1 MAFKKAGLISKFI
14 SKGSFKLNKISKKI
28 FKLNPILKR
37 EKPLKRHKKTKSIKK
52 PFNKNKSFLK
62 ASVLLIGAL
71 GGLPHLRA
79 SECRYWSWWSGY
91 HDKIESGSNSP
102 THNSYCLFSSTQGSG
117 TYYLNTL
124 TTYSAGGAS
133 FTQKFNNG
141 TLNVGGNIRFGGTGV
156 NGVNVGYITGTYDA
170 QTINF
175 NSSRITTGNSLSD
188 GGGATLNFN
197 ATNRITINQASF
209 DNSDAGAQHS
219 YMNFKG
225 SNINVSGSS
234 FTDDTN
240 GGFSFSGN
248 NNNSAISFNKTKFN
262 QGTYNFTNSAN
273 LSFNNSNFN
282 QSTYNFNSL
291 QSTFNNSTFNQGT
304 YNFTDNTSFNNDTF
318 NQGTYNFNTS
328 KVSFSGAN
336 TLNSSSPFASL
347 KGSVSFGSGAVFNL
361 NQTLNANQTYD
372 ILTTNGT
379 IQYGVY
385 QSYLWDLINYKGD
398 KAISHVEVGNN
409 TYDVTFDINGQD
421 ETLQETFSNKSIT
434 TQFLGDDL
442 QAKAKATYQQ
452 DLNNSQSA
460 LSNATNDN
468 KIASADTGYTNNQ
481 NTTIKQDAQNLE
493 HTSQQIAK
501 DEQALQ
507 GDLNKLKQLANSSF
521 NEQAFNQAQSKE
533 QQDEQTLQ
541 NEENTF
547 SSEQEGLEKALANAK
562 EQQEQQQAQATYQQ
576 DLNNSQSALSN
587 ATNDN
592 KIASADTDYT
602 KNQNTAIKQDAQNL
616 ENTSQQITQDQKD
629 LEQDLDKLQQ
639 LANSKT
645 GFNEQAFNQAQST
658 EQQDEQTLQNEEETF
673 SSEQEGL
680 EKALAN
686 AKHTSPTPTKH
697 TAQNNP
703 PNKVSPPT
711 QNLPTTNV
719 WNGVYNFQNQ
729 TYSKKGIYYIDPN
742 LSGQSGQS
750 GNTLS
755 TYGYLDWFT
764 LKNKFSVNANNGTLI
779 IGNNT
784 ESANTKG
791 LIWIGDD
798 KGLVYYN
805 TGTFNAAN
813 IYLTSNL
820 KTGNGFSG
828 EGATLN
834 FNATNRITINQASFD
849 NSDAG
854 AQHSYMNFKGSNINV
869 SGSSFT
875 DDTNGGF
882 SFSGNNNNSA
892 ISFNKTKFNQG
903 TYNFTNSA
911 NLSFNNSNFNQSTY
925 NFNSLQSTFNN
936 STFNQG
942 TYNFTDNTSF
952 NNDTFNQGTYNF
964 NTSKVSFSGAN
975 TLNSSSPFASLKGS
989 VSFGSGAV
997 FNLNQTLNANQTY
1010 DILTT
1015 NGTIQYGVY
1024 QSYLWDLIN
1033 YKGDKA
1039 ISHVEVGNNT
1049 YDVTFDINGQDETLQ
1064 ETFSN
1069 KSITTQFLG
1078 DDLQAKAK
1086 ATYQQDLNNSQSA
1099 LSNATND
1106 NKIASADTGY
1116 TNNQNTTIKQDAQ
1129 NLEHTSQQI
1138 AKDEQALQG
1147 DLNKLKQLANS
1158 SFNEQAFNQAQS
1170 KEQQD
1175 EQTLQNEEET
1185 FSSEQEGL
1193 EKALANAKPAS
1204 PTPTPT
1210 PTPTPSPTPN
1220 PTPTKHTAPNKV
1232 PPTPPTQNLPTTNV
1246 WNGVYWLQ
1254 NQTYS
1259 QKGVYYIDPNLS
1271 GQSGQSA
1278 NTLSTYTANLLGRS
1292 FGVNIQNGTLIIGNN
1307 TESVNDNGLIWI
1319 GHGGFG
1325 YIIGTFNAANIY
1337 LTNNFKTG
1345 EGVSGSDGGGA
1356 NITFKA
1362 SDNITMDGLN
1372 YNDAETVT
1380 KMIQTGASQ
1389 HSYATFDATNN
1400 ISVTNSSFSDMTWGK
1415 FSFNAKNISFSNASF
1430 SGFTNPGGSSVI
1442 SANAANSLSF
1452 NNSRLNGGAV
1462 YNLWANSLIFN
1473 NTQAVFNVLYSRG
1486 TSNFN
1491 ATTQLLGN
1499 TSFTLSSQS
1508 LLNFNGDTTL
1518 QNNANITLGNKSQ
1531 TAFKNSLTLDNNS
1544 NLSLDNQSVLNASG
1558 ASAFNNQASL
1568 NIYNGSQATFNSL
1581 FFNGATLSLNANS
1594 KLNASSASFS
1604 NNTTINLDD
1613 SVLSVSNASSLNA
1626 NINFQGASQATF
1638 GGNTTIDAA
1647 SFNFDS
1653 ASSLSFNNLTAN
1665 GALNFNG
1672 YAPSLSKA
1680 LMSVSGQFVLGNNGD
1695 INLSDINIFD
1705 NITKSVTYNI
1715 LNAQKGITGISGANG
1730 YEKILFY
1737 GMKIQNATYSDNN
1750 NIQTWSF
1757 INPLN
1762 SSQIIQE
1769 SIKNGDLTIEVLN
1782 NPNSASNTIFNIAPE
1797 LYNYQASK
1805 QNPTG
1810 YSYDYSDN
1818 QAGTYYLTSNIKGL
1832 FTPKGSQTPQTPGTY
1847 SPFNQPLNSLNI
1859 YNKGFS
1865 SGNLK
1870 TLLGILSQN
1879 SATLKEMIETNQ
1891 LDNIT
1896 SINEVLQL
1904 LDRIKITPAQKQ
1916 ALLETINHLTDNINQ
1931 TFSNGNLVIGATQDH
1946 VTNSTSSIWFG
1957 GNGYSSP
1964 CALDSATCSSF
1975 RNTYLGQL
1983 LGSTSPY
1990 LGYINADFKA
2000 KSIYITGT
2008 LGSGNAFESGGSA
2021 DITFQSANNL
2031 VLNKANIEAQATD
2044 NIFNL
2049 LGQEGIDKIFNQGN
2063 LANVLSQMAMEKIKQ
2078 AGGLGNFVENA
2089 LIPLSK
2095 ELPSSLQNETLGQ
2108 LIGQNNL
2115 DNLLNNSGVM
2125 NAIQNIISKKLSIF
2139 GNFVTPSIIENYLA
2153 KQSLKS
2159 MLDDKGLLNF
2169 IGGYMDASELSS
2181 ILSVIL
2187 KDITNPPTSLQKDI
2201 GVVANDLLDEFLGQ
2215 DVVKKLESQGLV
2227 SNIINNIISQGG
2239 LSGIYNQGLGSV
2251 LPPSLQNA
2259 LKENDLGAL
2268 LSPRGLHDFWQ
2279 KGYFNFL
2286 SNGYVFVNNSS
2297 FSNATGG
2304 SLNFVANKSIIF
2316 NGDNTIDFSKYQGA
2330 LIFASNGVSNI
2341 NITTLNATNGLSLNA
2356 GLNNVSVQKGEIC
2369 INLANCPTTK
2379 NSSSTNSSVTPTN
2392 ESLSVRA
2399 NNFTFLGVIASNG
2412 AIDLSQ
2418 VKNNSVIGTLN
2429 LNENATLQANNLT
2442 IANAFNNASN
2452 STANINGD
2460 FTLNQQAT
2468 LSTNAS
2474 GLNVMGNFNSY
2485 GDLVFNLSH
2494 SVSHAIINA
2503 QGIATIMTNYNNP
2516 LIQFNTSSKETGAY
2530 TLIDS
2535 AKAIYYGYN
2544 DQITGG
2550 SSLDNYL
2557 KLYTLIN
2564 INGKHMVMTDNGLTY
2579 NGQAV
2584 SIKDGGLIVGFK
2596 DSQNQYIYTSI
2607 LYNKVKIAVSNAP
2620 INNLQAP
2627 TLKQYIAQIQGI
2639 QGVDSIEQAGGT
2651 QAINWLN
2658 KIFETKGSP
2667 LFAPYYLESHSTK
2680 DLTTIAGD
2688 IANTLEVI
2696 ANPNFKNDATNI
2708 LQINTYT
2715 QQMSRLA
2722 KLSDTSTFASADFH
2736 ERLEALKNKRFADA
2750 IPNAMDVILK
2760 YSQRNRVKNNVWA
2773 TGVGGASF
2781 INGGTGTLYGI
2792 NVGYDRF
2799 IKGVIVGG
2807 YAAYGYSGFHANITQ
2822 SGSSNVNMGVYSR
2835 AFIKRSELTMS
2846 LNETWGY
2853 NKTFINSYDPL
2864 LSIINQSY
2872 RYNTW
2877 TTDAKIN
2884 YGYDFMFKD
2893 KSVIFKPQIGLAYYY
2908 IGMSGL
2914 RGIMDDPI
2922 YNQFRANAD
2931 PNKKSVLTI
2940 NFALESRHYFNK
2952 NSYYF
2957 VIADV
2962 GRDLFINS
2970 MGDKMVRFI
2979 GNNTLSYRDG
2989 GRYNT
2994 FASIITGG
3002 EIRLFKTFYVN
3013 AGIGA
3018 RFGLDYKDIN
3028 ITGNIGMRYAF

>member
-14 SKGSFKLNKISKKI
+14 LKGSFKLNKISKKI
-28 FKLNPILKR
+28 FKLNQILKR
-37 EKPLKRHKKTKSIKK
+37 EKPLSHKKTKSVKK

-71 GGLPHLRA
+71 GGLSHLRA
-79 SECRYWSWWSGY
+79 SECRYWSWSSWGY
-91 HDKIESGSNSP
+91 HDNIESGSNSP
-102 THNSYCLFSSTQGSG
+102 THNSYCLFNSTQGSG

-156 NGVNVGYITGTYDA
+156 NGGDVGYITGTYDA

-175 NSSRITTGNSLSD
+175 NSSRITTGNSFST

-197 ATNRITINQASF
+197 ATNHITINQASF
-209 DNSDAGAQHS
+209 DNSDAGTQHS
-219 YMNFKG
+219 YMNFSG

-248 NNNSAISFNKTKFN
+248 GTNSNLSFNKTNFN
-262 QGTYNFTNSAN
+262 QGTYKFTNSAN
-273 LSFNNSNFN
+273 LN
-282 QSTYNFNSL
+282 
-291 QSTFNNSTFNQGT
+291 FNNSTFNQGT
-304 YNFTDNTSFNNDTF
+304 YNFTDNTGLNFNNDTF

-347 KGSVSFGSGAVFNL
+347 KGSVSFGSDAIFNL
-361 NQTLNANQTYD
+361 NQTLNTNQTYD
-372 ILTTNGT
+372 ILTTNKT

-385 QSYLWDLINYKGD
+385 QNYLWNLINYKGD
-398 KAISHVEVGNN
+398 KAISHVEVGSN

-421 ETLQETFSNKSIT
+421 ETLQETFNNQSIT

-442 QAKAKATYQQ
+442 QAKAQKTYQQ
-452 DLNNSQSA
+452 DLSNSQTA
-460 LSNATNDN
+460 LNNATSDN
-468 KIASADTGYTNNQ
+468 KIASSDTGYTNNQ
-481 NTTIKQDAQNLE
+481 NTTIKKDAQ
-493 HTSQQIAK
+493 S
-501 DEQALQ
+501 
-507 GDLNKLKQLANSSF
+507 
-521 NEQAFNQAQSKE
+521 
-533 QQDEQTLQ
+533 
-541 NEENTF
+541 
-547 SSEQEGLEKALANAK
+547 
-562 EQQEQQQAQATYQQ
+562 
-576 DLNNSQSALSN
+576 
-587 ATNDN
+587 
-592 KIASADTDYT
+592 
-602 KNQNTAIKQDAQNL
+602 L
-616 ENTSQQITQDQKD
+616 ENTSQQIAQDKQALKG
-629 LEQDLDKLQQ
+629 DLDKLKQ
-639 LANSKT
+639 LANAST
-645 GFNEQAFNQAQST
+645 GFNQQAFNQAQST
-658 EQQDEQTLQNEEETF
+658 EQQDLQTLQENENTF
-673 SSEQEGL
+673 NSEQESL
-680 EKALAN
+680 EKAIAN
-686 AKHTSPTPTKH
+686 AKPASPTPAPTKH
-697 TAQNNP
+697 TAPNTP
-703 PNKVSPPT
+703 PNKIPPTPPT

-719 WNGVYNFQNQ
+719 WNGVYNLQNQ
-729 TYSKKGIYYIDPN
+729 TYSQKGIYYIDPN

-755 TYGYLDWFT
+755 TY
-764 LKNKFSVNANNGTLI
+764 
-779 IGNNT
+779 
-784 ESANTKG
+784 
-791 LIWIGDD
+791 
-798 KGLVYYN
+798 
-805 TGTFNAAN
+805 
-813 IYLTSNL
+813 
-820 KTGNGFSG
+820 
-828 EGATLN
+828 
-834 FNATNRITINQASFD
+834 
-849 NSDAG
+849 
-854 AQHSYMNFKGSNINV
+854 
-869 SGSSFT
+869 
-875 DDTNGGF
+875 
-882 SFSGNNNNSA
+882 
-892 ISFNKTKFNQG
+892 
-903 TYNFTNSA
+903 
-911 NLSFNNSNFNQSTY
+911 
-925 NFNSLQSTFNN
+925 
-936 STFNQG
+936 
-942 TYNFTDNTSF
+942 
-952 NNDTFNQGTYNF
+952 
-964 NTSKVSFSGAN
+964 
-975 TLNSSSPFASLKGS
+975 
-989 VSFGSGAV
+989 
-997 FNLNQTLNANQTY
+997 
-1010 DILTT
+1010 
-1015 NGTIQYGVY
+1015 
-1024 QSYLWDLIN
+1024 
-1033 YKGDKA
+1033 
-1039 ISHVEVGNNT
+1039 
-1049 YDVTFDINGQDETLQ
+1049 
-1064 ETFSN
+1064 
-1069 KSITTQFLG
+1069 
-1078 DDLQAKAK
+1078 
-1086 ATYQQDLNNSQSA
+1086 
-1099 LSNATND
+1099 
-1106 NKIASADTGY
+1106 
-1116 TNNQNTTIKQDAQ
+1116 
-1129 NLEHTSQQI
+1129 
-1138 AKDEQALQG
+1138 
-1147 DLNKLKQLANS
+1147 
-1158 SFNEQAFNQAQS
+1158 
-1170 KEQQD
+1170 
-1175 EQTLQNEEET
+1175 
-1185 FSSEQEGL
+1185 
-1193 EKALANAKPAS
+1193 
-1204 PTPTPT
+1204 
-1210 PTPTPSPTPN
+1210 
-1220 PTPTKHTAPNKV
+1220 
-1232 PPTPPTQNLPTTNV
+1232 
-1246 WNGVYWLQ
+1246 
-1254 NQTYS
+1254 
-1259 QKGVYYIDPNLS
+1259 
-1271 GQSGQSA
+1271 
-1278 NTLSTYTANLLGRS
+1278 TANLFGRS

-1325 YIIGTFNAANIY
+1325 YITGTFNAANIY

-1389 HSYATFDATNN
+1389 HSYAAFDATNN

-1415 FSFNAKNISFSNASF
+1415 FSFSAKNISFSNASF

-1518 QNNANITLGNKSQ
+1518 QDNANITLGNKSQ
-1531 TAFKNSLTLDNNS
+1531 ATFKNSLTLDNNS
-1544 NLSLDNQSVLNASG
+1544 NLSLDNQSVLNANG

-1568 NIYNGSQATFNSL
+1568 NIYNGSQATFNNL
-1581 FFNGATLSLNANS
+1581 FFNGGIISLNANS

-1613 SVLSVSNASSLNA
+1613 SVLSASNTSSLNA
-1626 NINFQGASQATF
+1626 NINFQGASQANF
-1638 GGNTTIDAA
+1638 GGNTTIDTA

-1653 ASSLSFNNLTAN
+1653 TSSLSFNNLTAN

-1680 LMSVSGQFVLGNNGD
+1680 LMSVSGQFILGNNGD

-1737 GMKIQNATYSDNN
+1737 GMKIQNATYSGNN

-1797 LYNYQASK
+1797 LYNYQASE
-1805 QNPTG
+1805 QNPTS

-1879 SATLKEMIETNQ
+1879 SATLKEMIESNQ

-1904 LDRIKITPAQKQ
+1904 LDKIKITPAQKQ

-1931 TFSNGNLVIGATQDH
+1931 TFSNGNLVIGATQDN

-2008 LGSGNAFESGGSA
+2008 LGSANAFESGGSA
-2021 DITFQSANNL
+2021 DVTFQSANNL

-2063 LANVLSQMAMEKIKQ
+2063 LANVLSQVAMEKIKQ

-2089 LIPLSK
+2089 LSPLSK
-2095 ELPSSLQNETLGQ
+2095 ELPTSLQNETLGQ

-2125 NAIQNIISKKLSIF
+2125 NEIQNIISKKLSIF

-2169 IGGYMDASELSS
+2169 IGGYIDASELSS
-2181 ILSVIL
+2181 VLSVIL

-2201 GVVANDLLDEFLGQ
+2201 GVVANDLLNEFLGQ

-2239 LSGIYNQGLGSV
+2239 LSGVYNQGLGSV

-2429 LNENATLQANNLT
+2429 LNENAALQANNLT
-2442 IANAFNNASN
+2442 ITNAFNNASN
-2452 STANINGD
+2452 STANINGN

-2494 SVSHAIINA
+2494 SASHAIINA
-2503 QGIATIMTNYNNP
+2503 QGTATIMANNNNP
-2516 LIQFNTSSKETGAY
+2516 LIQFNTSSKETTTY

-2550 SSLDNYL
+2550 NSLADYL
-2557 KLYTLIN
+2557 KLYTLID
-2564 INGKHMVMTDNGLTY
+2564 INGKHMVMSNNGLTY

-2584 SIKDGGLIVGFK
+2584 NIKDGGLIVGFK

-2607 LYNKVKIAVSNAP
+2607 LYNKVKIAVSNDP

-2627 TLKQYIAQIQGI
+2627 TLKQYIAQIQGT
-2639 QGVDSIEQAGGT
+2639 QGVDSIDQAGGT

-2696 ANPNFKNDATNI
+2696 ANPDFKNDATNI

-2792 NVGYDRF
+2792 NIGYDRF

-2853 NKTFINSYDPL
+2853 NKTFINSYDSL

-2872 RYNTW
+2872 KYDTW

-2908 IGMSGL
+2908 IGLSGL
-2914 RGIMDDPI
+2914 RGIMDNPI

-3013 AGIGA
+3013 ASIGA

>member
-1 MAFKKAGLISKFI
+1 MAFKKVRLISKFI

-28 FKLNPILKR
+28 FKLNQILKR
-37 EKPLKRHKKTKSIKK
+37 EKPLKCHKKTKSIKK
-52 PFNKNKSFLK
+52 PFSKNKSFLK

-71 GGLPHLRA
+71 GGLSHLRA
-79 SECRYWSWWSGY
+79 NECRYWSWSSWGY
-91 HDKIESGSNSP
+91 QDNIESGPNSP
-102 THNSYCLFSSTQGSG
+102 THNSYCLFSSAQGSG

-141 TLNVGGNIRFGGTGV
+141 TLDIGGNIRFGGTGI
-156 NGVNVGYITGTYDA
+156 NGGDVGYITGTYDA
-170 QTINF
+170 QTIDF
-175 NSSRITTGNSLSD
+175 NSSHLITGNSYAD

-197 ATNRITINQASF
+197 ATNNITINQASF
-209 DNSDAGAQHS
+209 DNSGAGTQHS

-234 FTDDTN
+234 FKDNTN
-240 GGFSFSGN
+240 GGFSFSGSG
-248 NNNSAISFNKTKFN
+248 NNSTISFNQTNFN
-262 QGTYNFTNSAN
+262 QGTYNFS
-273 LSFNNSNFN
+273 NNA
-282 QSTYNFNSL
+282 
-291 QSTFNNSTFNQGT
+291 
-304 YNFTDNTSFNNDTF
+304 SFNNDTF
-318 NQGTYNFNTS
+318 NQGTYNFSNNASFNNDTFNQGTYHFNSAQSAFQNSAFNQGTYDFNNNASFNNDTFNQGTYSFNTS
-328 KVSFSGAN
+328 QVSFSGAN

-347 KGSVSFGSGAVFNL
+347 KGSVSFGSDAVFNL
-361 NQTLNANQTYD
+361 NQTLNNNQTYD

-398 KAISHVEVGNN
+398 KAISHVGVGHN

-421 ETLQETFSNKSIT
+421 ETLQETFNKQSII

-442 QAKAKATYQQ
+442 QEKAQKTYQE
-452 DLNNSQSA
+452 DITNSKSA
-460 LSNATNDN
+460 LNNATNDN
-468 KIASADTGYTNNQ
+468 EIANSDTDYTKSSNP
-481 NTTIKQDAQNLE
+481 TINKDAQSLE
-493 HTSQQIAK
+493 NTNQQIAK
-501 DEQALQ
+501 D
-507 GDLNKLKQLANSSF
+507 
-521 NEQAFNQAQSKE
+521 
-533 QQDEQTLQ
+533 
-541 NEENTF
+541 
-547 SSEQEGLEKALANAK
+547 
-562 EQQEQQQAQATYQQ
+562 QQA
-576 DLNNSQSALSN
+576 
-587 ATNDN
+587 
-592 KIASADTDYT
+592 
-602 KNQNTAIKQDAQNL
+602 
-616 ENTSQQITQDQKD
+616 

-639 LANSKT
+639 LANST
-645 GFNEQAFNQAQST
+645 TDFNEQAFNQAQST
-658 EQQDEQTLQNEEETF
+658 EQQDEQTLQNEEKTF

-680 EKALAN
+680 KQAI
-686 AKHTSPTPTKH
+686 AKHTSPTPTPTKH
-697 TAQNNP
+697 IAQNTP
-703 PNKVSPPT
+703 PNKVSPT
-711 QNLPTTNV
+711 
-719 WNGVYNFQNQ
+719 
-729 TYSKKGIYYIDPN
+729 
-742 LSGQSGQS
+742 
-750 GNTLS
+750 
-755 TYGYLDWFT
+755 
-764 LKNKFSVNANNGTLI
+764 
-779 IGNNT
+779 
-784 ESANTKG
+784 
-791 LIWIGDD
+791 
-798 KGLVYYN
+798 
-805 TGTFNAAN
+805 
-813 IYLTSNL
+813 
-820 KTGNGFSG
+820 
-828 EGATLN
+828 
-834 FNATNRITINQASFD
+834 
-849 NSDAG
+849 
-854 AQHSYMNFKGSNINV
+854 
-869 SGSSFT
+869 
-875 DDTNGGF
+875 
-882 SFSGNNNNSA
+882 
-892 ISFNKTKFNQG
+892 
-903 TYNFTNSA
+903 
-911 NLSFNNSNFNQSTY
+911 
-925 NFNSLQSTFNN
+925 
-936 STFNQG
+936 
-942 TYNFTDNTSF
+942 
-952 NNDTFNQGTYNF
+952 
-964 NTSKVSFSGAN
+964 
-975 TLNSSSPFASLKGS
+975 
-989 VSFGSGAV
+989 
-997 FNLNQTLNANQTY
+997 
-1010 DILTT
+1010 
-1015 NGTIQYGVY
+1015 
-1024 QSYLWDLIN
+1024 
-1033 YKGDKA
+1033 
-1039 ISHVEVGNNT
+1039 
-1049 YDVTFDINGQDETLQ
+1049 
-1064 ETFSN
+1064 
-1069 KSITTQFLG
+1069 
-1078 DDLQAKAK
+1078 
-1086 ATYQQDLNNSQSA
+1086 
-1099 LSNATND
+1099 
-1106 NKIASADTGY
+1106 
-1116 TNNQNTTIKQDAQ
+1116 
-1129 NLEHTSQQI
+1129 
-1138 AKDEQALQG
+1138 
-1147 DLNKLKQLANS
+1147 
-1158 SFNEQAFNQAQS
+1158 
-1170 KEQQD
+1170 
-1175 EQTLQNEEET
+1175 
-1185 FSSEQEGL
+1185 
-1193 EKALANAKPAS
+1193 
-1204 PTPTPT
+1204 
-1210 PTPTPSPTPN
+1210 
-1220 PTPTKHTAPNKV
+1220 
-1232 PPTPPTQNLPTTNV
+1232 PTPPTQNLPATNV
-1246 WNGVYWLQ
+1246 WDGVYNLQ

-1259 QKGVYYIDPNLS
+1259 KQGVYYIDPNLS

-1278 NTLSTYTANLLGRS
+1278 NTLSTYTANLFGRS

-1325 YIIGTFNAANIY
+1325 YITGTFNAANIY

-1389 HSYATFDATNN
+1389 HSYAAFDAVNN
-1400 ISVTNSSFSDMTWGK
+1400 ISVTDSSFSDMTWGK
-1415 FSFNAKNISFSNASF
+1415 FSFSAKNISFSNASF

-1452 NNSRLNGGAV
+1452 SNSRLNGGAI
-1462 YNLWANSLIFN
+1462 YNLQANSLIFN

-1531 TAFKNSLTLDNNS
+1531 ATFKNSLTLDNNS
-1544 NLSLDNQSVLNASG
+1544 NLSLDNQSVLNANG

-1581 FFNGATLSLNANS
+1581 FFNGGTLSLNANS
-1594 KLNASSASFS
+1594 KLNASNTSFS

-1613 SVLSVSNASSLNA
+1613 SVLSASNTSSLNA
-1626 NINFQGASQATF
+1626 NINFQGASQADF
-1638 GGNTTIDAA
+1638 GGNTTIDTA

-1653 ASSLSFNNLTAN
+1653 ASSLNFNNLTAN

-1672 YAPSLSKA
+1672 YAPSLTKA

-1769 SIKNGDLTIEVLN
+1769 SVKNGDLTIEVLS

-1805 QNPTG
+1805 QNLTG
-1810 YSYDYSDN
+1810 YGYDYSDN

-1879 SATLKEMIETNQ
+1879 SATLKEMIESNQ

-1896 SINEVLQL
+1896 NINEVLQL
-1904 LDRIKITPAQKQ
+1904 LDKIKITPAQKQ

-1931 TFSNGNLVIGATQDH
+1931 TFNNGNLIIGATQDN

-2000 KSIYITGT
+2000 KSVYITGT

-2021 DITFQSANNL
+2021 DVTFQSTNNL

-2063 LANVLSQMAMEKIKQ
+2063 LANVLSQVAMEKIKQ

-2089 LIPLSK
+2089 LSPLSK
-2095 ELPSSLQNETLGQ
+2095 ELPASLQNETLGQ

-2115 DNLLNNSGVM
+2115 DNLLDNSWVM

-2153 KQSLKS
+2153 EQSLKS

-2169 IGGYMDASELSS
+2169 IGGYIDASELSS
-2181 ILSVIL
+2181 ILSVVL

-2201 GVVANDLLDEFLGQ
+2201 GVVANDLLNEFLGQ

-2239 LSGIYNQGLGSV
+2239 LSGVYNQGLGSV

-2304 SLNFVANKSIIF
+2304 SLNFAANKSIIF

-2330 LIFASNGVSNI
+2330 LIFASNDVSNI

-2369 INLANCPTTK
+2369 VNLANCPTIK
-2379 NSSSTNSSVTPTN
+2379 NSSSANSSITPTN

-2399 NNFTFLGVIASNG
+2399 NNLTFLGVIASNG
-2412 AIDLSQ
+2412 AVDLSQ

-2442 IANAFNNASN
+2442 ITNAFNNASN
-2452 STANINGD
+2452 STANINGN

-2468 LSTNAS
+2468 LSTNSS

-2485 GDLVFNLSH
+2485 GGLVFNLIH
-2494 SVSHAIINA
+2494 SASHAIINA
-2503 QGIATIMTNYNNP
+2503 QGSATIMANNNNP
-2516 LIQFNTSSKETGAY
+2516 LIQFNTSSKETTTY

-2557 KLYTLIN
+2557 KLYTLID
-2564 INGKHMVMTDNGLTY
+2564 INGKHMVMAGNGLTY
-2579 NGQAV
+2579 NG
-2584 SIKDGGLIVGFK
+2584 
-2596 DSQNQYIYTSI
+2596 
-2607 LYNKVKIAVSNAP
+2607 
-2620 INNLQAP
+2620 
-2627 TLKQYIAQIQGI
+2627 
-2639 QGVDSIEQAGGT
+2639 
-2651 QAINWLN
+2651 
-2658 KIFETKGSP
+2658 
-2667 LFAPYYLESHSTK
+2667 
-2680 DLTTIAGD
+2680 
-2688 IANTLEVI
+2688 
-2696 ANPNFKNDATNI
+2696 
-2708 LQINTYT
+2708 
-2715 QQMSRLA
+2715 
-2722 KLSDTSTFASADFH
+2722 
-2736 ERLEALKNKRFADA
+2736 
-2750 IPNAMDVILK
+2750 
-2760 YSQRNRVKNNVWA
+2760 
-2773 TGVGGASF
+2773 
-2781 INGGTGTLYGI
+2781 
-2792 NVGYDRF
+2792 
-2799 IKGVIVGG
+2799 
-2807 YAAYGYSGFHANITQ
+2807 
-2822 SGSSNVNMGVYSR
+2822 
-2835 AFIKRSELTMS
+2835 
-2846 LNETWGY
+2846 
-2853 NKTFINSYDPL
+2853 
-2864 LSIINQSY
+2864 
-2872 RYNTW
+2872 
-2877 TTDAKIN
+2877 
-2884 YGYDFMFKD
+2884 
-2893 KSVIFKPQIGLAYYY
+2893 
-2908 IGMSGL
+2908 
-2914 RGIMDDPI
+2914 
-2922 YNQFRANAD
+2922 
-2931 PNKKSVLTI
+2931 
-2940 NFALESRHYFNK
+2940 
-2952 NSYYF
+2952 
-2957 VIADV
+2957 
-2962 GRDLFINS
+2962 
-2970 MGDKMVRFI
+2970 
-2979 GNNTLSYRDG
+2979 
-2989 GRYNT
+2989 
-2994 FASIITGG
+2994 
-3002 EIRLFKTFYVN
+3002 
-3013 AGIGA
+3013 
-3018 RFGLDYKDIN
+3018 
-3028 ITGNIGMRYAF
+3028 

>member
-1 MAFKKAGLISKFI
+1 MAFKKARLISKFI
-14 SKGSFKLNKISKKI
+14 SKGSFKLNRISKKI
-28 FKLNPILKR
+28 FKLNQILKC
-37 EKPLKRHKKTKSIKK
+37 EKPLKRHKRTKSIKK
-52 PFNKNKSFLK
+52 PFSKNKSFLK
-62 ASVLLIGAL
+62 ASILLIGAL
-71 GGLPHLRA
+71 GGLSHLRA
-79 SECRYWSWWSGY
+79 NECRYWSWSSWGY
-91 HDKIESGSNSP
+91 HDNIESGPNSP
-102 THNSYCLFSSTQGSG
+102 THNSYCLFSSAQGSG

-133 FTQKFNNG
+133 FTQKFNGG
-141 TLNVGGNIRFGGTGV
+141 TLNVGGNIRFGGTGI
-156 NGVNVGYITGTYDA
+156 NGGDVGYITGTYDA

-175 NSSRITTGNSLSD
+175 NSSHLTTGNSYAD

-197 ATNRITINQASF
+197 ATNHITINQASF
-209 DNSDAGAQHS
+209 DNSDAGAQKS

-225 SNINVSGSS
+225 SSIKVSGSS
-234 FTDDTN
+234 FTDDTD

-248 NNNSAISFNKTKFN
+248 NNNSTISFNQTSFN
-262 QGTYNFTNSAN
+262 QGTYNFSNSAT
-273 LSFNNSNFN
+273 LSFDNSSFN
-282 QSTYNFNSL
+282 QGTYHFNST
-291 QSTFNNSTFNQGT
+291 QSTFENSNFNQGT
-304 YNFTDNTSFNNDTF
+304 YNFNDNTSFNNNTF

-328 KVSFSGAN
+328 KVSFLGIN

-347 KGSVSFGSGAVFNL
+347 KGSVSFGSDAVFNL
-361 NQTLNANQTYD
+361 NQTLNSNQTYD

-398 KAISHVEVGNN
+398 KAISHVGVGNN

-421 ETLQETFSNKSIT
+421 ETLQETFNNQSII

-442 QAKAKATYQQ
+442 QAKAQKTYQEDVAHSQ
-452 DLNNSQSA
+452 NALNDVTSDNTIASNDTSYTQSK
-460 LSNATNDN
+460 NAT
-468 KIASADTGYTNNQ
+468 IA
-481 NTTIKQDAQNLE
+481 KDAQNLE
-493 HTSQQIAK
+493 NTNQQIAQ
-501 DEQALQ
+501 DEQALEK
-507 GDLNKLKQLANSSF
+507 DLAQIKQLANSTTGF
-521 NEQAFNQAQSKE
+521 NEQAFNTVQKQE

-541 NEENTF
+541 NEEKTF
-547 SSEQEGLEKALANAK
+547 SSEQEGLK
-562 EQQEQQQAQATYQQ
+562 QA
-576 DLNNSQSALSN
+576 
-587 ATNDN
+587 
-592 KIASADTDYT
+592 I
-602 KNQNTAIKQDAQNL
+602 
-616 ENTSQQITQDQKD
+616 
-629 LEQDLDKLQQ
+629 
-639 LANSKT
+639 
-645 GFNEQAFNQAQST
+645 
-658 EQQDEQTLQNEEETF
+658 
-673 SSEQEGL
+673 
-680 EKALAN
+680 AN
-686 AKHTSPTPTKH
+686 AKHANPTPSHAPTPTKH
-697 TAQNNP
+697 T
-703 PNKVSPPT
+703 V
-711 QNLPTTNV
+711 
-719 WNGVYNFQNQ
+719 
-729 TYSKKGIYYIDPN
+729 
-742 LSGQSGQS
+742 
-750 GNTLS
+750 
-755 TYGYLDWFT
+755 
-764 LKNKFSVNANNGTLI
+764 
-779 IGNNT
+779 
-784 ESANTKG
+784 
-791 LIWIGDD
+791 
-798 KGLVYYN
+798 
-805 TGTFNAAN
+805 
-813 IYLTSNL
+813 
-820 KTGNGFSG
+820 
-828 EGATLN
+828 
-834 FNATNRITINQASFD
+834 
-849 NSDAG
+849 
-854 AQHSYMNFKGSNINV
+854 
-869 SGSSFT
+869 
-875 DDTNGGF
+875 
-882 SFSGNNNNSA
+882 
-892 ISFNKTKFNQG
+892 
-903 TYNFTNSA
+903 
-911 NLSFNNSNFNQSTY
+911 
-925 NFNSLQSTFNN
+925 
-936 STFNQG
+936 
-942 TYNFTDNTSF
+942 
-952 NNDTFNQGTYNF
+952 
-964 NTSKVSFSGAN
+964 
-975 TLNSSSPFASLKGS
+975 
-989 VSFGSGAV
+989 
-997 FNLNQTLNANQTY
+997 
-1010 DILTT
+1010 
-1015 NGTIQYGVY
+1015 
-1024 QSYLWDLIN
+1024 
-1033 YKGDKA
+1033 
-1039 ISHVEVGNNT
+1039 
-1049 YDVTFDINGQDETLQ
+1049 
-1064 ETFSN
+1064 
-1069 KSITTQFLG
+1069 
-1078 DDLQAKAK
+1078 
-1086 ATYQQDLNNSQSA
+1086 
-1099 LSNATND
+1099 
-1106 NKIASADTGY
+1106 
-1116 TNNQNTTIKQDAQ
+1116 QNTPP
-1129 NLEHTSQQI
+1129 SQ
-1138 AKDEQALQG
+1138 
-1147 DLNKLKQLANS
+1147 
-1158 SFNEQAFNQAQS
+1158 
-1170 KEQQD
+1170 
-1175 EQTLQNEEET
+1175 
-1185 FSSEQEGL
+1185 
-1193 EKALANAKPAS
+1193 
-1204 PTPTPT
+1204 
-1210 PTPTPSPTPN
+1210 
-1220 PTPTKHTAPNKV
+1220 V
-1232 PPTPPTQNLPTTNV
+1232 PPTPTQNPPAESV
-1246 WNGVYWLQ
+1246 WSGVYWLQ
-1254 NQTYS
+1254 NKTYS
-1259 QKGVYYIDPNLS
+1259 NKGVYYIDPNLS

-1278 NTLSTYTANLLGRS
+1278 NTLSTYTANLFGRS

-1325 YIIGTFNAANIY
+1325 YITGTFNAANIY

-1345 EGVSGSDGGGA
+1345 EGVSNSDGGGA

-1400 ISVTNSSFSDMTWGK
+1400 ISVTDSSFSDMTWGK
-1415 FSFNAKNISFSNASF
+1415 FSFSAKNISFSNASF

-1452 NNSRLNGGAV
+1452 VNSRLNGGAI
-1462 YNLWANSLIFN
+1462 YNLQANSLIFN

-1499 TSFTLSSQS
+1499 TNFTLSSQS

-1531 TAFKNSLTLDNNS
+1531 AAFKNSLTLDNDS
-1544 NLSLDNQSVLNASG
+1544 NLSLDNQSVLNVNG
-1558 ASAFNNQASL
+1558 TSAFNNQASL

-1581 FFNGATLSLNANS
+1581 FFNGGTLSLNASS

-1613 SVLSVSNASSLNA
+1613 SVLSASNTSSLNA
-1626 NINFQGASQATF
+1626 NINFQGASQADF
-1638 GGNTTIDAA
+1638 GGNTTIDTA

-1672 YAPSLSKA
+1672 YAPSLTKA

-1737 GMKIQNATYSDNN
+1737 GMKIQNATYSGNN

-1818 QAGTYYLTSNIKGL
+1818 QVGTYYLTSSIKGL
-1832 FTPKGSQTPQTPGTY
+1832 FTPKGSQTPQAPGTY

-1865 SGNLK
+1865 SENLK

-1879 SATLKEMIETNQ
+1879 SATLKEMIESNQ

-1896 SINEVLQL
+1896 NINEVLQL
-1904 LDRIKITPAQKQ
+1904 LDKIKITQTQKQ

-1931 TFSNGNLVIGATQDH
+1931 TFNNGNLIIGATQDN

-2008 LGSGNAFESGGSA
+2008 IGSGNAFESGGSA
-2021 DITFQSANNL
+2021 DVTFQSANNL

-2049 LGQEGIDKIFNQGN
+2049 LGQKGIDEIFNQGN
-2063 LANVLSQMAMEKIKQ
+2063 LANVLSQVAMEKIKQ
-2078 AGGLGNFVENA
+2078 AGGLGNFIENA
-2089 LIPLSK
+2089 LSPLSK
-2095 ELPSSLQNETLGQ
+2095 ELPASLQDETLGQ

-2115 DNLLNNSGVM
+2115 DDLLNNSGVM
-2125 NAIQNIISKKLSIF
+2125 NEIQNIISKKLSIF

-2169 IGGYMDASELSS
+2169 IGGYIDASEISS

-2187 KDITNPPTSLQKDI
+2187 KDITNPPASLQKDI
-2201 GVVANDLLDEFLGQ
+2201 GVVANDLLNEFLGQ

-2227 SNIINNIISQGG
+2227 NNIINNIISQGG
-2239 LSGIYNQGLGSV
+2239 LSGVYNQGLGSV

-2369 INLANCPTTK
+2369 VNLASCPTTK
-2379 NSSSTNSSVTPTN
+2379 NNSSTNSSVTPTN

-2399 NNFTFLGVIASNG
+2399 NNFTFLGAIISNG

-2418 VKNNSVIGTLN
+2418 VTNNSVIGTLN

-2442 IANAFNNASN
+2442 ITNAFNNASN

-2503 QGIATIMTNYNNP
+2503 QGNATIMANNNNP
-2516 LIQFNTSSKETGAY
+2516 LIQFNTSSKEVGTY

-2557 KLYTLIN
+2557 KLYTLID
-2564 INGKHMVMTDNGLTY
+2564 INGKHMVMTGNGLTY

-2584 SIKDGGLIVGFK
+2584 NIKDGGLVVGFK

-2607 LYNKVKIAVSNAP
+2607 LYNKVKIAVSNDP

-2627 TLKQYIAQIQGI
+2627 TLKQYIAQIQGV
-2639 QGVDSIEQAGGT
+2639 QSVDSIDQAGGN

-2667 LFAPYYLESHSTK
+2667 LFAPYYLESHSAK

-2696 ANPNFKNDATNI
+2696 ANPDFKNDATNI

-2722 KLSDTSTFASADFH
+2722 KLSDTSTFARSDFH

-2807 YAAYGYSGFHANITQ
+2807 YAAYGYSGFHGNITQ

-2872 RYNTW
+2872 KYDTW

-2908 IGMSGL
+2908 IGLSSL

>member
-1 MAFKKAGLISKFI
+1 MWDSIKTIGVLMAFKKARLISKFI
-14 SKGSFKLNKISKKI
+14 SKGSFKLNKISKKF
-28 FKLNPILKR
+28 FKLNQILKC
-37 EKPLKRHKKTKSIKK
+37 EKPLKCHKKTKSIKK

-62 ASVLLIGAL
+62 ASILLIGAL
-71 GGLPHLRA
+71 GGLSHLRA
-79 SECRYWSWWSGY
+79 SECRYWSWSSWNY
-91 HDKIESGSNSP
+91 QDNIESGPNSP
-102 THNSYCLFSSTQGSG
+102 THNSYCLFSSAQGSG

-133 FTQKFNNG
+133 FTQKFNGG
-141 TLNVGGNIRFGGTGV
+141 TLNVGGNIRFGGTGI
-156 NGVNVGYITGTYDA
+156 NGGDVGYITGTYDA

-175 NSSRITTGNSLSD
+175 NSSHLTTGNSYAD

-197 ATNRITINQASF
+197 AANNITINQASL
-209 DNSDAGAQHS
+209 DNSDAGTQKS

-225 SNINVSGSS
+225 SNIKVSGSS

-248 NNNSAISFNKTKFN
+248 NNNSAISFNQTSFNQGAYNFSNSTTLSFDNSNFN
-262 QGTYNFTNSAN
+262 QGTYNFN
-273 LSFNNSNFN
+273 
-282 QSTYNFNSL
+282 
-291 QSTFNNSTFNQGT
+291 
-304 YNFTDNTSFNNDTF
+304 DNASFNNDTF

-328 KVSFSGAN
+328 KVSFLGTN

-347 KGSVSFGSGAVFNL
+347 KGSVSFGSDAVFNL
-361 NQTLNANQTYD
+361 NQTLNSNQTYG

-398 KAISHVEVGNN
+398 KAISHVEVGSN

-421 ETLQETFSNKSIT
+421 ETLQETFNNQSII

-442 QAKAKATYQQ
+442 QAKAQKTYQQ
-452 DLNNSQSA
+452 DLSNSQSA
-460 LSNATNDN
+460 LKNAANDN
-468 KIASADTGYTNNQ
+468 KIANSDTDYTKSSNP
-481 NTTIKQDAQNLE
+481 TINKDAQNLE
-493 HTSQQIAK
+493 HTNQQIAQ

-507 GDLNKLKQLANSSF
+507 GDLDKLKQLANSTTGFS
-521 NEQAFNQAQSKE
+521 EQAFNTAQKQE

-541 NEENTF
+541 NEEKTF
-547 SSEQEGLEKALANAK
+547 NSEQDSLNKAIANAK
-562 EQQEQQQAQATYQQ
+562 P
-576 DLNNSQSALSN
+576 
-587 ATNDN
+587 
-592 KIASADTDYT
+592 
-602 KNQNTAIKQDAQNL
+602 
-616 ENTSQQITQDQKD
+616 TSPTP
-629 LEQDLDKLQQ
+629 
-639 LANSKT
+639 SPT
-645 GFNEQAFNQAQST
+645 
-658 EQQDEQTLQNEEETF
+658 
-673 SSEQEGL
+673 
-680 EKALAN
+680 
-686 AKHTSPTPTKH
+686 PTPTKH
-697 TAQNNP
+697 TV
-703 PNKVSPPT
+703 PN
-711 QNLPTTNV
+711 
-719 WNGVYNFQNQ
+719 
-729 TYSKKGIYYIDPN
+729 
-742 LSGQSGQS
+742 
-750 GNTLS
+750 
-755 TYGYLDWFT
+755 
-764 LKNKFSVNANNGTLI
+764 
-779 IGNNT
+779 
-784 ESANTKG
+784 
-791 LIWIGDD
+791 
-798 KGLVYYN
+798 
-805 TGTFNAAN
+805 
-813 IYLTSNL
+813 
-820 KTGNGFSG
+820 
-828 EGATLN
+828 
-834 FNATNRITINQASFD
+834 
-849 NSDAG
+849 
-854 AQHSYMNFKGSNINV
+854 
-869 SGSSFT
+869 
-875 DDTNGGF
+875 
-882 SFSGNNNNSA
+882 
-892 ISFNKTKFNQG
+892 
-903 TYNFTNSA
+903 
-911 NLSFNNSNFNQSTY
+911 
-925 NFNSLQSTFNN
+925 
-936 STFNQG
+936 
-942 TYNFTDNTSF
+942 
-952 NNDTFNQGTYNF
+952 
-964 NTSKVSFSGAN
+964 
-975 TLNSSSPFASLKGS
+975 
-989 VSFGSGAV
+989 
-997 FNLNQTLNANQTY
+997 
-1010 DILTT
+1010 
-1015 NGTIQYGVY
+1015 
-1024 QSYLWDLIN
+1024 
-1033 YKGDKA
+1033 
-1039 ISHVEVGNNT
+1039 
-1049 YDVTFDINGQDETLQ
+1049 
-1064 ETFSN
+1064 
-1069 KSITTQFLG
+1069 
-1078 DDLQAKAK
+1078 
-1086 ATYQQDLNNSQSA
+1086 
-1099 LSNATND
+1099 
-1106 NKIASADTGY
+1106 
-1116 TNNQNTTIKQDAQ
+1116 
-1129 NLEHTSQQI
+1129 
-1138 AKDEQALQG
+1138 
-1147 DLNKLKQLANS
+1147 
-1158 SFNEQAFNQAQS
+1158 
-1170 KEQQD
+1170 
-1175 EQTLQNEEET
+1175 
-1185 FSSEQEGL
+1185 
-1193 EKALANAKPAS
+1193 
-1204 PTPTPT
+1204 
-1210 PTPTPSPTPN
+1210 
-1220 PTPTKHTAPNKV
+1220 
-1232 PPTPPTQNLPTTNV
+1232 TPPTQNLPTTNV

-1259 QKGVYYIDPNLS
+1259 NKGVYYIDPNLS
-1271 GQSGQSA
+1271 GQSGQSG

-1292 FGVNIQNGTLIIGNN
+1292 FSVNIQNGTLIIGNN

-1325 YIIGTFNAANIY
+1325 YITGTFSAANIY

-1345 EGVSGSDGGGA
+1345 EGVSNSDGGGA

-1389 HSYATFDATNN
+1389 HSYAAFDALNN

-1415 FSFNAKNISFSNASF
+1415 FSFSAKNISFSNASF

-1442 SANAANSLSF
+1442 SANASNSLSF
-1452 NNSRLNGGAV
+1452 INSRLNGGAV

-1499 TSFTLSSQS
+1499 TNFTLSSQS

-1531 TAFKNSLTLDNNS
+1531 AAFKNSLTLDNNS
-1544 NLSLDNQSVLNASG
+1544 NLSLDNQSVLNANG

-1568 NIYNGSQATFNSL
+1568 NIYNGSQAAFNSL
-1581 FFNGATLSLNANS
+1581 FFNGGTLSLNASS
-1594 KLNASSASFS
+1594 KLNASNASFS

-1613 SVLSVSNASSLNA
+1613 SVLSANNASSLNA
-1626 NINFQGASQATF
+1626 NINFQGASQADF
-1638 GGNTTIDAA
+1638 GGNTTVDTA

-1672 YAPSLSKA
+1672 YAPSLTKA
-1680 LMSVSGQFVLGNNGD
+1680 LMNVSGQFVLGNNGD

-1865 SGNLK
+1865 SENLK

-1879 SATLKEMIETNQ
+1879 SAALKEMIESNQ

-1896 SINEVLQL
+1896 NINEVLQL
-1904 LDRIKITPAQKQ
+1904 LDKIKITQAQKQ

-1931 TFSNGNLVIGATQDH
+1931 TFNNGNLIIGATQDN

-1964 CALDSATCSSF
+1964 CALDSAICSSF

-2021 DITFQSANNL
+2021 DVTFQSTNNL

-2049 LGQEGIDKIFNQGN
+2049 LGQKGIDKIFNQGN
-2063 LANVLSQMAMEKIKQ
+2063 LANVLSQVAMEKIKQ

-2089 LIPLSK
+2089 LSPLSK
-2095 ELPSSLQNETLGQ
+2095 ELPASLQNETLGQ

-2115 DNLLNNSGVM
+2115 DDLLNNSGVM

-2181 ILSVIL
+2181 ILSVVL

-2201 GVVANDLLDEFLGQ
+2201 GVVANDLLNEFLGQ

-2239 LSGIYNQGLGSV
+2239 LSGVYNQGLGSV

-2330 LIFASNGVSNI
+2330 LIFASNDVSNI

-2392 ESLSVRA
+2392 ESLSVHA

-2429 LNENATLQANNLT
+2429 LNENAALQANNLT
-2442 IANAFNNASN
+2442 ITNAFNNVSN
-2452 STANINGD
+2452 STANINGN

-2503 QGIATIMTNYNNP
+2503 QGSATIMANNNNP
-2516 LIQFNTSSKETGAY
+2516 LIQFNTSSKEAGTY

-2544 DQITGG
+2544 NQITGG

-2557 KLYTLIN
+2557 KLYTLID
-2564 INGKHMVMTDNGLTY
+2564 INGKHMVMAGNGLTY

-2584 SIKDGGLIVGFK
+2584 NIKDGGLVVGFK

-2607 LYNKVKIAVSNAP
+2607 LYNKVKIAVSNDP

-2627 TLKQYIAQIQGI
+2627 TLKQYIAQIQGT
-2639 QGVDSIEQAGGT
+2639 QSVDSIDQAGGN

-2696 ANPNFKNDATNI
+2696 ANPDFKNDATNI

-2722 KLSDTSTFASADFH
+2722 KLSDTSTFARSDFL

-2872 RYNTW
+2872 RYDTW

-2908 IGMSGL
+2908 IGLSSL

>member
-1 MAFKKAGLISKFI
+1 MAFKKARLISRFI
-14 SKGSFKLNKISKKI
+14 SKGSFKLSKISKKI
-28 FKLNPILKR
+28 FKLNQILKR

-71 GGLPHLRA
+71 GGLSHLRA
-79 SECRYWSWWSGY
+79 SECRYWSWSSWSY
-91 HDKIESGSNSP
+91 HDNIESGSNSP

-133 FTQKFNNG
+133 FTQKFNDG

-156 NGVNVGYITGTYDA
+156 NGGDVGYITGTYDA

-175 NSSRITTGNSLSD
+175 NSSHLTTGNSFST

-197 ATNRITINQASF
+197 ATNHITINQANF
-209 DNSDAGAQHS
+209 DNSDAGTQHS
-219 YMNFKG
+219 YMNFSG

-248 NNNSAISFNKTKFN
+248 GTNSNLSFNKTSFN
-262 QGTYNFTNSAN
+262 QGTYNFSNSAN
-273 LSFNNSNFN
+273 LSFNNSA
-282 QSTYNFNSL
+282 
-291 QSTFNNSTFNQGT
+291 FNQGT
-304 YNFTDNTSFNNDTF
+304 YNFNSAQSVFENSNFNQGTYHFTDNASFNNDTF
-318 NQGTYNFNTS
+318 NQGAYSFNTS

-347 KGSVSFGSGAVFNL
+347 KGSVSFGSGAIFNL
-361 NQTLNANQTYD
+361 NQTLNANQTYN

-385 QSYLWDLINYKGD
+385 QSYLWDLINYQGD
-398 KAISHVEVGNN
+398 KAISHVEVGSN
-409 TYDVTFDINGQD
+409 TYDVTFEINGQD
-421 ETLQETFSNKSIT
+421 ETLQETFSNQSIT

-442 QAKAKATYQQ
+442 QAKAQKTYQQ
-452 DLNNSQSA
+452 DLSNSQTA
-460 LSNATNDN
+460 LSNATSDNKIANSDTGYTNNQNATIKKDAQNLENTSQQIAQDEQTLKGDLDNLKQLANATTGFNQQAFNQAQSAEQQDLQTLQNEEKTFNSEQESLEKAITQAQAQQQQEQQQAQKTYQQDLSNSQTALKNATSDN
-468 KIASADTGYTNNQ
+468 KIASSDTGYTNNQ
-481 NTTIKQDAQNLE
+481 NTTI
-493 HTSQQIAK
+493 AK
-501 DEQALQ
+501 
-507 GDLNKLKQLANSSF
+507 
-521 NEQAFNQAQSKE
+521 
-533 QQDEQTLQ
+533 
-541 NEENTF
+541 
-547 SSEQEGLEKALANAK
+547 
-562 EQQEQQQAQATYQQ
+562 
-576 DLNNSQSALSN
+576 
-587 ATNDN
+587 
-592 KIASADTDYT
+592 
-602 KNQNTAIKQDAQNL
+602 DAQNL
-616 ENTSQQITQDQKD
+616 ENTSQQIAQD
-629 LEQDLDKLQQ
+629 EQTLQGDLDKLQQ
-639 LANSKT
+639 LANATT
-645 GFNEQAFNQAQST
+645 GFNQQAFNQAQNT
-658 EQQDEQTLQNEEETF
+658 EQQDLQTLQNEEKTF
-673 SSEQEGL
+673 NSEQEGL
-680 EKALAN
+680 EKAIAN
-686 AKHTSPTPTKH
+686 AKAPTPSPTPSPTPTPTKH
-697 TAQNNP
+697 TAQNTP
-703 PNKVSPPT
+703 PNKVS
-711 QNLPTTNV
+711 
-719 WNGVYNFQNQ
+719 
-729 TYSKKGIYYIDPN
+729 
-742 LSGQSGQS
+742 
-750 GNTLS
+750 
-755 TYGYLDWFT
+755 
-764 LKNKFSVNANNGTLI
+764 
-779 IGNNT
+779 
-784 ESANTKG
+784 
-791 LIWIGDD
+791 
-798 KGLVYYN
+798 
-805 TGTFNAAN
+805 
-813 IYLTSNL
+813 
-820 KTGNGFSG
+820 
-828 EGATLN
+828 
-834 FNATNRITINQASFD
+834 
-849 NSDAG
+849 
-854 AQHSYMNFKGSNINV
+854 
-869 SGSSFT
+869 
-875 DDTNGGF
+875 
-882 SFSGNNNNSA
+882 
-892 ISFNKTKFNQG
+892 
-903 TYNFTNSA
+903 
-911 NLSFNNSNFNQSTY
+911 
-925 NFNSLQSTFNN
+925 
-936 STFNQG
+936 
-942 TYNFTDNTSF
+942 
-952 NNDTFNQGTYNF
+952 
-964 NTSKVSFSGAN
+964 
-975 TLNSSSPFASLKGS
+975 
-989 VSFGSGAV
+989 
-997 FNLNQTLNANQTY
+997 
-1010 DILTT
+1010 
-1015 NGTIQYGVY
+1015 
-1024 QSYLWDLIN
+1024 
-1033 YKGDKA
+1033 
-1039 ISHVEVGNNT
+1039 
-1049 YDVTFDINGQDETLQ
+1049 
-1064 ETFSN
+1064 
-1069 KSITTQFLG
+1069 
-1078 DDLQAKAK
+1078 
-1086 ATYQQDLNNSQSA
+1086 
-1099 LSNATND
+1099 
-1106 NKIASADTGY
+1106 
-1116 TNNQNTTIKQDAQ
+1116 
-1129 NLEHTSQQI
+1129 
-1138 AKDEQALQG
+1138 
-1147 DLNKLKQLANS
+1147 
-1158 SFNEQAFNQAQS
+1158 
-1170 KEQQD
+1170 
-1175 EQTLQNEEET
+1175 
-1185 FSSEQEGL
+1185 
-1193 EKALANAKPAS
+1193 
-1204 PTPTPT
+1204 
-1210 PTPTPSPTPN
+1210 
-1220 PTPTKHTAPNKV
+1220 
-1232 PPTPPTQNLPTTNV
+1232 PPTQNLPTTNV

-1259 QKGVYYIDPNLS
+1259 NKGVYYIDPNLS
-1271 GQSGQSA
+1271 GQSGQSG

-1307 TESVNDNGLIWI
+1307 TEGVNDNGLIWI

-1372 YNDAETVT
+1372 YNNAETVT

-1389 HSYATFDATNN
+1389 HSYTTFDALNN

-1452 NNSRLNGGAV
+1452 NDSRLNGGAV

-1531 TAFKNSLTLDNNS
+1531 AAFKNSLTLDNNS
-1544 NLSLDNQSVLNASG
+1544 NLSLDNQSVLNANNT
-1558 ASAFNNQASL
+1558 SAFNNQASL
-1568 NIYNGSQATFNSL
+1568 NIYNGSQAAFSSL
-1581 FFNGATLSLNANS
+1581 FFNGGILSLNANS
-1594 KLNASSASFS
+1594 KLNASNASFS

-1613 SVLSVSNASSLNA
+1613 SVLSASNTSSLNA
-1626 NINFQGASQATF
+1626 NINFQGTSQADF
-1638 GGNTTIDAA
+1638 GGNTTIDTA

-1672 YAPSLSKA
+1672 YAPSLTKA
-1680 LMSVSGQFVLGNNGD
+1680 LMNVSGQFVLGSNGD

-1810 YSYDYSDN
+1810 YSYDYSDD

-1832 FTPKGSQTPQTPGTY
+1832 FTPKDSQTPQAPGTY

-1865 SGNLK
+1865 SENLK

-1879 SATLKEMIETNQ
+1879 SATLKEMIESNQ

-1896 SINEVLQL
+1896 NINEVLQL
-1904 LDRIKITPAQKQ
+1904 LDKIKITQTQKQ

-1931 TFSNGNLVIGATQDH
+1931 TFNNGNLIIGATQDNI
-1946 VTNSTSSIWFG
+1946 TNSTSSIWFG

-2008 LGSGNAFESGGSA
+2008 IGSGNAFESGGSA
-2021 DITFQSANNL
+2021 DVTFQSANNL

-2049 LGQEGIDKIFNQGN
+2049 LGQKGIDKIFNQGN
-2063 LANVLSQMAMEKIKQ
+2063 LANVLSQVAMEKIKQ
-2078 AGGLGNFVENA
+2078 AGGLGNFIENA
-2089 LIPLSK
+2089 LSPLSK
-2095 ELPSSLQNETLGQ
+2095 ELPASLQDETLGQ

-2115 DNLLNNSGVM
+2115 DDLLNNSGVM
-2125 NAIQNIISKKLSIF
+2125 NEIQNIISKKLSIF

-2169 IGGYMDASELSS
+2169 IGGYIDASELSS

-2201 GVVANDLLDEFLGQ
+2201 GVVANDLLNEFLGQ

-2227 SNIINNIISQGG
+2227 NNIINNIISQGG
-2239 LSGIYNQGLGSV
+2239 LSGVYNQGLGSV

-2369 INLANCPTTK
+2369 VNLASCPTTK

-2418 VKNNSVIGTLN
+2418 VTNNSVIGTLN

-2442 IANAFNNASN
+2442 ITNAFNNASN
-2452 STANINGD
+2452 STANVNGN

-2494 SVSHAIINA
+2494 SASHAIINA
-2503 QGIATIMTNYNNP
+2503 QGSATIMANNNNP
-2516 LIQFNTSSKETGAY
+2516 LIQFNTSSKEVGTY

-2557 KLYTLIN
+2557 KLYALID

-2584 SIKDGGLIVGFK
+2584 SVKDGGLVVGFK

-2607 LYNKVKIAVSNAP
+2607 LYNKVKIAVSNDP

-2627 TLKQYIAQIQGI
+2627 TLKQYIAQIQGT
-2639 QGVDSIEQAGGT
+2639 QGVDSIDQAGGS

-2667 LFAPYYLESHSTK
+2667 LFAPYYLESHSAK

-2696 ANPNFKNDATNI
+2696 ANPDFKNDATNI

-2722 KLSDTSTFASADFH
+2722 KLSDTSTFARSDFL

-2807 YAAYGYSGFHANITQ
+2807 YAAYGYSGFHGNITQ

-2872 RYNTW
+2872 KYDTW

-2893 KSVIFKPQIGLAYYY
+2893 KSVIFKPQVGLAYYY
-2908 IGMSGL
+2908 IGLSSL

>member
-1 MAFKKAGLISKFI
+1 MAFKKARLISKFI

-28 FKLNPILKR
+28 FKLNQILKR
-37 EKPLKRHKKTKSIKK
+37 EKPLKCHKKALKPIK
-52 PFNKNKSFLK
+52 NLSNRNKSFLK

-71 GGLPHLRA
+71 GGLSHLRA
-79 SECRYWSWWSGY
+79 SECRYWSWLSWGY
-91 HDKIESGSNSP
+91 QDNIESGPNSP

-141 TLNVGGNIRFGGTGV
+141 TLDIGGNIRFGGTGI
-156 NGVNVGYITGTYDA
+156 NGGDIGYITGTYDA

-175 NSSRITTGNSLSD
+175 NSSHLTTGNSYAD

-197 ATNRITINQASF
+197 AANNITINQASL
-209 DNSDAGAQHS
+209 DNSDAGTQKS

-225 SNINVSGSS
+225 SNIKVSGSS
-234 FTDDTN
+234 FKDDTN

-248 NNNSAISFNKTKFN
+248 NNNSAISFNQTNFNQGTYHFNSAQSAFNNSAFNQGTYHFNSAQSTFENSNFN
-262 QGTYNFTNSAN
+262 QGTYNF
-273 LSFNNSNFN
+273 NSNA
-282 QSTYNFNSL
+282 
-291 QSTFNNSTFNQGT
+291 
-304 YNFTDNTSFNNDTF
+304 SFDNDTF
-318 NQGTYNFNTS
+318 NQGFYSFNTS
-328 KVSFSGAN
+328 KVSFSGTN

-347 KGSVSFGSGAVFNL
+347 KGSVSFNSGAIFNL
-361 NQTLNANQTYD
+361 NQTLNNNQTYD
-372 ILTTNGT
+372 ILTTNGA

-409 TYDVTFDINGQD
+409 TYDVTFDIDGQD
-421 ETLQETFSNKSIT
+421 ETLQETFNKQSII

-442 QAKAKATYQQ
+442 QQQAQQTYQE
-452 DLNNSQSA
+452 DLTNSQST
-460 LSNATNDN
+460 LNNAASDS
-468 KIASADTGYTNNQ
+468 KIA
-481 NTTIKQDAQNLE
+481 
-493 HTSQQIAK
+493 
-501 DEQALQ
+501 
-507 GDLNKLKQLANSSF
+507 NS
-521 NEQAFNQAQSKE
+521 
-533 QQDEQTLQ
+533 
-541 NEENTF
+541 
-547 SSEQEGLEKALANAK
+547 
-562 EQQEQQQAQATYQQ
+562 
-576 DLNNSQSALSN
+576 
-587 ATNDN
+587 
-592 KIASADTDYT
+592 DTDYT
-602 KNQNTAIKQDAQNL
+602 KNKNTAIAKDAQGL
-616 ENTSQQITQDQKD
+616 ENTNQKIAQDEQALEKD
-629 LEQDLDKLQQ
+629 LAQIKQ
-639 LANSKT
+639 LANSTT
-645 GFNEQAFNQAQST
+645 GFNEQAFNQAQKQ
-658 EQQDEQTLQNEEETF
+658 EQQDEQTLQNDEKTF
-673 SSEQEGL
+673 SSEQDSL
-680 EKALAN
+680 NKAIQQ
-686 AKHTSPTPTKH
+686 
-697 TAQNNP
+697 AQAQQQ
-703 PNKVSPPT
+703 K
-711 QNLPTTNV
+711 QE
-719 WNGVYNFQNQ
+719 QQQAQQ
-729 TYSKKGIYYIDPN
+729 TYQED
-742 LSGQSGQS
+742 
-750 GNTLS
+750 
-755 TYGYLDWFT
+755 
-764 LKNKFSVNANNGTLI
+764 
-779 IGNNT
+779 
-784 ESANTKG
+784 
-791 LIWIGDD
+791 
-798 KGLVYYN
+798 
-805 TGTFNAAN
+805 
-813 IYLTSNL
+813 LT
-820 KTGNGFSG
+820 
-828 EGATLN
+828 
-834 FNATNRITINQASFD
+834 
-849 NSDAG
+849 
-854 AQHSYMNFKGSNINV
+854 
-869 SGSSFT
+869 
-875 DDTNGGF
+875 
-882 SFSGNNNNSA
+882 
-892 ISFNKTKFNQG
+892 
-903 TYNFTNSA
+903 
-911 NLSFNNSNFNQSTY
+911 
-925 NFNSLQSTFNN
+925 
-936 STFNQG
+936 
-942 TYNFTDNTSF
+942 
-952 NNDTFNQGTYNF
+952 
-964 NTSKVSFSGAN
+964 
-975 TLNSSSPFASLKGS
+975 
-989 VSFGSGAV
+989 
-997 FNLNQTLNANQTY
+997 
-1010 DILTT
+1010 
-1015 NGTIQYGVY
+1015 
-1024 QSYLWDLIN
+1024 
-1033 YKGDKA
+1033 
-1039 ISHVEVGNNT
+1039 
-1049 YDVTFDINGQDETLQ
+1049 
-1064 ETFSN
+1064 
-1069 KSITTQFLG
+1069 
-1078 DDLQAKAK
+1078 
-1086 ATYQQDLNNSQSA
+1086 NSQST
-1099 LSNATND
+1099 LNNAASD
-1106 NKIASADTGY
+1106 SKIANSDTDY
-1116 TNNQNTTIKQDAQ
+1116 TKNKNTAIAKDAQ
-1129 NLEHTSQQI
+1129 GLENTNQKI
-1138 AKDEQALQG
+1138 AQDEQALEK
-1147 DLNKLKQLANS
+1147 DLAQIKQLANS
-1158 SFNEQAFNQAQS
+1158 TTGFNEQAFNQAQ
-1170 KEQQD
+1170 KQEQQD
-1175 EQTLQNEEET
+1175 EQTLQNDEKT
-1185 FSSEQEGL
+1185 FSSEQDSLNKAIQQAQAQQQKQEQQQAQQTYQEDLTNSQSTLNNAASDSKIANSDTDYTKNKNTAIAKDAQGL
-1193 EKALANAKPAS
+1193 ENTNQKIQQDEQALEKDLAQIKQLANSTTGFNEQAFNTAQKQEQQDEQTLQNDEKTFNAEQERLKQAIANAKPTS
-1204 PTPTPT
+1204 
-1210 PTPTPSPTPN
+1210 PTPSPT
-1220 PTPTKHTAPNKV
+1220 PTPTKHTAPNTPPNKV
-1232 PPTPPTQNLPTTNV
+1232 SPTPPTQNLPTTNV

-1259 QKGVYYIDPNLS
+1259 NKGVYYIDPNLS
-1271 GQSGQSA
+1271 GQSGQSG
-1278 NTLSTYTANLLGRS
+1278 NTLSTYTANLFGRS

-1325 YIIGTFNAANIY
+1325 YITGTFSAANIY

-1345 EGVSGSDGGGA
+1345 EGVSNSDGGGA

-1389 HSYATFDATNN
+1389 HSYAAFDATNN
-1400 ISVTNSSFSDMTWGK
+1400 ISVTDSSFSDMTWGK
-1415 FSFNAKNISFSNASF
+1415 FSFTAKNISFSNASF
-1430 SGFTNPGGSSVI
+1430 SGFTNPGGSSTI
-1442 SANAANSLSF
+1442 SANASNSLSF
-1452 NNSRLNGGAV
+1452 INSRLNGGAI
-1462 YNLWANSLIFN
+1462 YNLQASSLIFN

-1499 TSFTLSSQS
+1499 TNFTLSSQS

-1531 TAFKNSLTLDNNS
+1531 AAFKNSLTLDNNS
-1544 NLSLDNQSVLNASG
+1544 NLSLDNQSVLNANGS
-1558 ASAFNNQASL
+1558 SAFNNQASL
-1568 NIYNGSQATFNSL
+1568 NIYNGSQATFSSL
-1581 FFNGATLSLNANS
+1581 FFNGGTLSLNASS

-1613 SVLSVSNASSLNA
+1613 SVLSANNTSSLNA
-1626 NINFQGASQATF
+1626 NINFQGASQANF
-1638 GGNTTIDAA
+1638 GGNTTIDTA

-1672 YAPSLSKA
+1672 YAPSLTKA

-1705 NITKSVTYNI
+1705 NITKSITYNI

-1797 LYNYQASK
+1797 LYNYQISK

-1818 QAGTYYLTSNIKGL
+1818 QAGTYYLTSSIKGL
-1832 FTPKGSQTPQTPGTY
+1832 FTPKGSQTPQAPGTY

-1865 SGNLK
+1865 SENLK

-1879 SATLKEMIETNQ
+1879 SATLKEIIESNQ

-1896 SINEVLQL
+1896 NINEVLQL
-1904 LDRIKITPAQKQ
+1904 LDKIKITQTQKQ

-1931 TFSNGNLVIGATQDH
+1931 TFSNGNLVIGATQDN

-1990 LGYINADFKA
+1990 LGYINANFKA

-2008 LGSGNAFESGGSA
+2008 IGSGNAFESGGSA
-2021 DITFQSANNL
+2021 DVTFQSANNL

-2049 LGQEGIDKIFNQGN
+2049 LGQKGINEIFNQGN
-2063 LANVLSQMAMEKIKQ
+2063 LANVLSQVAMEKIKQ
-2078 AGGLGNFVENA
+2078 AGGLGNFIENA
-2089 LIPLSK
+2089 LSPLSK
-2095 ELPSSLQNETLGQ
+2095 ELPASLQDETLGQ

-2115 DNLLNNSGVM
+2115 DDLLNNSGVM
-2125 NAIQNIISKKLSIF
+2125 NEIQNIISKKLSIF

-2159 MLDDKGLLNF
+2159 MLDDKRLLNF
-2169 IGGYMDASELSS
+2169 IGGYIDASELSS

-2201 GVVANDLLDEFLGQ
+2201 GVVANDLLNEFLGQ

-2239 LSGIYNQGLGSV
+2239 LSGVYNQGLGSV

-2330 LIFASNGVSNI
+2330 LIFASNDVSNI

-2369 INLANCPTTK
+2369 VNLANCPTTK
-2379 NSSSTNSSVTPTN
+2379 NSSTSSNVTPTN

-2399 NNFTFLGVIASNG
+2399 NNFTFLGAITSNG

-2442 IANAFNNASN
+2442 ITNAFNNISN
-2452 STANINGD
+2452 STANINGN

-2494 SVSHAIINA
+2494 SASHAIINA
-2503 QGIATIMTNYNNP
+2503 QGAATIMANNNNP
-2516 LIQFNTSSKETGAY
+2516 LIQFNTSSREAGTY

-2557 KLYTLIN
+2557 KLYALID

-2584 SIKDGGLIVGFK
+2584 NIKDGGLVVGFK

-2607 LYNKVKIAVSNAP
+2607 LYNKVKIAVSNDP

-2627 TLKQYIAQIQGI
+2627 TLKQYIAQIQGV
-2639 QGVDSIEQAGGT
+2639 QSVDSIDQAGGN

-2667 LFAPYYLESHSTK
+2667 LFAPYYLESHSAK

-2696 ANPNFKNDATNI
+2696 ANPDFKNDATNI

-2807 YAAYGYSGFHANITQ
+2807 YAAYGYSGFHGNITQ

-2872 RYNTW
+2872 RYDTW

-2893 KSVIFKPQIGLAYYY
+2893 KSVIFKPQVGLAYYY
-2908 IGMSGL
+2908 IGLSGL

>member
-1 MAFKKAGLISKFI
+1 MAFKKARLISRFI

-28 FKLNPILKR
+28 FTLNQILKR
-37 EKPLKRHKKTKSIKK
+37 EKPLKRHKKALKPIKK
-52 PFNKNKSFLK
+52 LSNRNKSFLK

-71 GGLPHLRA
+71 GGLSHLRA
-79 SECRYWSWWSGY
+79 NECRYWSWSSFSY
-91 HDKIESGSNSP
+91 QDNIESGPNSP
-102 THNSYCLFSSTQGSG
+102 THNSYCLFSSVQGSG

-133 FTQKFNNG
+133 FTQKFNGG
-141 TLNVGGNIRFGGTGV
+141 TLNVGGNIRFGGTGI
-156 NGVNVGYITGTYDA
+156 NGGDVGYITGTYDA

-175 NSSRITTGNSLSD
+175 NSSHLTTGNSYAD

-197 ATNRITINQASF
+197 ATNNITINQASF
-209 DNSDAGAQHS
+209 DNSDAGTQHS

-248 NNNSAISFNKTKFN
+248 NNHSAISFNQTNFN
-262 QGTYNFTNSAN
+262 QGTYNFSNSAT
-273 LSFNNSNFN
+273 LSFNHSA
-282 QSTYNFNSL
+282 
-291 QSTFNNSTFNQGT
+291 FNQGT
-304 YNFTDNTSFNNDTF
+304 YHFNDNASFNNDTF
-318 NQGTYNFNTS
+318 NQGSYSFNTS
-328 KVSFSGAN
+328 KVSFSGTN

-361 NQTLNANQTYD
+361 NQTLNSNQTYD

-398 KAISHVEVGNN
+398 KAISHVGVGSN

-421 ETLQETFSNKSIT
+421 ETLQETFNNQSII

-442 QAKAKATYQQ
+442 QAKAQKTYQE
-452 DLNNSQSA
+452 DVANSQSA
-460 LSNATNDN
+460 LKNAASDN
-468 KIASADTGYTNNQ
+468 KIANSDTDYTKSSNP
-481 NTTIKQDAQNLE
+481 TIKKDAQSLE
-493 HTSQQIAK
+493 HTSQQIQQ
-501 DEQALQ
+501 DEQALEQ
-507 GDLNKLKQLANSSF
+507 DLDKLKQLANS
-521 NEQAFNQAQSKE
+521 
-533 QQDEQTLQ
+533 T
-541 NEENTF
+541 
-547 SSEQEGLEKALANAK
+547 
-562 EQQEQQQAQATYQQ
+562 
-576 DLNNSQSALSN
+576 
-587 ATNDN
+587 
-592 KIASADTDYT
+592 
-602 KNQNTAIKQDAQNL
+602 
-616 ENTSQQITQDQKD
+616 
-629 LEQDLDKLQQ
+629 
-639 LANSKT
+639 T

-658 EQQDEQTLQNEEETF
+658 EQQDEQTLQNEEKTF
-673 SSEQEGL
+673 NAEQERL
-680 EKALAN
+680 KQAIAN
-686 AKHTSPTPTKH
+686 AKPTSPTPSPTPTPTKH
-697 TAQNNP
+697 T
-703 PNKVSPPT
+703 V
-711 QNLPTTNV
+711 
-719 WNGVYNFQNQ
+719 
-729 TYSKKGIYYIDPN
+729 
-742 LSGQSGQS
+742 
-750 GNTLS
+750 
-755 TYGYLDWFT
+755 
-764 LKNKFSVNANNGTLI
+764 
-779 IGNNT
+779 
-784 ESANTKG
+784 
-791 LIWIGDD
+791 
-798 KGLVYYN
+798 
-805 TGTFNAAN
+805 
-813 IYLTSNL
+813 
-820 KTGNGFSG
+820 
-828 EGATLN
+828 
-834 FNATNRITINQASFD
+834 
-849 NSDAG
+849 
-854 AQHSYMNFKGSNINV
+854 
-869 SGSSFT
+869 
-875 DDTNGGF
+875 
-882 SFSGNNNNSA
+882 
-892 ISFNKTKFNQG
+892 
-903 TYNFTNSA
+903 
-911 NLSFNNSNFNQSTY
+911 
-925 NFNSLQSTFNN
+925 
-936 STFNQG
+936 
-942 TYNFTDNTSF
+942 
-952 NNDTFNQGTYNF
+952 
-964 NTSKVSFSGAN
+964 
-975 TLNSSSPFASLKGS
+975 
-989 VSFGSGAV
+989 
-997 FNLNQTLNANQTY
+997 
-1010 DILTT
+1010 
-1015 NGTIQYGVY
+1015 
-1024 QSYLWDLIN
+1024 
-1033 YKGDKA
+1033 
-1039 ISHVEVGNNT
+1039 
-1049 YDVTFDINGQDETLQ
+1049 
-1064 ETFSN
+1064 
-1069 KSITTQFLG
+1069 
-1078 DDLQAKAK
+1078 
-1086 ATYQQDLNNSQSA
+1086 
-1099 LSNATND
+1099 
-1106 NKIASADTGY
+1106 
-1116 TNNQNTTIKQDAQ
+1116 QNT
-1129 NLEHTSQQI
+1129 
-1138 AKDEQALQG
+1138 
-1147 DLNKLKQLANS
+1147 
-1158 SFNEQAFNQAQS
+1158 
-1170 KEQQD
+1170 
-1175 EQTLQNEEET
+1175 
-1185 FSSEQEGL
+1185 
-1193 EKALANAKPAS
+1193 P
-1204 PTPTPT
+1204 
-1210 PTPTPSPTPN
+1210 
-1220 PTPTKHTAPNKV
+1220 PNKV

-1246 WNGVYWLQ
+1246 WNGVYNLQ

-1259 QKGVYYIDPNLS
+1259 KQGVYYIDPNLS
-1271 GQSGQSA
+1271 GQSGQSG
-1278 NTLSTYTANLLGRS
+1278 NTLSTYTANLFGRS

-1325 YIIGTFNAANIY
+1325 YITGTFNAANIY

-1345 EGVSGSDGGGA
+1345 EGVSNSDGGGA
-1356 NITFKA
+1356 NIIFKA

-1389 HSYATFDATNN
+1389 HSYAAFDALNN

-1415 FSFNAKNISFSNASF
+1415 FSFSAKNISFSNASF

-1452 NNSRLNGGAV
+1452 INSRLNGGAV

-1499 TSFTLSSQS
+1499 TNFTLSSQS

-1531 TAFKNSLTLDNNS
+1531 ATFKNSLTLDNNS
-1544 NLSLDNQSVLNASG
+1544 NLSLDNQSVLNANNT
-1558 ASAFNNQASL
+1558 SAFNNQASL
-1568 NIYNGSQATFNSL
+1568 NIYNGSQAAFNSL
-1581 FFNGATLSLNANS
+1581 FFNGGTLSLNASS
-1594 KLNASSASFS
+1594 KLNASNASFS

-1613 SVLSVSNASSLNA
+1613 SVLSASNTSSLNA
-1626 NINFQGASQATF
+1626 NINFQGASQADF
-1638 GGNTTIDAA
+1638 GGNTTIDTA

-1672 YAPSLSKA
+1672 YTPSLAKA

-1769 SIKNGDLTIEVLN
+1769 SVKNGDLTIEVLN

-1810 YSYDYSDN
+1810 YSYDYSDD

-1879 SATLKEMIETNQ
+1879 SATLKEMIESNQ

-1896 SINEVLQL
+1896 NINEVLQL
-1904 LDRIKITPAQKQ
+1904 LDEIKITQTQKQ

-1931 TFSNGNLVIGATQDH
+1931 TFNNGNLIIGATQDN

-2008 LGSGNAFESGGSA
+2008 IGSGNAFESGGSA
-2021 DITFQSANNL
+2021 DVTFQSANNL

-2049 LGQEGIDKIFNQGN
+2049 LGQKGIDKIFNQGN
-2063 LANVLSQMAMEKIKQ
+2063 LANVLSQVAMEKIKQ
-2078 AGGLGNFVENA
+2078 AGGLGNFIENA
-2089 LIPLSK
+2089 LSPLSK
-2095 ELPSSLQNETLGQ
+2095 ELPTSLQNETLGQ

-2115 DNLLNNSGVM
+2115 DDLLNNSGVM

-2181 ILSVIL
+2181 ILSVVL

-2201 GVVANDLLDEFLGQ
+2201 GVVANDLLNEFLGQ
-2215 DVVKKLESQGLV
+2215 DVIKKLESQGLV

-2239 LSGIYNQGLGSV
+2239 LSGVYNQGLGSV

-2297 FSNATGG
+2297 FSNDTGG
-2304 SLNFVANKSIIF
+2304 SLNFIANKSIIF

-2369 INLANCPTTK
+2369 VNLANCPTTK

-2392 ESLSVRA
+2392 ESLSVHA
-2399 NNFTFLGVIASNG
+2399 NNFTFLGTIASNG

-2452 STANINGD
+2452 STADINGN

-2503 QGIATIMTNYNNP
+2503 QGSATIMANDNNP
-2516 LIQFNTSSKETGAY
+2516 LIQFNTSSKEVGTY

-2557 KLYTLIN
+2557 KLYTLID

-2584 SIKDGGLIVGFK
+2584 NIKDGGLVVGFK

-2607 LYNKVKIAVSNAP
+2607 LYNKVKIAVSNDP

-2627 TLKQYIAQIQGI
+2627 TLKQYIAQIQGV
-2639 QGVDSIEQAGGT
+2639 QSVDSIDQAGGN

-2696 ANPNFKNDATNI
+2696 ANPDFKNDATNI

-2722 KLSDTSTFASADFH
+2722 KLSDTSTFARSDFL

-2807 YAAYGYSGFHANITQ
+2807 YATYGYSGFHGNITQ

-2872 RYNTW
+2872 RYDTW
-2877 TTDAKIN
+2877 TTNAKIN

-2893 KSVIFKPQIGLAYYY
+2893 KSVIFKPQVGLAYYY
-2908 IGMSGL
+2908 IGLSGL

-2979 GNNTLSYRDG
+2979 GNNTAIEMVADTTLLPALSQA
-2989 GRYNT
+2989 GR
-2994 FASIITGG
+2994 
-3002 EIRLFKTFYVN
+3002 
-3013 AGIGA
+3013 
-3018 RFGLDYKDIN
+3018 
-3028 ITGNIGMRYAF
+3028 

>member
-1 MAFKKAGLISKFI
+1 MAFKKVGLISKFI
-14 SKGSFKLNKISKKI
+14 LKGSFKLNKISKKI
-28 FKLNPILKR
+28 FKLNQILKR
-37 EKPLKRHKKTKSIKK
+37 EKPLKRHKKTKSVKK

-71 GGLPHLRA
+71 GGLSHLRA
-79 SECRYWSWWSGY
+79 SECRYWSWSSWGY
-91 HDKIESGSNSP
+91 HDNIESGSNSP
-102 THNSYCLFSSTQGSG
+102 THNSYCLFNSAQGSG

-141 TLNVGGNIRFGGTGV
+141 TLNVGENIRFGGMGV
-156 NGVNVGYITGTYDA
+156 NGGDVGYITGTYDA

-175 NSSRITTGNSLSD
+175 NSSRITTGNSYST

-197 ATNRITINQASF
+197 ATNHITINQASF
-209 DNSDAGAQHS
+209 DNGDAGAQHS
-219 YMNFKG
+219 YMNFSG
-225 SNINVSGSS
+225 SNINVSASS
-234 FTDDTN
+234 FTDDTD

-248 NNNSAISFNKTKFN
+248 GANSNLSFNKTNFN
-262 QGTYNFTNSAN
+262 QGTYKFTNSAN
-273 LSFNNSNFN
+273 LNFNNSAFN
-282 QSTYNFNSL
+282 QGTYNFNSL
-291 QSTFNNSTFNQGT
+291 QSTFNNDTFSQGT
-304 YNFTDNTSFNNDTF
+304 YSFTDNTGLNFNNDTF
-318 NQGTYNFNTS
+318 NQGAYSFNAS
-328 KVSFSGAN
+328 KVNFSGAN
-336 TLNSSSPFASL
+336 TLNSNSPFASL
-347 KGSVSFGSGAVFNL
+347 KGSVSFGSGAIFNL

-398 KAISHVEVGNN
+398 KAISHVEVGSN

-421 ETLQETFSNKSIT
+421 ETLQETFSNQAIT

-452 DLNNSQSA
+452 DLSNSQTA
-460 LSNATNDN
+460 LNNATSDN
-468 KIASADTGYTNNQ
+468 KIASSDTDYTNNQ
-481 NTTIKQDAQNLE
+481 NTTI
-493 HTSQQIAK
+493 AK
-501 DEQALQ
+501 
-507 GDLNKLKQLANSSF
+507 
-521 NEQAFNQAQSKE
+521 
-533 QQDEQTLQ
+533 
-541 NEENTF
+541 
-547 SSEQEGLEKALANAK
+547 
-562 EQQEQQQAQATYQQ
+562 
-576 DLNNSQSALSN
+576 
-587 ATNDN
+587 
-592 KIASADTDYT
+592 
-602 KNQNTAIKQDAQNL
+602 DAQNL
-616 ENTSQQITQDQKD
+616 ENTSQQIAQDKQALKG
-629 LEQDLDKLQQ
+629 DLDKLQQ
-639 LANSKT
+639 LANSTT
-645 GFNEQAFNQAQST
+645 GFNQQAFNQAQST
-658 EQQDEQTLQNEEETF
+658 EQQDLQTLQNEEKTF
-673 SSEQEGL
+673 DSEQEGL
-680 EKALAN
+680 KQAIAN
-686 AKHTSPTPTKH
+686 AKPAGPTPAPTKR
-697 TAQNNP
+697 TAPNTP
-703 PNKVSPPT
+703 PNKVPPT
-711 QNLPTTNV
+711 PPNQNLPATNV
-719 WNGVYNFQNQ
+719 WNGVYN
-729 TYSKKGIYYIDPN
+729 
-742 LSGQSGQS
+742 
-750 GNTLS
+750 
-755 TYGYLDWFT
+755 
-764 LKNKFSVNANNGTLI
+764 
-779 IGNNT
+779 
-784 ESANTKG
+784 
-791 LIWIGDD
+791 
-798 KGLVYYN
+798 
-805 TGTFNAAN
+805 
-813 IYLTSNL
+813 
-820 KTGNGFSG
+820 
-828 EGATLN
+828 
-834 FNATNRITINQASFD
+834 
-849 NSDAG
+849 
-854 AQHSYMNFKGSNINV
+854 
-869 SGSSFT
+869 
-875 DDTNGGF
+875 
-882 SFSGNNNNSA
+882 
-892 ISFNKTKFNQG
+892 
-903 TYNFTNSA
+903 
-911 NLSFNNSNFNQSTY
+911 
-925 NFNSLQSTFNN
+925 
-936 STFNQG
+936 
-942 TYNFTDNTSF
+942 
-952 NNDTFNQGTYNF
+952 
-964 NTSKVSFSGAN
+964 
-975 TLNSSSPFASLKGS
+975 
-989 VSFGSGAV
+989 
-997 FNLNQTLNANQTY
+997 
-1010 DILTT
+1010 
-1015 NGTIQYGVY
+1015 
-1024 QSYLWDLIN
+1024 
-1033 YKGDKA
+1033 
-1039 ISHVEVGNNT
+1039 
-1049 YDVTFDINGQDETLQ
+1049 
-1064 ETFSN
+1064 
-1069 KSITTQFLG
+1069 
-1078 DDLQAKAK
+1078 
-1086 ATYQQDLNNSQSA
+1086 
-1099 LSNATND
+1099 
-1106 NKIASADTGY
+1106 
-1116 TNNQNTTIKQDAQ
+1116 
-1129 NLEHTSQQI
+1129 
-1138 AKDEQALQG
+1138 
-1147 DLNKLKQLANS
+1147 
-1158 SFNEQAFNQAQS
+1158 
-1170 KEQQD
+1170 
-1175 EQTLQNEEET
+1175 
-1185 FSSEQEGL
+1185 
-1193 EKALANAKPAS
+1193 
-1204 PTPTPT
+1204 
-1210 PTPTPSPTPN
+1210 
-1220 PTPTKHTAPNKV
+1220 
-1232 PPTPPTQNLPTTNV
+1232 
-1246 WNGVYWLQ
+1246 LQ

-1259 QKGVYYIDPNLS
+1259 QKGIYYIDPNLS

-1307 TESVNDNGLIWI
+1307 TESANDNGLIWI

-1325 YIIGTFNAANIY
+1325 YITGTFNAANIY

-1389 HSYATFDATNN
+1389 HSYAAFDATNN

-1491 ATTQLLGN
+1491 ATAQLLGN

-1531 TAFKNSLTLDNNS
+1531 ATFKNSLTLDNNS
-1544 NLSLDNQSVLNASG
+1544 NLSLDNQSVLNANGS
-1558 ASAFNNQASL
+1558 SAFNNQASL

-1581 FFNGATLSLNANS
+1581 FFNGGILSLNANS

-1613 SVLSVSNASSLNA
+1613 SVLSASNTSSLNA
-1626 NINFQGASQATF
+1626 NINFQGASQANF
-1638 GGNTTIDAA
+1638 GGNTTIDTA

-1672 YAPSLSKA
+1672 YAPSLTKA

-1737 GMKIQNATYSDNN
+1737 GMKIQNATYSGNN

-1879 SATLKEMIETNQ
+1879 SATLKEMIESNQ

-1896 SINEVLQL
+1896 NINEVLQL
-1904 LDRIKITPAQKQ
+1904 LDEIKITPVQKQ

-1931 TFSNGNLVIGATQDH
+1931 TFSNGNLVIGATQDN

-2021 DITFQSANNL
+2021 DVTFQSANNL
-2031 VLNKANIEAQATD
+2031 VLNNANIEAQATD

-2063 LANVLSQMAMEKIKQ
+2063 LANVLSQVAMEKIKQ

-2089 LIPLSK
+2089 LSPLSK
-2095 ELPSSLQNETLGQ
+2095 ELPAGLQNETLGQ

-2125 NAIQNIISKKLSIF
+2125 NEIQNIISKKLSIF

-2169 IGGYMDASELSS
+2169 IGGYIDASELSS

-2201 GVVANDLLDEFLGQ
+2201 GVVANDLLNEFLGQ
-2215 DVVKKLESQGLV
+2215 DIVKKLESQGLV

-2239 LSGIYNQGLGSV
+2239 LSGVYNQGLGSV

-2379 NSSSTNSSVTPTN
+2379 DSSSTNSSVTPTN

-2399 NNFTFLGVIASNG
+2399 NNFTFLGTIASNG

-2429 LNENATLQANNLT
+2429 LNENAALQANNLT
-2442 IANAFNNASN
+2442 ITNAFNNASN
-2452 STANINGD
+2452 STANINGN

-2474 GLNVMGNFNSY
+2474 GLDVMGNFNSY

-2503 QGIATIMTNYNNP
+2503 QGTAMIMANNNNP
-2516 LIQFNTSSKETGAY
+2516 LIQFNTSSKETGTY

-2550 SSLDNYL
+2550 NSLADYL
-2557 KLYTLIN
+2557 KLYTLID

-2584 SIKDGGLIVGFK
+2584 NIKDGGLIVGFK

-2607 LYNKVKIAVSNAP
+2607 LYNKVKIAVSNDP

-2627 TLKQYIAQIQGI
+2627 TLKQYIAQIQGT

-2696 ANPNFKNDATNI
+2696 ANPDFKNDATNI

-2792 NVGYDRF
+2792 NIGYDRF

-2872 RYNTW
+2872 KYNTW

-2908 IGMSGL
+2908 IGLSGL
-2914 RGIMDDPI
+2914 RGIMDDSI

>member
-1 MAFKKAGLISKFI
+1 MAFEKAGLISKFI

-28 FKLNPILKR
+28 FKLNQILKR
-37 EKPLKRHKKTKSIKK
+37 EKPLSHKKTKSIKK
-52 PFNKNKSFLK
+52 PFNKSKSFLK

-71 GGLPHLRA
+71 GGLSHLRA
-79 SECRYWSWWSGY
+79 SECRYWSWSSWSY
-91 HDKIESGSNSP
+91 HDNIESGSNSP
-102 THNSYCLFSSTQGSG
+102 THNSYCLFSSAQGSG

-124 TTYSAGGAS
+124 TTYSIGGAS

-141 TLNVGGNIRFGGTGV
+141 TLDVGGNIRFGGTGV
-156 NGVNVGYITGTYDA
+156 NGGNLGYITGTYDA

-175 NSSRITTGNSLSD
+175 DSSRITTGNSFST

-197 ATNRITINQASF
+197 ATNHITINQASF
-209 DNSDAGAQHS
+209 DNSDAGTQHS
-219 YMNFKG
+219 YMNFSG
-225 SNINVSGSS
+225 SNINVSASS

-248 NNNSAISFNKTKFN
+248 GTNSNLSFDKTNFNQGTYKFTNSANLNFNNSAFN
-262 QGTYNFTNSAN
+262 QGTYNFNSA
-273 LSFNNSNFN
+273 
-282 QSTYNFNSL
+282 
-291 QSTFNNSTFNQGT
+291 QSTFNNDTFNQGT
-304 YNFTDNTSFNNDTF
+304 YNFTDNASFNNDTF
-318 NQGTYNFNTS
+318 NQGTYSFNTS

-347 KGSVSFGSGAVFNL
+347 KGSVSFGSGAIFNL
-361 NQTLNANQTYD
+361 NQTLNTNQTYD

-398 KAISHVEVGNN
+398 KAISHVGVGSN

-421 ETLQETFSNKSIT
+421 ETLQETFNNQSII

-442 QAKAKATYQQ
+442 QAKAQKTYQQ
-452 DLNNSQSA
+452 DLSNSQSA
-460 LSNATNDN
+460 LNNATSDN
-468 KIASADTGYTNNQ
+468 KIASNDTSYTNNQ
-481 NTTIKQDAQNLE
+481 NTTIAKDAQSLE
-493 HTSQQIAK
+493 NTNQQIVK

-507 GDLNKLKQLANSSF
+507 GDLDKLQQLANATTGF
-521 NEQAFNQAQSKE
+521 NEQAFNTAQKQE

-541 NEENTF
+541 NEEKTF
-547 SSEQEGLEKALANAK
+547 SSEQEGLK
-562 EQQEQQQAQATYQQ
+562 QA
-576 DLNNSQSALSN
+576 
-587 ATNDN
+587 
-592 KIASADTDYT
+592 I
-602 KNQNTAIKQDAQNL
+602 
-616 ENTSQQITQDQKD
+616 
-629 LEQDLDKLQQ
+629 
-639 LANSKT
+639 
-645 GFNEQAFNQAQST
+645 
-658 EQQDEQTLQNEEETF
+658 
-673 SSEQEGL
+673 
-680 EKALAN
+680 
-686 AKHTSPTPTKH
+686 
-697 TAQNNP
+697 
-703 PNKVSPPT
+703 
-711 QNLPTTNV
+711 
-719 WNGVYNFQNQ
+719 
-729 TYSKKGIYYIDPN
+729 
-742 LSGQSGQS
+742 
-750 GNTLS
+750 
-755 TYGYLDWFT
+755 
-764 LKNKFSVNANNGTLI
+764 
-779 IGNNT
+779 
-784 ESANTKG
+784 
-791 LIWIGDD
+791 
-798 KGLVYYN
+798 
-805 TGTFNAAN
+805 
-813 IYLTSNL
+813 
-820 KTGNGFSG
+820 
-828 EGATLN
+828 
-834 FNATNRITINQASFD
+834 
-849 NSDAG
+849 
-854 AQHSYMNFKGSNINV
+854 
-869 SGSSFT
+869 
-875 DDTNGGF
+875 
-882 SFSGNNNNSA
+882 
-892 ISFNKTKFNQG
+892 
-903 TYNFTNSA
+903 
-911 NLSFNNSNFNQSTY
+911 
-925 NFNSLQSTFNN
+925 
-936 STFNQG
+936 
-942 TYNFTDNTSF
+942 
-952 NNDTFNQGTYNF
+952 
-964 NTSKVSFSGAN
+964 
-975 TLNSSSPFASLKGS
+975 
-989 VSFGSGAV
+989 
-997 FNLNQTLNANQTY
+997 
-1010 DILTT
+1010 
-1015 NGTIQYGVY
+1015 
-1024 QSYLWDLIN
+1024 
-1033 YKGDKA
+1033 
-1039 ISHVEVGNNT
+1039 
-1049 YDVTFDINGQDETLQ
+1049 
-1064 ETFSN
+1064 
-1069 KSITTQFLG
+1069 
-1078 DDLQAKAK
+1078 
-1086 ATYQQDLNNSQSA
+1086 
-1099 LSNATND
+1099 
-1106 NKIASADTGY
+1106 
-1116 TNNQNTTIKQDAQ
+1116 
-1129 NLEHTSQQI
+1129 
-1138 AKDEQALQG
+1138 
-1147 DLNKLKQLANS
+1147 
-1158 SFNEQAFNQAQS
+1158 
-1170 KEQQD
+1170 
-1175 EQTLQNEEET
+1175 
-1185 FSSEQEGL
+1185 
-1193 EKALANAKPAS
+1193 ANAKPAS
-1204 PTPTPT
+1204 PTP
-1210 PTPTPSPTPN
+1210 SPT
-1220 PTPTKHTAPNKV
+1220 PTPTKHTAPNTPPNKV
-1232 PPTPPTQNLPTTNV
+1232 SPTPTPPTQNLPTTNV
-1246 WNGVYWLQ
+1246 WNGVYNLQ

-1259 QKGVYYIDPNLS
+1259 KQGVYYIDPNLS

-1278 NTLSTYTANLLGRS
+1278 NTLSTYTANLFGRS

-1319 GHGGFG
+1319 GYGGFG
-1325 YIIGTFNAANIY
+1325 YITGTFNASNIY

-1345 EGVSGSDGGGA
+1345 EGVSNSDGGGA

-1389 HSYATFDATNN
+1389 HSYAAFDATNN
-1400 ISVTNSSFSDMTWGK
+1400 ISVTDSSFSDMTWGK
-1415 FSFNAKNISFSNASF
+1415 FSFSAKNISFSNASF

-1452 NNSRLNGGAV
+1452 VNSRLNGGAV

-1531 TAFKNSLTLDNNS
+1531 VAFKNSLTLDNNS
-1544 NLSLDNQSVLNASG
+1544 NLSLDNQSVLNANG

-1581 FFNGATLSLNANS
+1581 FFNGGIISLNANS

-1613 SVLSVSNASSLNA
+1613 SVLSASNTSSLNA
-1626 NINFQGASQATF
+1626 NINFQGASQANF
-1638 GGNTTIDAA
+1638 GGNTTIDTA

-1672 YAPSLSKA
+1672 YAPSLTKA

-1797 LYNYQASK
+1797 LYNYQVSK

-1832 FTPKGSQTPQTPGTY
+1832 FTPKGSQTSQTPGTY

-1879 SATLKEMIETNQ
+1879 SATLKEMIESNQ

-1896 SINEVLQL
+1896 NINEVLQL
-1904 LDRIKITPAQKQ
+1904 LDEIKITPAQKQ

-1931 TFSNGNLVIGATQDH
+1931 TFSNGNLIIGATQDN

-2021 DITFQSANNL
+2021 DVTFQSANNL
-2031 VLNKANIEAQATD
+2031 VLDKANIEAQATD

-2063 LANVLSQMAMEKIKQ
+2063 LANVLSQVAMEKIKQ

-2089 LIPLSK
+2089 LSPLSK
-2095 ELPSSLQNETLGQ
+2095 ELPASLQNETLGQ

-2125 NAIQNIISKKLSIF
+2125 NEIQNIISKKLSIF

-2169 IGGYMDASELSS
+2169 IGGYIDASELSS

-2201 GVVANDLLDEFLGQ
+2201 GVVANDLLNEFLGQ
-2215 DVVKKLESQGLV
+2215 DIVKKLEAQGLV

-2239 LSGIYNQGLGSV
+2239 LSGVYNQGLGSV
-2251 LPPSLQNA
+2251 LPLSLQNA

-2379 NSSSTNSSVTPTN
+2379 NSSSINSSVTPTN
-2392 ESLSVRA
+2392 ESLNVRA
-2399 NNFTFLGVIASNG
+2399 NNFTFLGTIASNG

-2442 IANAFNNASN
+2442 ITNAFNNASN
-2452 STANINGD
+2452 STANINGN

-2494 SVSHAIINA
+2494 SASHAIINA
-2503 QGIATIMTNYNNP
+2503 QGTATIMANNNNP
-2516 LIQFNTSSKETGAY
+2516 LIQFNTSSKETGTY

-2550 SSLDNYL
+2550 SSLADYL
-2557 KLYTLIN
+2557 KLYTLID
-2564 INGKHMVMTDNGLTY
+2564 INGKRMVMAGNGLTY

-2607 LYNKVKIAVSNAP
+2607 LYNKVKIAVSNDP

-2627 TLKQYIAQIQGI
+2627 TLKQYIAQIQGV

-2696 ANPNFKNDATNI
+2696 ANPDFKNDATNI

-2722 KLSDTSTFASADFH
+2722 KLSDTSTFASTDFH

-2760 YSQRNRVKNNVWA
+2760 YYQRNRVKNNVWA

-2792 NVGYDRF
+2792 NIGYDRF

-2872 RYNTW
+2872 KYNTW

-2908 IGMSGL
+2908 IGLSGL

>member
-1 MAFKKAGLISKFI
+1 MAFKKVRLISRFI
-14 SKGSFKLNKISKKI
+14 SKGSFKLNKISKKF
-28 FKLNPILKR
+28 FKLNQILKR
-37 EKPLKRHKKTKSIKK
+37 EKPLKCHKKTKSIKK

-62 ASVLLIGAL
+62 ASILLIGAL
-71 GGLPHLRA
+71 GGLSHLRA
-79 SECRYWSWWSGY
+79 NECRYWSWSSWNY
-91 HDKIESGSNSP
+91 QDNIESGPNSP

-133 FTQKFNNG
+133 FTQKFNGG
-141 TLNVGGNIRFGGTGV
+141 TLNVGGNIRFGGTGI
-156 NGVNVGYITGTYDA
+156 NGGDVGYITGTYDA

-175 NSSRITTGNSLSD
+175 NSSHLTTGNSYAD

-197 ATNRITINQASF
+197 ATNNLTINQASL
-209 DNSDAGAQHS
+209 DNSDAGTQKS

-225 SNINVSGSS
+225 SNIKVSGSS
-234 FTDDTN
+234 FKDDTD

-248 NNNSAISFNKTKFN
+248 NNNSAISFNQTNFNQGAYNFSNSATLSFGNSSFN
-262 QGTYNFTNSAN
+262 QGTYHFNSA
-273 LSFNNSNFN
+273 
-282 QSTYNFNSL
+282 
-291 QSTFNNSTFNQGT
+291 QSTFENSN
-304 YNFTDNTSFNNDTF
+304 F
-318 NQGTYNFNTS
+318 NQGTYNFNNNASFNNNTFNQGTYS
-328 KVSFSGAN
+328 FNTNKVSFSGIN

-347 KGSVSFGSGAVFNL
+347 KGSVSFGSDAVFNL
-361 NQTLNANQTYD
+361 NQTLNSNQTYD
-372 ILTTNGT
+372 ILTTNGA

-421 ETLQETFSNKSIT
+421 ETLQETFNKQSII

-442 QAKAKATYQQ
+442 QQQAQQTYQEDVAHSQNALNNVTSDNTIASNDTSYTQSKNATILKDAQNLENTNQQIQQ
-452 DLNNSQSA
+452 DEQALEKDLAQIKQLANSTTGFNEQAFTQAQKQEQQDEQTLQNDENAFNNEQEGLKQAIQQAQAQQQKQEQQQAQQTYQEDLTNSQSA
-460 LSNATNDN
+460 LNNATSDN
-468 KIASADTGYTNNQ
+468 KIASNDTSYTQSKNA
-481 NTTIKQDAQNLE
+481 TIAKDAQNLE
-493 HTSQQIAK
+493 NTNQKIQQ
-501 DEQALQ
+501 DEQALEK
-507 GDLNKLKQLANSSF
+507 DLAQIKQLANSTIGF
-521 NEQAFNQAQSKE
+521 NEQAFNQAQKQE

-541 NEENTF
+541 NEEKTF
-547 SSEQEGLEKALANAK
+547 NAKQEGLK
-562 EQQEQQQAQATYQQ
+562 QA
-576 DLNNSQSALSN
+576 
-587 ATNDN
+587 
-592 KIASADTDYT
+592 I
-602 KNQNTAIKQDAQNL
+602 
-616 ENTSQQITQDQKD
+616 
-629 LEQDLDKLQQ
+629 
-639 LANSKT
+639 
-645 GFNEQAFNQAQST
+645 
-658 EQQDEQTLQNEEETF
+658 
-673 SSEQEGL
+673 
-680 EKALAN
+680 
-686 AKHTSPTPTKH
+686 
-697 TAQNNP
+697 
-703 PNKVSPPT
+703 
-711 QNLPTTNV
+711 
-719 WNGVYNFQNQ
+719 
-729 TYSKKGIYYIDPN
+729 
-742 LSGQSGQS
+742 
-750 GNTLS
+750 
-755 TYGYLDWFT
+755 
-764 LKNKFSVNANNGTLI
+764 
-779 IGNNT
+779 
-784 ESANTKG
+784 
-791 LIWIGDD
+791 
-798 KGLVYYN
+798 
-805 TGTFNAAN
+805 
-813 IYLTSNL
+813 
-820 KTGNGFSG
+820 
-828 EGATLN
+828 
-834 FNATNRITINQASFD
+834 
-849 NSDAG
+849 
-854 AQHSYMNFKGSNINV
+854 
-869 SGSSFT
+869 
-875 DDTNGGF
+875 
-882 SFSGNNNNSA
+882 
-892 ISFNKTKFNQG
+892 
-903 TYNFTNSA
+903 
-911 NLSFNNSNFNQSTY
+911 
-925 NFNSLQSTFNN
+925 
-936 STFNQG
+936 
-942 TYNFTDNTSF
+942 
-952 NNDTFNQGTYNF
+952 
-964 NTSKVSFSGAN
+964 
-975 TLNSSSPFASLKGS
+975 
-989 VSFGSGAV
+989 
-997 FNLNQTLNANQTY
+997 
-1010 DILTT
+1010 
-1015 NGTIQYGVY
+1015 
-1024 QSYLWDLIN
+1024 
-1033 YKGDKA
+1033 
-1039 ISHVEVGNNT
+1039 
-1049 YDVTFDINGQDETLQ
+1049 
-1064 ETFSN
+1064 
-1069 KSITTQFLG
+1069 
-1078 DDLQAKAK
+1078 
-1086 ATYQQDLNNSQSA
+1086 
-1099 LSNATND
+1099 
-1106 NKIASADTGY
+1106 
-1116 TNNQNTTIKQDAQ
+1116 
-1129 NLEHTSQQI
+1129 
-1138 AKDEQALQG
+1138 
-1147 DLNKLKQLANS
+1147 
-1158 SFNEQAFNQAQS
+1158 
-1170 KEQQD
+1170 
-1175 EQTLQNEEET
+1175 
-1185 FSSEQEGL
+1185 
-1193 EKALANAKPAS
+1193 ANAKPAS
-1204 PTPTPT
+1204 PTP
-1210 PTPTPSPTPN
+1210 SPT
-1220 PTPTKHTAPNKV
+1220 PTPTKHTAPNTPPNKV
-1232 PPTPPTQNLPTTNV
+1232 SPTPPTQNLPTTNV
-1246 WNGVYWLQ
+1246 WNGVYNLQ

-1259 QKGVYYIDPNLS
+1259 NKGVYYIDPNLS

-1278 NTLSTYTANLLGRS
+1278 NTLSTYTANLFGRS

-1325 YIIGTFNAANIY
+1325 YITGTFNAANIY

-1345 EGVSGSDGGGA
+1345 EGVSNSDGGGA

-1389 HSYATFDATNN
+1389 HSYAAFDALNN

-1415 FSFNAKNISFSNASF
+1415 FSFTAKNISFSNASF

-1442 SANAANSLSF
+1442 SANATNSLSF
-1452 NNSRLNGGAV
+1452 VNSRLNGGAV
-1462 YNLWANSLIFN
+1462 YNLQANSLIFN

-1499 TSFTLSSQS
+1499 TNFTLSSQS

-1531 TAFKNSLTLDNNS
+1531 AAFKNSLTLDNNS

-1558 ASAFNNQASL
+1558 ASTFNNQASL
-1568 NIYNGSQATFNSL
+1568 NIYNGSQAAFNSL
-1581 FFNGATLSLNANS
+1581 FFNGGTLSLNANS

-1613 SVLSVSNASSLNA
+1613 SVLSASNTSSLNA
-1626 NINFQGASQATF
+1626 NINFQGASQADF
-1638 GGNTTIDAA
+1638 GGNTTIDTA
-1647 SFNFDS
+1647 SFNFNS

-1672 YAPSLSKA
+1672 YAPSLTKA

-1805 QNPTG
+1805 QNPNG

-1818 QAGTYYLTSNIKGL
+1818 QVGTYYLTSSIKGL
-1832 FTPKGSQTPQTPGTY
+1832 FTPKGSQTPQAPGTY
-1847 SPFNQPLNSLNI
+1847 SPFNQPLSSLNI

-1865 SGNLK
+1865 SENLK

-1879 SATLKEMIETNQ
+1879 SATLKEMIESNQ

-1896 SINEVLQL
+1896 NINEVLQL
-1904 LDRIKITPAQKQ
+1904 LDKIKITQAQKQ

-1931 TFSNGNLVIGATQDH
+1931 TFSNGNLVIGATQDN

-2021 DITFQSANNL
+2021 DVTFQSANNL

-2049 LGQEGIDKIFNQGN
+2049 LGQKGIDEIFNQGN

-2078 AGGLGNFVENA
+2078 AGGLGNFIENA
-2089 LIPLSK
+2089 LSPLSK
-2095 ELPSSLQNETLGQ
+2095 ELPASLQDETLGQ

-2115 DNLLNNSGVM
+2115 DDLLNNSGVM
-2125 NAIQNIISKKLSIF
+2125 NEIQNIISKKLSIF

-2169 IGGYMDASELSS
+2169 IGGYIDASELSS
-2181 ILSVIL
+2181 ILSVVL

-2201 GVVANDLLDEFLGQ
+2201 GVVANDLLNEFLGQ

-2239 LSGIYNQGLGSV
+2239 LSGVYNQGLGSV

-2379 NSSSTNSSVTPTN
+2379 NSSSANSSVTPTN

-2399 NNFTFLGVIASNG
+2399 NNFTFLGAITSNG

-2418 VKNNSVIGTLN
+2418 VTNNSVIGTLN

-2442 IANAFNNASN
+2442 ITNAFNNASN
-2452 STANINGD
+2452 STANINGN

-2503 QGIATIMTNYNNP
+2503 QGAATIMANNNNP
-2516 LIQFNTSSKETGAY
+2516 LIQFNTSSKEAGTY

-2544 DQITGG
+2544 NQITGG

-2557 KLYTLIN
+2557 KLYALID

-2584 SIKDGGLIVGFK
+2584 SVKDGGLVVGFK

-2607 LYNKVKIAVSNAP
+2607 LYNKVKIAISNDP

-2627 TLKQYIAQIQGI
+2627 TLKQYIAQIQGT
-2639 QGVDSIEQAGGT
+2639 QGVDSIDQAGGS

-2696 ANPNFKNDATNI
+2696 ANPDFKNDATNI

-2872 RYNTW
+2872 RYDTW

-2893 KSVIFKPQIGLAYYY
+2893 KSVIFKPQVGLAYYY
-2908 IGMSGL
+2908 IGLSGL

>member
-1 MAFKKAGLISKFI
+1 MAFKKARLISKFI
-14 SKGSFKLNKISKKI
+14 SKGSFKLNKISKK
-28 FKLNPILKR
+28 FSTLNQILKR
-37 EKPLKRHKKTKSIKK
+37 EKPLKCHKKTKSIKK
-52 PFNKNKSFLK
+52 LSNRNKSFLK

-71 GGLPHLRA
+71 GGLSHLRA
-79 SECRYWSWWSGY
+79 NECRYWSWSSWSY
-91 HDKIESGSNSP
+91 QDNIESGPNSP

-124 TTYSAGGAS
+124 TTYSVGGAS

-141 TLNVGGNIRFGGTGV
+141 TLDIGGNIRFGGTGI
-156 NGVNVGYITGTYDA
+156 NGGDVGYITGTYDA
-170 QTINF
+170 QVINF
-175 NSSRITTGNSLSD
+175 NSSHITTGNSYAD

-197 ATNRITINQASF
+197 ATNNITINQASF
-209 DNSDAGAQHS
+209 DNSDAGTQKS

-225 SNINVSGSS
+225 SNIKVSGSS
-234 FTDDTN
+234 FTDDTD
-240 GGFSFSGN
+240 GGFSFSGS
-248 NNNSAISFNKTKFN
+248 NNNSAISFNQTSFN
-262 QGTYNFTNSAN
+262 QGTYNFSNSAT
-273 LSFNNSNFN
+273 LSFGNSNFN
-282 QSTYNFNSL
+282 QGTYHFNSA
-291 QSTFNNSTFNQGT
+291 QSTFENSSFNQGT
-304 YNFTDNTSFNNDTF
+304 YNFNDSVSFNNNTF
-318 NQGTYNFNTS
+318 NQGAYNFNTS
-328 KVSFSGAN
+328 KVSFSGIN

-347 KGSVSFGSGAVFNL
+347 KGSVSFGSNAIFNL
-361 NQTLNANQTYD
+361 NQTLNNNQTYD
-372 ILTTNGT
+372 ILTTNGA

-409 TYDVTFDINGQD
+409 TYDVTFDIDGQD
-421 ETLQETFSNKSIT
+421 ETLQETFNNQSII

-442 QAKAKATYQQ
+442 QQQAQQTYQE
-452 DLNNSQSA
+452 DVAHSQNA
-460 LSNATNDN
+460 LRGATSDN
-468 KIASADTGYTNNQ
+468 TIASNDTGYTQSKNA
-481 NTTIKQDAQNLE
+481 TILKDAQNLE
-493 HTSQQIAK
+493 NTNQQITK
-501 DEQALQ
+501 DKQALEK
-507 GDLNKLKQLANSSF
+507 DLAQIKQLANSTTGF
-521 NEQAFNQAQSKE
+521 NEQAFTQAQKQE
-533 QQDEQTLQ
+533 QQEEQTLQ
-541 NEENTF
+541 NEENAFNT
-547 SSEQEGLEKALANAK
+547 EQEGLEQAI
-562 EQQEQQQAQATYQQ
+562 QQAQAQQQKQEQAQAQQTYQE
-576 DLNNSQSALSN
+576 DVANSQNALNKVAS
-587 ATNDN
+587 DN
-592 KIASADTDYT
+592 TIASNDTSYT
-602 KNQNTAIKQDAQNL
+602 NNKNTTIATDAQSL
-616 ENTSQQITQDQKD
+616 ENTNQKIQQDEQALEKD
-629 LEQDLDKLQQ
+629 LAQIKQ
-639 LANSKT
+639 LANSTT
-645 GFNEQAFNQAQST
+645 GFNEQAFTQAQKQ
-658 EQQDEQTLQNEEETF
+658 EQQEEQTLQNEENAFNT
-673 SSEQEGL
+673 EQEGL
-680 EKALAN
+680 EQAIAN
-686 AKHTSPTPTKH
+686 AKHANPTPSPTKH
-697 TAQNNP
+697 TAPNTP
-703 PNKVSPPT
+703 PSQVPPTPT
-711 QNLPTTNV
+711 QNPPAENV
-719 WNGVYNFQNQ
+719 WNGVYWLQNK
-729 TYSKKGIYYIDPN
+729 TYSNKGIYYIDPN

-755 TYGYLDWFT
+755 TY
-764 LKNKFSVNANNGTLI
+764 
-779 IGNNT
+779 
-784 ESANTKG
+784 
-791 LIWIGDD
+791 
-798 KGLVYYN
+798 
-805 TGTFNAAN
+805 
-813 IYLTSNL
+813 
-820 KTGNGFSG
+820 
-828 EGATLN
+828 
-834 FNATNRITINQASFD
+834 
-849 NSDAG
+849 
-854 AQHSYMNFKGSNINV
+854 
-869 SGSSFT
+869 
-875 DDTNGGF
+875 
-882 SFSGNNNNSA
+882 
-892 ISFNKTKFNQG
+892 
-903 TYNFTNSA
+903 
-911 NLSFNNSNFNQSTY
+911 
-925 NFNSLQSTFNN
+925 
-936 STFNQG
+936 
-942 TYNFTDNTSF
+942 
-952 NNDTFNQGTYNF
+952 
-964 NTSKVSFSGAN
+964 
-975 TLNSSSPFASLKGS
+975 
-989 VSFGSGAV
+989 
-997 FNLNQTLNANQTY
+997 
-1010 DILTT
+1010 
-1015 NGTIQYGVY
+1015 
-1024 QSYLWDLIN
+1024 
-1033 YKGDKA
+1033 
-1039 ISHVEVGNNT
+1039 
-1049 YDVTFDINGQDETLQ
+1049 
-1064 ETFSN
+1064 
-1069 KSITTQFLG
+1069 
-1078 DDLQAKAK
+1078 
-1086 ATYQQDLNNSQSA
+1086 
-1099 LSNATND
+1099 
-1106 NKIASADTGY
+1106 
-1116 TNNQNTTIKQDAQ
+1116 
-1129 NLEHTSQQI
+1129 
-1138 AKDEQALQG
+1138 
-1147 DLNKLKQLANS
+1147 
-1158 SFNEQAFNQAQS
+1158 
-1170 KEQQD
+1170 
-1175 EQTLQNEEET
+1175 
-1185 FSSEQEGL
+1185 
-1193 EKALANAKPAS
+1193 
-1204 PTPTPT
+1204 
-1210 PTPTPSPTPN
+1210 
-1220 PTPTKHTAPNKV
+1220 
-1232 PPTPPTQNLPTTNV
+1232 
-1246 WNGVYWLQ
+1246 
-1254 NQTYS
+1254 
-1259 QKGVYYIDPNLS
+1259 
-1271 GQSGQSA
+1271 
-1278 NTLSTYTANLLGRS
+1278 TANLLGRS
-1292 FGVNIQNGTLIIGNN
+1292 FGVNANNGTLIIGNN

-1325 YIIGTFNAANIY
+1325 YITGTFSAANIY

-1345 EGVSGSDGGGA
+1345 EGVSNSDGGGA

-1372 YNDAETVT
+1372 YNNAETVT

-1389 HSYATFDATNN
+1389 HSYTTFDATNN

-1415 FSFNAKNISFSNASF
+1415 FSFSAENISFSNASF
-1430 SGFTNPGGSSVI
+1430 SGFTNPGGSSTI
-1442 SANAANSLSF
+1442 STNASNSLSF
-1452 NNSRLNGGAV
+1452 IDSRLNGGAV
-1462 YNLWANSLIFN
+1462 YNLQANSLIFN

-1508 LLNFNGDTTL
+1508 FLNFNGDTTL

-1531 TAFKNSLTLDNNS
+1531 AAFKNSLTLDNNS

-1558 ASAFNNQASL
+1558 TSAFNNQASL

-1581 FFNGATLSLNANS
+1581 FFNGGTLSLNANS

-1613 SVLSVSNASSLNA
+1613 SVLSANNTSSLNA
-1626 NINFQGASQATF
+1626 NINFQGASQADF
-1638 GGNTTIDAA
+1638 GGNTTIDTA

-1653 ASSLSFNNLTAN
+1653 ASSLNFNNLTAN

-1672 YAPSLSKA
+1672 YAPSLTKA

-1832 FTPKGSQTPQTPGTY
+1832 FIPKGSQTPQTPGTY

-1865 SGNLK
+1865 SENLK

-1879 SATLKEMIETNQ
+1879 SATLKEMIESNQ

-1896 SINEVLQL
+1896 NINEVLQL
-1904 LDRIKITPAQKQ
+1904 LDKIKITQAQKQ
-1916 ALLETINHLTDNINQ
+1916 ALLDIINHLTDNINQ
-1931 TFSNGNLVIGATQDH
+1931 TFNNGNLVIGATQDN

-1964 CALDSATCSSF
+1964 CTLDSATCSSF

-2008 LGSGNAFESGGSA
+2008 IGSGNAFESGGSA
-2021 DITFQSANNL
+2021 DVTFQSANNL

-2078 AGGLGNFVENA
+2078 AGGLGNFIENA
-2089 LIPLSK
+2089 LSPLSK
-2095 ELPSSLQNETLGQ
+2095 ELPASLQDETLGQ

-2115 DNLLNNSGVM
+2115 DDLLNNSGVM
-2125 NAIQNIISKKLSIF
+2125 NEIQNIISQKLSIF

-2169 IGGYMDASELSS
+2169 IGGYIDASELSS

-2201 GVVANDLLDEFLGQ
+2201 GVVANDLLNEFLGQ

-2227 SNIINNIISQGG
+2227 SNIINNVISQGG
-2239 LSGIYNQGLGSV
+2239 LSGVYNQGLGSV

-2379 NSSSTNSSVTPTN
+2379 NSSSANSSVTPTN
-2392 ESLSVRA
+2392 ETLSVRA
-2399 NNFTFLGVIASNG
+2399 NNFTFLGAIASNG

-2418 VKNNSVIGTLN
+2418 VTNNSVIGTLN

-2442 IANAFNNASN
+2442 ITNAFNNASN
-2452 STANINGD
+2452 STANINGN

-2494 SVSHAIINA
+2494 SVSHAIINT
-2503 QGIATIMTNYNNP
+2503 QGTATIMANDNNP
-2516 LIQFNTSSKETGAY
+2516 LIQFNTSSKETGTY

-2544 DQITGG
+2544 NQITGG

-2557 KLYTLIN
+2557 KLYALID

-2584 SIKDGGLIVGFK
+2584 SVKDGGLVVGFK

-2607 LYNKVKIAVSNAP
+2607 LYNKVKIAVSNDP

-2627 TLKQYIAQIQGI
+2627 TLKQYIAQIQGV
-2639 QGVDSIEQAGGT
+2639 QSVDSIDQAGGN

-2722 KLSDTSTFASADFH
+2722 KLSDTSTFARSDFL
-2736 ERLEALKNKRFADA
+2736 ERLESLKNKRFADA

-2792 NVGYDRF
+2792 NIGYDRF

-2807 YAAYGYSGFHANITQ
+2807 YAAYGYSGFHGNITQ
-2822 SGSSNVNMGVYSR
+2822 SGSSNVNVGVYSR

-2872 RYNTW
+2872 RYDTW

-2893 KSVIFKPQIGLAYYY
+2893 KSVIFKPQVGLSYYY
-2908 IGMSGL
+2908 IGLSGL

>member
-28 FKLNPILKR
+28 FKLNQILKR
-37 EKPLKRHKKTKSIKK
+37 EKPLSHKKTKSVKK
-52 PFNKNKSFLK
+52 PFNKSKSFLK

-71 GGLPHLRA
+71 GGLSHLRA
-79 SECRYWSWWSGY
+79 SECRYWSWSSWSY
-91 HDKIESGSNSP
+91 HDNIESGSNSP
-102 THNSYCLFSSTQGSG
+102 THNSYCLFNSTQGSG

-156 NGVNVGYITGTYDA
+156 NGGNLGYITGTYDA

-175 NSSRITTGNSLSD
+175 NSSRITTGNSFST

-197 ATNRITINQASF
+197 AANHITIDQASF
-209 DNSDAGAQHS
+209 DNGDTGTQRS
-219 YMNFKG
+219 YINFSG
-225 SNINVSGSS
+225 SNINVISSS

-248 NNNSAISFNKTKFN
+248 NSNSAISFNQTNFN
-262 QGTYNFTNSAN
+262 QGTYNF
-273 LSFNNSNFN
+273 FNI
-282 QSTYNFNSL
+282 
-291 QSTFNNSTFNQGT
+291 
-304 YNFTDNTSFNNDTF
+304 
-318 NQGTYNFNTS
+318 S
-328 KVSFSGAN
+328 KVSFSGTN

-347 KGSVSFGSGAVFNL
+347 KSSVSFGSGAIFNL
-361 NQTLNANQTYD
+361 NQTLNNNQTYD
-372 ILTTNGT
+372 ILTTNKT

-398 KAISHVEVGNN
+398 KAISHVEVSSN

-421 ETLQETFSNKSIT
+421 ETLQETFNNQSIT

-442 QAKAKATYQQ
+442 QAKAQKTYQQ
-452 DLNNSQSA
+452 DLSNSQTA
-460 LSNATNDN
+460 LNNAASDN
-468 KIASADTGYTNNQ
+468 KIASSDTGYTNNQ
-481 NTTIKQDAQNLE
+481 NTTIK
-493 HTSQQIAK
+493 K
-501 DEQALQ
+501 
-507 GDLNKLKQLANSSF
+507 
-521 NEQAFNQAQSKE
+521 
-533 QQDEQTLQ
+533 
-541 NEENTF
+541 
-547 SSEQEGLEKALANAK
+547 
-562 EQQEQQQAQATYQQ
+562 
-576 DLNNSQSALSN
+576 
-587 ATNDN
+587 
-592 KIASADTDYT
+592 
-602 KNQNTAIKQDAQNL
+602 DAQNL
-616 ENTSQQITQDQKD
+616 ENTSQQITQDKQA
-629 LEQDLDKLQQ
+629 LQGDLDKLQQ
-639 LANSKT
+639 LANSPT
-645 GFNEQAFNQAQST
+645 GFNEQAFNQAQNK
-658 EQQDEQTLQNEEETF
+658 EQQDLQTLQNEENTF
-673 SSEQEGL
+673 NTEQESL
-680 EKALAN
+680 DKAIAN
-686 AKHTSPTPTKH
+686 AKPASPTP
-697 TAQNNP
+697 
-703 PNKVSPPT
+703 SPTPSPT

-719 WNGVYNFQNQ
+719 W
-729 TYSKKGIYYIDPN
+729 S
-742 LSGQSGQS
+742 
-750 GNTLS
+750 
-755 TYGYLDWFT
+755 
-764 LKNKFSVNANNGTLI
+764 
-779 IGNNT
+779 
-784 ESANTKG
+784 
-791 LIWIGDD
+791 
-798 KGLVYYN
+798 
-805 TGTFNAAN
+805 
-813 IYLTSNL
+813 
-820 KTGNGFSG
+820 
-828 EGATLN
+828 
-834 FNATNRITINQASFD
+834 
-849 NSDAG
+849 
-854 AQHSYMNFKGSNINV
+854 
-869 SGSSFT
+869 
-875 DDTNGGF
+875 
-882 SFSGNNNNSA
+882 
-892 ISFNKTKFNQG
+892 
-903 TYNFTNSA
+903 
-911 NLSFNNSNFNQSTY
+911 
-925 NFNSLQSTFNN
+925 
-936 STFNQG
+936 
-942 TYNFTDNTSF
+942 
-952 NNDTFNQGTYNF
+952 
-964 NTSKVSFSGAN
+964 
-975 TLNSSSPFASLKGS
+975 
-989 VSFGSGAV
+989 
-997 FNLNQTLNANQTY
+997 
-1010 DILTT
+1010 
-1015 NGTIQYGVY
+1015 
-1024 QSYLWDLIN
+1024 
-1033 YKGDKA
+1033 
-1039 ISHVEVGNNT
+1039 
-1049 YDVTFDINGQDETLQ
+1049 
-1064 ETFSN
+1064 
-1069 KSITTQFLG
+1069 
-1078 DDLQAKAK
+1078 
-1086 ATYQQDLNNSQSA
+1086 
-1099 LSNATND
+1099 
-1106 NKIASADTGY
+1106 
-1116 TNNQNTTIKQDAQ
+1116 
-1129 NLEHTSQQI
+1129 
-1138 AKDEQALQG
+1138 
-1147 DLNKLKQLANS
+1147 
-1158 SFNEQAFNQAQS
+1158 
-1170 KEQQD
+1170 
-1175 EQTLQNEEET
+1175 
-1185 FSSEQEGL
+1185 
-1193 EKALANAKPAS
+1193 
-1204 PTPTPT
+1204 
-1210 PTPTPSPTPN
+1210 
-1220 PTPTKHTAPNKV
+1220 
-1232 PPTPPTQNLPTTNV
+1232 
-1246 WNGVYWLQ
+1246 GVYWLQ

-1259 QKGVYYIDPNLS
+1259 KQGVYYIDPNLS

-1292 FGVNIQNGTLIIGNN
+1292 FSVNANNGTLIIGNN

-1389 HSYATFDATNN
+1389 HSYAAFDATNN

-1442 SANAANSLSF
+1442 SANATNSLSF

-1499 TSFTLSSQS
+1499 TSFALSSQS

-1531 TAFKNSLTLDNNS
+1531 AAFKNSLTLDNNS
-1544 NLSLDNQSVLNASG
+1544 NLSLDNQSVLNANGS
-1558 ASAFNNQASL
+1558 SAFNNQASL

-1581 FFNGATLSLNANS
+1581 FFNGGILSLNANS

-1613 SVLSVSNASSLNA
+1613 SVLSASNTSSLNA
-1626 NINFQGASQATF
+1626 NINFQGASQANF
-1638 GGNTTIDAA
+1638 GGNTTIDTA

-1672 YAPSLSKA
+1672 YAPSLTKA

-1705 NITKSVTYNI
+1705 NITRSVTYNI

-1818 QAGTYYLTSNIKGL
+1818 QAGTYYLTSNVKGL

-1879 SATLKEMIETNQ
+1879 SAALKEMIESNQ

-1904 LDRIKITPAQKQ
+1904 LDKIKITPAQKQ

-1931 TFSNGNLVIGATQDH
+1931 TFNNGNLVIGATQDN

-1964 CALDSATCSSF
+1964 CALDSTTCSSF

-2000 KSIYITGT
+2000 KSMYITGT

-2021 DITFQSANNL
+2021 DVTFQSANNL
-2031 VLNKANIEAQATD
+2031 VLDKANIEAQATD

-2063 LANVLSQMAMEKIKQ
+2063 LANVLSQVAMEKIKQ

-2089 LIPLSK
+2089 LSPLSK
-2095 ELPSSLQNETLGQ
+2095 ELPASLQNETLGQ

-2159 MLDDKGLLNF
+2159 MLDDKRLLNF
-2169 IGGYMDASELSS
+2169 IGGYIDASELSS

-2201 GVVANDLLDEFLGQ
+2201 GVVANDLLNEFLGQ
-2215 DVVKKLESQGLV
+2215 DVVKKLEGQGLV

-2239 LSGIYNQGLGSV
+2239 LSGVYNQGLGSV

-2399 NNFTFLGVIASNG
+2399 NNFTFLGTIASNG

-2442 IANAFNNASN
+2442 ITNAFNNASN
-2452 STANINGD
+2452 STANINGN

-2494 SVSHAIINA
+2494 SASHAIINA
-2503 QGIATIMTNYNNP
+2503 QGTATIMANNNNP
-2516 LIQFNTSSKETGAY
+2516 LIQFNTSSKEAGTY

-2550 SSLDNYL
+2550 NSLADYL
-2557 KLYTLIN
+2557 KLYTLID

-2584 SIKDGGLIVGFK
+2584 NIKDGGLIVGFK

-2607 LYNKVKIAVSNAP
+2607 LYNKVKIAVSNDP

-2627 TLKQYIAQIQGI
+2627 TLKQYIAQIQGT
-2639 QGVDSIEQAGGT
+2639 QGVDSIDQAGGT

-2667 LFAPYYLESHSTK
+2667 LFAPYYLENHSTK

-2696 ANPNFKNDATNI
+2696 ANPDFKNDATNI

-2736 ERLEALKNKRFADA
+2736 ERLEALKHKRFADA

-2760 YSQRNRVKNNVWA
+2760 YSQRNRVKNNMWA

-2792 NVGYDRF
+2792 NIGYDRF

-2872 RYNTW
+2872 KYNTW

-2908 IGMSGL
+2908 IGLSGL

-2979 GNNTLSYRDG
+2979 GNNTLSYRDS

>member
-1 MAFKKAGLISKFI
+1 MAFKKARLISRFI
-14 SKGSFKLNKISKKI
+14 SKGSFKLSKISKKI
-28 FKLNPILKR
+28 FTLNQILKR
-37 EKPLKRHKKTKSIKK
+37 EKPLKCHKKALKPIKK
-52 PFNKNKSFLK
+52 LSNRNKSFLK

-71 GGLPHLRA
+71 GGLSHLRA
-79 SECRYWSWWSGY
+79 SECRYWSWSTWNY
-91 HDKIESGSNSP
+91 QDNIESGPNSP
-102 THNSYCLFSSTQGSG
+102 THNSYCLFSSAQGSG

-133 FTQKFNNG
+133 FTQKFNGG
-141 TLNVGGNIRFGGTGV
+141 TLDIGGNIRFGGTGI
-156 NGVNVGYITGTYDA
+156 NGGDVGYITGTYDA
-170 QTINF
+170 QTMNF
-175 NSSRITTGNSLSD
+175 NSSHIITGNSYAD
-188 GGGATLNFN
+188 GGGTTLNFN
-197 ATNRITINQASF
+197 ATNNITINQASF
-209 DNSDAGAQHS
+209 DNSDAGTQKS

-225 SNINVSGSS
+225 SNIKVSGSS
-234 FTDDTN
+234 FKDDTD

-248 NNNSAISFNKTKFN
+248 NNNSAISFNQTSFN
-262 QGTYNFTNSAN
+262 QGTYNFSNNAT

-282 QSTYNFNSL
+282 QGTYHFNST
-291 QSTFNNSTFNQGT
+291 QSTFDNSNFNQGA
-304 YNFTDNTSFNNDTF
+304 YDFSNNTSFNNDTF

-328 KVSFSGAN
+328 KVSFSGIN

-347 KGSVSFGSGAVFNL
+347 KGSVSFNSGAIFNL
-361 NQTLNANQTYD
+361 NQTLSGNQTYD
-372 ILTTNGT
+372 ILTTNGA

-409 TYDVTFDINGQD
+409 TYDVTFDIDGQD
-421 ETLQETFSNKSIT
+421 ETLQETFNNQSII

-442 QAKAKATYQQ
+442 QQQAQQTYQE
-452 DLNNSQSA
+452 DLTHSQNA
-460 LSNATNDN
+460 LNDVTSDNTIASNDTSYTQSKNAT
-468 KIASADTGYTNNQ
+468 
-481 NTTIKQDAQNLE
+481 
-493 HTSQQIAK
+493 IAK
-501 DEQALQ
+501 DAQGLENTNQQIQQDKQALQ
-507 GDLNKLKQLANSSF
+507 GDLNKLKQLANS
-521 NEQAFNQAQSKE
+521 
-533 QQDEQTLQ
+533 T
-541 NEENTF
+541 
-547 SSEQEGLEKALANAK
+547 
-562 EQQEQQQAQATYQQ
+562 
-576 DLNNSQSALSN
+576 
-587 ATNDN
+587 
-592 KIASADTDYT
+592 
-602 KNQNTAIKQDAQNL
+602 
-616 ENTSQQITQDQKD
+616 
-629 LEQDLDKLQQ
+629 
-639 LANSKT
+639 T
-645 GFNEQAFNQAQST
+645 GFNEQAFNQAQKQ
-658 EQQDEQTLQNEEETF
+658 EQQDEQTLQNDENTF
-673 SSEQEGL
+673 NAEQDSL
-680 EKALAN
+680 NKAIAN
-686 AKHTSPTPTKH
+686 AKHANPTPNPTPSPTKH
-697 TAQNNP
+697 TAPNTP
-703 PNKVSPPT
+703 PSQVPPTPT
-711 QNLPTTNV
+711 QNPPAESV
-719 WNGVYNFQNQ
+719 WNGVYWLQNK
-729 TYSKKGIYYIDPN
+729 TYSNKGVYYIDPN

-755 TYGYLDWFT
+755 TY
-764 LKNKFSVNANNGTLI
+764 
-779 IGNNT
+779 
-784 ESANTKG
+784 
-791 LIWIGDD
+791 
-798 KGLVYYN
+798 
-805 TGTFNAAN
+805 
-813 IYLTSNL
+813 
-820 KTGNGFSG
+820 
-828 EGATLN
+828 
-834 FNATNRITINQASFD
+834 
-849 NSDAG
+849 
-854 AQHSYMNFKGSNINV
+854 
-869 SGSSFT
+869 
-875 DDTNGGF
+875 
-882 SFSGNNNNSA
+882 
-892 ISFNKTKFNQG
+892 
-903 TYNFTNSA
+903 
-911 NLSFNNSNFNQSTY
+911 
-925 NFNSLQSTFNN
+925 
-936 STFNQG
+936 
-942 TYNFTDNTSF
+942 
-952 NNDTFNQGTYNF
+952 
-964 NTSKVSFSGAN
+964 
-975 TLNSSSPFASLKGS
+975 
-989 VSFGSGAV
+989 
-997 FNLNQTLNANQTY
+997 
-1010 DILTT
+1010 
-1015 NGTIQYGVY
+1015 
-1024 QSYLWDLIN
+1024 
-1033 YKGDKA
+1033 
-1039 ISHVEVGNNT
+1039 
-1049 YDVTFDINGQDETLQ
+1049 
-1064 ETFSN
+1064 
-1069 KSITTQFLG
+1069 
-1078 DDLQAKAK
+1078 
-1086 ATYQQDLNNSQSA
+1086 
-1099 LSNATND
+1099 
-1106 NKIASADTGY
+1106 
-1116 TNNQNTTIKQDAQ
+1116 
-1129 NLEHTSQQI
+1129 
-1138 AKDEQALQG
+1138 
-1147 DLNKLKQLANS
+1147 
-1158 SFNEQAFNQAQS
+1158 
-1170 KEQQD
+1170 
-1175 EQTLQNEEET
+1175 
-1185 FSSEQEGL
+1185 
-1193 EKALANAKPAS
+1193 
-1204 PTPTPT
+1204 
-1210 PTPTPSPTPN
+1210 
-1220 PTPTKHTAPNKV
+1220 
-1232 PPTPPTQNLPTTNV
+1232 
-1246 WNGVYWLQ
+1246 
-1254 NQTYS
+1254 
-1259 QKGVYYIDPNLS
+1259 
-1271 GQSGQSA
+1271 
-1278 NTLSTYTANLLGRS
+1278 TANLLGRS
-1292 FGVNIQNGTLIIGNN
+1292 FSVNIQNGTLIIGNN

-1325 YIIGTFNAANIY
+1325 YITGTFNAANIY

-1345 EGVSGSDGGGA
+1345 EGVSNSDGGGA

-1389 HSYATFDATNN
+1389 HSYAAFDALNN

-1415 FSFNAKNISFSNASF
+1415 FSFTAKNISFSNASF
-1430 SGFTNPGGSSVI
+1430 SGFTNPGGSSTI
-1442 SANAANSLSF
+1442 SANASNSLSF
-1452 NNSRLNGGAV
+1452 VNSRLNGGAV
-1462 YNLWANSLIFN
+1462 YNLQANSLIFN

-1499 TSFTLSSQS
+1499 TNFTLSSQS

-1531 TAFKNSLTLDNNS
+1531 AAFKNSLTLDNNS
-1544 NLSLDNQSVLNASG
+1544 NLSLDNQSVLNANNT
-1558 ASAFNNQASL
+1558 SAFNNQASL
-1568 NIYNGSQATFNSL
+1568 NIYNGSQATFSSL
-1581 FFNGATLSLNANS
+1581 FFNGGTLSLNANS
-1594 KLNASSASFS
+1594 KLNASNASFS

-1613 SVLSVSNASSLNA
+1613 SVLSANSTSSLNA
-1626 NINFQGASQATF
+1626 NINFQGTSQADF
-1638 GGNTTIDAA
+1638 GGNTTIDTAN
-1647 SFNFDS
+1647 FNFDS

-1672 YAPSLSKA
+1672 YAPSLTKA

-1715 LNAQKGITGISGANG
+1715 LSAQKGITGISGANG

-1832 FTPKGSQTPQTPGTY
+1832 FTPKGSQTPQAPGTY

-1865 SGNLK
+1865 SENLK

-1879 SATLKEMIETNQ
+1879 SAALKEMIESNQ

-1896 SINEVLQL
+1896 NINEVLQL
-1904 LDRIKITPAQKQ
+1904 LDKIKITQAQKQ

-1931 TFSNGNLVIGATQDH
+1931 TFSNGNLIIGATQDN

-2008 LGSGNAFESGGSA
+2008 IGSGNAFESGGSA
-2021 DITFQSANNL
+2021 DVTFQSANNL

-2063 LANVLSQMAMEKIKQ
+2063 LANVLSQVAMEKIKQ
-2078 AGGLGNFVENA
+2078 AGGLGNFIENA
-2089 LIPLSK
+2089 LSPLSK
-2095 ELPSSLQNETLGQ
+2095 ELPASLQSETLGQ

-2115 DNLLNNSGVM
+2115 DDLLNNSGVM
-2125 NAIQNIISKKLSIF
+2125 NEIQNIISKKLSIF

-2169 IGGYMDASELSS
+2169 IGGYIDASELSS
-2181 ILSVIL
+2181 ILSVVL

-2201 GVVANDLLDEFLGQ
+2201 GVVANDLLNEFLGQ
-2215 DVVKKLESQGLV
+2215 NVVKKLENQGLV
-2227 SNIINNIISQGG
+2227 NNIINNIISQGG
-2239 LSGIYNQGLGSV
+2239 LSGVYNQGLGSV

-2259 LKENDLGAL
+2259 LKENDLGTL

-2330 LIFASNGVSNI
+2330 LIFASNNVSNI

-2369 INLANCPTTK
+2369 VNLANCPTTK
-2379 NSSSTNSSVTPTN
+2379 NSSSTSSSVTPTN

-2399 NNFTFLGVIASNG
+2399 NNFTFLGTIASNG

-2442 IANAFNNASN
+2442 ITNAFNNASN
-2452 STANINGD
+2452 STANINGN

-2503 QGIATIMTNYNNP
+2503 QGNATIMANNNNP
-2516 LIQFNTSSKETGAY
+2516 LIQFNTSSKETGTY

-2557 KLYTLIN
+2557 KLYALID

-2584 SIKDGGLIVGFK
+2584 SIKDGGLVVGFK

-2607 LYNKVKIAVSNAP
+2607 LYNKVKIAVSNDP

-2639 QGVDSIEQAGGT
+2639 QSVNSIDQAGGS

-2667 LFAPYYLESHSTK
+2667 LFAPYYLESHSAK

-2696 ANPNFKNDATNI
+2696 ANPDFKNDATNI

-2807 YAAYGYSGFHANITQ
+2807 YAAYGYSGFHGNITQ

-2893 KSVIFKPQIGLAYYY
+2893 KSVIFKPQVGLAYYY
-2908 IGMSGL
+2908 IGLSGL

>member
-14 SKGSFKLNKISKKI
+14 LKGSFKLNKISKKI
-28 FKLNPILKR
+28 FKLNLILKR
-37 EKPLKRHKKTKSIKK
+37 EKPLSHKKTKSIKK
-52 PFNKNKSFLK
+52 PFNKSKSFLK

-71 GGLPHLRA
+71 GGLSHLRA
-79 SECRYWSWWSGY
+79 SECRYWSWSSWSY
-91 HDKIESGSNSP
+91 HDNIESGSNSP

-124 TTYSAGGAS
+124 TTYSPGGAS

-156 NGVNVGYITGTYDA
+156 NGGNLGYITGTYDA

-175 NSSRITTGNSLSD
+175 DSSRITTGNSFST

-197 ATNRITINQASF
+197 AANRITINQASF
-209 DNSDAGAQHS
+209 DNGDAGTQHS
-219 YMNFKG
+219 YMNFSG
-225 SNINVSGSS
+225 SNINVSDSS

-240 GGFSFSGN
+240 GGFSFSANGA
-248 NNNSAISFNKTKFN
+248 NSNLSFNKTSFN
-262 QGTYNFTNSAN
+262 QGTYKFTNSAN
-273 LSFNNSNFN
+273 LSFNNSAFN
-282 QSTYNFNSL
+282 QGTYNFNSA
-291 QSTFNNSTFNQGT
+291 QSVFENSNFNQGT
-304 YNFTDNTSFNNDTF
+304 YNFTDNASFNNDTF
-318 NQGTYNFNTS
+318 NQGAYSFNTS
-328 KVSFSGAN
+328 NVSFSGAN
-336 TLNSSSPFASL
+336 TLNSSSPFANL
-347 KGSVSFGSGAVFNL
+347 KGSVSFGSDAIFNL
-361 NQTLNANQTYD
+361 NQTLNTNQTYD

-398 KAISHVEVGNN
+398 KAISHVEVGSN

-421 ETLQETFSNKSIT
+421 EILQETFNNQSIT

-442 QAKAKATYQQ
+442 QAKAQKTYQQ
-452 DLNNSQSA
+452 DLSNSQSA
-460 LSNATNDN
+460 LNNATSDN
-468 KIASADTGYTNNQ
+468 KIASSDTNYTNNQ
-481 NTTIKQDAQNLE
+481 NTTIK
-493 HTSQQIAK
+493 K
-501 DEQALQ
+501 
-507 GDLNKLKQLANSSF
+507 
-521 NEQAFNQAQSKE
+521 
-533 QQDEQTLQ
+533 
-541 NEENTF
+541 
-547 SSEQEGLEKALANAK
+547 
-562 EQQEQQQAQATYQQ
+562 
-576 DLNNSQSALSN
+576 
-587 ATNDN
+587 
-592 KIASADTDYT
+592 
-602 KNQNTAIKQDAQNL
+602 DAQNL
-616 ENTSQQITQDQKD
+616 ENTDQTIQQDKQALKG
-629 LEQDLDKLQQ
+629 DLDKLQQ
-639 LANSKT
+639 LASST
-645 GFNEQAFNQAQST
+645 TDFNEQAFNQAQST
-658 EQQDEQTLQNEEETF
+658 EQQDLQTLQENENTF
-673 SSEQEGL
+673 NSEQEGL
-680 EKALAN
+680 KQAIAN
-686 AKHTSPTPTKH
+686 AKPTSPTPTPTKH
-697 TAQNNP
+697 TA
-703 PNKVSPPT
+703 PN
-711 QNLPTTNV
+711 
-719 WNGVYNFQNQ
+719 
-729 TYSKKGIYYIDPN
+729 
-742 LSGQSGQS
+742 
-750 GNTLS
+750 
-755 TYGYLDWFT
+755 
-764 LKNKFSVNANNGTLI
+764 
-779 IGNNT
+779 
-784 ESANTKG
+784 
-791 LIWIGDD
+791 
-798 KGLVYYN
+798 
-805 TGTFNAAN
+805 
-813 IYLTSNL
+813 
-820 KTGNGFSG
+820 
-828 EGATLN
+828 
-834 FNATNRITINQASFD
+834 
-849 NSDAG
+849 
-854 AQHSYMNFKGSNINV
+854 
-869 SGSSFT
+869 
-875 DDTNGGF
+875 
-882 SFSGNNNNSA
+882 
-892 ISFNKTKFNQG
+892 
-903 TYNFTNSA
+903 
-911 NLSFNNSNFNQSTY
+911 
-925 NFNSLQSTFNN
+925 
-936 STFNQG
+936 
-942 TYNFTDNTSF
+942 
-952 NNDTFNQGTYNF
+952 
-964 NTSKVSFSGAN
+964 
-975 TLNSSSPFASLKGS
+975 
-989 VSFGSGAV
+989 
-997 FNLNQTLNANQTY
+997 
-1010 DILTT
+1010 
-1015 NGTIQYGVY
+1015 
-1024 QSYLWDLIN
+1024 
-1033 YKGDKA
+1033 
-1039 ISHVEVGNNT
+1039 
-1049 YDVTFDINGQDETLQ
+1049 
-1064 ETFSN
+1064 
-1069 KSITTQFLG
+1069 
-1078 DDLQAKAK
+1078 
-1086 ATYQQDLNNSQSA
+1086 
-1099 LSNATND
+1099 
-1106 NKIASADTGY
+1106 
-1116 TNNQNTTIKQDAQ
+1116 
-1129 NLEHTSQQI
+1129 
-1138 AKDEQALQG
+1138 
-1147 DLNKLKQLANS
+1147 
-1158 SFNEQAFNQAQS
+1158 
-1170 KEQQD
+1170 
-1175 EQTLQNEEET
+1175 
-1185 FSSEQEGL
+1185 
-1193 EKALANAKPAS
+1193 
-1204 PTPTPT
+1204 TP
-1210 PTPTPSPTPN
+1210 
-1220 PTPTKHTAPNKV
+1220 PNKV

-1246 WNGVYWLQ
+1246 WNGVYNLQ

-1259 QKGVYYIDPNLS
+1259 QKGIYYIDPNLS
-1271 GQSGQSA
+1271 GQSGQSG

-1325 YIIGTFNAANIY
+1325 YITGTFNAANIY

-1389 HSYATFDATNN
+1389 HSYAAFDATNN

-1415 FSFNAKNISFSNASF
+1415 FSFSAKNISFSNASF

-1531 TAFKNSLTLDNNS
+1531 AAFKNSLTLDNNS
-1544 NLSLDNQSVLNASG
+1544 NLSLDNQSVLNANGS
-1558 ASAFNNQASL
+1558 SAFNNQASL

-1581 FFNGATLSLNANS
+1581 FFNGGILSLNANS
-1594 KLNASSASFS
+1594 KLNASSTSFS

-1613 SVLSVSNASSLNA
+1613 SVLSASNTSSLNA
-1626 NINFQGASQATF
+1626 NINFQGASQANF
-1638 GGNTTIDAA
+1638 GGNTTIDTA

-1737 GMKIQNATYSDNN
+1737 GMKIQNATYSGNN

-1818 QAGTYYLTSNIKGL
+1818 QVGTYYLTSNIKGL
-1832 FTPKGSQTPQTPGTY
+1832 FTPKGSQTPQIPGTY

-1879 SATLKEMIETNQ
+1879 SATLKEMIESNQ

-1904 LDRIKITPAQKQ
+1904 LDKIKITPAQKQ

-1931 TFSNGNLVIGATQDH
+1931 TFSNGNLVIGATQDN

-2021 DITFQSANNL
+2021 DVTFQSANNL

-2063 LANVLSQMAMEKIKQ
+2063 LANVLSQVAMEKIKQ

-2089 LIPLSK
+2089 LSPLSK

-2139 GNFVTPSIIENYLA
+2139 GNFVTPSIIENYLD

-2169 IGGYMDASELSS
+2169 IGGYIDASELSS

-2201 GVVANDLLDEFLGQ
+2201 GVVANDLLNEFLGQ
-2215 DVVKKLESQGLV
+2215 DVVKKLEGQGLV

-2239 LSGIYNQGLGSV
+2239 LSGVYNQGLGSV

-2399 NNFTFLGVIASNG
+2399 NNFTFLGTIASNG

-2442 IANAFNNASN
+2442 ITNAFNNASN
-2452 STANINGD
+2452 STANINGN

-2503 QGIATIMTNYNNP
+2503 QGIATIMANNNNP
-2516 LIQFNTSSKETGAY
+2516 LIQFNTSSKETGTY

-2550 SSLDNYL
+2550 NSLDNYL
-2557 KLYTLIN
+2557 KLYTLID

-2579 NGQAV
+2579 NDQAV
-2584 SIKDGGLIVGFK
+2584 NIKDGGLIVGFK

-2607 LYNKVKIAVSNAP
+2607 LYNKVKIAVSNDP
-2620 INNLQAP
+2620 INNLQTP
-2627 TLKQYIAQIQGI
+2627 TLKQYIAQIQGV
-2639 QGVDSIEQAGGT
+2639 QSVDSIDQAGGT

-2696 ANPNFKNDATNI
+2696 ANPDFKNDATNI

-2792 NVGYDRF
+2792 NIGYDRF

-2872 RYNTW
+2872 KYNTW

-2908 IGMSGL
+2908 IGLSGL

>member
-1 MAFKKAGLISKFI
+1 MWDLIKTIGVLMAFKKARLISKFI

-28 FKLNPILKR
+28 FKLNQILKC
-37 EKPLKRHKKTKSIKK
+37 EKPLKCHKKTKSIKK
-52 PFNKNKSFLK
+52 PFNKNKSLLK
-62 ASVLLIGAL
+62 ASILLIGAL
-71 GGLPHLRA
+71 GGLSHLRA
-79 SECRYWSWWSGY
+79 SECRYWSWSYWSY
-91 HDKIESGSNSP
+91 QDNIESGPNSP
-102 THNSYCLFSSTQGSG
+102 THNSYCLFSSAQGSG

-133 FTQKFNNG
+133 FTQKFNGG
-141 TLNVGGNIRFGGTGV
+141 TLNVGGNIRFGGTGI
-156 NGVNVGYITGTYDA
+156 NGGDVGYITGTYDA
-170 QTINF
+170 ANIYLT
-175 NSSRITTGNSLSD
+175 SHLKTGNSYAD

-197 ATNRITINQASF
+197 ATNNITINQASL
-209 DNSDAGAQHS
+209 DNSHAGTQKS

-240 GGFSFSGN
+240 GGFSFSGSS
-248 NNNSAISFNKTKFN
+248 NNSAISFNKTNFN
-262 QGTYNFTNSAN
+262 QGTYNFSNSAT
-273 LSFNNSNFN
+273 LSFNNSA
-282 QSTYNFNSL
+282 
-291 QSTFNNSTFNQGT
+291 FNQGT
-304 YNFTDNTSFNNDTF
+304 YHFNSAQSAFENSNFNQGTYHFTDNASFDNDTF
-318 NQGTYNFNTS
+318 NQGTYSFNTS
-328 KVSFSGAN
+328 KVSFSGVN

-347 KGSVSFGSGAVFNL
+347 KGSVSFNSNAIFNL
-361 NQTLNANQTYD
+361 NQTLNSNQTYD

-398 KAISHVEVGNN
+398 KAISHVGVGNN

-421 ETLQETFSNKSIT
+421 ETLQETFNNQSII

-442 QAKAKATYQQ
+442 QAKAQKTYQQ
-452 DLNNSQSA
+452 DLSDSQSA
-460 LSNATNDN
+460 LNNAASDN
-468 KIASADTGYTNNQ
+468 KIANSDTDYTKSSNP
-481 NTTIKQDAQNLE
+481 TIKKDAQGLE
-493 HTSQQIAK
+493 NTNQKIQQ
-501 DEQALQ
+501 DEQALEK
-507 GDLNKLKQLANSSF
+507 DLAQIKQLANSTTGFS
-521 NEQAFNQAQSKE
+521 EQAFNQAQKQE

-541 NEENTF
+541 NDENAFNT
-547 SSEQEGLEKALANAK
+547 EQDSLNKAIQQAQAQQQK
-562 EQQEQQQAQATYQQ
+562 QEQQQAQKTYQQ
-576 DLNNSQSALSN
+576 DWSNSQTAVSDASK
-587 ATNDN
+587 DN
-592 KIASADTDYT
+592 QIASNDASDTT
-602 KNQNTAIKQDAQNL
+602 SKNTTIAADAQNL
-616 ENTSQQITQDQKD
+616 EHTNQQIAQD
-629 LEQDLDKLQQ
+629 EQALQGDLDKLKQ
-639 LANSKT
+639 LANSTT
-645 GFNEQAFNQAQST
+645 GFNEQAFNQAQKQ
-658 EQQDEQTLQNEEETF
+658 EQQDEQTLQNDENAF
-673 SSEQEGL
+673 NAEQEGL
-680 EKALAN
+680 KQAIAN
-686 AKHTSPTPTKH
+686 AKHANPTPTPTKH
-697 TAQNNP
+697 TAQN
-703 PNKVSPPT
+703 
-711 QNLPTTNV
+711 
-719 WNGVYNFQNQ
+719 
-729 TYSKKGIYYIDPN
+729 
-742 LSGQSGQS
+742 
-750 GNTLS
+750 
-755 TYGYLDWFT
+755 
-764 LKNKFSVNANNGTLI
+764 
-779 IGNNT
+779 
-784 ESANTKG
+784 
-791 LIWIGDD
+791 
-798 KGLVYYN
+798 
-805 TGTFNAAN
+805 
-813 IYLTSNL
+813 
-820 KTGNGFSG
+820 
-828 EGATLN
+828 
-834 FNATNRITINQASFD
+834 
-849 NSDAG
+849 
-854 AQHSYMNFKGSNINV
+854 
-869 SGSSFT
+869 
-875 DDTNGGF
+875 
-882 SFSGNNNNSA
+882 
-892 ISFNKTKFNQG
+892 
-903 TYNFTNSA
+903 
-911 NLSFNNSNFNQSTY
+911 
-925 NFNSLQSTFNN
+925 
-936 STFNQG
+936 
-942 TYNFTDNTSF
+942 
-952 NNDTFNQGTYNF
+952 
-964 NTSKVSFSGAN
+964 
-975 TLNSSSPFASLKGS
+975 
-989 VSFGSGAV
+989 
-997 FNLNQTLNANQTY
+997 
-1010 DILTT
+1010 
-1015 NGTIQYGVY
+1015 
-1024 QSYLWDLIN
+1024 
-1033 YKGDKA
+1033 
-1039 ISHVEVGNNT
+1039 
-1049 YDVTFDINGQDETLQ
+1049 
-1064 ETFSN
+1064 
-1069 KSITTQFLG
+1069 
-1078 DDLQAKAK
+1078 
-1086 ATYQQDLNNSQSA
+1086 
-1099 LSNATND
+1099 
-1106 NKIASADTGY
+1106 
-1116 TNNQNTTIKQDAQ
+1116 
-1129 NLEHTSQQI
+1129 
-1138 AKDEQALQG
+1138 
-1147 DLNKLKQLANS
+1147 
-1158 SFNEQAFNQAQS
+1158 
-1170 KEQQD
+1170 
-1175 EQTLQNEEET
+1175 
-1185 FSSEQEGL
+1185 
-1193 EKALANAKPAS
+1193 
-1204 PTPTPT
+1204 TP
-1210 PTPTPSPTPN
+1210 
-1220 PTPTKHTAPNKV
+1220 PNKV

-1246 WNGVYWLQ
+1246 WNGVYNLQ

-1259 QKGVYYIDPNLS
+1259 NKGVYYIDPNLS

-1278 NTLSTYTANLLGRS
+1278 NTLSTYTANLFGRS

-1325 YIIGTFNAANIY
+1325 YITGTFNAANIY

-1345 EGVSGSDGGGA
+1345 EGVSNSDGGGA

-1389 HSYATFDATNN
+1389 HSYAAFDATNN
-1400 ISVTNSSFSDMTWGK
+1400 ISVTDSSFSDMTWGK
-1415 FSFNAKNISFSNASF
+1415 FSFSAKNISFSNASF

-1442 SANAANSLSF
+1442 SANASNSLSF
-1452 NNSRLNGGAV
+1452 INSRLNGGAI
-1462 YNLWANSLIFN
+1462 YNLQANSLIFN

-1499 TSFTLSSQS
+1499 TNFTLSSQS

-1531 TAFKNSLTLDNNS
+1531 AAFKNSLTLDNNS
-1544 NLSLDNQSVLNASG
+1544 NLSLDNQSVLNANG

-1568 NIYNGSQATFNSL
+1568 NIYNGSQAAFSSL
-1581 FFNGATLSLNANS
+1581 FFNGGTLSLNANS
-1594 KLNASSASFS
+1594 KLNASSTSFS

-1613 SVLSVSNASSLNA
+1613 SVLSASNTSSLNA
-1626 NINFQGASQATF
+1626 NINFQGTSQADF
-1638 GGNTTIDAA
+1638 GGNTTIDTA

-1672 YAPSLSKA
+1672 YVPSLTKA

-1737 GMKIQNATYSDNN
+1737 GMKIQDATYSDNN

-1810 YSYDYSDN
+1810 YSYDYSSN

-1832 FTPKGSQTPQTPGTY
+1832 FTPKGSQTPQAPGTY

-1865 SGNLK
+1865 SENLK

-1879 SATLKEMIETNQ
+1879 SATLKEMIESNQ

-1896 SINEVLQL
+1896 NINEVLQL
-1904 LDRIKITPAQKQ
+1904 LDKIKITQTQKQ

-1931 TFSNGNLVIGATQDH
+1931 TFNNGNLIIGATQDN

-1964 CALDSATCSSF
+1964 CTLDSATCSSF

-2008 LGSGNAFESGGSA
+2008 MGSGNAFESGGSA
-2021 DITFQSANNL
+2021 DVTFQSTNNL

-2049 LGQEGIDKIFNQGN
+2049 LGQKGIEKIFNQGN
-2063 LANVLSQMAMEKIKQ
+2063 LANVLSQVAMEKIKQ
-2078 AGGLGNFVENA
+2078 AGGLGNFIENA

-2095 ELPSSLQNETLGQ
+2095 ELPASLQDETLGQ

-2115 DNLLNNSGVM
+2115 DDLLNNSGVM

-2169 IGGYMDASELSS
+2169 IGGYIDASELSS
-2181 ILSVIL
+2181 ILGVIL

-2201 GVVANDLLDEFLGQ
+2201 GVVANDLLNEFLGQ
-2215 DVVKKLESQGLV
+2215 DVIKKLESQGLV

-2239 LSGIYNQGLGSV
+2239 LSGVYNQGLGSV

-2316 NGDNTIDFSKYQGA
+2316 NGDNTIDFSKYQGT

-2369 INLANCPTTK
+2369 VNLANCPTTK
-2379 NSSSTNSSVTPTN
+2379 NSSTSSSVTPTN

-2399 NNFTFLGVIASNG
+2399 NNFTFLGAIASNG

-2442 IANAFNNASN
+2442 ITNAFNNASN
-2452 STANINGD
+2452 STANINGN

-2468 LSTNAS
+2468 LSTNTS

-2503 QGIATIMTNYNNP
+2503 QGSATIMANNNNP
-2516 LIQFNTSSKETGAY
+2516 LIQFNTSSKEAGVY

-2557 KLYTLIN
+2557 KLYTLID
-2564 INGKHMVMTDNGLTY
+2564 INGKHMVMSGNGLTY

-2584 SIKDGGLIVGFK
+2584 NIKDGGLVVGFK

-2607 LYNKVKIAVSNAP
+2607 LYNKVKIAVSNDS

-2627 TLKQYIAQIQGI
+2627 TLKQYIAQIQGV
-2639 QGVDSIEQAGGT
+2639 QSVDSIDQAGGN

-2667 LFAPYYLESHSTK
+2667 LFAPYYLESHSAK

-2696 ANPNFKNDATNI
+2696 ANPDFKNDATNI

-2872 RYNTW
+2872 KYDTW

-2893 KSVIFKPQIGLAYYY
+2893 KSVIFKPQVGLAYYY
-2908 IGMSGL
+2908 IGLSGL

>member
-1 MAFKKAGLISKFI
+1 MAFKKTRLISKFI

-28 FKLNPILKR
+28 FKLNQILKC

-62 ASVLLIGAL
+62 ASILLIGAL
-71 GGLPHLRA
+71 GGLSHLRA
-79 SECRYWSWWSGY
+79 SECRYWSWSSWSY
-91 HDKIESGSNSP
+91 QDNIESGPNSP
-102 THNSYCLFSSTQGSG
+102 THNSYCLFSSAQGSG

-133 FTQKFNNG
+133 FTQKFNGG
-141 TLNVGGNIRFGGTGV
+141 TLNVGGNIRFGGTGI
-156 NGVNVGYITGTYDA
+156 NGGDVGYITGTYDA

-175 NSSRITTGNSLSD
+175 NSSHLTTGNSYAD

-197 ATNRITINQASF
+197 ATNNLTINQASF
-209 DNSDAGAQHS
+209 DNSDAGTQKS

-225 SNINVSGSS
+225 SNIKVSGSS
-234 FTDDTN
+234 FKDDTD

-248 NNNSAISFNKTKFN
+248 SNNSTISFNQTNFN
-262 QGTYNFTNSAN
+262 QGTYNFSNSAT
-273 LSFNNSNFN
+273 LSFDNSSFNQGTYHFNSAQSVFENSN
-282 QSTYNFNSL
+282 
-291 QSTFNNSTFNQGT
+291 FNQGT
-304 YNFTDNTSFNNDTF
+304 YNFNDNTSFNNDTF

-347 KGSVSFGSGAVFNL
+347 KGSVSFGSGAIFNL
-361 NQTLNANQTYD
+361 NQTLNSNQTYD
-372 ILTTNGT
+372 ILTTNGA

-398 KAISHVEVGNN
+398 KAISHVEVGSN

-421 ETLQETFSNKSIT
+421 ETLQETFNKQSII

-442 QAKAKATYQQ
+442 QQQAQKTYQE
-452 DLNNSQSA
+452 DVANSQSA
-460 LSNATNDN
+460 LNNVTSDN
-468 KIASADTGYTNNQ
+468 TIASNDTNYTQ
-481 NTTIKQDAQNLE
+481 SKNTAIATDAQNLE
-493 HTSQQIAK
+493 NTNQKIQQ
-501 DEQALQ
+501 DEKALQ
-507 GDLNKLKQLANSSF
+507 GDLNNLKQLANSTTGF
-521 NEQAFNQAQSKE
+521 NEQAFNQAQKQEQQDEQTLQNDENAFNTEQDSLNKAIQQVQAQQQKQEQQQAQKTYQQDLSDSQSALNNAASDNKIASNDTSYTQSKNTTVAKDAQNLENTNQQIAQDEQALEKDLAQIKQLANSTTGFNEQAFNQAQKQE

-541 NEENTF
+541 NEEKTF
-547 SSEQEGLEKALANAK
+547 NAEQEGLKQAIANAK
-562 EQQEQQQAQATYQQ
+562 P
-576 DLNNSQSALSN
+576 
-587 ATNDN
+587 
-592 KIASADTDYT
+592 ASPTPSPT
-602 KNQNTAIKQDAQNL
+602 
-616 ENTSQQITQDQKD
+616 
-629 LEQDLDKLQQ
+629 
-639 LANSKT
+639 
-645 GFNEQAFNQAQST
+645 
-658 EQQDEQTLQNEEETF
+658 
-673 SSEQEGL
+673 
-680 EKALAN
+680 
-686 AKHTSPTPTKH
+686 PTPTKH
-697 TAQNNP
+697 TAQNTP
-703 PNKVSPPT
+703 PSQVPPTPPT

-719 WNGVYNFQNQ
+719 WNGVYNLQNQ
-729 TYSKKGIYYIDPN
+729 TYSKQGVYYIDPN

-755 TYGYLDWFT
+755 TY
-764 LKNKFSVNANNGTLI
+764 
-779 IGNNT
+779 
-784 ESANTKG
+784 
-791 LIWIGDD
+791 
-798 KGLVYYN
+798 
-805 TGTFNAAN
+805 
-813 IYLTSNL
+813 
-820 KTGNGFSG
+820 
-828 EGATLN
+828 
-834 FNATNRITINQASFD
+834 
-849 NSDAG
+849 
-854 AQHSYMNFKGSNINV
+854 
-869 SGSSFT
+869 
-875 DDTNGGF
+875 
-882 SFSGNNNNSA
+882 
-892 ISFNKTKFNQG
+892 
-903 TYNFTNSA
+903 
-911 NLSFNNSNFNQSTY
+911 
-925 NFNSLQSTFNN
+925 
-936 STFNQG
+936 
-942 TYNFTDNTSF
+942 
-952 NNDTFNQGTYNF
+952 
-964 NTSKVSFSGAN
+964 
-975 TLNSSSPFASLKGS
+975 
-989 VSFGSGAV
+989 
-997 FNLNQTLNANQTY
+997 
-1010 DILTT
+1010 
-1015 NGTIQYGVY
+1015 
-1024 QSYLWDLIN
+1024 
-1033 YKGDKA
+1033 
-1039 ISHVEVGNNT
+1039 
-1049 YDVTFDINGQDETLQ
+1049 
-1064 ETFSN
+1064 
-1069 KSITTQFLG
+1069 
-1078 DDLQAKAK
+1078 
-1086 ATYQQDLNNSQSA
+1086 
-1099 LSNATND
+1099 
-1106 NKIASADTGY
+1106 
-1116 TNNQNTTIKQDAQ
+1116 
-1129 NLEHTSQQI
+1129 
-1138 AKDEQALQG
+1138 
-1147 DLNKLKQLANS
+1147 
-1158 SFNEQAFNQAQS
+1158 
-1170 KEQQD
+1170 
-1175 EQTLQNEEET
+1175 
-1185 FSSEQEGL
+1185 
-1193 EKALANAKPAS
+1193 
-1204 PTPTPT
+1204 
-1210 PTPTPSPTPN
+1210 
-1220 PTPTKHTAPNKV
+1220 
-1232 PPTPPTQNLPTTNV
+1232 
-1246 WNGVYWLQ
+1246 
-1254 NQTYS
+1254 
-1259 QKGVYYIDPNLS
+1259 
-1271 GQSGQSA
+1271 
-1278 NTLSTYTANLLGRS
+1278 TANLFGRS
-1292 FGVNIQNGTLIIGNN
+1292 FGVNIQNGTLIIGND
-1307 TESVNDNGLIWI
+1307 TESVNNNGLIWI

-1325 YIIGTFNAANIY
+1325 YITGTFNAANIY

-1345 EGVSGSDGGGA
+1345 EGVSNSDGGGA

-1389 HSYATFDATNN
+1389 HSYAAFDALNN

-1415 FSFNAKNISFSNASF
+1415 FSFSAKNISFSNASF

-1442 SANAANSLSF
+1442 SANASNSLSF
-1452 NNSRLNGGAV
+1452 VNSRLNGGAI
-1462 YNLWANSLIFN
+1462 YNLQADSLIFN

-1499 TSFTLSSQS
+1499 TNFTLSSQS

-1531 TAFKNSLTLDNNS
+1531 AAFKNSLTLDNNS
-1544 NLSLDNQSVLNASG
+1544 NLSLDNQSVLNANNT
-1558 ASAFNNQASL
+1558 SAFNNQASL
-1568 NIYNGSQATFNSL
+1568 NIYNGSQATFSSL
-1581 FFNGATLSLNANS
+1581 FFNGGTLSLNANS
-1594 KLNASSASFS
+1594 KLNASSTSFS

-1613 SVLSVSNASSLNA
+1613 SVLSANNTSSLNA
-1626 NINFQGASQATF
+1626 NINFQGASQADF
-1638 GGNTTIDAA
+1638 GGNTTIDTA

-1653 ASSLSFNNLTAN
+1653 ASSLNFNNLTAN

-1672 YAPSLSKA
+1672 YAPSLTKA

-1832 FTPKGSQTPQTPGTY
+1832 FTPKGSQTPQAPGTY

-1865 SGNLK
+1865 SENLK

-1879 SATLKEMIETNQ
+1879 SAALKEMIESNQ

-1896 SINEVLQL
+1896 NINEVLQL
-1904 LDRIKITPAQKQ
+1904 LDKIKITQVQKQ

-1931 TFSNGNLVIGATQDH
+1931 TFSNGNLIIGATQDN

-1964 CALDSATCSSF
+1964 CTLDSATCSSF

-2021 DITFQSANNL
+2021 DVTFQSANNL

-2063 LANVLSQMAMEKIKQ
+2063 LANVLSQVAMEKIKQ
-2078 AGGLGNFVENA
+2078 AGGLGNFIENA
-2089 LIPLSK
+2089 LSPLSK
-2095 ELPSSLQNETLGQ
+2095 ELPASLQDETLGQ

-2115 DNLLNNSGVM
+2115 DDLLNNSGVM
-2125 NAIQNIISKKLSIF
+2125 NEIQNIISKKLSIF

-2169 IGGYMDASELSS
+2169 IGGYIDASELSS
-2181 ILSVIL
+2181 ILSVVL
-2187 KDITNPPTSLQKDI
+2187 KDITNPPASLQKDI
-2201 GVVANDLLDEFLGQ
+2201 GVVANDLLNEFLGQ
-2215 DVVKKLESQGLV
+2215 NVVKKLESQGLV

-2239 LSGIYNQGLGSV
+2239 LSGVYNQGLGSV

-2330 LIFASNGVSNI
+2330 LIFASNDVSNI

-2369 INLANCPTTK
+2369 VNLANCPATK

-2399 NNFTFLGVIASNG
+2399 NNFTFLGAIASNG

-2418 VKNNSVIGTLN
+2418 VTNNSVIGTLN

-2442 IANAFNNASN
+2442 ITNAFNNASN
-2452 STANINGD
+2452 STANINGN

-2503 QGIATIMTNYNNP
+2503 QGNATIMANNNNP
-2516 LIQFNTSSKETGAY
+2516 LIQFNTSSKEAGTY

-2557 KLYTLIN
+2557 KLYTLID

-2584 SIKDGGLIVGFK
+2584 SVKDGGLVVGFK

-2607 LYNKVKIAVSNAP
+2607 LYNKVKIAVSNDP

-2627 TLKQYIAQIQGI
+2627 TLKQYIAQIQGT
-2639 QGVDSIEQAGGT
+2639 QGVNSIDQAGGN

-2696 ANPNFKNDATNI
+2696 ANPDFKNDATNI

-2822 SGSSNVNMGVYSR
+2822 SGSSNVNVGVYSR

-2872 RYNTW
+2872 RYDTW

-2893 KSVIFKPQIGLAYYY
+2893 KSVIFKPQVGLAYYY
-2908 IGMSGL
+2908 IGLSGL

>member
-1 MAFKKAGLISKFI
+1 MAFKKARLISKFI
-14 SKGSFKLNKISKKI
+14 SKGSFKLSKISKKI
-28 FKLNPILKR
+28 FTLNQILKR
-37 EKPLKRHKKTKSIKK
+37 EKPLKRHKKTKSIEK

-71 GGLPHLRA
+71 GGLSHLRA
-79 SECRYWSWWSGY
+79 NECRYWSWSSWSY
-91 HDKIESGSNSP
+91 QDNIESGPNSP

-141 TLNVGGNIRFGGTGV
+141 TLDIGGNIRFGGTGI
-156 NGVNVGYITGTYDA
+156 NGGDVGYITGTYDA
-170 QTINF
+170 QTMNF
-175 NSSRITTGNSLSD
+175 NSSHITTGNSYAD
-188 GGGATLNFN
+188 GGGTTLNFN
-197 ATNRITINQASF
+197 ATNNITINQASF
-209 DNSDAGAQHS
+209 DNSDAGTQKS

-225 SNINVSGSS
+225 SNIKVSGSS
-234 FTDDTN
+234 FTDDTD
-240 GGFSFSGN
+240 GGFSFSGS
-248 NNNSAISFNKTKFN
+248 NNNSAISFNQTSFN
-262 QGTYNFTNSAN
+262 QGTYNFSNSAT
-273 LSFNNSNFN
+273 LSFGNSNFN
-282 QSTYNFNSL
+282 QGTYHFNSA
-291 QSTFNNSTFNQGT
+291 QSTFENSSFNQGT
-304 YNFTDNTSFNNDTF
+304 YNFNDSVSFNNNTF
-318 NQGTYNFNTS
+318 NQGAYNFNTS
-328 KVSFSGAN
+328 KVSFSGIN

-347 KGSVSFGSGAVFNL
+347 KGSVSFGSNAIFNL
-361 NQTLNANQTYD
+361 NQTLNNNQTYD
-372 ILTTNGT
+372 ILTTNGA

-409 TYDVTFDINGQD
+409 TYDVTFDIDGQD
-421 ETLQETFSNKSIT
+421 ETLQETFNNQSII
-434 TQFLGDDL
+434 TQFLGD
-442 QAKAKATYQQ
+442 
-452 DLNNSQSA
+452 
-460 LSNATNDN
+460 
-468 KIASADTGYTNNQ
+468 
-481 NTTIKQDAQNLE
+481 NL
-493 HTSQQIAK
+493 
-501 DEQALQ
+501 
-507 GDLNKLKQLANSSF
+507 
-521 NEQAFNQAQSKE
+521 
-533 QQDEQTLQ
+533 
-541 NEENTF
+541 
-547 SSEQEGLEKALANAK
+547 
-562 EQQEQQQAQATYQQ
+562 QQQAQQTYQE
-576 DLNNSQSALSN
+576 DLTNSKNALSGATSDNTIANNDTSYTQSKN
-587 ATNDN
+587 ATIL
-592 KIASADTDYT
+592 K
-602 KNQNTAIKQDAQNL
+602 DAQNL
-616 ENTSQQITQDQKD
+616 ENTNQKIQQDEQDLEKD
-629 LEQDLDKLQQ
+629 LENVKQ
-639 LANSKT
+639 LANSTT
-645 GFNEQAFNQAQST
+645 GFNEQAFNQAQKQ
-658 EQQDEQTLQNEEETF
+658 EQQDEQTLQNDENAFNTKQDSLNKAIQQAQAQQQKQEQAQAQKTYQEDVNNSQNALRGATSDNTIASNDTGYTQSKNATILKDAQNLENTNQQITKDKQALEKDLAQMKQLANPTTGFNEQAFNQAQKQEQQEEQTLQNDENAFNT
-673 SSEQEGL
+673 EQEGL
-680 EKALAN
+680 EQAIAN
-686 AKHTSPTPTKH
+686 AKHVSPTPNPTPSPTPTPTKH
-697 TAQNNP
+697 TTPNTP
-703 PNKVSPPT
+703 PSQVPPTPPT
-711 QNLPTTNV
+711 QNPPAENV
-719 WNGVYNFQNQ
+719 WNGVYWLQNK
-729 TYSKKGIYYIDPN
+729 TYSNKGIYYIDPN

-755 TYGYLDWFT
+755 TY
-764 LKNKFSVNANNGTLI
+764 
-779 IGNNT
+779 
-784 ESANTKG
+784 
-791 LIWIGDD
+791 
-798 KGLVYYN
+798 
-805 TGTFNAAN
+805 
-813 IYLTSNL
+813 
-820 KTGNGFSG
+820 
-828 EGATLN
+828 
-834 FNATNRITINQASFD
+834 
-849 NSDAG
+849 
-854 AQHSYMNFKGSNINV
+854 
-869 SGSSFT
+869 
-875 DDTNGGF
+875 
-882 SFSGNNNNSA
+882 
-892 ISFNKTKFNQG
+892 
-903 TYNFTNSA
+903 
-911 NLSFNNSNFNQSTY
+911 
-925 NFNSLQSTFNN
+925 
-936 STFNQG
+936 
-942 TYNFTDNTSF
+942 
-952 NNDTFNQGTYNF
+952 
-964 NTSKVSFSGAN
+964 
-975 TLNSSSPFASLKGS
+975 
-989 VSFGSGAV
+989 
-997 FNLNQTLNANQTY
+997 
-1010 DILTT
+1010 
-1015 NGTIQYGVY
+1015 
-1024 QSYLWDLIN
+1024 
-1033 YKGDKA
+1033 
-1039 ISHVEVGNNT
+1039 
-1049 YDVTFDINGQDETLQ
+1049 
-1064 ETFSN
+1064 
-1069 KSITTQFLG
+1069 
-1078 DDLQAKAK
+1078 
-1086 ATYQQDLNNSQSA
+1086 
-1099 LSNATND
+1099 
-1106 NKIASADTGY
+1106 
-1116 TNNQNTTIKQDAQ
+1116 
-1129 NLEHTSQQI
+1129 
-1138 AKDEQALQG
+1138 
-1147 DLNKLKQLANS
+1147 
-1158 SFNEQAFNQAQS
+1158 
-1170 KEQQD
+1170 
-1175 EQTLQNEEET
+1175 
-1185 FSSEQEGL
+1185 
-1193 EKALANAKPAS
+1193 
-1204 PTPTPT
+1204 
-1210 PTPTPSPTPN
+1210 
-1220 PTPTKHTAPNKV
+1220 
-1232 PPTPPTQNLPTTNV
+1232 
-1246 WNGVYWLQ
+1246 
-1254 NQTYS
+1254 
-1259 QKGVYYIDPNLS
+1259 
-1271 GQSGQSA
+1271 
-1278 NTLSTYTANLLGRS
+1278 TANLLGRS
-1292 FGVNIQNGTLIIGNN
+1292 FGVNANNGTLIIGNN

-1325 YIIGTFNAANIY
+1325 YITGTFSAANIY

-1345 EGVSGSDGGGA
+1345 EGVSNSDGGGA

-1372 YNDAETVT
+1372 YNNAETVT

-1389 HSYATFDATNN
+1389 HSYAAFDALNN

-1415 FSFNAKNISFSNASF
+1415 FSFSAENISFSNASF
-1430 SGFTNPGGSSVI
+1430 SGFTNPGGSSAI
-1442 SANAANSLSF
+1442 STNASNSLSF
-1452 NNSRLNGGAV
+1452 INSRLNGGAV
-1462 YNLWANSLIFN
+1462 YNLQANSLIFN

-1499 TSFTLSSQS
+1499 TNFTLSSQS

-1531 TAFKNSLTLDNNS
+1531 AAFKNSLTLDNNS

-1558 ASAFNNQASL
+1558 ASTFNNQASL

-1581 FFNGATLSLNANS
+1581 FFNGGTLSLNASS
-1594 KLNASSASFS
+1594 KLNASNASFS

-1613 SVLSVSNASSLNA
+1613 SVLNANNTSSLNA
-1626 NINFQGASQATF
+1626 NINFQGASQADF

-1653 ASSLSFNNLTAN
+1653 ASSLNFNNLTAN

-1672 YAPSLSKA
+1672 YAPSLTKA
-1680 LMSVSGQFVLGNNGD
+1680 LMNVSGQFVLGNNGD

-1818 QAGTYYLTSNIKGL
+1818 QAGTYYLTSNVKGL
-1832 FTPKGSQTPQTPGTY
+1832 FTPKGSQTPQAPGTY

-1865 SGNLK
+1865 SENLK

-1879 SATLKEMIETNQ
+1879 SATLKEMIESNQ

-1896 SINEVLQL
+1896 NINEVLQL
-1904 LDRIKITPAQKQ
+1904 LDKIKITQAQKQ

-1931 TFSNGNLVIGATQDH
+1931 TFNNGNLVIGTTQDN

-2008 LGSGNAFESGGSA
+2008 IGSGNAFESGGSA
-2021 DITFQSANNL
+2021 DVTFQGANNL

-2078 AGGLGNFVENA
+2078 AGGLGNFIENA
-2089 LIPLSK
+2089 LSPLSK
-2095 ELPSSLQNETLGQ
+2095 ELPASLQDETLGQ

-2115 DNLLNNSGVM
+2115 DDLLNNSGVM
-2125 NAIQNIISKKLSIF
+2125 NEIQNIISQKLSIF

-2169 IGGYMDASELSS
+2169 IGGYIDASELSS
-2181 ILSVIL
+2181 ILGVIL

-2201 GVVANDLLDEFLGQ
+2201 GVVANDLLNEFLGQ

-2227 SNIINNIISQGG
+2227 SNIINNVISQGG
-2239 LSGIYNQGLGSV
+2239 LSGVYNQGLGSV

-2369 INLANCPTTK
+2369 INSANCPTTK
-2379 NSSSTNSSVTPTN
+2379 NGSTSSANSSVTPTN
-2392 ESLSVRA
+2392 ETLSVHA
-2399 NNFTFLGVIASNG
+2399 NNFTFLGTIASNG

-2418 VKNNSVIGTLN
+2418 VTNNSVIGTLN

-2442 IANAFNNASN
+2442 ITNAFNNASN
-2452 STANINGD
+2452 STANINGN

-2503 QGIATIMTNYNNP
+2503 QGAATIMANNNP
-2516 LIQFNTSSKETGAY
+2516 LIQFNASSKEVGTY

-2544 DQITGG
+2544 NQITGG

-2557 KLYTLIN
+2557 KLYTLID

-2584 SIKDGGLIVGFK
+2584 SVKDGGLVVGFK

-2607 LYNKVKIAVSNAP
+2607 LYNKVKIAVSNDP

-2627 TLKQYIAQIQGI
+2627 TLKQYIAQIQGV
-2639 QGVDSIEQAGGT
+2639 QSVDSIDQAGGN

-2807 YAAYGYSGFHANITQ
+2807 YAAYGYSGFHGNITQ

-2872 RYNTW
+2872 KYDTW

-2893 KSVIFKPQIGLAYYY
+2893 KSVIFKPQVGLAYYY
-2908 IGMSGL
+2908 IGLSGL

>member
-1 MAFKKAGLISKFI
+1 MAFKKARLISKFI

-28 FKLNPILKR
+28 FKLNQILKR
-37 EKPLKRHKKTKSIKK
+37 EKPLKGHKKTKSIKK
-52 PFNKNKSFLK
+52 LSNRNKSFLK
-62 ASVLLIGAL
+62 ASILLIGAL
-71 GGLPHLRA
+71 GGLSHLRA

-91 HDKIESGSNSP
+91 HDNIESGPNSP
-102 THNSYCLFSSTQGSG
+102 THNSYCLFSSAQGSG

-133 FTQKFNNG
+133 FTQKFNGG
-141 TLNVGGNIRFGGTGV
+141 TLNVGGNIRFGGTGI
-156 NGVNVGYITGTYDA
+156 NGGDVGYITGTYDA

-175 NSSRITTGNSLSD
+175 NSSHLTTGNSYAD

-197 ATNRITINQASF
+197 AANNITINQASF
-209 DNSDAGAQHS
+209 DNNDAGTQHS

-225 SNINVSGSS
+225 SNIKVSGSS
-234 FTDDTN
+234 FKDDTD
-240 GGFSFSGN
+240 GGFNFSGN
-248 NNNSAISFNKTKFN
+248 SNNSTISFNQTSFN
-262 QGTYNFTNSAN
+262 QGTYHFSNSASSSFDN
-273 LSFNNSNFN
+273 SSFNQGTYHFNSAQSTFENSNFN
-282 QSTYNFNSL
+282 Q
-291 QSTFNNSTFNQGT
+291 GT
-304 YNFTDNTSFNNDTF
+304 YSFNTN
-318 NQGTYNFNTS
+318 
-328 KVSFSGAN
+328 KVSFSGTN
-336 TLNSSSPFASL
+336 TLNSNSPFASL
-347 KGSVSFGSGAVFNL
+347 KGSVSFNSNAIFNL
-361 NQTLNANQTYD
+361 NQTLNNNQTYD
-372 ILTTNGT
+372 ILTTNGA

-421 ETLQETFSNKSIT
+421 ETLQETFSNQSII

-442 QAKAKATYQQ
+442 QQQAQKTYQEDLTNSQNALSGATSDNTIANNDTSYTQSKNATVAKDAQSLENTNQQIQKGEQALEKDLAQIKQLANSTTGFNEQAFNQAQKQEQQ
-452 DLNNSQSA
+452 DEQTLQNDENAFNTEQDSLSKAIQQAQAQQQKQEQQQAQQTYQEDVTNSQTALNN
-460 LSNATNDN
+460 ATSDN
-468 KIASADTGYTNNQ
+468 KIANSDTDYTNNK
-481 NTTIKQDAQNLE
+481 NTTIKEDAKNLE
-493 HTSQQIAK
+493 HTNQQIAQ

-507 GDLNKLKQLANSSF
+507 GDLDKLKQLANSTTGF

-541 NEENTF
+541 NDENAF
-547 SSEQEGLEKALANAK
+547 NA
-562 EQQEQQQAQATYQQ
+562 
-576 DLNNSQSALSN
+576 
-587 ATNDN
+587 
-592 KIASADTDYT
+592 
-602 KNQNTAIKQDAQNL
+602 
-616 ENTSQQITQDQKD
+616 
-629 LEQDLDKLQQ
+629 EQDSL
-639 LANSKT
+639 SK
-645 GFNEQAFNQAQST
+645 AI
-658 EQQDEQTLQNEEETF
+658 
-673 SSEQEGL
+673 
-680 EKALAN
+680 AN
-686 AKHTSPTPTKH
+686 AKHANPTPNPTPSPTPNPTPSPTPNPTPSPTPTPTKH
-697 TAQNNP
+697 TVQNTP
-703 PNKVSPPT
+703 PNKVPPPT

-719 WNGVYNFQNQ
+719 WNGVYNLQNQ
-729 TYSKKGIYYIDPN
+729 TYSNKGVYYIDPN

-750 GNTLS
+750 GNTL
-755 TYGYLDWFT
+755 
-764 LKNKFSVNANNGTLI
+764 N
-779 IGNNT
+779 
-784 ESANTKG
+784 
-791 LIWIGDD
+791 
-798 KGLVYYN
+798 
-805 TGTFNAAN
+805 
-813 IYLTSNL
+813 
-820 KTGNGFSG
+820 
-828 EGATLN
+828 
-834 FNATNRITINQASFD
+834 
-849 NSDAG
+849 
-854 AQHSYMNFKGSNINV
+854 
-869 SGSSFT
+869 
-875 DDTNGGF
+875 
-882 SFSGNNNNSA
+882 
-892 ISFNKTKFNQG
+892 
-903 TYNFTNSA
+903 
-911 NLSFNNSNFNQSTY
+911 
-925 NFNSLQSTFNN
+925 
-936 STFNQG
+936 
-942 TYNFTDNTSF
+942 
-952 NNDTFNQGTYNF
+952 
-964 NTSKVSFSGAN
+964 
-975 TLNSSSPFASLKGS
+975 
-989 VSFGSGAV
+989 
-997 FNLNQTLNANQTY
+997 
-1010 DILTT
+1010 
-1015 NGTIQYGVY
+1015 
-1024 QSYLWDLIN
+1024 
-1033 YKGDKA
+1033 
-1039 ISHVEVGNNT
+1039 
-1049 YDVTFDINGQDETLQ
+1049 
-1064 ETFSN
+1064 
-1069 KSITTQFLG
+1069 
-1078 DDLQAKAK
+1078 
-1086 ATYQQDLNNSQSA
+1086 
-1099 LSNATND
+1099 
-1106 NKIASADTGY
+1106 
-1116 TNNQNTTIKQDAQ
+1116 
-1129 NLEHTSQQI
+1129 
-1138 AKDEQALQG
+1138 
-1147 DLNKLKQLANS
+1147 
-1158 SFNEQAFNQAQS
+1158 
-1170 KEQQD
+1170 
-1175 EQTLQNEEET
+1175 
-1185 FSSEQEGL
+1185 
-1193 EKALANAKPAS
+1193 
-1204 PTPTPT
+1204 
-1210 PTPTPSPTPN
+1210 
-1220 PTPTKHTAPNKV
+1220 
-1232 PPTPPTQNLPTTNV
+1232 
-1246 WNGVYWLQ
+1246 
-1254 NQTYS
+1254 
-1259 QKGVYYIDPNLS
+1259 
-1271 GQSGQSA
+1271 
-1278 NTLSTYTANLLGRS
+1278 TYTANLFGRS

-1307 TESVNDNGLIWI
+1307 TESVNDDGLIWI

-1325 YIIGTFNAANIY
+1325 YITGTFNAANIY

-1345 EGVSGSDGGGA
+1345 EGVSNSDGGGA

-1389 HSYATFDATNN
+1389 HSYATFDALNN
-1400 ISVTNSSFSDMTWGK
+1400 ISVTDSSFSDMTWGK

-1499 TSFTLSSQS
+1499 TNFTLSSQS

-1531 TAFKNSLTLDNNS
+1531 ATFKNSLTLSNNS
-1544 NLSLDNQSVLNASG
+1544 NLSLDNQSVLNANG

-1581 FFNGATLSLNANS
+1581 FFNGGILSLNANS

-1613 SVLSVSNASSLNA
+1613 SVLNANNTSSLNA
-1626 NINFQGASQATF
+1626 NINFQGASQADF
-1638 GGNTTIDAA
+1638 GGNTTIDTA

-1672 YAPSLSKA
+1672 YTPSLAKA

-1737 GMKIQNATYSDNN
+1737 GMKIQNATYSGNN

-1865 SGNLK
+1865 SENLK

-1879 SATLKEMIETNQ
+1879 SATLKEMIESNQ

-1896 SINEVLQL
+1896 NINEVLQL
-1904 LDRIKITPAQKQ
+1904 LDKIKITQTQKQ

-1931 TFSNGNLVIGATQDH
+1931 TFNNGNLIIGATQDN

-2008 LGSGNAFESGGSA
+2008 MGSGNAFESGGSA
-2021 DITFQSANNL
+2021 DVTFQSANNL

-2049 LGQEGIDKIFNQGN
+2049 LGQKGINEIFNQGN
-2063 LANVLSQMAMEKIKQ
+2063 LANVLSQVAMEKIKQ
-2078 AGGLGNFVENA
+2078 AGGLGNFIENA
-2089 LIPLSK
+2089 LSPLSK
-2095 ELPSSLQNETLGQ
+2095 ELPASLQNETLGQ

-2115 DNLLNNSGVM
+2115 DDLLNNSGVM
-2125 NAIQNIISKKLSIF
+2125 NEIQNIISKKLSIF

-2169 IGGYMDASELSS
+2169 IGGYIDASELSS

-2187 KDITNPPTSLQKDI
+2187 KDITSPPTSLQKDI
-2201 GVVANDLLDEFLGQ
+2201 GVVANDLLNEFLGQ
-2215 DVVKKLESQGLV
+2215 DVIKNLESQGLV
-2227 SNIINNIISQGG
+2227 NNIINNVISQGG
-2239 LSGIYNQGLGSV
+2239 LSGVYNQGLGSV

-2330 LIFASNGVSNI
+2330 LIFASNDVSNI

-2369 INLANCPTTK
+2369 VNLASCPTTK
-2379 NSSSTNSSVTPTN
+2379 NSSPANSSVTPTN
-2392 ESLSVRA
+2392 ESLSVHA
-2399 NNFTFLGVIASNG
+2399 NNFTFLGTITSNG

-2418 VKNNSVIGTLN
+2418 VTNNSVIGTLN

-2442 IANAFNNASN
+2442 ITNAFNNASN
-2452 STANINGD
+2452 STANINGN

-2503 QGIATIMTNYNNP
+2503 QGTATIMANNNP
-2516 LIQFNTSSKETGAY
+2516 LIQFNASSKEVGTY

-2544 DQITGG
+2544 NQITGG

-2557 KLYTLIN
+2557 KLYALID

-2584 SIKDGGLIVGFK
+2584 SVKDGGLVVGFK

-2607 LYNKVKIAVSNAP
+2607 LYNKVKIAVSNDP

-2627 TLKQYIAQIQGI
+2627 TLKQYIAQIQGV
-2639 QGVDSIEQAGGT
+2639 QSVDSIDQAGGN

-2807 YAAYGYSGFHANITQ
+2807 YAAYGYSGFHGNITQ

-2872 RYNTW
+2872 KYDTW

-2893 KSVIFKPQIGLAYYY
+2893 KSVIFKPQVGLAYYY
-2908 IGMSGL
+2908 IGLSGL

>member
-1 MAFKKAGLISKFI
+1 MAFKKTRLISRFI
-14 SKGSFKLNKISKKI
+14 SKGSFKLNKISKK
-28 FKLNPILKR
+28 FFTLNQILKC
-37 EKPLKRHKKTKSIKK
+37 EKPLKCHKKALKPIKK
-52 PFNKNKSFLK
+52 LSNRNKSFLK

-71 GGLPHLRA
+71 GGLSHLRA
-79 SECRYWSWWSGY
+79 NECRYWSWSSWSY
-91 HDKIESGSNSP
+91 QDNIESGSNSP

-133 FTQKFNNG
+133 FTQKFNGG
-141 TLNVGGNIRFGGTGV
+141 TLNVGGNIRFGGTGI
-156 NGVNVGYITGTYDA
+156 NGGDVGYITGTYDA

-175 NSSRITTGNSLSD
+175 NSSHLTTGNSYAD

-197 ATNRITINQASF
+197 AANNITINQASF
-209 DNSDAGAQHS
+209 DNSDAGTQKS

-225 SNINVSGSS
+225 SQINVSGSS
-234 FTDDTN
+234 FTDDTD

-248 NNNSAISFNKTKFN
+248 SNNSTISFNQTNFN
-262 QGTYNFTNSAN
+262 QGTYNFSNSTSSSFDNSSFNQGTYHFNSAQ
-273 LSFNNSNFN
+273 SAFNNSA
-282 QSTYNFNSL
+282 
-291 QSTFNNSTFNQGT
+291 FNQGT
-304 YNFTDNTSFNNDTF
+304 YNFNGNASFDNDTF
-318 NQGTYNFNTS
+318 NQGIYSFNTS

-347 KGSVSFGSGAVFNL
+347 KGSVSFNSGAIFNL
-361 NQTLNANQTYD
+361 NQTLNNNQTYD
-372 ILTTNGT
+372 ILTTNGA

-421 ETLQETFSNKSIT
+421 ETLQETFNKQSII

-442 QAKAKATYQQ
+442 QQQAQKTYQQ
-452 DLNNSQSA
+452 DLSDSQSA
-460 LSNATNDN
+460 LNNVASDN
-468 KIASADTGYTNNQ
+468 KIANSDTDYTKNK
-481 NTTIKQDAQNLE
+481 NTAIATDAQNLE
-493 HTSQQIAK
+493 NTNQQIAQ

-507 GDLNKLKQLANSSF
+507 GDLDKLKQLANSTTGF
-521 NEQAFNQAQSKE
+521 NEQAFKNAQKQE

-541 NEENTF
+541 NDENAFNT
-547 SSEQEGLEKALANAK
+547 EQDSLNKAIQQVQAQQQK
-562 EQQEQQQAQATYQQ
+562 QEQQQAQQTYQQ
-576 DLNNSQSALSN
+576 DLSDSQSALNNVAS
-587 ATNDN
+587 DN
-592 KIASADTDYT
+592 KIANSDTDYT
-602 KNQNTAIKQDAQNL
+602 KNKNTAIATDAQNL
-616 ENTSQQITQDQKD
+616 ENTNQQIAQD
-629 LEQDLDKLQQ
+629 EQALQGDLDKLKQ
-639 LANSKT
+639 LANSTT
-645 GFNEQAFNQAQST
+645 GFNEQAFKNAQKQ
-658 EQQDEQTLQNEEETF
+658 EQQDEQTLQNDE
-673 SSEQEGL
+673 
-680 EKALAN
+680 N
-686 AKHTSPTPTKH
+686 A
-697 TAQNNP
+697 
-703 PNKVSPPT
+703 
-711 QNLPTTNV
+711 
-719 WNGVYNFQNQ
+719 F
-729 TYSKKGIYYIDPN
+729 
-742 LSGQSGQS
+742 
-750 GNTLS
+750 
-755 TYGYLDWFT
+755 
-764 LKNKFSVNANNGTLI
+764 
-779 IGNNT
+779 NT
-784 ESANTKG
+784 EQDS
-791 LIWIGDD
+791 
-798 KGLVYYN
+798 
-805 TGTFNAAN
+805 
-813 IYLTSNL
+813 
-820 KTGNGFSG
+820 
-828 EGATLN
+828 LN
-834 FNATNRITINQASFD
+834 
-849 NSDAG
+849 
-854 AQHSYMNFKGSNINV
+854 
-869 SGSSFT
+869 
-875 DDTNGGF
+875 
-882 SFSGNNNNSA
+882 
-892 ISFNKTKFNQG
+892 
-903 TYNFTNSA
+903 
-911 NLSFNNSNFNQSTY
+911 
-925 NFNSLQSTFNN
+925 
-936 STFNQG
+936 
-942 TYNFTDNTSF
+942 
-952 NNDTFNQGTYNF
+952 
-964 NTSKVSFSGAN
+964 
-975 TLNSSSPFASLKGS
+975 
-989 VSFGSGAV
+989 
-997 FNLNQTLNANQTY
+997 
-1010 DILTT
+1010 
-1015 NGTIQYGVY
+1015 
-1024 QSYLWDLIN
+1024 
-1033 YKGDKA
+1033 KA
-1039 ISHVEVGNNT
+1039 IQQV
-1049 YDVTFDINGQDETLQ
+1049 QAQQQKQ
-1064 ETFSN
+1064 E
-1069 KSITTQFLG
+1069 QQ
-1078 DDLQAKAK
+1078 QAQQ
-1086 ATYQQDLNNSQSA
+1086 TYQQDLSDSQSA
-1099 LSNATND
+1099 LNNVASD
-1106 NKIASADTGY
+1106 NKIANSDTDY
-1116 TNNQNTTIKQDAQ
+1116 TKNKNTAIATDAQ
-1129 NLEHTSQQI
+1129 NLENTNQQI
-1138 AKDEQALQG
+1138 AQDEQALQG
-1147 DLNKLKQLANS
+1147 DLDKLKQLANS
-1158 SFNEQAFNQAQS
+1158 TTGFNEQAFKNAQ
-1170 KEQQD
+1170 KQEQQD
-1175 EQTLQNEEET
+1175 EQTLQNDENAFNT
-1185 FSSEQEGL
+1185 EQEGL
-1193 EKALANAKPAS
+1193 EQAIANAKPTS
-1204 PTPTPT
+1204 
-1210 PTPTPSPTPN
+1210 PTPSPT
-1220 PTPTKHTAPNKV
+1220 PTPTKHTAPNTPPNQV
-1232 PPTPPTQNLPTTNV
+1232 PPTPPTQNSPAESV
-1246 WNGVYWLQ
+1246 WSGVYWLQ
-1254 NQTYS
+1254 NKTYS
-1259 QKGVYYIDPNLS
+1259 NKGIYYIDPNLS

-1278 NTLSTYTANLLGRS
+1278 NTLNTYTANLFGRS
-1292 FGVNIQNGTLIIGNN
+1292 FGVNIQNGTLIIGND

-1325 YIIGTFNAANIY
+1325 YITGTFNAANIY

-1345 EGVSGSDGGGA
+1345 EGVSNSDGGGA

-1389 HSYATFDATNN
+1389 HSYAAFDAVNN

-1415 FSFNAKNISFSNASF
+1415 FSFSAKNISFSNASF
-1430 SGFTNPGGSSVI
+1430 SGFTNPGGSSAI
-1442 SANAANSLSF
+1442 SANASNSLSF
-1452 NNSRLNGGAV
+1452 INSRLNGGAV
-1462 YNLWANSLIFN
+1462 YNLQANSLIFN

-1499 TSFTLSSQS
+1499 TNFTLSSQS

-1531 TAFKNSLTLDNNS
+1531 ATFKNSLTLDNNS

-1568 NIYNGSQATFNSL
+1568 NIYNGSQAAFNSL
-1581 FFNGATLSLNANS
+1581 FFNGGTLSLNASS
-1594 KLNASSASFS
+1594 KLNASNASFS

-1613 SVLSVSNASSLNA
+1613 SVLNANNTSSLNA
-1626 NINFQGASQATF
+1626 NINFQGASQADF
-1638 GGNTTIDAA
+1638 GGNTTIDTA

-1672 YAPSLSKA
+1672 YAPSLTKA

-1810 YSYDYSDN
+1810 YSYDYSDD

-1832 FTPKGSQTPQTPGTY
+1832 FTPKGSQTPQAPGTY

-1865 SGNLK
+1865 SENLK

-1879 SATLKEMIETNQ
+1879 SATLKEMIESNQ

-1896 SINEVLQL
+1896 NINEVLQL
-1904 LDRIKITPAQKQ
+1904 LDKIKITQTQKQ

-1931 TFSNGNLVIGATQDH
+1931 TFNNGNLIIGATQDN

-2021 DITFQSANNL
+2021 DVTFQSTNNL

-2063 LANVLSQMAMEKIKQ
+2063 LANVLSQVAMEKIKQ

-2089 LIPLSK
+2089 LSPLSK
-2095 ELPSSLQNETLGQ
+2095 ELPASLQDETLGQ

-2115 DNLLNNSGVM
+2115 DDLLNNSGVM
-2125 NAIQNIISKKLSIF
+2125 NEIQNIISKKLSIF

-2169 IGGYMDASELSS
+2169 IGGYIDASELSS

-2201 GVVANDLLDEFLGQ
+2201 GVVANDLLNEFLGQ
-2215 DVVKKLESQGLV
+2215 DVIKKLESQGLV
-2227 SNIINNIISQGG
+2227 NNIINNIISQGG
-2239 LSGIYNQGLGSV
+2239 LSGVYNQGLGSV

-2304 SLNFVANKSIIF
+2304 SLNFVANKSIVF

-2369 INLANCPTTK
+2369 VNLANCPTTK
-2379 NSSSTNSSVTPTN
+2379 NNSSTNSSVTPTN

-2399 NNFTFLGVIASNG
+2399 NNFTFLGAITSNG

-2418 VKNNSVIGTLN
+2418 VKNNSIIGTLN

-2442 IANAFNNASN
+2442 ITNAFNNASN
-2452 STANINGD
+2452 STANINGN

-2494 SVSHAIINA
+2494 SASHAIINA
-2503 QGIATIMTNYNNP
+2503 QGAATIMANNNNP
-2516 LIQFNTSSKETGAY
+2516 LIQFNTSSKEVGTY

-2544 DQITGG
+2544 NQITGG

-2557 KLYTLIN
+2557 KLYTLVD
-2564 INGKHMVMTDNGLTY
+2564 INGKHMVMSDNGLTY

-2584 SIKDGGLIVGFK
+2584 NVKDGGLVVGFK

-2607 LYNKVKIAVSNAP
+2607 LYNKVKIAVSNDP

-2627 TLKQYIAQIQGI
+2627 TLKQYIAQIQGV
-2639 QGVDSIEQAGGT
+2639 QSVDSIDQVGGN

-2667 LFAPYYLESHSTK
+2667 LFAPYYLESHSAK

-2696 ANPNFKNDATNI
+2696 ANPDFKNDATNI

-2722 KLSDTSTFASADFH
+2722 KLSDTSTFARSDFL

-2807 YAAYGYSGFHANITQ
+2807 YAAYGYSGFHGNITQ
-2822 SGSSNVNMGVYSR
+2822 SGSSNVNIGVYSR

-2872 RYNTW
+2872 RYDTW

-2893 KSVIFKPQIGLAYYY
+2893 KSVIFKPQVGLAYYY
-2908 IGMSGL
+2908 IGLSGL

>member
-1 MAFKKAGLISKFI
+1 MAFEKAGLISKFI

-28 FKLNPILKR
+28 FKLNLILKR

-71 GGLPHLRA
+71 GGLSHLRA
-79 SECRYWSWWSGY
+79 SECRYWSWSSWSY
-91 HDKIESGSNSP
+91 HDNIESGSNSP
-102 THNSYCLFSSTQGSG
+102 THNSYCLFSSAQGSG

-124 TTYSAGGAS
+124 TTYSPGGAS

-156 NGVNVGYITGTYDA
+156 NGGDVGYITGTYDA

-175 NSSRITTGNSLSD
+175 NSSRITTGNSFST

-197 ATNRITINQASF
+197 ATNHITINQASF
-209 DNSDAGAQHS
+209 DNSDAGTQHS
-219 YMNFKG
+219 YMNFSG
-225 SNINVSGSS
+225 SNINVSSSS

-248 NNNSAISFNKTKFN
+248 GTNSNLSFNQTNFNQGTYKFTNSANLNFNNSAFN
-262 QGTYNFTNSAN
+262 QGTYNFNSA
-273 LSFNNSNFN
+273 
-282 QSTYNFNSL
+282 QSVFE
-291 QSTFNNSTFNQGT
+291 NSTFNQGT
-304 YNFTDNTSFNNDTF
+304 YNFNSAQSVFENSNFNQGTYSFTENTGLNFNNDTF

-347 KGSVSFGSGAVFNL
+347 KGSVSFGFGAIFNL
-361 NQTLNANQTYD
+361 NQTLNTNQTYD

-398 KAISHVEVGNN
+398 KAISHVEVGSN

-421 ETLQETFSNKSIT
+421 ETLQETFNNQSIT

-442 QAKAKATYQQ
+442 QAKAQATYQQ
-452 DLNNSQSA
+452 DLSNSQTA
-460 LSNATNDN
+460 LNNATSDN
-468 KIASADTGYTNNQ
+468 KIASSDTGYTNNQ
-481 NTTIKQDAQNLE
+481 NTTIKKDAQSLE
-493 HTSQQIAK
+493 NTDQTIQQDK
-501 DEQALQ
+501 QALEK
-507 GDLNKLKQLANSSF
+507 DLANVKQLANAPTGF
-521 NEQAFNQAQSKE
+521 NEQAFNQAQNKE
-533 QQDEQTLQ
+533 QQDLQTLQ
-541 NEENTF
+541 GEEKTF
-547 SSEQEGLEKALANAK
+547 SSEQEGLEKAIANAK
-562 EQQEQQQAQATYQQ
+562 P
-576 DLNNSQSALSN
+576 
-587 ATNDN
+587 
-592 KIASADTDYT
+592 
-602 KNQNTAIKQDAQNL
+602 
-616 ENTSQQITQDQKD
+616 TSPIPSPT
-629 LEQDLDKLQQ
+629 
-639 LANSKT
+639 
-645 GFNEQAFNQAQST
+645 
-658 EQQDEQTLQNEEETF
+658 
-673 SSEQEGL
+673 
-680 EKALAN
+680 
-686 AKHTSPTPTKH
+686 PTPTKH
-697 TAQNNP
+697 TA
-703 PNKVSPPT
+703 PN
-711 QNLPTTNV
+711 
-719 WNGVYNFQNQ
+719 
-729 TYSKKGIYYIDPN
+729 
-742 LSGQSGQS
+742 
-750 GNTLS
+750 
-755 TYGYLDWFT
+755 
-764 LKNKFSVNANNGTLI
+764 
-779 IGNNT
+779 
-784 ESANTKG
+784 
-791 LIWIGDD
+791 
-798 KGLVYYN
+798 
-805 TGTFNAAN
+805 
-813 IYLTSNL
+813 
-820 KTGNGFSG
+820 
-828 EGATLN
+828 
-834 FNATNRITINQASFD
+834 
-849 NSDAG
+849 
-854 AQHSYMNFKGSNINV
+854 
-869 SGSSFT
+869 
-875 DDTNGGF
+875 
-882 SFSGNNNNSA
+882 
-892 ISFNKTKFNQG
+892 
-903 TYNFTNSA
+903 
-911 NLSFNNSNFNQSTY
+911 
-925 NFNSLQSTFNN
+925 
-936 STFNQG
+936 
-942 TYNFTDNTSF
+942 
-952 NNDTFNQGTYNF
+952 
-964 NTSKVSFSGAN
+964 
-975 TLNSSSPFASLKGS
+975 
-989 VSFGSGAV
+989 
-997 FNLNQTLNANQTY
+997 
-1010 DILTT
+1010 
-1015 NGTIQYGVY
+1015 
-1024 QSYLWDLIN
+1024 
-1033 YKGDKA
+1033 
-1039 ISHVEVGNNT
+1039 
-1049 YDVTFDINGQDETLQ
+1049 
-1064 ETFSN
+1064 
-1069 KSITTQFLG
+1069 
-1078 DDLQAKAK
+1078 
-1086 ATYQQDLNNSQSA
+1086 
-1099 LSNATND
+1099 
-1106 NKIASADTGY
+1106 
-1116 TNNQNTTIKQDAQ
+1116 
-1129 NLEHTSQQI
+1129 
-1138 AKDEQALQG
+1138 
-1147 DLNKLKQLANS
+1147 
-1158 SFNEQAFNQAQS
+1158 
-1170 KEQQD
+1170 
-1175 EQTLQNEEET
+1175 
-1185 FSSEQEGL
+1185 
-1193 EKALANAKPAS
+1193 
-1204 PTPTPT
+1204 TP
-1210 PTPTPSPTPN
+1210 
-1220 PTPTKHTAPNKV
+1220 PNKV

-1246 WNGVYWLQ
+1246 WSGVYWLQ

-1259 QKGVYYIDPNLS
+1259 KQGVYYIDPNLS

-1278 NTLSTYTANLLGRS
+1278 NTLSTYTANLFGRS
-1292 FGVNIQNGTLIIGNN
+1292 FSVNIQNGTLIIGNN
-1307 TESVNDNGLIWI
+1307 NKESVNDNGLIWI

-1325 YIIGTFNAANIY
+1325 YITGTFNATNIY

-1345 EGVSGSDGGGA
+1345 EGVSNSDGGGA

-1389 HSYATFDATNN
+1389 HSYAAFDAVNN

-1415 FSFNAKNISFSNASF
+1415 FSFSAKNISFSNASF

-1452 NNSRLNGGAV
+1452 INSRLNGGAV

-1531 TAFKNSLTLDNNS
+1531 ATFKNSLTLDNNS
-1544 NLSLDNQSVLNASG
+1544 NLSLDNQSVLNANG
-1558 ASAFNNQASL
+1558 TSAFNNQASL

-1581 FFNGATLSLNANS
+1581 FFNGGIISLNANS
-1594 KLNASSASFS
+1594 KLDASSASFS

-1613 SVLSVSNASSLNA
+1613 SVLSASNTSSLNA
-1626 NINFQGASQATF
+1626 NINFQGASQANF
-1638 GGNTTIDAA
+1638 GGNTTINAA

-1653 ASSLSFNNLTAN
+1653 ASSLGFNNLTAN

-1672 YAPSLSKA
+1672 YAPSLTKA

-1879 SATLKEMIETNQ
+1879 SAALKKMIESNQ

-1896 SINEVLQL
+1896 NINEVLQL
-1904 LDRIKITPAQKQ
+1904 LDEIKITPAQKQ

-1931 TFSNGNLVIGATQDH
+1931 TFSNGNLVIGATQDN

-2021 DITFQSANNL
+2021 DVTFQSANNL

-2063 LANVLSQMAMEKIKQ
+2063 LANVLSQVAMEKIKQ

-2089 LIPLSK
+2089 LSPLSK
-2095 ELPSSLQNETLGQ
+2095 ELPTSLQNETLGQ

-2125 NAIQNIISKKLSIF
+2125 NEIQNIISKKLSIF

-2169 IGGYMDASELSS
+2169 IGGYIDASELSS

-2201 GVVANDLLDEFLGQ
+2201 GVVANDLLNEFLGQ

-2239 LSGIYNQGLGSV
+2239 LSGVYNQGLGSV

-2330 LIFASNGVSNI
+2330 LIFASNDVSNI

-2369 INLANCPTTK
+2369 VNLANCPATK

-2399 NNFTFLGVIASNG
+2399 NNFTFLGTIASNG

-2442 IANAFNNASN
+2442 ITNAFNNASN
-2452 STANINGD
+2452 STANINGN

-2503 QGIATIMTNYNNP
+2503 QGTATIMANNNNP
-2516 LIQFNTSSKETGAY
+2516 LIQFNTSSKETGTY

-2557 KLYTLIN
+2557 KLYTLID
-2564 INGKHMVMTDNGLTY
+2564 INGKRMVMTDNGLTY

-2584 SIKDGGLIVGFK
+2584 NIKDGGLVVGFK

-2607 LYNKVKIAVSNAP
+2607 LYNKVKIAVSNDP

-2627 TLKQYIAQIQGI
+2627 TLKQYIAQIQGV
-2639 QGVDSIEQAGGT
+2639 QSVDSIEQAGGT

-2696 ANPNFKNDATNI
+2696 ANPDFKNDATNI

-2722 KLSDTSTFASADFH
+2722 KLSDTSTFASTDFH

-2792 NVGYDRF
+2792 NIGYDRF

-2872 RYNTW
+2872 KYNTW

-2908 IGMSGL
+2908 IGLSGL

>member
-1 MAFKKAGLISKFI
+1 MAFKKARLISKFI

-28 FKLNPILKR
+28 FKLNQILKR
-37 EKPLKRHKKTKSIKK
+37 EKPLKRHKKALKPIKK
-52 PFNKNKSFLK
+52 LSNRNKSFLK

-71 GGLPHLRA
+71 GGLSHLRA
-79 SECRYWSWWSGY
+79 NECRYWSWSSWSY
-91 HDKIESGSNSP
+91 QDNIESGPNSP
-102 THNSYCLFSSTQGSG
+102 THNSYCLFSSAQGSG

-141 TLNVGGNIRFGGTGV
+141 TLNVGGNIRFGGTGI
-156 NGVNVGYITGTYDA
+156 NGGDVGYITGTYDA

-175 NSSRITTGNSLSD
+175 NSSHLTTGNSYAD

-197 ATNRITINQASF
+197 ATNNLTINQASL
-209 DNSDAGAQHS
+209 DNSDAGTQHS

-225 SNINVSGSS
+225 SNINVSRSS
-234 FTDDTN
+234 FTDDTD
-240 GGFSFSGN
+240 GGFNFSGN
-248 NNNSAISFNKTKFN
+248 SNNSTISFNRTNFNQGTYHFNSVQSTFENSNFN
-262 QGTYNFTNSAN
+262 QGTYNFN
-273 LSFNNSNFN
+273 
-282 QSTYNFNSL
+282 
-291 QSTFNNSTFNQGT
+291 
-304 YNFTDNTSFNNDTF
+304 DNTSFNNDTF
-318 NQGTYNFNTS
+318 NQGTYSFNTS

-347 KGSVSFGSGAVFNL
+347 KGSVSFNSGAIFNL
-361 NQTLNANQTYD
+361 NQTLNSNQTYD
-372 ILTTNGT
+372 ILTTNGA

-398 KAISHVEVGNN
+398 KAISHVGVGNN

-421 ETLQETFSNKSIT
+421 ETLQETFNNQSII

-442 QAKAKATYQQ
+442 QQQAQKTYQQ
-452 DLNNSQSA
+452 DLSNSQSA
-460 LSNATNDN
+460 LNNAASDS
-468 KIASADTGYTNNQ
+468 KIANSDTDYTNNK
-481 NTTIKQDAQNLE
+481 NTTIKEDAKNLE
-493 HTSQQIAK
+493 HTNQQIAQ

-507 GDLNKLKQLANSSF
+507 GDLDKLKQLANS
-521 NEQAFNQAQSKE
+521 
-533 QQDEQTLQ
+533 T
-541 NEENTF
+541 
-547 SSEQEGLEKALANAK
+547 
-562 EQQEQQQAQATYQQ
+562 
-576 DLNNSQSALSN
+576 
-587 ATNDN
+587 
-592 KIASADTDYT
+592 
-602 KNQNTAIKQDAQNL
+602 
-616 ENTSQQITQDQKD
+616 
-629 LEQDLDKLQQ
+629 
-639 LANSKT
+639 T
-645 GFNEQAFNQAQST
+645 GFNEQAFNQAQKQ
-658 EQQDEQTLQNEEETF
+658 EQQDEQTLQNDENAFNTEQDSLNKAIQQAQAQQQKQEQQQAQQTYQEDVAHSRNALNNVTSDNTIASNDTSYTQSKNTTVAKDAQGLENTNQKIQQDEQALEKDLAQIKQLANSTTGFNEQAFNQAQKQEQQDEQTLQNDEKTF
-673 SSEQEGL
+673 NAEQEGL
-680 EKALAN
+680 KQALAN
-686 AKHTSPTPTKH
+686 AKPASPTPSPTPTPTKH
-697 TAQNNP
+697 TVPNTP
-703 PNKVSPPT
+703 PNKVSPTPPT

-719 WNGVYNFQNQ
+719 WNGVYNLQNQ
-729 TYSKKGIYYIDPN
+729 TYSNKGIYYIDPN

-755 TYGYLDWFT
+755 TY
-764 LKNKFSVNANNGTLI
+764 
-779 IGNNT
+779 
-784 ESANTKG
+784 
-791 LIWIGDD
+791 
-798 KGLVYYN
+798 
-805 TGTFNAAN
+805 
-813 IYLTSNL
+813 
-820 KTGNGFSG
+820 
-828 EGATLN
+828 
-834 FNATNRITINQASFD
+834 
-849 NSDAG
+849 
-854 AQHSYMNFKGSNINV
+854 
-869 SGSSFT
+869 
-875 DDTNGGF
+875 
-882 SFSGNNNNSA
+882 
-892 ISFNKTKFNQG
+892 
-903 TYNFTNSA
+903 
-911 NLSFNNSNFNQSTY
+911 
-925 NFNSLQSTFNN
+925 
-936 STFNQG
+936 
-942 TYNFTDNTSF
+942 
-952 NNDTFNQGTYNF
+952 
-964 NTSKVSFSGAN
+964 
-975 TLNSSSPFASLKGS
+975 
-989 VSFGSGAV
+989 
-997 FNLNQTLNANQTY
+997 
-1010 DILTT
+1010 
-1015 NGTIQYGVY
+1015 
-1024 QSYLWDLIN
+1024 
-1033 YKGDKA
+1033 
-1039 ISHVEVGNNT
+1039 
-1049 YDVTFDINGQDETLQ
+1049 
-1064 ETFSN
+1064 
-1069 KSITTQFLG
+1069 
-1078 DDLQAKAK
+1078 
-1086 ATYQQDLNNSQSA
+1086 
-1099 LSNATND
+1099 
-1106 NKIASADTGY
+1106 
-1116 TNNQNTTIKQDAQ
+1116 
-1129 NLEHTSQQI
+1129 
-1138 AKDEQALQG
+1138 
-1147 DLNKLKQLANS
+1147 
-1158 SFNEQAFNQAQS
+1158 
-1170 KEQQD
+1170 
-1175 EQTLQNEEET
+1175 
-1185 FSSEQEGL
+1185 
-1193 EKALANAKPAS
+1193 
-1204 PTPTPT
+1204 
-1210 PTPTPSPTPN
+1210 
-1220 PTPTKHTAPNKV
+1220 
-1232 PPTPPTQNLPTTNV
+1232 
-1246 WNGVYWLQ
+1246 
-1254 NQTYS
+1254 
-1259 QKGVYYIDPNLS
+1259 
-1271 GQSGQSA
+1271 
-1278 NTLSTYTANLLGRS
+1278 TANLFGRS
-1292 FGVNIQNGTLIIGNN
+1292 FGVNIQNGTLIIGND

-1325 YIIGTFNAANIY
+1325 YITGTFNAANIY

-1345 EGVSGSDGGGA
+1345 EGVSNSDGGGA

-1389 HSYATFDATNN
+1389 HSYAAFDALNN

-1415 FSFNAKNISFSNASF
+1415 FSFSAKNISFSNASF

-1442 SANAANSLSF
+1442 SANASNSLSF
-1452 NNSRLNGGAV
+1452 INSRLNGGAV
-1462 YNLWANSLIFN
+1462 YNLQANSLIFN

-1499 TSFTLSSQS
+1499 TNFTLSSQS

-1531 TAFKNSLTLDNNS
+1531 AAFKNSLTLDNNS

-1558 ASAFNNQASL
+1558 TSAFNNQASL

-1581 FFNGATLSLNANS
+1581 FFNGGTLSLNASS
-1594 KLNASSASFS
+1594 KLNASNASFS

-1613 SVLSVSNASSLNA
+1613 SVLSANNTSSLNA
-1626 NINFQGASQATF
+1626 NINFQGASQADF
-1638 GGNTTIDAA
+1638 GGNTTIDTA

-1653 ASSLSFNNLTAN
+1653 TSSLSFNNLTAN

-1672 YAPSLSKA
+1672 YAPSLTKA

-1769 SIKNGDLTIEVLN
+1769 SVKNGDLTIEILN

-1865 SGNLK
+1865 SEDLK

-1879 SATLKEMIETNQ
+1879 SAALKEMIESNQ

-1896 SINEVLQL
+1896 NINEVLQL
-1904 LDRIKITPAQKQ
+1904 LDKIKITQAQKQ
-1916 ALLETINHLTDNINQ
+1916 ALLDTINHLTNDINQ
-1931 TFSNGNLVIGATQDH
+1931 TFSNGNLVIGATQDN

-2008 LGSGNAFESGGSA
+2008 IGSANAFESGGSA
-2021 DITFQSANNL
+2021 DVTFQSANNL

-2049 LGQEGIDKIFNQGN
+2049 LGQKGINKIFNQGN
-2063 LANVLSQMAMEKIKQ
+2063 LANVLSQVAMEKIKQ
-2078 AGGLGNFVENA
+2078 AGGLGNFIENA
-2089 LIPLSK
+2089 LSPLSK
-2095 ELPSSLQNETLGQ
+2095 ELPASLQDETLGQ

-2115 DNLLNNSGVM
+2115 DDLLNNSGVM

-2169 IGGYMDASELSS
+2169 IGGYIDASELSS
-2181 ILSVIL
+2181 ILSVVL
-2187 KDITNPPTSLQKDI
+2187 KDITNPPISLQKDI
-2201 GVVANDLLDEFLGQ
+2201 GVVANDLLNEFLGQ

-2227 SNIINNIISQGG
+2227 NNIINNIISQGG
-2239 LSGIYNQGLGSV
+2239 LSGVYNQGLGSV

-2369 INLANCPTTK
+2369 VNLANCPTTK

-2399 NNFTFLGVIASNG
+2399 NNFTFLGTIASNG

-2442 IANAFNNASN
+2442 ITNAFNNASN
-2452 STANINGD
+2452 STANINGN

-2503 QGIATIMTNYNNP
+2503 QGVATIMANNNNP
-2516 LIQFNTSSKETGAY
+2516 LIQFNTSSKETGTY

-2550 SSLDNYL
+2550 SNLDNYL
-2557 KLYTLIN
+2557 KLYTLID
-2564 INGKHMVMTDNGLTY
+2564 INGKHMVMTGNGLTY

-2584 SIKDGGLIVGFK
+2584 NIKDGGLVVGFK

-2607 LYNKVKIAVSNAP
+2607 LYNKVKIAVSNDP

-2627 TLKQYIAQIQGI
+2627 TLKQYIAQIQGV
-2639 QGVDSIEQAGGT
+2639 QSVDSIDQAGGN

-2696 ANPNFKNDATNI
+2696 ANPDFKNDATNI

-2722 KLSDTSTFASADFH
+2722 KLSDTSTFARSDFL

-2872 RYNTW
+2872 RYDTW

-2893 KSVIFKPQIGLAYYY
+2893 KSVIFKPQVGLAYYY
-2908 IGMSGL
+2908 IGLSGL

>member
-1 MAFKKAGLISKFI
+1 MAFKKARLISKFI

-28 FKLNPILKR
+28 FKLNQILKC
-37 EKPLKRHKKTKSIKK
+37 EKPLKCHKKTKSIKK
-52 PFNKNKSFLK
+52 LSNRNKSFLK

-71 GGLPHLRA
+71 GGLSHLRA
-79 SECRYWSWWSGY
+79 NECRYWSWFHTY
-91 HDKIESGSNSP
+91 DNIESGPNSP
-102 THNSYCLFSSTQGSG
+102 THNSYCLFSSAQGSG

-133 FTQKFNNG
+133 FTQKFNGG
-141 TLNVGGNIRFGGTGV
+141 TLNVGGNIRFGGTGI
-156 NGVNVGYITGTYDA
+156 NGGDVGYITGTYDA
-170 QTINF
+170 ANIYLT
-175 NSSRITTGNSLSD
+175 SHLTTGNSYAD

-197 ATNRITINQASF
+197 ATNNITINQASF
-209 DNSDAGAQHS
+209 DNSDAGTQKS

-225 SNINVSGSS
+225 SNIKVSGSS
-234 FTDDTN
+234 FKDDTD
-240 GGFSFSGN
+240 GGFSFSGS
-248 NNNSAISFNKTKFN
+248 NNNSVISFNQTNFN
-262 QGTYNFTNSAN
+262 QGTYNFSNSASSSFDN
-273 LSFNNSNFN
+273 SSFN
-282 QSTYNFNSL
+282 QGTYHFNSA
-291 QSTFNNSTFNQGT
+291 QSTFENSNFNQGT
-304 YNFTDNTSFNNDTF
+304 YNFNDNTSFNNDTF

-328 KVSFSGAN
+328 KVSFSGTN

-347 KGSVSFGSGAVFNL
+347 KGSVSFNSNAIFNL
-361 NQTLNANQTYD
+361 NQTLNNNQTYD
-372 ILTTNGT
+372 ILTTNGA

-421 ETLQETFSNKSIT
+421 ETLQETFSNQSII
-434 TQFLGDDL
+434 TQFLGDNL
-442 QAKAKATYQQ
+442 QQQAQKTYQQ
-452 DLNNSQSA
+452 DWSNSQSA
-460 LSNATNDN
+460 LNNAASDN
-468 KIASADTGYTNNQ
+468 KIASSDTDYTTNKNA
-481 NTTIKQDAQNLE
+481 TVAKDAQNLE
-493 HTSQQIAK
+493 NTNQQIQQDEQALEKDLAQIKQLANSTTGFNEQAFTQAQKQEQQDEQALQNDENAFNTKQEGLEQAIQQAQAQQQKQEQAQAQKTYQEDVTNFQTALNNAASDNKIASNDTSYTQSKNTTVAKDAQGLENTNQQIAQ

-507 GDLNKLKQLANSSF
+507 GDLDKLKQLANSTGF
-521 NEQAFNQAQSKE
+521 NEQAFNQAQKQE

-541 NEENTF
+541 NEEKTF
-547 SSEQEGLEKALANAK
+547 NSEQEGLKQAIANAK
-562 EQQEQQQAQATYQQ
+562 P
-576 DLNNSQSALSN
+576 
-587 ATNDN
+587 
-592 KIASADTDYT
+592 
-602 KNQNTAIKQDAQNL
+602 
-616 ENTSQQITQDQKD
+616 TSPTPSH
-629 LEQDLDKLQQ
+629 
-639 LANSKT
+639 A
-645 GFNEQAFNQAQST
+645 
-658 EQQDEQTLQNEEETF
+658 
-673 SSEQEGL
+673 
-680 EKALAN
+680 
-686 AKHTSPTPTKH
+686 PTPTKH
-697 TAQNNP
+697 TVQNTP
-703 PNKVSPPT
+703 PNKVP
-711 QNLPTTNV
+711 
-719 WNGVYNFQNQ
+719 
-729 TYSKKGIYYIDPN
+729 
-742 LSGQSGQS
+742 
-750 GNTLS
+750 
-755 TYGYLDWFT
+755 
-764 LKNKFSVNANNGTLI
+764 
-779 IGNNT
+779 
-784 ESANTKG
+784 
-791 LIWIGDD
+791 
-798 KGLVYYN
+798 
-805 TGTFNAAN
+805 
-813 IYLTSNL
+813 
-820 KTGNGFSG
+820 
-828 EGATLN
+828 
-834 FNATNRITINQASFD
+834 
-849 NSDAG
+849 
-854 AQHSYMNFKGSNINV
+854 
-869 SGSSFT
+869 
-875 DDTNGGF
+875 
-882 SFSGNNNNSA
+882 
-892 ISFNKTKFNQG
+892 
-903 TYNFTNSA
+903 
-911 NLSFNNSNFNQSTY
+911 
-925 NFNSLQSTFNN
+925 
-936 STFNQG
+936 
-942 TYNFTDNTSF
+942 
-952 NNDTFNQGTYNF
+952 
-964 NTSKVSFSGAN
+964 
-975 TLNSSSPFASLKGS
+975 
-989 VSFGSGAV
+989 
-997 FNLNQTLNANQTY
+997 
-1010 DILTT
+1010 
-1015 NGTIQYGVY
+1015 
-1024 QSYLWDLIN
+1024 
-1033 YKGDKA
+1033 
-1039 ISHVEVGNNT
+1039 
-1049 YDVTFDINGQDETLQ
+1049 
-1064 ETFSN
+1064 
-1069 KSITTQFLG
+1069 
-1078 DDLQAKAK
+1078 
-1086 ATYQQDLNNSQSA
+1086 
-1099 LSNATND
+1099 
-1106 NKIASADTGY
+1106 
-1116 TNNQNTTIKQDAQ
+1116 
-1129 NLEHTSQQI
+1129 
-1138 AKDEQALQG
+1138 
-1147 DLNKLKQLANS
+1147 
-1158 SFNEQAFNQAQS
+1158 
-1170 KEQQD
+1170 
-1175 EQTLQNEEET
+1175 
-1185 FSSEQEGL
+1185 
-1193 EKALANAKPAS
+1193 
-1204 PTPTPT
+1204 
-1210 PTPTPSPTPN
+1210 
-1220 PTPTKHTAPNKV
+1220 
-1232 PPTPPTQNLPTTNV
+1232 PPTQNLPTTNV

-1259 QKGVYYIDPNLS
+1259 KQGVYYIDPNLS

-1278 NTLSTYTANLLGRS
+1278 NTLSTYTANLFGRS

-1325 YIIGTFNAANIY
+1325 YITGTFNATNIY

-1345 EGVSGSDGGGA
+1345 EGVSNSDGGGA

-1389 HSYATFDATNN
+1389 HSYAAFDALNN

-1415 FSFNAKNISFSNASF
+1415 FSFTAKNISFSNASF
-1430 SGFTNPGGSSVI
+1430 SGFTNPGGSSTI
-1442 SANAANSLSF
+1442 SANASNSLSF
-1452 NNSRLNGGAV
+1452 VNSRLNGGAV
-1462 YNLWANSLIFN
+1462 YNLQANSLIFN

-1499 TSFTLSSQS
+1499 TNFTLSSQS

-1531 TAFKNSLTLDNNS
+1531 AAFKNSLTLDNNS
-1544 NLSLDNQSVLNASG
+1544 NLSLDNQSVLNANG
-1558 ASAFNNQASL
+1558 TSAFNNQASL
-1568 NIYNGSQATFNSL
+1568 NIYNGSQAAFNSL
-1581 FFNGATLSLNANS
+1581 FFNGGTLSLNASS

-1613 SVLSVSNASSLNA
+1613 SVLSANNTSSLNA
-1626 NINFQGASQATF
+1626 NINFQGTSQADF
-1638 GGNTTIDAA
+1638 GGNTTIDTA

-1653 ASSLSFNNLTAN
+1653 ASSLNFNNLTAN

-1672 YAPSLSKA
+1672 YAPSLAKA

-1782 NPNSASNTIFNIAPE
+1782 NPNSDSNTIFNIAPE

-1832 FTPKGSQTPQTPGTY
+1832 FTPKGSQTPQAPGTY

-1865 SGNLK
+1865 SENLK

-1879 SATLKEMIETNQ
+1879 SAALKEMIESNQ

-1896 SINEVLQL
+1896 NINEVLQL
-1904 LDRIKITPAQKQ
+1904 LDKIKITQTQKQ

-1931 TFSNGNLVIGATQDH
+1931 TFSNGNLIIGATQDN

-1964 CALDSATCSSF
+1964 CTLDSATCSSF

-2021 DITFQSANNL
+2021 DVTFQSANNL

-2049 LGQEGIDKIFNQGN
+2049 LGQKGIDKIFNQGN
-2063 LANVLSQMAMEKIKQ
+2063 LANVLSQVAMEKIKQ
-2078 AGGLGNFVENA
+2078 AGGLGNFIENA
-2089 LIPLSK
+2089 LSPLSK
-2095 ELPSSLQNETLGQ
+2095 ELPASLQDETLGQ

-2115 DNLLNNSGVM
+2115 DDLLNNSGVM
-2125 NAIQNIISKKLSIF
+2125 NEIQNIISKKLSIF

-2169 IGGYMDASELSS
+2169 IGGYIDASELSS
-2181 ILSVIL
+2181 ILSVVL
-2187 KDITNPPTSLQKDI
+2187 KDITNPPASLQKDI
-2201 GVVANDLLDEFLGQ
+2201 GVVANDLLNEFLGQ

-2227 SNIINNIISQGG
+2227 NNIINNIISQGG
-2239 LSGIYNQGLGSV
+2239 LSSVYNQGLGSV

-2330 LIFASNGVSNI
+2330 LIFASNDVSNI

-2369 INLANCPTTK
+2369 VNLANCPTTK
-2379 NSSSTNSSVTPTN
+2379 NSSTSSSVTPTN

-2399 NNFTFLGVIASNG
+2399 NNFTFLGAIASNG

-2418 VKNNSVIGTLN
+2418 VTNNSVIGTIN

-2442 IANAFNNASN
+2442 ITNAFNNTSN
-2452 STANINGD
+2452 STANINGN

-2503 QGIATIMTNYNNP
+2503 QGNATIMANNNNP
-2516 LIQFNTSSKETGAY
+2516 LIQFNASSKETGTY

-2550 SSLDNYL
+2550 SSLYNYL
-2557 KLYTLIN
+2557 KLYALID

-2584 SIKDGGLIVGFK
+2584 SVKDGGLVVGFK

-2607 LYNKVKIAVSNAP
+2607 LYNKVKIAVSNDP

-2627 TLKQYIAQIQGI
+2627 TLKQYIAQIQGT
-2639 QGVDSIEQAGGT
+2639 QGVDSIDQAGGN

-2667 LFAPYYLESHSTK
+2667 LFAPYYLESHSVK

-2696 ANPNFKNDATNI
+2696 ANPDFKNDATNI

-2807 YAAYGYSGFHANITQ
+2807 YAAYGYSGFHGNITQ

-2872 RYNTW
+2872 RYDTW

-2893 KSVIFKPQIGLAYYY
+2893 KSVIFKPQVGLAYYY
-2908 IGMSGL
+2908 IGLSGL

>member
-1 MAFKKAGLISKFI
+1 MAFKKARLISKFI

-28 FKLNPILKR
+28 FKLNQILKC
-37 EKPLKRHKKTKSIKK
+37 ENPLKRHKKTKSIKK

-71 GGLPHLRA
+71 GGLSHLRA
-79 SECRYWSWWSGY
+79 SECRYWSWSSWSY
-91 HDKIESGSNSP
+91 QDNIESGPNSP
-102 THNSYCLFSSTQGSG
+102 THNSYCLFSSAQGSG

-133 FTQKFNNG
+133 FTQKFNGG
-141 TLNVGGNIRFGGTGV
+141 TLNVGGNIRFGGTGI
-156 NGVNVGYITGTYDA
+156 NGGDVGYITGT
-170 QTINF
+170 F
-175 NSSRITTGNSLSD
+175 NAANIYLTSHLTTGNSYAD

-197 ATNRITINQASF
+197 ATNHITINQASF
-209 DNSDAGAQHS
+209 DNSDAGTQKS

-225 SNINVSGSS
+225 SNIKVSGSS
-234 FTDDTN
+234 FTDDTD

-248 NNNSAISFNKTKFN
+248 NNNSTISFNQTNFN
-262 QGTYNFTNSAN
+262 QGTYNFSNSASSSFDN
-273 LSFNNSNFN
+273 SSFN
-282 QSTYNFNSL
+282 QGTYHFNST
-291 QSTFNNSTFNQGT
+291 QSTFENSNFNQGT
-304 YNFTDNTSFNNDTF
+304 YNFNGNASFDNDTF

-328 KVSFSGAN
+328 KVSFSGTN
-336 TLNSSSPFASL
+336 TLNSSSPFANL
-347 KGSVSFGSGAVFNL
+347 KGSVSFNSGAIFNL
-361 NQTLNANQTYD
+361 NQTLSGNQTYD
-372 ILTTNGT
+372 ILTTNGA

-398 KAISHVEVGNN
+398 KAISHVGVGNN

-421 ETLQETFSNKSIT
+421 ETLQETFNNQSII

-442 QAKAKATYQQ
+442 QQQAQQTYQQ
-452 DLNNSQSA
+452 DLSNSQSA
-460 LSNATNDN
+460 LNNAASDS
-468 KIASADTGYTNNQ
+468 KIASNDTSYTQSKNP
-481 NTTIKQDAQNLE
+481 TIAKDAQNLE
-493 HTSQQIAK
+493 HTNQQIAQ
-501 DEQALQ
+501 DEQALEK
-507 GDLNKLKQLANSSF
+507 DLAQIKQLANS
-521 NEQAFNQAQSKE
+521 
-533 QQDEQTLQ
+533 T
-541 NEENTF
+541 
-547 SSEQEGLEKALANAK
+547 
-562 EQQEQQQAQATYQQ
+562 
-576 DLNNSQSALSN
+576 
-587 ATNDN
+587 
-592 KIASADTDYT
+592 
-602 KNQNTAIKQDAQNL
+602 
-616 ENTSQQITQDQKD
+616 
-629 LEQDLDKLQQ
+629 
-639 LANSKT
+639 T
-645 GFNEQAFNQAQST
+645 GFNEQAFNQAQKQ
-658 EQQDEQTLQNEEETF
+658 EQQDEQTLQNDEKTF
-673 SSEQEGL
+673 NAEQEGL
-680 EKALAN
+680 KQAIQQ
-686 AKHTSPTPTKH
+686 
-697 TAQNNP
+697 AQAQQQ
-703 PNKVSPPT
+703 K
-711 QNLPTTNV
+711 QK
-719 WNGVYNFQNQ
+719 QQQKQEQQQAQQ
-729 TYSKKGIYYIDPN
+729 TYQEDVTNS
-742 LSGQSGQS
+742 Q
-750 GNTLS
+750 T
-755 TYGYLDWFT
+755 
-764 LKNKFSVNANNGTLI
+764 A
-779 IGNNT
+779 
-784 ESANTKG
+784 
-791 LIWIGDD
+791 
-798 KGLVYYN
+798 
-805 TGTFNAAN
+805 
-813 IYLTSNL
+813 
-820 KTGNGFSG
+820 
-828 EGATLN
+828 LN
-834 FNATNRITINQASFD
+834 NATS
-849 NSDAG
+849 
-854 AQHSYMNFKGSNINV
+854 
-869 SGSSFT
+869 
-875 DDTNGGF
+875 
-882 SFSGNNNNSA
+882 
-892 ISFNKTKFNQG
+892 
-903 TYNFTNSA
+903 
-911 NLSFNNSNFNQSTY
+911 
-925 NFNSLQSTFNN
+925 
-936 STFNQG
+936 
-942 TYNFTDNTSF
+942 
-952 NNDTFNQGTYNF
+952 
-964 NTSKVSFSGAN
+964 
-975 TLNSSSPFASLKGS
+975 
-989 VSFGSGAV
+989 
-997 FNLNQTLNANQTY
+997 
-1010 DILTT
+1010 
-1015 NGTIQYGVY
+1015 
-1024 QSYLWDLIN
+1024 
-1033 YKGDKA
+1033 
-1039 ISHVEVGNNT
+1039 
-1049 YDVTFDINGQDETLQ
+1049 
-1064 ETFSN
+1064 
-1069 KSITTQFLG
+1069 
-1078 DDLQAKAK
+1078 
-1086 ATYQQDLNNSQSA
+1086 
-1099 LSNATND
+1099 D
-1106 NKIASADTGY
+1106 NKIASNDTSY
-1116 TNNQNTTIKQDAQ
+1116 TQSKNTTVAKDAQ
-1129 NLEHTSQQI
+1129 GLENTNQKIQQ
-1138 AKDEQALQG
+1138 DEQALEK
-1147 DLNKLKQLANS
+1147 DLAQIKQLANS
-1158 SFNEQAFNQAQS
+1158 TTGFNEQAFNQAQ
-1170 KEQQD
+1170 KQEQQD
-1175 EQTLQNEEET
+1175 EQTLQNDEKT
-1185 FSSEQEGL
+1185 FNAEQEGL
-1193 EKALANAKPAS
+1193 KQAIANAKHVS
-1204 PTPTPT
+1204 PTP
-1210 PTPTPSPTPN
+1210 SHA
-1220 PTPTKHTAPNKV
+1220 PTPTKHTAPNTPPSQV

-1259 QKGVYYIDPNLS
+1259 NKGVYYIDPNLS

-1278 NTLSTYTANLLGRS
+1278 NTLSTYTANLFGRS

-1325 YIIGTFNAANIY
+1325 YITGTFSAANIY

-1345 EGVSGSDGGGA
+1345 EGVSNSDGGGA

-1389 HSYATFDATNN
+1389 HSYAAFDALNN

-1415 FSFNAKNISFSNASF
+1415 FSFSAKNISFSNASF
-1430 SGFTNPGGSSVI
+1430 SGFTNPGGSSTI
-1442 SANAANSLSF
+1442 SANASNSLSF
-1452 NNSRLNGGAV
+1452 VNSRLNGGAV
-1462 YNLWANSLIFN
+1462 YNLQANSLIFN

-1499 TSFTLSSQS
+1499 TNFTLSSQS

-1518 QNNANITLGNKSQ
+1518 QNNSNITLGNKSQ
-1531 TAFKNSLTLDNNS
+1531 AAFKNSLTLDNNS
-1544 NLSLDNQSVLNASG
+1544 NLSLDNQSVLNANNT
-1558 ASAFNNQASL
+1558 SAFNNQASL
-1568 NIYNGSQATFNSL
+1568 NIYNGSQATFKSL
-1581 FFNGATLSLNANS
+1581 FFNGGTLSLNANS
-1594 KLNASSASFS
+1594 KLNASSTSFS

-1613 SVLSVSNASSLNA
+1613 SVLSANNTSSLNA
-1626 NINFQGASQATF
+1626 NINFQGASQADF
-1638 GGNTTIDAA
+1638 GGNTTIDTA

-1672 YAPSLSKA
+1672 YAPSLTKA
-1680 LMSVSGQFVLGNNGD
+1680 LMSVSGQFVLGSNGD

-1769 SIKNGDLTIEVLN
+1769 SVKNGDLTIEVLN

-1832 FTPKGSQTPQTPGTY
+1832 FTPKGSQTPQAPGTY

-1865 SGNLK
+1865 SENLK

-1879 SATLKEMIETNQ
+1879 SATLKEMIESNQ

-1896 SINEVLQL
+1896 NINEVLQL
-1904 LDRIKITPAQKQ
+1904 LDKIKITQTQKQ
-1916 ALLETINHLTDNINQ
+1916 VLLETINHLTDNINQ
-1931 TFSNGNLVIGATQDH
+1931 TFNNGNLIIGATQDN

-1964 CALDSATCSSF
+1964 CMLDSATCSSF

-2008 LGSGNAFESGGSA
+2008 MGSGNAFESGGSA
-2021 DITFQSANNL
+2021 DVTFQSTNNL

-2049 LGQEGIDKIFNQGN
+2049 LGQKGIEKIFNQGN
-2063 LANVLSQMAMEKIKQ
+2063 LANVLSQVAMEKIKQ
-2078 AGGLGNFVENA
+2078 AGGLGNFIENA
-2089 LIPLSK
+2089 LSPLSK
-2095 ELPSSLQNETLGQ
+2095 ELPASLQDETLGQ

-2115 DNLLNNSGVM
+2115 DDLLNNSGVM

-2169 IGGYMDASELSS
+2169 IGGYIDASELSS
-2181 ILSVIL
+2181 ILGVIL

-2201 GVVANDLLDEFLGQ
+2201 GVVANDLLNEFLGQ
-2215 DVVKKLESQGLV
+2215 DVIKKLESQGLV

-2239 LSGIYNQGLGSV
+2239 LSGVYNQGLGSV

-2316 NGDNTIDFSKYQGA
+2316 NGDNTISFSKYQGA

-2369 INLANCPTTK
+2369 VNLANCPTTK

-2399 NNFTFLGVIASNG
+2399 NNFTFLGAIASNG

-2442 IANAFNNASN
+2442 ITNAFNNASN
-2452 STANINGD
+2452 STANINGN

-2503 QGIATIMTNYNNP
+2503 QGSATIMANNNNP
-2516 LIQFNTSSKETGAY
+2516 LIQFNASSKEAGTY

-2557 KLYTLIN
+2557 KLYALID
-2564 INGKHMVMTDNGLTY
+2564 INGKHMVMTGNGLTY

-2584 SIKDGGLIVGFK
+2584 NIKDGGLVVGFK

-2607 LYNKVKIAVSNAP
+2607 LYNKVKIAVSNDP

-2627 TLKQYIAQIQGI
+2627 TLKQYIAQIQGV
-2639 QGVDSIEQAGGT
+2639 QSVDSIDQAGGN

-2696 ANPNFKNDATNI
+2696 ANPDFKNDATNI

-2722 KLSDTSTFASADFH
+2722 KLSDTSTFARSDFL

-2872 RYNTW
+2872 RYDTW

-2893 KSVIFKPQIGLAYYY
+2893 KSVIFKPQVGLAYYY
-2908 IGMSGL
+2908 IGLSGL

>member
-1 MAFKKAGLISKFI
+1 MAFKKVGLISKFI

-28 FKLNPILKR
+28 FKLNLILKR
-37 EKPLKRHKKTKSIKK
+37 EKPLSHKKTKSVKK

-71 GGLPHLRA
+71 GGLSHLRA
-79 SECRYWSWWSGY
+79 SECRYWSWSSWSY
-91 HDKIESGSNSP
+91 HDNIESGSNSP
-102 THNSYCLFSSTQGSG
+102 THNSYCLFNSTQGSG

-124 TTYSAGGAS
+124 TTYSPGGAS

-141 TLNVGGNIRFGGTGV
+141 TLDVGGNIRFGGTGV
-156 NGVNVGYITGTYDA
+156 NGGDVGYITGTYDA

-175 NSSRITTGNSLSD
+175 DSSRITTGNSFST

-197 ATNRITINQASF
+197 ATNHITINQASF
-209 DNSDAGAQHS
+209 DNSDAGTQHS
-219 YMNFKG
+219 YMNFSG
-225 SNINVSGSS
+225 SNINVSDSS

-248 NNNSAISFNKTKFN
+248 GINSNLSFNQTSFNQGTYKFTNSANLSSNNSAFN
-262 QGTYNFTNSAN
+262 QGTYNFNSA
-273 LSFNNSNFN
+273 
-282 QSTYNFNSL
+282 
-291 QSTFNNSTFNQGT
+291 QSTFNNSNFNQGT
-304 YNFTDNTSFNNDTF
+304 YNFTDNTGLNFNNDTF
-318 NQGTYNFNTS
+318 NQGTYSFNAS

-361 NQTLNANQTYD
+361 NQTLNSNQTYD

-385 QSYLWDLINYKGD
+385 QSYLWHLINYKGD

-421 ETLQETFSNKSIT
+421 ETLQETFNNQSII

-442 QAKAKATYQQ
+442 QAKAQKTYQQ
-452 DLNNSQSA
+452 DLSNSQSA
-460 LSNATNDN
+460 LNNAADDN
-468 KIASADTGYTNNQ
+468 KIA
-481 NTTIKQDAQNLE
+481 
-493 HTSQQIAK
+493 
-501 DEQALQ
+501 
-507 GDLNKLKQLANSSF
+507 NS
-521 NEQAFNQAQSKE
+521 
-533 QQDEQTLQ
+533 
-541 NEENTF
+541 
-547 SSEQEGLEKALANAK
+547 
-562 EQQEQQQAQATYQQ
+562 
-576 DLNNSQSALSN
+576 
-587 ATNDN
+587 
-592 KIASADTDYT
+592 DTDYT
-602 KNQNTAIKQDAQNL
+602 KSSNPTIKKDAQNL
-616 ENTSQQITQDQKD
+616 ENTDQTIQQDKQALEKD
-629 LEQDLDKLQQ
+629 LANVKQ
-639 LANSKT
+639 LANSPT
-645 GFNEQAFNQAQST
+645 GFNQQAFNQAQST
-658 EQQDEQTLQNEEETF
+658 EQQDLQTLQGEEKTF
-673 SSEQEGL
+673 NSEQERL
-680 EKALAN
+680 KQALAN
-686 AKHTSPTPTKH
+686 ANPTS
-697 TAQNNP
+697 
-703 PNKVSPPT
+703 
-711 QNLPTTNV
+711 
-719 WNGVYNFQNQ
+719 
-729 TYSKKGIYYIDPN
+729 
-742 LSGQSGQS
+742 
-750 GNTLS
+750 
-755 TYGYLDWFT
+755 
-764 LKNKFSVNANNGTLI
+764 
-779 IGNNT
+779 
-784 ESANTKG
+784 
-791 LIWIGDD
+791 
-798 KGLVYYN
+798 
-805 TGTFNAAN
+805 
-813 IYLTSNL
+813 
-820 KTGNGFSG
+820 
-828 EGATLN
+828 
-834 FNATNRITINQASFD
+834 
-849 NSDAG
+849 
-854 AQHSYMNFKGSNINV
+854 
-869 SGSSFT
+869 
-875 DDTNGGF
+875 
-882 SFSGNNNNSA
+882 
-892 ISFNKTKFNQG
+892 
-903 TYNFTNSA
+903 
-911 NLSFNNSNFNQSTY
+911 
-925 NFNSLQSTFNN
+925 
-936 STFNQG
+936 
-942 TYNFTDNTSF
+942 
-952 NNDTFNQGTYNF
+952 
-964 NTSKVSFSGAN
+964 
-975 TLNSSSPFASLKGS
+975 
-989 VSFGSGAV
+989 
-997 FNLNQTLNANQTY
+997 
-1010 DILTT
+1010 
-1015 NGTIQYGVY
+1015 
-1024 QSYLWDLIN
+1024 
-1033 YKGDKA
+1033 
-1039 ISHVEVGNNT
+1039 
-1049 YDVTFDINGQDETLQ
+1049 
-1064 ETFSN
+1064 
-1069 KSITTQFLG
+1069 
-1078 DDLQAKAK
+1078 
-1086 ATYQQDLNNSQSA
+1086 
-1099 LSNATND
+1099 
-1106 NKIASADTGY
+1106 
-1116 TNNQNTTIKQDAQ
+1116 
-1129 NLEHTSQQI
+1129 
-1138 AKDEQALQG
+1138 
-1147 DLNKLKQLANS
+1147 
-1158 SFNEQAFNQAQS
+1158 
-1170 KEQQD
+1170 
-1175 EQTLQNEEET
+1175 
-1185 FSSEQEGL
+1185 
-1193 EKALANAKPAS
+1193 
-1204 PTPTPT
+1204 
-1210 PTPTPSPTPN
+1210 PTPSPTPA
-1220 PTPTKHTAPNKV
+1220 PTKHTAPNTPPNKV

-1246 WNGVYWLQ
+1246 WNGVYNLQ

-1271 GQSGQSA
+1271 GQSGQSG
-1278 NTLSTYTANLLGRS
+1278 NTLSTYTANLLGRKFS
-1292 FGVNIQNGTLIIGNN
+1292 VNANNGTLIIGNN

-1325 YIIGTFNAANIY
+1325 YITGTFNAANIY

-1389 HSYATFDATNN
+1389 HSYAAFDALNN

-1415 FSFNAKNISFSNASF
+1415 FSFSAKNISFSNASF
-1430 SGFTNPGGSSVI
+1430 SGFTNPGGSSTI
-1442 SANAANSLSF
+1442 SANVSNSLSF
-1452 NNSRLNGGAV
+1452 INSRLNGGAV

-1491 ATTQLLGN
+1491 ATAQLLGN

-1518 QNNANITLGNKSQ
+1518 QDNANITLGNKSQ
-1531 TAFKNSLTLDNNS
+1531 ATFKNSLTLDNNS
-1544 NLSLDNQSVLNASG
+1544 NLSLDNQSVLNANGS
-1558 ASAFNNQASL
+1558 SAFNNQASL

-1581 FFNGATLSLNANS
+1581 FFNGGILSLNANS

-1613 SVLSVSNASSLNA
+1613 SVLSASNTSSLNA
-1626 NINFQGASQATF
+1626 NINFQGASQADF
-1638 GGNTTIDAA
+1638 GGNTTIDTA

-1653 ASSLSFNNLTAN
+1653 ISSLSFNNLTAN

-1715 LNAQKGITGISGANG
+1715 LNAQKGIAGISGANG
-1730 YEKILFY
+1730 YEKIFFY

-1879 SATLKEMIETNQ
+1879 SATLKEMIESNQ

-1896 SINEVLQL
+1896 NINEVLQL
-1904 LDRIKITPAQKQ
+1904 LDEIKITPAQKQ

-1931 TFSNGNLVIGATQDH
+1931 TFSNGNLVIGATQDN

-1964 CALDSATCSSF
+1964 CTLDSATCSSF

-2008 LGSGNAFESGGSA
+2008 VGSGNAFESGGSA
-2021 DITFQSANNL
+2021 DVTFQSANNL

-2063 LANVLSQMAMEKIKQ
+2063 LANVLSQVAMEKIKQ

-2089 LIPLSK
+2089 LSPLSK
-2095 ELPSSLQNETLGQ
+2095 ELPASLQNETLGQ

-2125 NAIQNIISKKLSIF
+2125 NEIQDIISKKLSIF

-2169 IGGYMDASELSS
+2169 IGGYIDASELSS

-2201 GVVANDLLDEFLGQ
+2201 GVVANDLLNEFLGQ
-2215 DVVKKLESQGLV
+2215 DVVKKLEGQGLV

-2239 LSGIYNQGLGSV
+2239 LSGVYNQGLGSV
-2251 LPPSLQNA
+2251 LPLSLQNA

-2399 NNFTFLGVIASNG
+2399 NNFTFLGTIASNG

-2442 IANAFNNASN
+2442 ITNAFNNASN

-2468 LSTNAS
+2468 LITNAS

-2494 SVSHAIINA
+2494 SASHAIINA
-2503 QGIATIMTNYNNP
+2503 QGVATIMANNNNP
-2516 LIQFNTSSKETGAY
+2516 LIQFNTSSKETGTY

-2535 AKAIYYGYN
+2535 AKVIYYGYN

-2550 SSLDNYL
+2550 NSLDNYL
-2557 KLYTLIN
+2557 KLYTLID

-2584 SIKDGGLIVGFK
+2584 NIKDGGLVVGFK

-2607 LYNKVKIAVSNAP
+2607 LYNKVKIAVSNDP

-2627 TLKQYIAQIQGI
+2627 TLKQYIAQIQGT
-2639 QGVDSIEQAGGT
+2639 QGVDSIDQAGGA

-2872 RYNTW
+2872 KYDTW

-2908 IGMSGL
+2908 IGLSGL

-3013 AGIGA
+3013 ASIGA

>member
-1 MAFKKAGLISKFI
+1 MAFKKARLISRFI
-14 SKGSFKLNKISKKI
+14 SKGSFKLSKISKKI
-28 FKLNPILKR
+28 FKLNQILKR
-37 EKPLKRHKKTKSIKK
+37 EKPLKGHKKTKSIKK
-52 PFNKNKSFLK
+52 LSNRNKSFLK

-71 GGLPHLRA
+71 GGLSHLRA
-79 SECRYWSWWSGY
+79 NECRYWSWSSWGY
-91 HDKIESGSNSP
+91 QDNIESGPNSP

-133 FTQKFNNG
+133 FTQKFNGG
-141 TLNVGGNIRFGGTGV
+141 TLDIEGNIRFGGTGI
-156 NGVNVGYITGTYDA
+156 NGGDVGYITGTYDA
-170 QTINF
+170 ANIYLT
-175 NSSRITTGNSLSD
+175 SHLKTGNSYAD

-197 ATNRITINQASF
+197 ATNNITINQASF
-209 DNSDAGAQHS
+209 DNSDAGIQKS

-234 FTDDTN
+234 FTDDTD
-240 GGFSFSGN
+240 GGFSFSGS
-248 NNNSAISFNKTKFN
+248 NNNSVISFNQTSFN
-262 QGTYNFTNSAN
+262 QGTYNFSNSTT
-273 LSFNNSNFN
+273 LSFDNSNFN
-282 QSTYNFNSL
+282 QGTYHFNSA
-291 QSTFNNSTFNQGT
+291 QSAFENSNFNQGT
-304 YNFTDNTSFNNDTF
+304 YNFNDNTSFNNDTF
-318 NQGTYNFNTS
+318 NQGTYSFNTN
-328 KVSFSGAN
+328 KVSFSGIN

-347 KGSVSFGSGAVFNL
+347 KGSVSFGSDAVFNL
-361 NQTLNANQTYD
+361 NQTLNNQTYD

-398 KAISHVEVGNN
+398 KAISHVGVGNN

-421 ETLQETFSNKSIT
+421 ETLQETFNKQSII

-442 QAKAKATYQQ
+442 QQQAQKTYQE
-452 DLNNSQSA
+452 DVTNSQSA
-460 LSNATNDN
+460 LNNAASDSKIANSDTDYTTNKNAT
-468 KIASADTGYTNNQ
+468 IAT
-481 NTTIKQDAQNLE
+481 DAKNLE
-493 HTSQQIAK
+493 HINQQIAQ
-501 DEQALQ
+501 DEQALEQ
-507 GDLNKLKQLANSSF
+507 DLDKLKQLANS
-521 NEQAFNQAQSKE
+521 
-533 QQDEQTLQ
+533 T
-541 NEENTF
+541 
-547 SSEQEGLEKALANAK
+547 
-562 EQQEQQQAQATYQQ
+562 
-576 DLNNSQSALSN
+576 
-587 ATNDN
+587 
-592 KIASADTDYT
+592 
-602 KNQNTAIKQDAQNL
+602 
-616 ENTSQQITQDQKD
+616 
-629 LEQDLDKLQQ
+629 
-639 LANSKT
+639 T
-645 GFNEQAFNQAQST
+645 GFNEQAFNQAQKQ
-658 EQQDEQTLQNEEETF
+658 EQQDEQTLQNDENAFNTK
-673 SSEQEGL
+673 QEGL
-680 EKALAN
+680 KQAIQQAQAQQQKQEQQQAQKTYQEDVTNSQSALNNAASDSKIANSDTDYTTNKNATIATDAKNLEHINQQIAQDEQALEQDLDKLKQLANSTTGFNEQAFNQAQKQEQQDEQTLQNDENAFNTKQEGLKQAIAN
-686 AKHTSPTPTKH
+686 AKPASPTPSPTPTPTKH
-697 TAQNNP
+697 TVQNTP
-703 PNKVSPPT
+703 PNKVPPPT

-719 WNGVYNFQNQ
+719 WNGVYNLQNQ
-729 TYSKKGIYYIDPN
+729 TYSQKGIYYIDPN

-755 TYGYLDWFT
+755 TY
-764 LKNKFSVNANNGTLI
+764 
-779 IGNNT
+779 
-784 ESANTKG
+784 
-791 LIWIGDD
+791 
-798 KGLVYYN
+798 
-805 TGTFNAAN
+805 
-813 IYLTSNL
+813 
-820 KTGNGFSG
+820 
-828 EGATLN
+828 
-834 FNATNRITINQASFD
+834 
-849 NSDAG
+849 
-854 AQHSYMNFKGSNINV
+854 
-869 SGSSFT
+869 
-875 DDTNGGF
+875 
-882 SFSGNNNNSA
+882 
-892 ISFNKTKFNQG
+892 
-903 TYNFTNSA
+903 
-911 NLSFNNSNFNQSTY
+911 
-925 NFNSLQSTFNN
+925 
-936 STFNQG
+936 
-942 TYNFTDNTSF
+942 
-952 NNDTFNQGTYNF
+952 
-964 NTSKVSFSGAN
+964 
-975 TLNSSSPFASLKGS
+975 
-989 VSFGSGAV
+989 
-997 FNLNQTLNANQTY
+997 
-1010 DILTT
+1010 
-1015 NGTIQYGVY
+1015 
-1024 QSYLWDLIN
+1024 
-1033 YKGDKA
+1033 
-1039 ISHVEVGNNT
+1039 
-1049 YDVTFDINGQDETLQ
+1049 
-1064 ETFSN
+1064 
-1069 KSITTQFLG
+1069 
-1078 DDLQAKAK
+1078 
-1086 ATYQQDLNNSQSA
+1086 
-1099 LSNATND
+1099 
-1106 NKIASADTGY
+1106 
-1116 TNNQNTTIKQDAQ
+1116 
-1129 NLEHTSQQI
+1129 
-1138 AKDEQALQG
+1138 
-1147 DLNKLKQLANS
+1147 
-1158 SFNEQAFNQAQS
+1158 
-1170 KEQQD
+1170 
-1175 EQTLQNEEET
+1175 
-1185 FSSEQEGL
+1185 
-1193 EKALANAKPAS
+1193 
-1204 PTPTPT
+1204 
-1210 PTPTPSPTPN
+1210 
-1220 PTPTKHTAPNKV
+1220 
-1232 PPTPPTQNLPTTNV
+1232 
-1246 WNGVYWLQ
+1246 
-1254 NQTYS
+1254 
-1259 QKGVYYIDPNLS
+1259 
-1271 GQSGQSA
+1271 
-1278 NTLSTYTANLLGRS
+1278 TANLLGRS
-1292 FGVNIQNGTLIIGNN
+1292 FSVNIQNGTLIIGND
-1307 TESVNDNGLIWI
+1307 TESVNSNGLIWI

-1325 YIIGTFNAANIY
+1325 YITGTFNAANIY

-1345 EGVSGSDGGGA
+1345 EGVSNSDGGGA
-1356 NITFKA
+1356 NITFKS

-1389 HSYATFDATNN
+1389 HSYAAFDALNN

-1415 FSFNAKNISFSNASF
+1415 FSFSAKNISFSNASF
-1430 SGFTNPGGSSVI
+1430 SGFTNPGGSSTI
-1442 SANAANSLSF
+1442 SANASNSLSF
-1452 NNSRLNGGAV
+1452 IDSRLNGGAV
-1462 YNLWANSLIFN
+1462 YNLQANSLIFN

-1499 TSFTLSSQS
+1499 TNFTLSSQS

-1531 TAFKNSLTLDNNS
+1531 AAFKNSLTLDNNS
-1544 NLSLDNQSVLNASG
+1544 NLSLDNQSVLNANNT
-1558 ASAFNNQASL
+1558 SAFNNQASL
-1568 NIYNGSQATFNSL
+1568 NIYNGSQATFNRL
-1581 FFNGATLSLNANS
+1581 FFNSGTLSLNASS
-1594 KLNASSASFS
+1594 KLNASNASFS

-1613 SVLSVSNASSLNA
+1613 SVLNANNTSSLNA
-1626 NINFQGASQATF
+1626 NINFQGASQADF
-1638 GGNTTIDAA
+1638 GGNTTIDTA

-1653 ASSLSFNNLTAN
+1653 ASSLNFNNLTAN

-1672 YAPSLSKA
+1672 YAPSLTKA

-1737 GMKIQNATYSDNN
+1737 GMKIQNATYSNNN

-1769 SIKNGDLTIEVLN
+1769 SVKNGDLTIEVLN

-1797 LYNYQASK
+1797 LYNYQVSK

-1832 FTPKGSQTPQTPGTY
+1832 FTPKGSQTPQAPGTY

-1865 SGNLK
+1865 SENLK

-1879 SATLKEMIETNQ
+1879 SATLKEMIESNQ

-1904 LDRIKITPAQKQ
+1904 LDKIKITQAQKQ

-1931 TFSNGNLVIGATQDH
+1931 TFSNGNLVIGATQDN

-1964 CALDSATCSSF
+1964 CALDSTTCSSF

-2008 LGSGNAFESGGSA
+2008 IGSGNAFESGGSA
-2021 DITFQSANNL
+2021 DVTFQSANNL
-2031 VLNKANIEAQATD
+2031 VLNKATIEAQATD

-2049 LGQEGIDKIFNQGN
+2049 LGQKGIDKIFNQGN
-2063 LANVLSQMAMEKIKQ
+2063 LANVLSQVAIEKIKQ
-2078 AGGLGNFVENA
+2078 AGGLGNFIENA
-2089 LIPLSK
+2089 LSPLSK
-2095 ELPSSLQNETLGQ
+2095 ELPASLQDETLGQ

-2115 DNLLNNSGVM
+2115 DDLLNNSGVM

-2169 IGGYMDASELSS
+2169 IGGYIDASELSS

-2201 GVVANDLLDEFLGQ
+2201 GVVANDLLNEFLGQ
-2215 DVVKKLESQGLV
+2215 NVVKNLENQGLV
-2227 SNIINNIISQGG
+2227 NNIINNIISQGG
-2239 LSGIYNQGLGSV
+2239 LSGVYNQGLGSV

-2369 INLANCPTTK
+2369 VNLANCPTTK

-2399 NNFTFLGVIASNG
+2399 NNFTFLGAITSNG

-2429 LNENATLQANNLT
+2429 LNENATLQTNNLT

-2452 STANINGD
+2452 STANINGN

-2474 GLNVMGNFNSY
+2474 GLNVMGDFNSY

-2494 SVSHAIINA
+2494 SASHAIINA
-2503 QGIATIMTNYNNP
+2503 QGNATIMANNNNP
-2516 LIQFNTSSKETGAY
+2516 LIQFNTSSKEVGTY

-2557 KLYTLIN
+2557 KLYALID
-2564 INGKHMVMTDNGLTY
+2564 INGKHMVMTGNGLTY

-2584 SIKDGGLIVGFK
+2584 SVKDGGLVVGFK

-2607 LYNKVKIAVSNAP
+2607 LYNKVKIAVSNDP

-2627 TLKQYIAQIQGI
+2627 TLKQYIAQIQGV
-2639 QGVDSIEQAGGT
+2639 QSVDSIDQAGGS

-2696 ANPNFKNDATNI
+2696 ANPDFKNDATNI

-2722 KLSDTSTFASADFH
+2722 KLSDTSTFARSDFL

-2807 YAAYGYSGFHANITQ
+2807 YAAYGYSGFHGNITQ

-2872 RYNTW
+2872 RYDTW

-2893 KSVIFKPQIGLAYYY
+2893 KSVIFKPQVGLAYYY
-2908 IGMSGL
+2908 IGLSGL

>member
-1 MAFKKAGLISKFI
+1 MAFEKVRLISKFI

-28 FKLNPILKR
+28 FKLNQILQC
-37 EKPLKRHKKTKSIKK
+37 EKPLKCHKKALKPIKK
-52 PFNKNKSFLK
+52 LSNRNKSFLK

-71 GGLPHLRA
+71 GGLSHLRA
-79 SECRYWSWWSGY
+79 NECRYWSWSSWNY
-91 HDKIESGSNSP
+91 QDNIESGPNSP

-133 FTQKFNNG
+133 FTQKFNGG
-141 TLNVGGNIRFGGTGV
+141 TLDIGGNIRFGGTGI
-156 NGVNVGYITGTYDA
+156 NGGDVGYITGTYDA
-170 QTINF
+170 QTMNF
-175 NSSRITTGNSLSD
+175 NSSHIITGNSYAD
-188 GGGATLNFN
+188 GGGTTLNFN
-197 ATNRITINQASF
+197 AANNITINQASF
-209 DNSDAGAQHS
+209 DNSDAGTQKS

-225 SNINVSGSS
+225 SNIKVSGSS
-234 FTDDTN
+234 FKDDTD

-248 NNNSAISFNKTKFN
+248 NNNSAISFNQTSFN
-262 QGTYNFTNSAN
+262 QGTYNFSNNAT

-282 QSTYNFNSL
+282 QGTYHFNST
-291 QSTFNNSTFNQGT
+291 QSTFDNSNFNQGA
-304 YNFTDNTSFNNDTF
+304 YDFSNNTSFNNDTF

-328 KVSFSGAN
+328 KVSFSGIN

-347 KGSVSFGSGAVFNL
+347 KGSVSFNSGAIFNL
-361 NQTLNANQTYD
+361 NQTLSGNQTYD
-372 ILTTNGT
+372 ILTTNGA

-409 TYDVTFDINGQD
+409 TYDVTFDIDGQD
-421 ETLQETFSNKSIT
+421 ETLQETFNNQSII

-442 QAKAKATYQQ
+442 QQQAQQTYQE
-452 DLNNSQSA
+452 DLTHSQNA
-460 LSNATNDN
+460 LNDVTSDNTIASNDTSYTQSKNAT
-468 KIASADTGYTNNQ
+468 
-481 NTTIKQDAQNLE
+481 
-493 HTSQQIAK
+493 IAK
-501 DEQALQ
+501 DAQGLENTNQQIQQDKQALQ
-507 GDLNKLKQLANSSF
+507 GDLNKLKQLANS
-521 NEQAFNQAQSKE
+521 
-533 QQDEQTLQ
+533 T
-541 NEENTF
+541 
-547 SSEQEGLEKALANAK
+547 
-562 EQQEQQQAQATYQQ
+562 
-576 DLNNSQSALSN
+576 
-587 ATNDN
+587 
-592 KIASADTDYT
+592 
-602 KNQNTAIKQDAQNL
+602 
-616 ENTSQQITQDQKD
+616 
-629 LEQDLDKLQQ
+629 
-639 LANSKT
+639 T
-645 GFNEQAFNQAQST
+645 GFSEQAFNQAQST
-658 EQQDEQTLQNEEETF
+658 EQQDEQTLQNEEKTF
-673 SSEQEGL
+673 NAEQEGL
-680 EKALAN
+680 KQAIQQAQAQEQKQEQQQAQKTYQEDVTNSQTALN
-686 AKHTSPTPTKH
+686 
-697 TAQNNP
+697 
-703 PNKVSPPT
+703 
-711 QNLPTTNV
+711 
-719 WNGVYNFQNQ
+719 
-729 TYSKKGIYYIDPN
+729 
-742 LSGQSGQS
+742 
-750 GNTLS
+750 
-755 TYGYLDWFT
+755 
-764 LKNKFSVNANNGTLI
+764 
-779 IGNNT
+779 
-784 ESANTKG
+784 
-791 LIWIGDD
+791 
-798 KGLVYYN
+798 
-805 TGTFNAAN
+805 
-813 IYLTSNL
+813 
-820 KTGNGFSG
+820 
-828 EGATLN
+828 
-834 FNATNRITINQASFD
+834 NATS
-849 NSDAG
+849 
-854 AQHSYMNFKGSNINV
+854 
-869 SGSSFT
+869 
-875 DDTNGGF
+875 
-882 SFSGNNNNSA
+882 
-892 ISFNKTKFNQG
+892 
-903 TYNFTNSA
+903 
-911 NLSFNNSNFNQSTY
+911 
-925 NFNSLQSTFNN
+925 
-936 STFNQG
+936 
-942 TYNFTDNTSF
+942 
-952 NNDTFNQGTYNF
+952 
-964 NTSKVSFSGAN
+964 
-975 TLNSSSPFASLKGS
+975 
-989 VSFGSGAV
+989 
-997 FNLNQTLNANQTY
+997 
-1010 DILTT
+1010 
-1015 NGTIQYGVY
+1015 
-1024 QSYLWDLIN
+1024 
-1033 YKGDKA
+1033 
-1039 ISHVEVGNNT
+1039 
-1049 YDVTFDINGQDETLQ
+1049 
-1064 ETFSN
+1064 
-1069 KSITTQFLG
+1069 
-1078 DDLQAKAK
+1078 
-1086 ATYQQDLNNSQSA
+1086 
-1099 LSNATND
+1099 D
-1106 NKIASADTGY
+1106 NKIASNDTSY
-1116 TNNQNTTIKQDAQ
+1116 TQSKNTTIATDAQ
-1129 NLEHTSQQI
+1129 GLEHTNQQI
-1138 AKDEQALQG
+1138 AQDEQALQG
-1147 DLNKLKQLANS
+1147 DLNELKQLANS
-1158 SFNEQAFNQAQS
+1158 KTDFSEQAFNQAQD

-1175 EQTLQNEEET
+1175 EQTLQNEEKT
-1185 FSSEQEGL
+1185 FNSEQEEL
-1193 EKALANAKPAS
+1193 KQAIANAKPTS
-1204 PTPTPT
+1204 
-1210 PTPTPSPTPN
+1210 PTPSPT
-1220 PTPTKHTAPNKV
+1220 PTPTKHTAPNTPPNKV
-1232 PPTPPTQNLPTTNV
+1232 PPTPPTQNLPATNV
-1246 WNGVYWLQ
+1246 WNGVYNLQ

-1259 QKGVYYIDPNLS
+1259 KQGVYYIDPNLS

-1278 NTLSTYTANLLGRS
+1278 NTLSTYTANLFGRS

-1325 YIIGTFNAANIY
+1325 YITGTFSAANIY

-1345 EGVSGSDGGGA
+1345 EGVSNSDGGGA

-1389 HSYATFDATNN
+1389 HSYAAFDATNN

-1415 FSFNAKNISFSNASF
+1415 FSFSAKNISFSNASF
-1430 SGFTNPGGSSVI
+1430 SGFTNPGGSSTI

-1452 NNSRLNGGAV
+1452 VNSRLNGGAI
-1462 YNLWANSLIFN
+1462 YNLQANSLIFN

-1531 TAFKNSLTLDNNS
+1531 AAFKNSLTLDNNS
-1544 NLSLDNQSVLNASG
+1544 NLSLDNQSVLNANG

-1568 NIYNGSQATFNSL
+1568 NIYNGSQATFSNL
-1581 FFNGATLSLNANS
+1581 FFNGGTLSLNASS
-1594 KLNASSASFS
+1594 KLNASNASFS

-1613 SVLSVSNASSLNA
+1613 SVLSASNASSLNA

-1638 GGNTTIDAA
+1638 GGNTIIDTA

-1680 LMSVSGQFVLGNNGD
+1680 LMSVSGQFVLGDNGD

-1737 GMKIQNATYSDNN
+1737 GMKIQNATYSGNN

-1879 SATLKEMIETNQ
+1879 SAALKEMIESNQ

-1904 LDRIKITPAQKQ
+1904 LDEIKITPAQKQ

-1931 TFSNGNLVIGATQDH
+1931 TFSNGNLVIGATQDN

-1964 CALDSATCSSF
+1964 CALDSAICSSF

-2021 DITFQSANNL
+2021 DVTFQSANNL

-2063 LANVLSQMAMEKIKQ
+2063 LANVLSQVAMEKIKQ

-2089 LIPLSK
+2089 LSPLSK
-2095 ELPSSLQNETLGQ
+2095 ELPTSLQNETLGQ

-2201 GVVANDLLDEFLGQ
+2201 GVVANDLLNEFLGQ
-2215 DVVKKLESQGLV
+2215 DVVKKLEGQGLV

-2316 NGDNTIDFSKYQGA
+2316 NGDNTIDFSKYQGV

-2399 NNFTFLGVIASNG
+2399 NNFTFLGTIASNG

-2452 STANINGD
+2452 STANINGN

-2503 QGIATIMTNYNNP
+2503 QGAATIMANNNNP
-2516 LIQFNTSSKETGAY
+2516 LIQFNTSSKEAGVY

-2557 KLYTLIN
+2557 KLYALID
-2564 INGKHMVMTDNGLTY
+2564 INGKHMVMSDNGLTY

-2607 LYNKVKIAVSNAP
+2607 LYNKVKIAVSNDP

-2627 TLKQYIAQIQGI
+2627 TLKQYIAQIQGV
-2639 QGVDSIEQAGGT
+2639 QSVDSIEQAGGT

-2722 KLSDTSTFASADFH
+2722 KLSDTSTFASTDFH

-2908 IGMSGL
+2908 IGLSGL

>member
-1 MAFKKAGLISKFI
+1 MAFKKARLISKFI

-28 FKLNPILKR
+28 FKLNQILKR
-37 EKPLKRHKKTKSIKK
+37 EKPLKCHKKALKPIKK
-52 PFNKNKSFLK
+52 LSNRSKSFLK
-62 ASVLLIGAL
+62 ASVLLIGVL
-71 GGLPHLRA
+71 GGLSHLRA

-91 HDKIESGSNSP
+91 HDNIESGPNSP

-133 FTQKFNNG
+133 FTQKFNGG
-141 TLNVGGNIRFGGTGV
+141 TLNVGGNIRFGGTGI
-156 NGVNVGYITGTYDA
+156 NGGDLGYITGTYDA
-170 QTINF
+170 QTMNF
-175 NSSRITTGNSLSD
+175 NSSHLTTGNSYSD

-197 ATNRITINQASF
+197 AANNITINQASF
-209 DNSDAGAQHS
+209 DNSDAGTQKS

-225 SNINVSGSS
+225 SNIKVSGSS
-234 FTDDTN
+234 FKDDTD

-248 NNNSAISFNKTKFN
+248 SNNSTISFNQTNFN
-262 QGTYNFTNSAN
+262 QGTYNFSNSAT
-273 LSFNNSNFN
+273 LSFNQTNFN
-282 QSTYNFNSL
+282 QGTYHFNSA
-291 QSTFNNSTFNQGT
+291 QSTFENSNFNQGT
-304 YNFTDNTSFNNDTF
+304 YNFNNNASFNNDTF

-328 KVSFSGAN
+328 KVSFSGIN

-347 KGSVSFGSGAVFNL
+347 KGSVSFGSDAVFNL
-361 NQTLNANQTYD
+361 NQTLNNNQTYD
-372 ILTTNGT
+372 ILTTNGA

-421 ETLQETFSNKSIT
+421 ETLQETFNKQSII

-442 QAKAKATYQQ
+442 QQQAQQTYQEDVTNSQ
-452 DLNNSQSA
+452 TALNNAAS
-460 LSNATNDN
+460 DN
-468 KIASADTGYTNNQ
+468 KIASNDTSYTQ
-481 NTTIKQDAQNLE
+481 SKNTTVAKDAQGLE
-493 HTSQQIAK
+493 NTNQKIQQ
-501 DEQALQ
+501 DEQALEK
-507 GDLNKLKQLANSSF
+507 DLAQIKQLANS
-521 NEQAFNQAQSKE
+521 
-533 QQDEQTLQ
+533 T
-541 NEENTF
+541 
-547 SSEQEGLEKALANAK
+547 
-562 EQQEQQQAQATYQQ
+562 
-576 DLNNSQSALSN
+576 
-587 ATNDN
+587 
-592 KIASADTDYT
+592 
-602 KNQNTAIKQDAQNL
+602 
-616 ENTSQQITQDQKD
+616 
-629 LEQDLDKLQQ
+629 
-639 LANSKT
+639 T
-645 GFNEQAFNQAQST
+645 GFNEQAFNQAQKQ
-658 EQQDEQTLQNEEETF
+658 EQQDEQTLQNDENAFNTEQDSLNKAIQQAQAQQQKQEQQQAQQTYQEDLTNSQSALNNAASDSKIANSDTDYTNNKNTTIKEDAQNLEHTNQQIAQDEQALQGDLDKLKQLANSTTGFNEQAFNQAQKQEQQDEQTLQNDEKTF
-673 SSEQEGL
+673 NNEQEGL
-680 EKALAN
+680 KQAIAN
-686 AKHTSPTPTKH
+686 AKPTSPTPSHAPTPTKH
-697 TAQNNP
+697 TVQNTP
-703 PNKVSPPT
+703 PSQVPPTPT
-711 QNLPTTNV
+711 QNPPAESV
-719 WNGVYNFQNQ
+719 WSGVYWLQNQ
-729 TYSKKGIYYIDPN
+729 TYSNKGIYYIDPN

-755 TYGYLDWFT
+755 TY
-764 LKNKFSVNANNGTLI
+764 
-779 IGNNT
+779 
-784 ESANTKG
+784 
-791 LIWIGDD
+791 
-798 KGLVYYN
+798 
-805 TGTFNAAN
+805 
-813 IYLTSNL
+813 
-820 KTGNGFSG
+820 
-828 EGATLN
+828 
-834 FNATNRITINQASFD
+834 
-849 NSDAG
+849 
-854 AQHSYMNFKGSNINV
+854 
-869 SGSSFT
+869 
-875 DDTNGGF
+875 
-882 SFSGNNNNSA
+882 
-892 ISFNKTKFNQG
+892 
-903 TYNFTNSA
+903 
-911 NLSFNNSNFNQSTY
+911 
-925 NFNSLQSTFNN
+925 
-936 STFNQG
+936 
-942 TYNFTDNTSF
+942 
-952 NNDTFNQGTYNF
+952 
-964 NTSKVSFSGAN
+964 
-975 TLNSSSPFASLKGS
+975 
-989 VSFGSGAV
+989 
-997 FNLNQTLNANQTY
+997 
-1010 DILTT
+1010 
-1015 NGTIQYGVY
+1015 
-1024 QSYLWDLIN
+1024 
-1033 YKGDKA
+1033 
-1039 ISHVEVGNNT
+1039 
-1049 YDVTFDINGQDETLQ
+1049 
-1064 ETFSN
+1064 
-1069 KSITTQFLG
+1069 
-1078 DDLQAKAK
+1078 
-1086 ATYQQDLNNSQSA
+1086 
-1099 LSNATND
+1099 
-1106 NKIASADTGY
+1106 
-1116 TNNQNTTIKQDAQ
+1116 
-1129 NLEHTSQQI
+1129 
-1138 AKDEQALQG
+1138 
-1147 DLNKLKQLANS
+1147 
-1158 SFNEQAFNQAQS
+1158 
-1170 KEQQD
+1170 
-1175 EQTLQNEEET
+1175 
-1185 FSSEQEGL
+1185 
-1193 EKALANAKPAS
+1193 
-1204 PTPTPT
+1204 
-1210 PTPTPSPTPN
+1210 
-1220 PTPTKHTAPNKV
+1220 
-1232 PPTPPTQNLPTTNV
+1232 
-1246 WNGVYWLQ
+1246 
-1254 NQTYS
+1254 
-1259 QKGVYYIDPNLS
+1259 
-1271 GQSGQSA
+1271 
-1278 NTLSTYTANLLGRS
+1278 TANLFGRS
-1292 FGVNIQNGTLIIGNN
+1292 FGVNIQNGTLVIGND

-1325 YIIGTFNAANIY
+1325 YITGTFSAANIY

-1345 EGVSGSDGGGA
+1345 EGVSNSDGGGA

-1389 HSYATFDATNN
+1389 HSYATFDALNN

-1415 FSFNAKNISFSNASF
+1415 FSFTAKNISFSNASF
-1430 SGFTNPGGSSVI
+1430 SGFTNPGGSSTI
-1442 SANAANSLSF
+1442 SANASNSLSF
-1452 NNSRLNGGAV
+1452 VNSRLNGGAV
-1462 YNLWANSLIFN
+1462 YNLQANSLIFN

-1499 TSFTLSSQS
+1499 TNFTLSSQS

-1531 TAFKNSLTLDNNS
+1531 AAFKNSLTLDNNS
-1544 NLSLDNQSVLNASG
+1544 NLSLDNQSVLNANG
-1558 ASAFNNQASL
+1558 TSAFNNQASL

-1581 FFNGATLSLNANS
+1581 FFNGGTLSLNASS

-1613 SVLSVSNASSLNA
+1613 SVLSANNTSSLNA
-1626 NINFQGASQATF
+1626 NINFQGASQADF
-1638 GGNTTIDAA
+1638 GGNTTIDTA

-1665 GALNFNG
+1665 GALNFKG
-1672 YAPSLSKA
+1672 YAPSLAKA

-1750 NIQTWSF
+1750 NVQTWSF

-1832 FTPKGSQTPQTPGTY
+1832 FTPKGSQTPQAPGTY
-1847 SPFNQPLNSLNI
+1847 SPFNQPLSSLNI

-1865 SGNLK
+1865 SENLK

-1879 SATLKEMIETNQ
+1879 SATLKEMIESNQ

-1896 SINEVLQL
+1896 NINEVLQL
-1904 LDRIKITPAQKQ
+1904 LDKIKITQAQKQ
-1916 ALLETINHLTDNINQ
+1916 ALLDTINHLTDNINQ
-1931 TFSNGNLVIGATQDH
+1931 TFNNGNLIIGATQDN

-2008 LGSGNAFESGGSA
+2008 IGSGNAFESGGSA
-2021 DITFQSANNL
+2021 DVTFQSANNL

-2049 LGQEGIDKIFNQGN
+2049 LGQKGIEKIFNQGN
-2063 LANVLSQMAMEKIKQ
+2063 LANVLSQVAMEKIKQ
-2078 AGGLGNFVENA
+2078 AGGLGNFIENA
-2089 LIPLSK
+2089 LSPLSK
-2095 ELPSSLQNETLGQ
+2095 ELPASLQDETLGQ

-2115 DNLLNNSGVM
+2115 DDLLNNSGVM
-2125 NAIQNIISKKLSIF
+2125 NEIQNIISKKLSIF

-2169 IGGYMDASELSS
+2169 IGGYIDASELSS
-2181 ILSVIL
+2181 ILGVIL

-2201 GVVANDLLDEFLGQ
+2201 GVVANDLLNEFLGQ

-2227 SNIINNIISQGG
+2227 NNIINNIISQGG
-2239 LSGIYNQGLGSV
+2239 LSGVYNQGLGSV
-2251 LPPSLQNA
+2251 LPPSLQSA
-2259 LKENDLGAL
+2259 LKENDLGTL

-2286 SNGYVFVNNSS
+2286 SNGYIFVNNSS

-2369 INLANCPTTK
+2369 VNLANCPTTK
-2379 NSSSTNSSVTPTN
+2379 NSSTSSSVTPTN

-2399 NNFTFLGVIASNG
+2399 NNFTFLGAITSNG

-2442 IANAFNNASN
+2442 ITNAFNNASN
-2452 STANINGD
+2452 STANINGN

-2494 SVSHAIINA
+2494 SASHAIINA
-2503 QGIATIMTNYNNP
+2503 QGAATIMANNNNP
-2516 LIQFNTSSKETGAY
+2516 LIQFNTSSKEAGTY

-2557 KLYTLIN
+2557 KLYALID

-2584 SIKDGGLIVGFK
+2584 NIKDGGLVVGFK

-2607 LYNKVKIAVSNAP
+2607 LYNKVKIAVSNDP

-2627 TLKQYIAQIQGI
+2627 TLKQYIAQIQGV
-2639 QGVDSIEQAGGT
+2639 QSVDSIDQAGGS

-2667 LFAPYYLESHSTK
+2667 LFAPYYLESHSIK

-2696 ANPNFKNDATNI
+2696 ANPDFKNDATNI

-2792 NVGYDRF
+2792 NIGYDRF

-2872 RYNTW
+2872 KYDTW

-2893 KSVIFKPQIGLAYYY
+2893 KSVIFKPQVGLAYYY
-2908 IGMSGL
+2908 IGLSSL

>member
-1 MAFKKAGLISKFI
+1 MAFKKVRLISKFI

-28 FKLNPILKR
+28 FTLNQILKR
-37 EKPLKRHKKTKSIKK
+37 EKPLKCHKKTKSIKK
-52 PFNKNKSFLK
+52 PFNKSKSFLK

-71 GGLPHLRA
+71 GGLSHLRA
-79 SECRYWSWWSGY
+79 NECRYWSWSSWSY
-91 HDKIESGSNSP
+91 QDNIESGPNSP

-133 FTQKFNNG
+133 FTQKFNGG
-141 TLNVGGNIRFGGTGV
+141 TLNVGGNIRFGGTGI
-156 NGVNVGYITGTYDA
+156 NGGDVGYITGTYDA

-175 NSSRITTGNSLSD
+175 NSSHLTTGNSYAD

-197 ATNRITINQASF
+197 ATNNITINQASF
-209 DNSDAGAQHS
+209 DNSDAGTQKS

-225 SNINVSGSS
+225 SNIKVSGSS

-248 NNNSAISFNKTKFN
+248 NNNSAISFNQTNFN
-262 QGTYNFTNSAN
+262 QGTYNFSNSASS
-273 LSFNNSNFN
+273 SFDNS
-282 QSTYNFNSL
+282 S
-291 QSTFNNSTFNQGT
+291 FNQGT
-304 YNFTDNTSFNNDTF
+304 YNFNSTQSAFNNSAFNQGTYDFSNNTSFNNDTF

-328 KVSFSGAN
+328 KVSFSGIN

-347 KGSVSFGSGAVFNL
+347 KGSVSFGSDAVFNL
-361 NQTLNANQTYD
+361 NQTLSNNQTYD
-372 ILTTNGT
+372 ILTTNGA

-421 ETLQETFSNKSIT
+421 ETLQETFSNQSII
-434 TQFLGDDL
+434 TQFLGDSL
-442 QAKAKATYQQ
+442 QQQAQQTYQEDVANSQ
-452 DLNNSQSA
+452 NALNNVTSDNTIA
-460 LSNATNDN
+460 NNDT
-468 KIASADTGYTNNQ
+468 SYTNNK
-481 NTTIKQDAQNLE
+481 NTTIAKDAQNLE
-493 HTSQQIAK
+493 NTNQQIAQ

-507 GDLNKLKQLANSSF
+507 GDLDKLKQLANSP
-521 NEQAFNQAQSKE
+521 
-533 QQDEQTLQ
+533 
-541 NEENTF
+541 
-547 SSEQEGLEKALANAK
+547 
-562 EQQEQQQAQATYQQ
+562 
-576 DLNNSQSALSN
+576 
-587 ATNDN
+587 
-592 KIASADTDYT
+592 
-602 KNQNTAIKQDAQNL
+602 
-616 ENTSQQITQDQKD
+616 
-629 LEQDLDKLQQ
+629 
-639 LANSKT
+639 T
-645 GFNEQAFNQAQST
+645 GFNEQAFNQAQKQ
-658 EQQDEQTLQNEEETF
+658 EQQDEQTLQNDEKTF
-673 SSEQEGL
+673 NAEQEGL
-680 EKALAN
+680 EQAIAN
-686 AKHTSPTPTKH
+686 AKPTSPTPSHTPTPTKH
-697 TAQNNP
+697 TA
-703 PNKVSPPT
+703 PN
-711 QNLPTTNV
+711 
-719 WNGVYNFQNQ
+719 
-729 TYSKKGIYYIDPN
+729 
-742 LSGQSGQS
+742 
-750 GNTLS
+750 
-755 TYGYLDWFT
+755 
-764 LKNKFSVNANNGTLI
+764 
-779 IGNNT
+779 
-784 ESANTKG
+784 
-791 LIWIGDD
+791 
-798 KGLVYYN
+798 
-805 TGTFNAAN
+805 
-813 IYLTSNL
+813 
-820 KTGNGFSG
+820 
-828 EGATLN
+828 
-834 FNATNRITINQASFD
+834 
-849 NSDAG
+849 
-854 AQHSYMNFKGSNINV
+854 
-869 SGSSFT
+869 
-875 DDTNGGF
+875 
-882 SFSGNNNNSA
+882 
-892 ISFNKTKFNQG
+892 
-903 TYNFTNSA
+903 
-911 NLSFNNSNFNQSTY
+911 
-925 NFNSLQSTFNN
+925 
-936 STFNQG
+936 
-942 TYNFTDNTSF
+942 
-952 NNDTFNQGTYNF
+952 
-964 NTSKVSFSGAN
+964 
-975 TLNSSSPFASLKGS
+975 
-989 VSFGSGAV
+989 
-997 FNLNQTLNANQTY
+997 
-1010 DILTT
+1010 
-1015 NGTIQYGVY
+1015 
-1024 QSYLWDLIN
+1024 
-1033 YKGDKA
+1033 
-1039 ISHVEVGNNT
+1039 
-1049 YDVTFDINGQDETLQ
+1049 
-1064 ETFSN
+1064 
-1069 KSITTQFLG
+1069 
-1078 DDLQAKAK
+1078 
-1086 ATYQQDLNNSQSA
+1086 
-1099 LSNATND
+1099 
-1106 NKIASADTGY
+1106 
-1116 TNNQNTTIKQDAQ
+1116 
-1129 NLEHTSQQI
+1129 
-1138 AKDEQALQG
+1138 
-1147 DLNKLKQLANS
+1147 
-1158 SFNEQAFNQAQS
+1158 
-1170 KEQQD
+1170 
-1175 EQTLQNEEET
+1175 
-1185 FSSEQEGL
+1185 
-1193 EKALANAKPAS
+1193 
-1204 PTPTPT
+1204 TP
-1210 PTPTPSPTPN
+1210 
-1220 PTPTKHTAPNKV
+1220 PNKV

-1246 WNGVYWLQ
+1246 WNGVYNLQ

-1259 QKGVYYIDPNLS
+1259 NKGVYYIDPNLS
-1271 GQSGQSA
+1271 GQSGQSG

-1292 FGVNIQNGTLIIGNN
+1292 FGVNANNGTLIIGNN

-1325 YIIGTFNAANIY
+1325 YITGTFNAANIY

-1345 EGVSGSDGGGA
+1345 EGVSNSDGGGA

-1389 HSYATFDATNN
+1389 HSYATFDALNN

-1415 FSFNAKNISFSNASF
+1415 FSFSAKNISFSNASF

-1442 SANAANSLSF
+1442 SANASNSLSF
-1452 NNSRLNGGAV
+1452 INSRLNGGAV
-1462 YNLWANSLIFN
+1462 YNLQANSLIFN

-1499 TSFTLSSQS
+1499 TNFTLSSQS

-1531 TAFKNSLTLDNNS
+1531 ATFKNSLTLDNNS

-1581 FFNGATLSLNANS
+1581 FFNGGTLSLNANS

-1613 SVLSVSNASSLNA
+1613 SVLSANNTSSLNA
-1626 NINFQGASQATF
+1626 NINFQGASQADF
-1638 GGNTTIDAA
+1638 GGNTTIDTA

-1653 ASSLSFNNLTAN
+1653 ASSLNFNNLTAN

-1672 YAPSLSKA
+1672 YAPSLTKA

-1805 QNPTG
+1805 QNLTG

-1832 FTPKGSQTPQTPGTY
+1832 FTPKGSQTPQAPGTY

-1865 SGNLK
+1865 RENLK

-1879 SATLKEMIETNQ
+1879 SAALKEMIESNQ

-1896 SINEVLQL
+1896 NINEVLQL
-1904 LDRIKITPAQKQ
+1904 LDKIKITQTQKQ

-1931 TFSNGNLVIGATQDH
+1931 TFNNGNLIIGATQDN

-1964 CALDSATCSSF
+1964 CTLDSATCSSF

-2008 LGSGNAFESGGSA
+2008 IGSGNAFESGGSA
-2021 DITFQSANNL
+2021 DVTFQSANNL

-2049 LGQEGIDKIFNQGN
+2049 LGQKGIDKIFNQGN
-2063 LANVLSQMAMEKIKQ
+2063 LANILSQVAMEKIKQ

-2089 LIPLSK
+2089 LSPLSK
-2095 ELPSSLQNETLGQ
+2095 ELPASLQNETLGQ
-2108 LIGQNNL
+2108 LIGPNNL
-2115 DNLLNNSGVM
+2115 DDLLNNSGVM
-2125 NAIQNIISKKLSIF
+2125 NEIQNIISKKLSIF

-2169 IGGYMDASELSS
+2169 IGGYIDASELSS
-2181 ILSVIL
+2181 ILSVVL

-2201 GVVANDLLDEFLGQ
+2201 GVVANDLLNEFLGQ

-2227 SNIINNIISQGG
+2227 NNIINNIISQGG
-2239 LSGIYNQGLGSV
+2239 LSGVYNQGLGSV

-2369 INLANCPTTK
+2369 VNLANCPTTK

-2418 VKNNSVIGTLN
+2418 VTNNSVIGTLN

-2442 IANAFNNASN
+2442 ITNAFNNASN
-2452 STANINGD
+2452 STANVNGN

-2494 SVSHAIINA
+2494 SVSHAIINT
-2503 QGIATIMTNYNNP
+2503 QGTATIMANNNP
-2516 LIQFNTSSKETGAY
+2516 LIQFNTSSKETGTY

-2544 DQITGG
+2544 DQITGD

-2557 KLYTLIN
+2557 KLYTLID

-2584 SIKDGGLIVGFK
+2584 NIKDGGLVVGFK
-2596 DSQNQYIYTSI
+2596 NSQNQYIYTSI
-2607 LYNKVKIAVSNAP
+2607 LYNKVKIAVSNDP

-2639 QGVDSIEQAGGT
+2639 QSVDSIDQAGGN

-2667 LFAPYYLESHSTK
+2667 LFAPYYLENHSTK

-2696 ANPNFKNDATNI
+2696 ANPDFKNDATNI

-2872 RYNTW
+2872 RYDTW

-2893 KSVIFKPQIGLAYYY
+2893 KSVIFKPQVGLAYYY
-2908 IGMSGL
+2908 IGLSGL

>member
-1 MAFKKAGLISKFI
+1 MAFEKAGLISKFI

-28 FKLNPILKR
+28 FKLNLILKH
-37 EKPLKRHKKTKSIKK
+37 EKPLSHKKTKSIKK

-71 GGLPHLRA
+71 GGLSHLRA
-79 SECRYWSWWSGY
+79 SECRYWSWSSWSY
-91 HDKIESGSNSP
+91 HDNIESGSNSP
-102 THNSYCLFSSTQGSG
+102 THNSYCLFNSAQGSG

-124 TTYSAGGAS
+124 TTYSIGEAS
-133 FTQKFNNG
+133 FTQKFNGG

-156 NGVNVGYITGTYDA
+156 NGGNLGYITGTYDA

-175 NSSRITTGNSLSD
+175 DSSRITTGNSFST

-197 ATNRITINQASF
+197 ATNHITIDQASF
-209 DNSDAGAQHS
+209 DNGDAGTQHS
-219 YMNFKG
+219 YMNFSG
-225 SNINVSGSS
+225 SNINVSDSS
-234 FTDDTN
+234 FTDDTD

-248 NNNSAISFNKTKFN
+248 GTNSNLSFNQTNFNQGTYKFTNSANLNFNNSAFN
-262 QGTYNFTNSAN
+262 QGTYNFNSAQ
-273 LSFNNSNFN
+273 SVFENSNFN
-282 QSTYNFNSL
+282 Q
-291 QSTFNNSTFNQGT
+291 GT
-304 YNFTDNTSFNNDTF
+304 YSFTDNTGLNFNNDTF

-347 KGSVSFGSGAVFNL
+347 KGSVSFGSGAIFNL

-372 ILTTNGT
+372 ILTTNKT

-398 KAISHVEVGNN
+398 KAISHVGVGSN

-421 ETLQETFSNKSIT
+421 ETLQETFSNQSIT

-442 QAKAKATYQQ
+442 QAKAQATYQQ
-452 DLNNSQSA
+452 DLSNSQTA
-460 LSNATNDN
+460 LNNATSDN
-468 KIASADTGYTNNQ
+468 KIASSDTGYTNNQ
-481 NTTIKQDAQNLE
+481 NTTIKKDAQSLE
-493 HTSQQIAK
+493 NTDQTIQQDK
-501 DEQALQ
+501 QALEK
-507 GDLNKLKQLANSSF
+507 DLANVKQLANAPTGF
-521 NEQAFNQAQSKE
+521 NEQAFNQAQNKE
-533 QQDEQTLQ
+533 QQDLQTLQ

-547 SSEQEGLEKALANAK
+547 SSEQERLEKAIANAK
-562 EQQEQQQAQATYQQ
+562 P
-576 DLNNSQSALSN
+576 
-587 ATNDN
+587 
-592 KIASADTDYT
+592 
-602 KNQNTAIKQDAQNL
+602 
-616 ENTSQQITQDQKD
+616 TSPT
-629 LEQDLDKLQQ
+629 
-639 LANSKT
+639 
-645 GFNEQAFNQAQST
+645 
-658 EQQDEQTLQNEEETF
+658 
-673 SSEQEGL
+673 
-680 EKALAN
+680 
-686 AKHTSPTPTKH
+686 PTPTKH
-697 TAQNNP
+697 TA
-703 PNKVSPPT
+703 PN
-711 QNLPTTNV
+711 
-719 WNGVYNFQNQ
+719 
-729 TYSKKGIYYIDPN
+729 
-742 LSGQSGQS
+742 
-750 GNTLS
+750 
-755 TYGYLDWFT
+755 
-764 LKNKFSVNANNGTLI
+764 
-779 IGNNT
+779 
-784 ESANTKG
+784 
-791 LIWIGDD
+791 
-798 KGLVYYN
+798 
-805 TGTFNAAN
+805 
-813 IYLTSNL
+813 
-820 KTGNGFSG
+820 
-828 EGATLN
+828 
-834 FNATNRITINQASFD
+834 
-849 NSDAG
+849 
-854 AQHSYMNFKGSNINV
+854 
-869 SGSSFT
+869 
-875 DDTNGGF
+875 
-882 SFSGNNNNSA
+882 
-892 ISFNKTKFNQG
+892 
-903 TYNFTNSA
+903 
-911 NLSFNNSNFNQSTY
+911 
-925 NFNSLQSTFNN
+925 
-936 STFNQG
+936 
-942 TYNFTDNTSF
+942 
-952 NNDTFNQGTYNF
+952 
-964 NTSKVSFSGAN
+964 
-975 TLNSSSPFASLKGS
+975 
-989 VSFGSGAV
+989 
-997 FNLNQTLNANQTY
+997 
-1010 DILTT
+1010 
-1015 NGTIQYGVY
+1015 
-1024 QSYLWDLIN
+1024 
-1033 YKGDKA
+1033 
-1039 ISHVEVGNNT
+1039 
-1049 YDVTFDINGQDETLQ
+1049 
-1064 ETFSN
+1064 
-1069 KSITTQFLG
+1069 
-1078 DDLQAKAK
+1078 
-1086 ATYQQDLNNSQSA
+1086 
-1099 LSNATND
+1099 
-1106 NKIASADTGY
+1106 
-1116 TNNQNTTIKQDAQ
+1116 
-1129 NLEHTSQQI
+1129 
-1138 AKDEQALQG
+1138 
-1147 DLNKLKQLANS
+1147 
-1158 SFNEQAFNQAQS
+1158 
-1170 KEQQD
+1170 
-1175 EQTLQNEEET
+1175 
-1185 FSSEQEGL
+1185 
-1193 EKALANAKPAS
+1193 
-1204 PTPTPT
+1204 TP
-1210 PTPTPSPTPN
+1210 
-1220 PTPTKHTAPNKV
+1220 PNKV

-1246 WNGVYWLQ
+1246 WDGVYNLE
-1254 NQTYS
+1254 NKTYS
-1259 QKGVYYIDPNLS
+1259 NKGVYYIDPNLS

-1278 NTLSTYTANLLGRS
+1278 NTLSTYTANLFGRS

-1325 YIIGTFNAANIY
+1325 YITGTFNAANIY

-1389 HSYATFDATNN
+1389 HSYAAFDATNN
-1400 ISVTNSSFSDMTWGK
+1400 ISVTDSSFSDMTWGK

-1452 NNSRLNGGAV
+1452 NNSRLNGGAI
-1462 YNLWANSLIFN
+1462 YNLQANSLIFN

-1499 TSFTLSSQS
+1499 TNFTISSQS

-1531 TAFKNSLTLDNNS
+1531 ATFENSLTLDNNS
-1544 NLSLDNQSVLNASG
+1544 NLSLDNQSVLNANGS
-1558 ASAFNNQASL
+1558 SVFNNQASL
-1568 NIYNGSQATFNSL
+1568 NIYNGSQATFKSL
-1581 FFNGATLSLNANS
+1581 FFNGGILSLNANS

-1613 SVLSVSNASSLNA
+1613 SVLSASNASSLNA
-1626 NINFQGASQATF
+1626 NINFQGASQANF
-1638 GGNTTIDAA
+1638 GGNTTIDTA

-1653 ASSLSFNNLTAN
+1653 ASSLGFNNLTAN

-1672 YAPSLSKA
+1672 YAPSLTKA

-1879 SATLKEMIETNQ
+1879 SATLKEMIESNQ

-1904 LDRIKITPAQKQ
+1904 LDEIKITPAQKQ

-1931 TFSNGNLVIGATQDH
+1931 TFSNGNLVIGATQDN

-2008 LGSGNAFESGGSA
+2008 LGSANAFESGGSA
-2021 DITFQSANNL
+2021 DVTFQSANNL
-2031 VLNKANIEAQATD
+2031 VLDKANIEAQATD

-2063 LANVLSQMAMEKIKQ
+2063 LANVLSQVAMEKIKQ

-2095 ELPSSLQNETLGQ
+2095 ELPASLQNETLGQ

-2115 DNLLNNSGVM
+2115 DDLLNNSGVM

-2169 IGGYMDASELSS
+2169 IGGYIDASELSS

-2201 GVVANDLLDEFLGQ
+2201 GVVANDLLNEFLGQ

-2227 SNIINNIISQGG
+2227 SSIINNIISQGG
-2239 LSGIYNQGLGSV
+2239 LSGVYNQGLGSV

-2268 LSPRGLHDFWQ
+2268 LSPKGLHDFWQ

-2330 LIFASNGVSNI
+2330 LIFASNDVSNI

-2369 INLANCPTTK
+2369 VNLANCPATK
-2379 NSSSTNSSVTPTN
+2379 NSSSTNSSVTPTD
-2392 ESLSVRA
+2392 ESLSVHA
-2399 NNFTFLGVIASNG
+2399 NNFTFLGIIASNG

-2442 IANAFNNASN
+2442 ITNAFNNASN
-2452 STANINGD
+2452 STANINGN

-2503 QGIATIMTNYNNP
+2503 QGSATIMANNNNP

-2550 SSLDNYL
+2550 NSLDNYL
-2557 KLYTLIN
+2557 KLYTLID
-2564 INGKHMVMTDNGLTY
+2564 INGKRMVMTDNGLTY

-2607 LYNKVKIAVSNAP
+2607 LYNKVKIAVSNDP

-2627 TLKQYIAQIQGI
+2627 TLKQYIAQIQGT
-2639 QGVDSIEQAGGT
+2639 QGVDSIDQAGGT

-2696 ANPNFKNDATNI
+2696 ANPDFKNDATNI

-2792 NVGYDRF
+2792 NIGYDRF

-2872 RYNTW
+2872 KYNTW

-2908 IGMSGL
+2908 IGLSGL

>member
-1 MAFKKAGLISKFI
+1 MAFKKARLISKFI

-28 FKLNPILKR
+28 FKLNQILKR
-37 EKPLKRHKKTKSIKK
+37 EKPLSHKKTKSIKK
-52 PFNKNKSFLK
+52 PFNKSKSFLK

-71 GGLPHLRA
+71 GGLSHLRA
-79 SECRYWSWWSGY
+79 SECRYWSWSSWSY
-91 HDKIESGSNSP
+91 HDNIESGSNSP

-124 TTYSAGGAS
+124 TTYSPGGAS

-156 NGVNVGYITGTYDA
+156 NGGNLGYITGTYDA

-175 NSSRITTGNSLSD
+175 NSSRITTGNSFST

-197 ATNRITINQASF
+197 ATNHITIDQANF
-209 DNSDAGAQHS
+209 DNGDAGTQHS
-219 YMNFKG
+219 YMNFSG
-225 SNINVSGSS
+225 SNINVISSS

-248 NNNSAISFNKTKFN
+248 GTNSNLSFNKTSFN
-262 QGTYNFTNSAN
+262 QGTYKFTNSTN
-273 LSFNNSNFN
+273 LN
-282 QSTYNFNSL
+282 
-291 QSTFNNSTFNQGT
+291 FNNSTFNQGT
-304 YNFTDNTSFNNDTF
+304 YNFNSAQSVFENSNFNQGTYNFTDNASFNNDTF
-318 NQGTYNFNTS
+318 NQGTYSFNTS
-328 KVSFSGAN
+328 KVSFSGTN

-347 KGSVSFGSGAVFNL
+347 KGSVSFGSGAIFNL
-361 NQTLNANQTYD
+361 NQTLNNNQTYD
-372 ILTTNGT
+372 ILTTNKT

-398 KAISHVEVGNN
+398 KAISHVEVGSN

-421 ETLQETFSNKSIT
+421 ETLQETFNKQAIT

-442 QAKAKATYQQ
+442 QAKAQATYQQ
-452 DLNNSQSA
+452 DLTGSQTA
-460 LSNATNDN
+460 LNNATSDN
-468 KIASADTGYTNNQ
+468 KIASSDTGYTNNQ
-481 NTTIKQDAQNLE
+481 NTTIKKDAQ
-493 HTSQQIAK
+493 S
-501 DEQALQ
+501 
-507 GDLNKLKQLANSSF
+507 
-521 NEQAFNQAQSKE
+521 
-533 QQDEQTLQ
+533 
-541 NEENTF
+541 
-547 SSEQEGLEKALANAK
+547 
-562 EQQEQQQAQATYQQ
+562 
-576 DLNNSQSALSN
+576 
-587 ATNDN
+587 
-592 KIASADTDYT
+592 
-602 KNQNTAIKQDAQNL
+602 L
-616 ENTSQQITQDQKD
+616 ENTSQQIAQDKQALKG
-629 LEQDLDKLQQ
+629 DLDKLQQ
-639 LANSKT
+639 LANAPT
-645 GFNEQAFNQAQST
+645 GFNEQAFKNAQST
-658 EQQDEQTLQNEEETF
+658 EQQDLQTLQGDENTF
-673 SSEQEGL
+673 NSEQEGL
-680 EKALAN
+680 KQAIAN
-686 AKHTSPTPTKH
+686 AKPTSPTPSPTPTPTKH
-697 TAQNNP
+697 TA
-703 PNKVSPPT
+703 PN
-711 QNLPTTNV
+711 
-719 WNGVYNFQNQ
+719 
-729 TYSKKGIYYIDPN
+729 
-742 LSGQSGQS
+742 
-750 GNTLS
+750 
-755 TYGYLDWFT
+755 
-764 LKNKFSVNANNGTLI
+764 
-779 IGNNT
+779 
-784 ESANTKG
+784 
-791 LIWIGDD
+791 
-798 KGLVYYN
+798 
-805 TGTFNAAN
+805 
-813 IYLTSNL
+813 
-820 KTGNGFSG
+820 
-828 EGATLN
+828 
-834 FNATNRITINQASFD
+834 
-849 NSDAG
+849 
-854 AQHSYMNFKGSNINV
+854 
-869 SGSSFT
+869 
-875 DDTNGGF
+875 
-882 SFSGNNNNSA
+882 
-892 ISFNKTKFNQG
+892 
-903 TYNFTNSA
+903 
-911 NLSFNNSNFNQSTY
+911 
-925 NFNSLQSTFNN
+925 
-936 STFNQG
+936 
-942 TYNFTDNTSF
+942 
-952 NNDTFNQGTYNF
+952 
-964 NTSKVSFSGAN
+964 
-975 TLNSSSPFASLKGS
+975 
-989 VSFGSGAV
+989 
-997 FNLNQTLNANQTY
+997 
-1010 DILTT
+1010 
-1015 NGTIQYGVY
+1015 
-1024 QSYLWDLIN
+1024 
-1033 YKGDKA
+1033 
-1039 ISHVEVGNNT
+1039 
-1049 YDVTFDINGQDETLQ
+1049 
-1064 ETFSN
+1064 
-1069 KSITTQFLG
+1069 
-1078 DDLQAKAK
+1078 
-1086 ATYQQDLNNSQSA
+1086 
-1099 LSNATND
+1099 
-1106 NKIASADTGY
+1106 
-1116 TNNQNTTIKQDAQ
+1116 
-1129 NLEHTSQQI
+1129 
-1138 AKDEQALQG
+1138 
-1147 DLNKLKQLANS
+1147 
-1158 SFNEQAFNQAQS
+1158 
-1170 KEQQD
+1170 
-1175 EQTLQNEEET
+1175 
-1185 FSSEQEGL
+1185 
-1193 EKALANAKPAS
+1193 
-1204 PTPTPT
+1204 TP
-1210 PTPTPSPTPN
+1210 
-1220 PTPTKHTAPNKV
+1220 PNKV
-1232 PPTPPTQNLPTTNV
+1232 PPTPPTQNLPATNV

-1259 QKGVYYIDPNLS
+1259 KQGVYYIDPNLS
-1271 GQSGQSA
+1271 GQSGQSG

-1325 YIIGTFNAANIY
+1325 YIMGTFNAANIY

-1389 HSYATFDATNN
+1389 HSYAAFDATNN

-1415 FSFNAKNISFSNASF
+1415 FSFSAKNISFSNASF

-1442 SANAANSLSF
+1442 STNAANSLSF

-1531 TAFKNSLTLDNNS
+1531 AAFKNSLTLDNNS
-1544 NLSLDNQSVLNASG
+1544 NLSLDNQSVLNANG

-1581 FFNGATLSLNANS
+1581 FFNGGIISLNASS
-1594 KLNASSASFS
+1594 KLSASSASFS

-1613 SVLSVSNASSLNA
+1613 SVLSASNTNSLNA
-1626 NINFQGASQATF
+1626 NINFQGASQANF
-1638 GGNTTIDAA
+1638 GGNTTIDTA

-1653 ASSLSFNNLTAN
+1653 TSSLSFNNLTAN
-1665 GALNFNG
+1665 GALNFDG
-1672 YAPSLSKA
+1672 YALSLTKA

-1730 YEKILFY
+1730 YKKILFY
-1737 GMKIQNATYSDNN
+1737 GMKIQNATYSGNN

-1782 NPNSASNTIFNIAPE
+1782 NSNSASNTIFNIAPE

-1879 SATLKEMIETNQ
+1879 SATLKEMIESNQ

-1904 LDRIKITPAQKQ
+1904 LDKIKITPAQKQ

-1931 TFSNGNLVIGATQDH
+1931 TFSNGNLVIGATQDN
-1946 VTNSTSSIWFG
+1946 VTSSTSSIWFG

-2021 DITFQSANNL
+2021 DVTFQSANNL
-2031 VLNKANIEAQATD
+2031 VLDKANIEAQATD

-2063 LANVLSQMAMEKIKQ
+2063 LANVLSQVAMEKIKQ

-2089 LIPLSK
+2089 LSPLSK

-2169 IGGYMDASELSS
+2169 IGGYIDASELSS

-2201 GVVANDLLDEFLGQ
+2201 GVVANDLLNEFLGQ
-2215 DVVKKLESQGLV
+2215 DVVKKLEGQGLV

-2239 LSGIYNQGLGSV
+2239 LSGVYNQGLGSV

-2259 LKENDLGAL
+2259 LKENDLGTL

-2399 NNFTFLGVIASNG
+2399 NNFTFLGTIASNG

-2429 LNENATLQANNLT
+2429 LNENAALQANNLT
-2442 IANAFNNASN
+2442 ITNAFNNASN
-2452 STANINGD
+2452 STANINGN
-2460 FTLNQQAT
+2460 FTLNQQAI

-2494 SVSHAIINA
+2494 SASHAIINA
-2503 QGIATIMTNYNNP
+2503 QGTATIMANNNNP

-2550 SSLDNYL
+2550 SSLANYL
-2557 KLYTLIN
+2557 KLYTLID
-2564 INGKHMVMTDNGLTY
+2564 INGKRMVMSNNGLTY
-2579 NGQAV
+2579 NDQAV
-2584 SIKDGGLIVGFK
+2584 SIKDGGLVVGFK

-2607 LYNKVKIAVSNAP
+2607 LYNKVKIAVSNDP

-2627 TLKQYIAQIQGI
+2627 TLKQYIAQIQGT
-2639 QGVDSIEQAGGT
+2639 QGVDSIDQAGGN
-2651 QAINWLN
+2651 QAISWLN

-2696 ANPNFKNDATNI
+2696 ANPDFKNDATNI

-2760 YSQRNRVKNNVWA
+2760 YSQRNKVKNNVWA

-2792 NVGYDRF
+2792 NIGYDRF

-2872 RYNTW
+2872 KYNTW

-2908 IGMSGL
+2908 IGLSGL

>member
-1 MAFKKAGLISKFI
+1 MAFKKARLISKFI

-28 FKLNPILKR
+28 FKLNQILKR
-37 EKPLKRHKKTKSIKK
+37 EKPLKCHKKTKSIKK

-62 ASVLLIGAL
+62 ASILLIGAL
-71 GGLPHLRA
+71 GGLSHLRA
-79 SECRYWSWWSGY
+79 NECRYWSWSSWSY
-91 HDKIESGSNSP
+91 QDNIESGSNSP

-133 FTQKFNNG
+133 FTQKFNGG
-141 TLNVGGNIRFGGTGV
+141 TLNVGGNIRFGGTGI
-156 NGVNVGYITGTYDA
+156 NGGDVGYITGTYDA

-175 NSSRITTGNSLSD
+175 NSSHLTTGNSYAD

-197 ATNRITINQASF
+197 AANNITINQASF
-209 DNSDAGAQHS
+209 DNSDAGTQHS

-234 FTDDTN
+234 FNDDTD

-248 NNNSAISFNKTKFN
+248 NNHSAISFNQTNFN
-262 QGTYNFTNSAN
+262 QGTYHFSNSAT
-273 LSFNNSNFN
+273 LSFNH
-282 QSTYNFNSL
+282 
-291 QSTFNNSTFNQGT
+291 STFNQGT
-304 YNFTDNTSFNNDTF
+304 YNFNGNASFDNDTF

-328 KVSFSGAN
+328 KVSFSGTN

-347 KGSVSFGSGAVFNL
+347 KGSVSFGSDAIFNL
-361 NQTLNANQTYD
+361 NQTLNNNQTYD
-372 ILTTNGT
+372 ILTTNGA

-398 KAISHVEVGNN
+398 KAISHVGVGNN

-421 ETLQETFSNKSIT
+421 ETLQETFNNQSII

-442 QAKAKATYQQ
+442 QQQAQKTYQE
-452 DLNNSQSA
+452 DATNSQSA
-460 LSNATNDN
+460 LNNAASDN
-468 KIASADTGYTNNQ
+468 KIASNDTNYTTNK
-481 NTTIKQDAQNLE
+481 NTAIATDAQNLE
-493 HTSQQIAK
+493 HTNQQIAQ

-507 GDLNKLKQLANSSF
+507 G
-521 NEQAFNQAQSKE
+521 
-533 QQDEQTLQ
+533 
-541 NEENTF
+541 
-547 SSEQEGLEKALANAK
+547 
-562 EQQEQQQAQATYQQ
+562 
-576 DLNNSQSALSN
+576 
-587 ATNDN
+587 
-592 KIASADTDYT
+592 
-602 KNQNTAIKQDAQNL
+602 
-616 ENTSQQITQDQKD
+616 
-629 LEQDLDKLQQ
+629 DLDKLQQ

-645 GFNEQAFNQAQST
+645 GFSEQAFNQAQ
-658 EQQDEQTLQNEEETF
+658 D
-673 SSEQEGL
+673 
-680 EKALAN
+680 
-686 AKHTSPTPTKH
+686 
-697 TAQNNP
+697 
-703 PNKVSPPT
+703 
-711 QNLPTTNV
+711 
-719 WNGVYNFQNQ
+719 
-729 TYSKKGIYYIDPN
+729 
-742 LSGQSGQS
+742 
-750 GNTLS
+750 
-755 TYGYLDWFT
+755 
-764 LKNKFSVNANNGTLI
+764 
-779 IGNNT
+779 
-784 ESANTKG
+784 
-791 LIWIGDD
+791 
-798 KGLVYYN
+798 
-805 TGTFNAAN
+805 
-813 IYLTSNL
+813 
-820 KTGNGFSG
+820 
-828 EGATLN
+828 
-834 FNATNRITINQASFD
+834 
-849 NSDAG
+849 
-854 AQHSYMNFKGSNINV
+854 
-869 SGSSFT
+869 
-875 DDTNGGF
+875 
-882 SFSGNNNNSA
+882 
-892 ISFNKTKFNQG
+892 
-903 TYNFTNSA
+903 
-911 NLSFNNSNFNQSTY
+911 
-925 NFNSLQSTFNN
+925 
-936 STFNQG
+936 
-942 TYNFTDNTSF
+942 
-952 NNDTFNQGTYNF
+952 
-964 NTSKVSFSGAN
+964 
-975 TLNSSSPFASLKGS
+975 
-989 VSFGSGAV
+989 
-997 FNLNQTLNANQTY
+997 
-1010 DILTT
+1010 
-1015 NGTIQYGVY
+1015 
-1024 QSYLWDLIN
+1024 
-1033 YKGDKA
+1033 
-1039 ISHVEVGNNT
+1039 
-1049 YDVTFDINGQDETLQ
+1049 
-1064 ETFSN
+1064 
-1069 KSITTQFLG
+1069 
-1078 DDLQAKAK
+1078 
-1086 ATYQQDLNNSQSA
+1086 
-1099 LSNATND
+1099 
-1106 NKIASADTGY
+1106 
-1116 TNNQNTTIKQDAQ
+1116 
-1129 NLEHTSQQI
+1129 
-1138 AKDEQALQG
+1138 
-1147 DLNKLKQLANS
+1147 
-1158 SFNEQAFNQAQS
+1158 

-1175 EQTLQNEEET
+1175 EQTLQNEEKT
-1185 FSSEQEGL
+1185 FNAEQEGLKQAIQQAQAQKQQEQQQAQQTYQEDVANSQNALNNVTSDNTIASNDTDYTKSSNPTINKDAQGLENTNQKIQQDEQALEKDLAQIKQLANSTTGFNEQAFNTAQKQEQQDEQTLQNDENAFNSEQEGL
-1193 EKALANAKPAS
+1193 KQAIANAKPAS
-1204 PTPTPT
+1204 PTP
-1210 PTPTPSPTPN
+1210 SPT
-1220 PTPTKHTAPNKV
+1220 PTPTKHTAPNTPPNQV
-1232 PPTPPTQNLPTTNV
+1232 PPTPPTQNPPAESV
-1246 WNGVYWLQ
+1246 WSGVYWLQ
-1254 NQTYS
+1254 NKTYS
-1259 QKGVYYIDPNLS
+1259 KQGVYYIDPNLS

-1278 NTLSTYTANLLGRS
+1278 NTLSTYTANLFGRS
-1292 FGVNIQNGTLIIGNN
+1292 FGVNIQNGTLIIGND

-1325 YIIGTFNAANIY
+1325 YITGTFNAANIY

-1345 EGVSGSDGGGA
+1345 EGVSNSDGGGA

-1389 HSYATFDATNN
+1389 HSYAAFDALNN

-1415 FSFNAKNISFSNASF
+1415 FSFSAKNISFSNASF

-1442 SANAANSLSF
+1442 SANATNSLSF
-1452 NNSRLNGGAV
+1452 INSRLNGGAV
-1462 YNLWANSLIFN
+1462 YNLQASSLIFN

-1499 TSFTLSSQS
+1499 TNFTLSSQS
-1508 LLNFNGDTTL
+1508 LLNFNGNTTL
-1518 QNNANITLGNKSQ
+1518 QDNANITLGNKSQ
-1531 TAFKNSLTLDNNS
+1531 AAFKNSLTLDNNS
-1544 NLSLDNQSVLNASG
+1544 NLSLDNQSVLNANG
-1558 ASAFNNQASL
+1558 TSAFNNQASL
-1568 NIYNGSQATFNSL
+1568 NIYNGSQAAFNSL
-1581 FFNGATLSLNANS
+1581 FFNGGTLSLNASS
-1594 KLNASSASFS
+1594 KISASSASFS

-1613 SVLSVSNASSLNA
+1613 SVLNANNTSSLNA
-1626 NINFQGASQATF
+1626 NINFQGASQADF
-1638 GGNTTIDAA
+1638 GGNTTIDTA

-1653 ASSLSFNNLTAN
+1653 TSSLSFNNLTAN

-1672 YAPSLSKA
+1672 YTPSLTKA
-1680 LMSVSGQFVLGNNGD
+1680 LMSVSGQFVLGSNGD

-1832 FTPKGSQTPQTPGTY
+1832 FTPKDSQTPQAPGTY

-1865 SGNLK
+1865 SENLK

-1879 SATLKEMIETNQ
+1879 SAALKEMIESNQ

-1896 SINEVLQL
+1896 NINEVLQL
-1904 LDRIKITPAQKQ
+1904 LDKIKITQAQKQ

-1931 TFSNGNLVIGATQDH
+1931 TFSNGNLVIGATQDN

-1964 CALDSATCSSF
+1964 CVLDSATCSSF

-2008 LGSGNAFESGGSA
+2008 IGSGNAFESGGSA
-2021 DITFQSANNL
+2021 DVTFQSANNL

-2063 LANVLSQMAMEKIKQ
+2063 LANVLSQVAMEKIKQ
-2078 AGGLGNFVENA
+2078 AGGLGNFIENA
-2089 LIPLSK
+2089 LSPLSK
-2095 ELPSSLQNETLGQ
+2095 ELPASLQNETLGQ

-2115 DNLLNNSGVM
+2115 DDLLNNSGVM
-2125 NAIQNIISKKLSIF
+2125 NEIQNIISKKLSIF

-2169 IGGYMDASELSS
+2169 IGGYIDASELSS
-2181 ILSVIL
+2181 ILSVVL
-2187 KDITNPPTSLQKDI
+2187 KDITNPPASLQKDI
-2201 GVVANDLLDEFLGQ
+2201 GVVANDLLNEFLGQ

-2227 SNIINNIISQGG
+2227 NNIINNIISQGG
-2239 LSGIYNQGLGSV
+2239 LSGVYNQGLGSV

-2330 LIFASNGVSNI
+2330 LIFASNDVSNI

-2369 INLANCPTTK
+2369 VNLASCPTTK
-2379 NSSSTNSSVTPTN
+2379 NNSSTNSSVTPTN

-2399 NNFTFLGVIASNG
+2399 NNFTFLGAIASNG
-2412 AIDLSQ
+2412 VIDLSQ
-2418 VKNNSVIGTLN
+2418 VTNNSVIGTLN
-2429 LNENATLQANNLT
+2429 LNENAALQANNLT
-2442 IANAFNNASN
+2442 ITNALNNASN
-2452 STANINGD
+2452 STANINGN

-2494 SVSHAIINA
+2494 SASHAIINA
-2503 QGIATIMTNYNNP
+2503 QGVATIMANDNNP
-2516 LIQFNTSSKETGAY
+2516 LIQFNTSSKEAGTY

-2535 AKAIYYGYN
+2535 AKTIYYGYN

-2557 KLYTLIN
+2557 KLYTLID
-2564 INGKHMVMTDNGLTY
+2564 INGKHMVMTGNGLTY

-2584 SIKDGGLIVGFK
+2584 NIKDGGLVVGFK

-2607 LYNKVKIAVSNAP
+2607 LYNKVKIAVSNDP

-2627 TLKQYIAQIQGI
+2627 TLKQYIAQIQGV
-2639 QGVDSIEQAGGT
+2639 QSVDSIDQAGGS

-2667 LFAPYYLESHSTK
+2667 LFAPYYLESHSIK

-2696 ANPNFKNDATNI
+2696 ANPDFKNDATNI

-2807 YAAYGYSGFHANITQ
+2807 YAAYGYSGFHGNITQ
-2822 SGSSNVNMGVYSR
+2822 SGSSNVNIGVYSR

-2872 RYNTW
+2872 RYDTW

-2893 KSVIFKPQIGLAYYY
+2893 KSVIFKPQVGLAYYY
-2908 IGMSGL
+2908 IGLSSL

>member
-1 MAFKKAGLISKFI
+1 MAFKKARLISRFI

-28 FKLNPILKR
+28 FKLNQILKR
-37 EKPLKRHKKTKSIKK
+37 EKPLKRHKKTKSIEK

-71 GGLPHLRA
+71 GGLSHLRA
-79 SECRYWSWWSGY
+79 NECRYWSWSSWSY
-91 HDKIESGSNSP
+91 QDNIESGPNSP
-102 THNSYCLFSSTQGSG
+102 THNSYCLFSSAQGSG

-141 TLNVGGNIRFGGTGV
+141 TLDIGGNIRFGGTGI
-156 NGVNVGYITGTYDA
+156 NGGDVGYITGTYDA
-170 QTINF
+170 QTMNF
-175 NSSRITTGNSLSD
+175 NSSHITTGNSYAD

-197 ATNRITINQASF
+197 ATNNITINQASF
-209 DNSDAGAQHS
+209 DNSDAGTQKS

-225 SNINVSGSS
+225 SNIKVSGSS
-234 FTDDTN
+234 FTDDTD
-240 GGFSFSGN
+240 GGFSFSGS
-248 NNNSAISFNKTKFN
+248 NNNSAISFNQTSFN
-262 QGTYNFTNSAN
+262 QGTYHFNSA
-273 LSFNNSNFN
+273 
-282 QSTYNFNSL
+282 
-291 QSTFNNSTFNQGT
+291 QSTFENSSFNQGT
-304 YNFTDNTSFNNDTF
+304 YHFNSAQSTFENSSF
-318 NQGTYNFNTS
+318 NQGTYNFNDSVSFNNNTFNQGTYDFNDS
-328 KVSFSGAN
+328 KVSFSGTN

-347 KGSVSFGSGAVFNL
+347 KGSVSFNSNAIFNL
-361 NQTLNANQTYD
+361 NQTLNNNQTYD
-372 ILTTNGT
+372 ILTTNGA

-421 ETLQETFSNKSIT
+421 ETLQETFNNQSII

-442 QAKAKATYQQ
+442 QQQAQKTYQE
-452 DLNNSQSA
+452 DLTNSQNA
-460 LSNATNDN
+460 LSGATSDNTIANNDTSYTQSKNATVA
-468 KIASADTGYTNNQ
+468 K
-481 NTTIKQDAQNLE
+481 DAQSLE
-493 HTSQQIAK
+493 NTNQQIQK
-501 DEQALQ
+501 GEQALEK
-507 GDLNKLKQLANSSF
+507 DLAQINQLANSTTSFNEQAFTQVQKQEQQDEQTLQNNENAFNTKQDSLNKAIQQAQEQQQKQEQAQAQQTYQEDVAHSQNALSGATSDNTIANNDTSYTQSKNATVAKDAQSLENTNQQITKDKQALEKDLAQINQLANSTTGF
-521 NEQAFNQAQSKE
+521 NEQAFNQAQKQE

-541 NEENTF
+541 NEENAFNT
-547 SSEQEGLEKALANAK
+547 EQEGLKQAIANAK
-562 EQQEQQQAQATYQQ
+562 PA
-576 DLNNSQSALSN
+576 
-587 ATNDN
+587 
-592 KIASADTDYT
+592 
-602 KNQNTAIKQDAQNL
+602 
-616 ENTSQQITQDQKD
+616 
-629 LEQDLDKLQQ
+629 
-639 LANSKT
+639 
-645 GFNEQAFNQAQST
+645 
-658 EQQDEQTLQNEEETF
+658 
-673 SSEQEGL
+673 
-680 EKALAN
+680 
-686 AKHTSPTPTKH
+686 SPTPTPTPSPTKH
-697 TAQNNP
+697 TAQNTP
-703 PNKVSPPT
+703 PSQVPPTPT
-711 QNLPTTNV
+711 QNPPAESV
-719 WNGVYNFQNQ
+719 WSGVYWLQNK
-729 TYSKKGIYYIDPN
+729 TYSNKGIYYIDPN

-750 GNTLS
+750 T
-755 TYGYLDWFT
+755 
-764 LKNKFSVNANNGTLI
+764 
-779 IGNNT
+779 
-784 ESANTKG
+784 
-791 LIWIGDD
+791 
-798 KGLVYYN
+798 
-805 TGTFNAAN
+805 
-813 IYLTSNL
+813 
-820 KTGNGFSG
+820 
-828 EGATLN
+828 
-834 FNATNRITINQASFD
+834 
-849 NSDAG
+849 
-854 AQHSYMNFKGSNINV
+854 
-869 SGSSFT
+869 
-875 DDTNGGF
+875 
-882 SFSGNNNNSA
+882 
-892 ISFNKTKFNQG
+892 
-903 TYNFTNSA
+903 
-911 NLSFNNSNFNQSTY
+911 
-925 NFNSLQSTFNN
+925 
-936 STFNQG
+936 
-942 TYNFTDNTSF
+942 
-952 NNDTFNQGTYNF
+952 
-964 NTSKVSFSGAN
+964 
-975 TLNSSSPFASLKGS
+975 
-989 VSFGSGAV
+989 
-997 FNLNQTLNANQTY
+997 
-1010 DILTT
+1010 
-1015 NGTIQYGVY
+1015 
-1024 QSYLWDLIN
+1024 
-1033 YKGDKA
+1033 
-1039 ISHVEVGNNT
+1039 
-1049 YDVTFDINGQDETLQ
+1049 
-1064 ETFSN
+1064 
-1069 KSITTQFLG
+1069 
-1078 DDLQAKAK
+1078 
-1086 ATYQQDLNNSQSA
+1086 
-1099 LSNATND
+1099 
-1106 NKIASADTGY
+1106 
-1116 TNNQNTTIKQDAQ
+1116 
-1129 NLEHTSQQI
+1129 
-1138 AKDEQALQG
+1138 
-1147 DLNKLKQLANS
+1147 
-1158 SFNEQAFNQAQS
+1158 
-1170 KEQQD
+1170 
-1175 EQTLQNEEET
+1175 
-1185 FSSEQEGL
+1185 
-1193 EKALANAKPAS
+1193 
-1204 PTPTPT
+1204 
-1210 PTPTPSPTPN
+1210 
-1220 PTPTKHTAPNKV
+1220 
-1232 PPTPPTQNLPTTNV
+1232 
-1246 WNGVYWLQ
+1246 
-1254 NQTYS
+1254 
-1259 QKGVYYIDPNLS
+1259 
-1271 GQSGQSA
+1271 

-1292 FGVNIQNGTLIIGNN
+1292 FGVNANNGTLIIGNN
-1307 TESVNDNGLIWI
+1307 TENVNDNGLIWI

-1325 YIIGTFNAANIY
+1325 YITGTFNAANIY

-1345 EGVSGSDGGGA
+1345 EGVSNSDGGGA

-1362 SDNITMDGLN
+1362 SGNITMDGLN

-1389 HSYATFDATNN
+1389 HSYAAFDATNN
-1400 ISVTNSSFSDMTWGK
+1400 ISVTNSNFSDMTWGK
-1415 FSFNAKNISFSNASF
+1415 FSFNAKNISFSNTSF
-1430 SGFTNPGGSSVI
+1430 SGFTNPGGSSTI
-1442 SANAANSLSF
+1442 SANASNSLSF
-1452 NNSRLNGGAV
+1452 IDSRLNGGAI
-1462 YNLWANSLIFN
+1462 YNLQANSLIFN

-1531 TAFKNSLTLDNNS
+1531 AAFKNSLTLDNNS

-1568 NIYNGSQATFNSL
+1568 NIYNGSQAAFNSL
-1581 FFNGATLSLNANS
+1581 FFNGGTLSLNANS

-1613 SVLSVSNASSLNA
+1613 SVLNANNTSSLNA
-1626 NINFQGASQATF
+1626 NINFQGANQADF
-1638 GGNTTIDAA
+1638 GGNTTIDIA

-1653 ASSLSFNNLTAN
+1653 ASSLNFNNLTAN

-1672 YAPSLSKA
+1672 YAPSLTKV
-1680 LMSVSGQFVLGNNGD
+1680 LMNVSGQFVLGNNGD

-1832 FTPKGSQTPQTPGTY
+1832 FTPKGSQTPETPGTY

-1865 SGNLK
+1865 SENLK

-1879 SATLKEMIETNQ
+1879 SAALKEMIESNQ

-1896 SINEVLQL
+1896 NINEVLQL
-1904 LDRIKITPAQKQ
+1904 LDKIKITPAQKQ

-1931 TFSNGNLVIGATQDH
+1931 TFNNGNLVIGATQDN

-2008 LGSGNAFESGGSA
+2008 IGSGNAFESGGSA
-2021 DITFQSANNL
+2021 DVTFQSANNL

-2063 LANVLSQMAMEKIKQ
+2063 LANVLSQVAMEKIKQ
-2078 AGGLGNFVENA
+2078 AGGLGNFIENA
-2089 LIPLSK
+2089 LSPLSK
-2095 ELPSSLQNETLGQ
+2095 KLPASLQNETLGQ

-2115 DNLLNNSGVM
+2115 DDLLNNSGVM
-2125 NAIQNIISKKLSIF
+2125 NEIQSIISQKLSIF

-2169 IGGYMDASELSS
+2169 IGGYIDASEISS

-2201 GVVANDLLDEFLGQ
+2201 GVVANDLLNEFLGQ

-2227 SNIINNIISQGG
+2227 SNIINNVISQGG
-2239 LSGIYNQGLGSV
+2239 LSGVYNQGLGSV

-2356 GLNNVSVQKGEIC
+2356 GLNNMSVQKGEIC

-2379 NSSSTNSSVTPTN
+2379 NSSTSSANSSVTPTN
-2392 ESLSVRA
+2392 ETLSVRA
-2399 NNFTFLGVIASNG
+2399 NNFTFLGTIASNG

-2418 VKNNSVIGTLN
+2418 VTNNSVIGTLN

-2442 IANAFNNASN
+2442 ITNAFNNASN
-2452 STANINGD
+2452 STANINGN

-2485 GDLVFNLSH
+2485 GDLVFNISH
-2494 SVSHAIINA
+2494 SVSHAIINT
-2503 QGIATIMTNYNNP
+2503 QGTATIMANDNNP
-2516 LIQFNTSSKETGAY
+2516 LIQFNASSKEVGTY

-2535 AKAIYYGYN
+2535 TKAIYYGYN
-2544 DQITGG
+2544 NQITGG

-2557 KLYTLIN
+2557 KLYALID

-2584 SIKDGGLIVGFK
+2584 SVKDGGLVVGFK

-2607 LYNKVKIAVSNAP
+2607 LYNKVKIAVSNDP

-2627 TLKQYIAQIQGI
+2627 TLKQYIAQIQGV
-2639 QGVDSIEQAGGT
+2639 QSVDSIDQAGGN

-2722 KLSDTSTFASADFH
+2722 KLSDTSTFARSDFL

-2781 INGGTGTLYGI
+2781 ISGGTGTLYGI
-2792 NVGYDRF
+2792 NIGYDRF

-2822 SGSSNVNMGVYSR
+2822 SGSSNVNVGVYSR

-2853 NKTFINSYDPL
+2853 NRTFINSYDPL

-2872 RYNTW
+2872 RYDTW

-2893 KSVIFKPQIGLAYYY
+2893 KSVIFKPQVGLSYYY
-2908 IGMSGL
+2908 IGLSGL

>member
-28 FKLNPILKR
+28 FKLNQILKR

-62 ASVLLIGAL
+62 ASILLIGAL
-71 GGLPHLRA
+71 GGLSHLRA
-79 SECRYWSWWSGY
+79 SECRYWSWSSWNY
-91 HDKIESGSNSP
+91 QDNIESGPNSP
-102 THNSYCLFSSTQGSG
+102 THNSYCLFSSAQGSG

-124 TTYSAGGAS
+124 TTYSTGGAS

-141 TLNVGGNIRFGGTGV
+141 TLNVGGNIRFGGTGI
-156 NGVNVGYITGTYDA
+156 NGGDVGYITGTYDA

-175 NSSRITTGNSLSD
+175 NSSHLKTGNSYAD

-197 ATNRITINQASF
+197 AANNITINQASF
-209 DNSDAGAQHS
+209 DNSDAGTQKS

-234 FTDDTN
+234 FTDDTD

-248 NNNSAISFNKTKFN
+248 NNNSVISFNQTNFN
-262 QGTYNFTNSAN
+262 QGTYNFSNSAT
-273 LSFNNSNFN
+273 LSFDNS
-282 QSTYNFNSL
+282 S
-291 QSTFNNSTFNQGT
+291 FNQGT
-304 YNFTDNTSFNNDTF
+304 YNFNDNASFNNDTF
-318 NQGTYNFNTS
+318 NQGTYNFNDNASFNNDTFNQGTYDFNTS

-361 NQTLNANQTYD
+361 NQTLNSNQTYD

-421 ETLQETFSNKSIT
+421 ETLQETFNKQSII

-442 QAKAKATYQQ
+442 QQQAQQTYQEDVTNSQ
-452 DLNNSQSA
+452 TALNN
-460 LSNATNDN
+460 ATSDN
-468 KIASADTGYTNNQ
+468 KIASNDTSYTQ
-481 NTTIKQDAQNLE
+481 SKNTTIAKDAQSLE
-493 HTSQQIAK
+493 NTNQKIAQ
-501 DEQALQ
+501 DEQALEK
-507 GDLNKLKQLANSSF
+507 DLAQIKQLANSTTGF
-521 NEQAFNQAQSKE
+521 NEQAFNQDQKQE

-541 NEENTF
+541 NDENAF
-547 SSEQEGLEKALANAK
+547 
-562 EQQEQQQAQATYQQ
+562 
-576 DLNNSQSALSN
+576 
-587 ATNDN
+587 
-592 KIASADTDYT
+592 
-602 KNQNTAIKQDAQNL
+602 NT
-616 ENTSQQITQDQKD
+616 
-629 LEQDLDKLQQ
+629 EQDSL
-639 LANSKT
+639 N
-645 GFNEQAFNQAQST
+645 
-658 EQQDEQTLQNEEETF
+658 
-673 SSEQEGL
+673 
-680 EKALAN
+680 KAIAN
-686 AKHTSPTPTKH
+686 AKHVSPTPTPTKH
-697 TAQNNP
+697 TAPNTP
-703 PNKVSPPT
+703 PNKVPPTPPT
-711 QNLPTTNV
+711 QNLPATNV
-719 WNGVYNFQNQ
+719 WNGVYNLQNQ
-729 TYSKKGIYYIDPN
+729 TYSNKGVYYIDPN

-750 GNTLS
+750 GNT
-755 TYGYLDWFT
+755 
-764 LKNKFSVNANNGTLI
+764 I
-779 IGNNT
+779 
-784 ESANTKG
+784 
-791 LIWIGDD
+791 
-798 KGLVYYN
+798 
-805 TGTFNAAN
+805 
-813 IYLTSNL
+813 
-820 KTGNGFSG
+820 
-828 EGATLN
+828 
-834 FNATNRITINQASFD
+834 
-849 NSDAG
+849 
-854 AQHSYMNFKGSNINV
+854 
-869 SGSSFT
+869 
-875 DDTNGGF
+875 
-882 SFSGNNNNSA
+882 
-892 ISFNKTKFNQG
+892 
-903 TYNFTNSA
+903 
-911 NLSFNNSNFNQSTY
+911 
-925 NFNSLQSTFNN
+925 
-936 STFNQG
+936 
-942 TYNFTDNTSF
+942 
-952 NNDTFNQGTYNF
+952 
-964 NTSKVSFSGAN
+964 
-975 TLNSSSPFASLKGS
+975 
-989 VSFGSGAV
+989 
-997 FNLNQTLNANQTY
+997 
-1010 DILTT
+1010 
-1015 NGTIQYGVY
+1015 
-1024 QSYLWDLIN
+1024 
-1033 YKGDKA
+1033 
-1039 ISHVEVGNNT
+1039 
-1049 YDVTFDINGQDETLQ
+1049 
-1064 ETFSN
+1064 
-1069 KSITTQFLG
+1069 
-1078 DDLQAKAK
+1078 
-1086 ATYQQDLNNSQSA
+1086 
-1099 LSNATND
+1099 
-1106 NKIASADTGY
+1106 
-1116 TNNQNTTIKQDAQ
+1116 
-1129 NLEHTSQQI
+1129 
-1138 AKDEQALQG
+1138 
-1147 DLNKLKQLANS
+1147 
-1158 SFNEQAFNQAQS
+1158 
-1170 KEQQD
+1170 
-1175 EQTLQNEEET
+1175 
-1185 FSSEQEGL
+1185 
-1193 EKALANAKPAS
+1193 
-1204 PTPTPT
+1204 
-1210 PTPTPSPTPN
+1210 
-1220 PTPTKHTAPNKV
+1220 
-1232 PPTPPTQNLPTTNV
+1232 
-1246 WNGVYWLQ
+1246 
-1254 NQTYS
+1254 
-1259 QKGVYYIDPNLS
+1259 
-1271 GQSGQSA
+1271 
-1278 NTLSTYTANLLGRS
+1278 STYTANLFGRS
-1292 FGVNIQNGTLIIGNN
+1292 FGVNTQNGTLIIGNN

-1325 YIIGTFNAANIY
+1325 YIKGTFNAANIY

-1345 EGVSGSDGGGA
+1345 EGVSNSDGGGA

-1389 HSYATFDATNN
+1389 HSYAAFDATNN

-1415 FSFNAKNISFSNASF
+1415 FSFSAKNISFSNASF

-1452 NNSRLNGGAV
+1452 INSRLNGGAI
-1462 YNLWANSLIFN
+1462 YNLQANSLIFN

-1499 TSFTLSSQS
+1499 TNFTLSSQS

-1531 TAFKNSLTLDNNS
+1531 ATFKNSLTLNNNS
-1544 NLSLDNQSVLNASG
+1544 NLSLDNQSVLNANG

-1581 FFNGATLSLNANS
+1581 FFNGGTISLNASS

-1613 SVLSVSNASSLNA
+1613 SILSASNASSLNA
-1626 NINFQGASQATF
+1626 NINFQGTSQADF
-1638 GGNTTIDAA
+1638 GGNTTIDTA

-1665 GALNFNG
+1665 GALDFNG
-1672 YAPSLSKA
+1672 YAPSLTKA
-1680 LMSVSGQFVLGNNGD
+1680 LMSVNGQFVLGNNGD

-1737 GMKIQNATYSDNN
+1737 DMKIQNATYSDNN

-1810 YSYDYSDN
+1810 YSYDYSDD

-1879 SATLKEMIETNQ
+1879 SATLKKMIESNQ

-1896 SINEVLQL
+1896 NINEVLQL
-1904 LDRIKITPAQKQ
+1904 LDKIKITQTQKQ
-1916 ALLETINHLTDNINQ
+1916 VLLETINHLTDNINQ
-1931 TFSNGNLVIGATQDH
+1931 TFNNGNLIIGATQDN

-1964 CALDSATCSSF
+1964 CTLDSATCSSF

-2021 DITFQSANNL
+2021 DVTFQSANNL

-2063 LANVLSQMAMEKIKQ
+2063 LANVLSQVAMEKIKQ
-2078 AGGLGNFVENA
+2078 AGGLGNFIENA
-2089 LIPLSK
+2089 LSPLSK
-2095 ELPSSLQNETLGQ
+2095 ELPASLQDETLGQ

-2115 DNLLNNSGVM
+2115 DDLLNNSGVM

-2169 IGGYMDASELSS
+2169 IGGYIDASELSS
-2181 ILSVIL
+2181 ILSVVL

-2201 GVVANDLLDEFLGQ
+2201 GVVANDLLNEFLGQ
-2215 DVVKKLESQGLV
+2215 DVIKKLESQGLV
-2227 SNIINNIISQGG
+2227 NNIINNIISQGG
-2239 LSGIYNQGLGSV
+2239 LSGVYNQGLGSV

-2369 INLANCPTTK
+2369 VNLANCPTTK

-2399 NNFTFLGVIASNG
+2399 NNFTFLGAIISNG

-2442 IANAFNNASN
+2442 ITNAFNNASN
-2452 STANINGD
+2452 STANINGN

-2468 LSTNAS
+2468 LNTNAS

-2494 SVSHAIINA
+2494 SVNHAIINA
-2503 QGIATIMTNYNNP
+2503 QGSATIMANSNNP

-2535 AKAIYYGYN
+2535 VKAIYYGYN

-2557 KLYTLIN
+2557 KLYTLID

-2584 SIKDGGLIVGFK
+2584 NIKDGGLVVGFK

-2607 LYNKVKIAVSNAP
+2607 LYNKVKIAISNDP

-2627 TLKQYIAQIQGI
+2627 TLKQYIAQIQGV
-2639 QGVDSIEQAGGT
+2639 QSVDSIDQVGGS

-2696 ANPNFKNDATNI
+2696 ANPDFKNDATNI

-2872 RYNTW
+2872 KYDTW

-2908 IGMSGL
+2908 IGLSGL

>member
-1 MAFKKAGLISKFI
+1 MAFKKARLISRFI
-14 SKGSFKLNKISKKI
+14 SKGSFKLSKISKKI
-28 FKLNPILKR
+28 FTLNQILKC

-71 GGLPHLRA
+71 GGLSHLRA
-79 SECRYWSWWSGY
+79 NECTYWSWSTWSY
-91 HDKIESGSNSP
+91 QDNIESGPNSP
-102 THNSYCLFSSTQGSG
+102 THNSYCLFSSAQGSG

-133 FTQKFNNG
+133 FTQKFNGG
-141 TLNVGGNIRFGGTGV
+141 TLNVGGNIRFGGTGI
-156 NGVNVGYITGTYDA
+156 NGGDVGYITGTYDA
-170 QTINF
+170 ANIYLT
-175 NSSRITTGNSLSD
+175 SHLTTGNSYAD

-197 ATNRITINQASF
+197 ATNNITINQASL
-209 DNSDAGAQHS
+209 DNSDAGTQHS

-225 SNINVSGSS
+225 SNIKVSGSS
-234 FTDDTN
+234 FKDDTD

-248 NNNSAISFNKTKFN
+248 SNNSTISFNQTNFNQGTYHFSNSASSSFGNSNFN
-262 QGTYNFTNSAN
+262 QGTYNFNS
-273 LSFNNSNFN
+273 
-282 QSTYNFNSL
+282 T
-291 QSTFNNSTFNQGT
+291 QSTFENSNFNQGT
-304 YNFTDNTSFNNDTF
+304 YNFNDNTSFNNDTF

-328 KVSFSGAN
+328 KVSFSGIN

-347 KGSVSFGSGAVFNL
+347 KGSVSFNSNAVFNL
-361 NQTLNANQTYD
+361 NQTLNSNQTYD
-372 ILTTNGT
+372 ILTTNGA

-398 KAISHVEVGNN
+398 KAISHVGVGNN

-421 ETLQETFSNKSIT
+421 ETLQETFNKQSII

-442 QAKAKATYQQ
+442 QAKAQKTYQEDLTHSQ
-452 DLNNSQSA
+452 NALNNVTSDNTIANNDTSYTQS
-460 LSNATNDN
+460 
-468 KIASADTGYTNNQ
+468 K
-481 NTTIKQDAQNLE
+481 NTTIATDAQNLE
-493 HTSQQIAK
+493 NTNQQIAQ

-507 GDLNKLKQLANSSF
+507 GDLDKLKQLANSTTGF
-521 NEQAFNQAQSKE
+521 NEQAFNQAQKQE

-541 NEENTF
+541 NEEKTF
-547 SSEQEGLEKALANAK
+547 NSEQEGLKQAIANAK
-562 EQQEQQQAQATYQQ
+562 P
-576 DLNNSQSALSN
+576 
-587 ATNDN
+587 
-592 KIASADTDYT
+592 
-602 KNQNTAIKQDAQNL
+602 
-616 ENTSQQITQDQKD
+616 TSPTP
-629 LEQDLDKLQQ
+629 
-639 LANSKT
+639 SPT
-645 GFNEQAFNQAQST
+645 
-658 EQQDEQTLQNEEETF
+658 
-673 SSEQEGL
+673 
-680 EKALAN
+680 
-686 AKHTSPTPTKH
+686 PTPTKH
-697 TAQNNP
+697 TAQNTP
-703 PNKVSPPT
+703 PNKVSPT
-711 QNLPTTNV
+711 
-719 WNGVYNFQNQ
+719 
-729 TYSKKGIYYIDPN
+729 
-742 LSGQSGQS
+742 
-750 GNTLS
+750 
-755 TYGYLDWFT
+755 
-764 LKNKFSVNANNGTLI
+764 
-779 IGNNT
+779 
-784 ESANTKG
+784 
-791 LIWIGDD
+791 
-798 KGLVYYN
+798 
-805 TGTFNAAN
+805 
-813 IYLTSNL
+813 
-820 KTGNGFSG
+820 
-828 EGATLN
+828 
-834 FNATNRITINQASFD
+834 
-849 NSDAG
+849 
-854 AQHSYMNFKGSNINV
+854 
-869 SGSSFT
+869 
-875 DDTNGGF
+875 
-882 SFSGNNNNSA
+882 
-892 ISFNKTKFNQG
+892 
-903 TYNFTNSA
+903 
-911 NLSFNNSNFNQSTY
+911 
-925 NFNSLQSTFNN
+925 
-936 STFNQG
+936 
-942 TYNFTDNTSF
+942 
-952 NNDTFNQGTYNF
+952 
-964 NTSKVSFSGAN
+964 
-975 TLNSSSPFASLKGS
+975 
-989 VSFGSGAV
+989 
-997 FNLNQTLNANQTY
+997 
-1010 DILTT
+1010 
-1015 NGTIQYGVY
+1015 
-1024 QSYLWDLIN
+1024 
-1033 YKGDKA
+1033 
-1039 ISHVEVGNNT
+1039 
-1049 YDVTFDINGQDETLQ
+1049 
-1064 ETFSN
+1064 
-1069 KSITTQFLG
+1069 
-1078 DDLQAKAK
+1078 
-1086 ATYQQDLNNSQSA
+1086 
-1099 LSNATND
+1099 
-1106 NKIASADTGY
+1106 
-1116 TNNQNTTIKQDAQ
+1116 
-1129 NLEHTSQQI
+1129 
-1138 AKDEQALQG
+1138 
-1147 DLNKLKQLANS
+1147 
-1158 SFNEQAFNQAQS
+1158 
-1170 KEQQD
+1170 
-1175 EQTLQNEEET
+1175 
-1185 FSSEQEGL
+1185 
-1193 EKALANAKPAS
+1193 
-1204 PTPTPT
+1204 
-1210 PTPTPSPTPN
+1210 
-1220 PTPTKHTAPNKV
+1220 
-1232 PPTPPTQNLPTTNV
+1232 PTPPTQNLPTTNV
-1246 WNGVYWLQ
+1246 WNGVYNLQ

-1259 QKGVYYIDPNLS
+1259 QKGIYYIDPNLS

-1278 NTLSTYTANLLGRS
+1278 NTLSTYTANLFGRS

-1325 YIIGTFNAANIY
+1325 YITGTFNAANIY

-1345 EGVSGSDGGGA
+1345 EGVSNSDGGGA

-1389 HSYATFDATNN
+1389 HSYAVFDATNN
-1400 ISVTNSSFSDMTWGK
+1400 ISVTDSSFSDMTWGK
-1415 FSFNAKNISFSNASF
+1415 FSFSAKNISFSNASF
-1430 SGFTNPGGSSVI
+1430 SGFTNPGGSSTI
-1442 SANAANSLSF
+1442 STNASNSLSF
-1452 NNSRLNGGAV
+1452 INSRLNGGAV
-1462 YNLWANSLIFN
+1462 YNLQANSLIFN

-1499 TSFTLSSQS
+1499 TNFTLSSQS

-1518 QNNANITLGNKSQ
+1518 QNNANITLDNKSQ
-1531 TAFKNSLTLDNNS
+1531 AAFKNSLTLDNNS
-1544 NLSLDNQSVLNASG
+1544 NLSLDNQSVLNANG
-1558 ASAFNNQASL
+1558 TSAFNNQASL
-1568 NIYNGSQATFNSL
+1568 NIYNGSQAAFNSL
-1581 FFNGATLSLNANS
+1581 FFNGGTLSLNASS
-1594 KLNASSASFS
+1594 KLNASNASFS

-1613 SVLSVSNASSLNA
+1613 SVLSANNTSSLNA
-1626 NINFQGASQATF
+1626 NINFQGASQADF
-1638 GGNTTIDAA
+1638 GGNTTIDTA

-1672 YAPSLSKA
+1672 YAPSLTKA
-1680 LMSVSGQFVLGNNGD
+1680 LMSVSGQFVLGSNGD

-1832 FTPKGSQTPQTPGTY
+1832 FTPKGSQTPQAPGTY

-1865 SGNLK
+1865 SENLK

-1879 SATLKEMIETNQ
+1879 SAALKEMIESNQ

-1896 SINEVLQL
+1896 NINEVLQL
-1904 LDRIKITPAQKQ
+1904 LDKIKITQAQKQ

-1931 TFSNGNLVIGATQDH
+1931 TFSNGNLIIGATQDN

-2008 LGSGNAFESGGSA
+2008 LGSANAFESGGSA
-2021 DITFQSANNL
+2021 DVTFQSANNL

-2049 LGQEGIDKIFNQGN
+2049 LGQKGINEIFNQGN

-2078 AGGLGNFVENA
+2078 AGGLGNFIENA
-2089 LIPLSK
+2089 LSPLSK
-2095 ELPSSLQNETLGQ
+2095 ELPASLQDETLGQ

-2115 DNLLNNSGVM
+2115 DDLLNNSGVM

-2169 IGGYMDASELSS
+2169 IGGYIDASELSS
-2181 ILSVIL
+2181 ILSVVL
-2187 KDITNPPTSLQKDI
+2187 KDITNPPASLQKDI
-2201 GVVANDLLDEFLGQ
+2201 GVVANDLLNEFLGQ

-2239 LSGIYNQGLGSV
+2239 LSGVYNQGLGSV

-2369 INLANCPTTK
+2369 VNLANCPTTK

-2392 ESLSVRA
+2392 ESLSVHA
-2399 NNFTFLGVIASNG
+2399 NNFTFLGAIASNG

-2442 IANAFNNASN
+2442 ITNAFNNASN
-2452 STANINGD
+2452 STANINGN

-2494 SVSHAIINA
+2494 SASHAIINA
-2503 QGIATIMTNYNNP
+2503 QGAATIMANNNNP
-2516 LIQFNTSSKETGAY
+2516 LIQFNTSSKEAGVY

-2557 KLYTLIN
+2557 KLYALID

-2584 SIKDGGLIVGFK
+2584 NIKDGGLVVGFK

-2607 LYNKVKIAVSNAP
+2607 LYNKVKIAVSNDP

-2627 TLKQYIAQIQGI
+2627 TLKQYIAQIQGT
-2639 QGVDSIEQAGGT
+2639 QSVDSIDQAGGN

-2667 LFAPYYLESHSTK
+2667 LFAPYYLESHSAK

-2696 ANPNFKNDATNI
+2696 ANPDFKNDATNI

-2807 YAAYGYSGFHANITQ
+2807 YAAYGYSGFHGNITQ

-2872 RYNTW
+2872 RYDTW

-2893 KSVIFKPQIGLAYYY
+2893 KSVIFKPQVGLAYYY
-2908 IGMSGL
+2908 IGLSGL

>member
-1 MAFKKAGLISKFI
+1 MAFKKARLISKFI
-14 SKGSFKLNKISKKI
+14 LKGSFKLNKISKKI
-28 FKLNPILKR
+28 FKLNLILKR
-37 EKPLKRHKKTKSIKK
+37 EKPLSHKKTKSIKK

-71 GGLPHLRA
+71 GGLSHLRA
-79 SECRYWSWWSGY
+79 NECRYWSWSSWSY
-91 HDKIESGSNSP
+91 HDNIESGSNSP
-102 THNSYCLFSSTQGSG
+102 THNSYCLFNSAQGSG

-156 NGVNVGYITGTYDA
+156 NGGNVGYITGTYDS

-175 NSSRITTGNSLSD
+175 NSSRITTGNSFST
-188 GGGATLNFN
+188 GGGVTLNFN
-197 ATNRITINQASF
+197 ATNHITINQASF
-209 DNSDAGAQHS
+209 DNSDAGTQHS
-219 YMNFKG
+219 YMNFSG
-225 SNINVSGSS
+225 SNINVSSSS
-234 FTDDTN
+234 FTDDTD

-248 NNNSAISFNKTKFN
+248 GTNSNLSFNQTSFN
-262 QGTYNFTNSAN
+262 QGTYKFTNSAN
-273 LSFNNSNFN
+273 LNS
-282 QSTYNFNSL
+282 
-291 QSTFNNSTFNQGT
+291 NNSTFNQGT
-304 YNFTDNTSFNNDTF
+304 YNFNSAQSVFENSNFNQGTYNFTNNASFDNDTF
-318 NQGTYNFNTS
+318 NQGSYSFNTS

-347 KGSVSFGSGAVFNL
+347 KGSVSFGSGAIFNL
-361 NQTLNANQTYD
+361 NQTLNSNQTYD
-372 ILTTNGT
+372 ILTTNKT

-398 KAISHVEVGNN
+398 KAISHVGVGSN

-421 ETLQETFSNKSIT
+421 ETLQETFSNQSIT

-452 DLNNSQSA
+452 DLSNSQSA
-460 LSNATNDN
+460 LNNATSDN

-481 NTTIKQDAQNLE
+481 NTTIQKDAQ
-493 HTSQQIAK
+493 S
-501 DEQALQ
+501 
-507 GDLNKLKQLANSSF
+507 
-521 NEQAFNQAQSKE
+521 
-533 QQDEQTLQ
+533 
-541 NEENTF
+541 
-547 SSEQEGLEKALANAK
+547 
-562 EQQEQQQAQATYQQ
+562 
-576 DLNNSQSALSN
+576 
-587 ATNDN
+587 
-592 KIASADTDYT
+592 
-602 KNQNTAIKQDAQNL
+602 L
-616 ENTSQQITQDQKD
+616 ENTSQQIAQDKQVLKG
-629 LEQDLDKLQQ
+629 DLDKLQQ
-639 LANSKT
+639 LANAPT
-645 GFNEQAFNQAQST
+645 GFNEQAFKNAQST
-658 EQQDEQTLQNEEETF
+658 EQQDEQTLQENENTF
-673 SSEQEGL
+673 NSEQEGL
-680 EKALAN
+680 KQAIAN
-686 AKHTSPTPTKH
+686 AKPTSPTPSPTPTPTKH
-697 TAQNNP
+697 TAPNTP
-703 PNKVSPPT
+703 PNKVSPTPTPPT

-719 WNGVYNFQNQ
+719 WDGVYNLQNQ
-729 TYSKKGIYYIDPN
+729 TYSKQGVYYIDPN

-755 TYGYLDWFT
+755 TY
-764 LKNKFSVNANNGTLI
+764 
-779 IGNNT
+779 
-784 ESANTKG
+784 
-791 LIWIGDD
+791 
-798 KGLVYYN
+798 
-805 TGTFNAAN
+805 
-813 IYLTSNL
+813 
-820 KTGNGFSG
+820 
-828 EGATLN
+828 
-834 FNATNRITINQASFD
+834 
-849 NSDAG
+849 
-854 AQHSYMNFKGSNINV
+854 
-869 SGSSFT
+869 
-875 DDTNGGF
+875 
-882 SFSGNNNNSA
+882 
-892 ISFNKTKFNQG
+892 
-903 TYNFTNSA
+903 
-911 NLSFNNSNFNQSTY
+911 
-925 NFNSLQSTFNN
+925 
-936 STFNQG
+936 
-942 TYNFTDNTSF
+942 
-952 NNDTFNQGTYNF
+952 
-964 NTSKVSFSGAN
+964 
-975 TLNSSSPFASLKGS
+975 
-989 VSFGSGAV
+989 
-997 FNLNQTLNANQTY
+997 
-1010 DILTT
+1010 
-1015 NGTIQYGVY
+1015 
-1024 QSYLWDLIN
+1024 
-1033 YKGDKA
+1033 
-1039 ISHVEVGNNT
+1039 
-1049 YDVTFDINGQDETLQ
+1049 
-1064 ETFSN
+1064 
-1069 KSITTQFLG
+1069 
-1078 DDLQAKAK
+1078 
-1086 ATYQQDLNNSQSA
+1086 
-1099 LSNATND
+1099 
-1106 NKIASADTGY
+1106 
-1116 TNNQNTTIKQDAQ
+1116 
-1129 NLEHTSQQI
+1129 
-1138 AKDEQALQG
+1138 
-1147 DLNKLKQLANS
+1147 
-1158 SFNEQAFNQAQS
+1158 
-1170 KEQQD
+1170 
-1175 EQTLQNEEET
+1175 
-1185 FSSEQEGL
+1185 
-1193 EKALANAKPAS
+1193 
-1204 PTPTPT
+1204 
-1210 PTPTPSPTPN
+1210 
-1220 PTPTKHTAPNKV
+1220 
-1232 PPTPPTQNLPTTNV
+1232 
-1246 WNGVYWLQ
+1246 
-1254 NQTYS
+1254 
-1259 QKGVYYIDPNLS
+1259 
-1271 GQSGQSA
+1271 
-1278 NTLSTYTANLLGRS
+1278 TANLFGRS

-1325 YIIGTFNAANIY
+1325 YITGTFNASNIY

-1345 EGVSGSDGGGA
+1345 EGVSNSDGGGA

-1389 HSYATFDATNN
+1389 HSYAAFDATNN
-1400 ISVTNSSFSDMTWGK
+1400 ISVTNSNFSDMTWGK
-1415 FSFNAKNISFSNASF
+1415 FSFSAKNISFSNASF

-1442 SANAANSLSF
+1442 NANAANSLSF

-1531 TAFKNSLTLDNNS
+1531 AAFKNSLTLDNNS
-1544 NLSLDNQSVLNASG
+1544 NLSLDNQSVLNANG

-1581 FFNGATLSLNANS
+1581 FFNGGIISLNANS

-1613 SVLSVSNASSLNA
+1613 SVLSASNTSSLNA
-1626 NINFQGASQATF
+1626 NINFQGASQANF
-1638 GGNTTIDAA
+1638 GGNTTIDTA

-1653 ASSLSFNNLTAN
+1653 TSSLSFNNLTAN

-1672 YAPSLSKA
+1672 YAPSLTKA

-1879 SATLKEMIETNQ
+1879 SATLKKMIESNQ

-1896 SINEVLQL
+1896 NINEVLQL
-1904 LDRIKITPAQKQ
+1904 LDEIKITPAQKQ

-1931 TFSNGNLVIGATQDH
+1931 TFSNGNLVIGATQDN

-2021 DITFQSANNL
+2021 DVTFQSANNL

-2063 LANVLSQMAMEKIKQ
+2063 LANVLSQVAMEKIKQ

-2089 LIPLSK
+2089 LSPLSK
-2095 ELPSSLQNETLGQ
+2095 ELPTSLQNETLGQ

-2115 DNLLNNSGVM
+2115 DDLLNNSGVM

-2169 IGGYMDASELSS
+2169 IGGYIDASELSS

-2201 GVVANDLLDEFLGQ
+2201 GVVANDLLNEFLGQ
-2215 DVVKKLESQGLV
+2215 DVVKKLEGQGLV

-2239 LSGIYNQGLGSV
+2239 LSGVYNQGLGSV

-2259 LKENDLGAL
+2259 LKENDLGTL

-2316 NGDNTIDFSKYQGA
+2316 NGNNTIDFSKYQGA

-2392 ESLSVRA
+2392 ESLSVHA
-2399 NNFTFLGVIASNG
+2399 NNFTFLGTIASNG

-2442 IANAFNNASN
+2442 ITNAFNNASN
-2452 STANINGD
+2452 STANINGN

-2503 QGIATIMTNYNNP
+2503 QGSATIMANNNNP
-2516 LIQFNTSSKETGAY
+2516 LIQFNTSSKEAGTY

-2535 AKAIYYGYN
+2535 TKAIYYGYN

-2550 SSLDNYL
+2550 NSLDNYL
-2557 KLYTLIN
+2557 KLYTLID
-2564 INGKHMVMTDNGLTY
+2564 INGKRMVMTDNGLTY

-2584 SIKDGGLIVGFK
+2584 NIKDGGLVVGFK

-2607 LYNKVKIAVSNAP
+2607 LYNKVKIAVSNDP

-2627 TLKQYIAQIQGI
+2627 TLKQYIAQIQGT
-2639 QGVDSIEQAGGT
+2639 QSVDSIEQAGGT

-2696 ANPNFKNDATNI
+2696 ANPDFKNDATNI

-2722 KLSDTSTFASADFH
+2722 KLSDTSTFVSADFH

-2792 NVGYDRF
+2792 NIGYDRF

-2872 RYNTW
+2872 KYDTW

-2908 IGMSGL
+2908 IGLSGL

>member
-1 MAFKKAGLISKFI
+1 MAFKKARLISRFI
-14 SKGSFKLNKISKKI
+14 SKGSFKLNRISKKI
-28 FKLNPILKR
+28 FKLNQILKR
-37 EKPLKRHKKTKSIKK
+37 EKPLKCHKKTKSIKK
-52 PFNKNKSFLK
+52 PFNRNKSFLK
-62 ASVLLIGAL
+62 ASVLLIGVL
-71 GGLPHLRA
+71 GGLSHLRA
-79 SECRYWSWWSGY
+79 NECRYWSWSTWSY
-91 HDKIESGSNSP
+91 HDNIESGSNSP
-102 THNSYCLFSSTQGSG
+102 THNSYCLFSSAQGSG

-124 TTYSAGGAS
+124 TTYSGGGAS
-133 FTQKFNNG
+133 FTQKFNGG
-141 TLNVGGNIRFGGTGV
+141 TLNVGGNIRFGGTGI
-156 NGVNVGYITGTYDA
+156 NGGDVGYITGTYDA
-170 QTINF
+170 ANIYLT
-175 NSSRITTGNSLSD
+175 SHLTTGNSYAD

-197 ATNRITINQASF
+197 ATNNITINQASL
-209 DNSDAGAQHS
+209 DNSDAGTQKS
-219 YMNFKG
+219 YMKFKG
-225 SNINVSGSS
+225 SNIKVSGSS
-234 FTDDTN
+234 FKDDTD

-248 NNNSAISFNKTKFN
+248 NNHSTISFNQTNFN
-262 QGTYNFTNSAN
+262 QGTYNFSNSASS
-273 LSFNNSNFN
+273 SFDNSNFN
-282 QSTYNFNSL
+282 QGTYHFNSA
-291 QSTFNNSTFNQGT
+291 QSTFENSNFNQGT
-304 YNFTDNTSFNNDTF
+304 YNFNDNTSFNNDTF
-318 NQGTYNFNTS
+318 NQGTYSFNTS
-328 KVSFSGAN
+328 KVSFSGIN

-347 KGSVSFGSGAVFNL
+347 KGSVSFNSGAIFNL
-361 NQTLNANQTYD
+361 NQTLNNNQTYD
-372 ILTTNGT
+372 ILTTNGA

-398 KAISHVEVGNN
+398 KAISHVGVGNN

-421 ETLQETFSNKSIT
+421 ETLQETFNKQSII

-442 QAKAKATYQQ
+442 QQQAQQTYQQ
-452 DLNNSQSA
+452 DLSDSQSA
-460 LSNATNDN
+460 LNNAASDN
-468 KIASADTGYTNNQ
+468 KIANSDTDYTKNK
-481 NTTIKQDAQNLE
+481 NTAIAKDAKNLE
-493 HTSQQIAK
+493 HTNQQIAQ
-501 DEQALQ
+501 DEQALEK
-507 GDLNKLKQLANSSF
+507 DLAQIKQLANSTTGF
-521 NEQAFNQAQSKE
+521 NEQAFNTAQKQE

-541 NEENTF
+541 NDEKTF
-547 SSEQEGLEKALANAK
+547 SNEQEGLKQAIQQAQAQQQK
-562 EQQEQQQAQATYQQ
+562 QEQQQAQQTYQEDVTNSQ
-576 DLNNSQSALSN
+576 TALNNAASDS
-587 ATNDN
+587 
-592 KIASADTDYT
+592 KIANNDTSYT
-602 KNQNTAIKQDAQNL
+602 QSKNTTITKDAQSL
-616 ENTSQQITQDQKD
+616 ENTDQQIQKD
-629 LEQDLDKLQQ
+629 EQALEKDLAQIKQ
-639 LANSKT
+639 LANSTT
-645 GFNEQAFNQAQST
+645 GFNEQAFTQAQKQ
-658 EQQDEQTLQNEEETF
+658 EQQDLKTLQSEENTF
-673 SSEQEGL
+673 NTKQEGL
-680 EKALAN
+680 EQAIAN
-686 AKHTSPTPTKH
+686 AKH
-697 TAQNNP
+697 
-703 PNKVSPPT
+703 
-711 QNLPTTNV
+711 
-719 WNGVYNFQNQ
+719 
-729 TYSKKGIYYIDPN
+729 
-742 LSGQSGQS
+742 
-750 GNTLS
+750 
-755 TYGYLDWFT
+755 
-764 LKNKFSVNANNGTLI
+764 AN
-779 IGNNT
+779 
-784 ESANTKG
+784 
-791 LIWIGDD
+791 
-798 KGLVYYN
+798 
-805 TGTFNAAN
+805 
-813 IYLTSNL
+813 
-820 KTGNGFSG
+820 
-828 EGATLN
+828 
-834 FNATNRITINQASFD
+834 
-849 NSDAG
+849 
-854 AQHSYMNFKGSNINV
+854 
-869 SGSSFT
+869 
-875 DDTNGGF
+875 
-882 SFSGNNNNSA
+882 
-892 ISFNKTKFNQG
+892 
-903 TYNFTNSA
+903 
-911 NLSFNNSNFNQSTY
+911 
-925 NFNSLQSTFNN
+925 
-936 STFNQG
+936 
-942 TYNFTDNTSF
+942 
-952 NNDTFNQGTYNF
+952 
-964 NTSKVSFSGAN
+964 
-975 TLNSSSPFASLKGS
+975 
-989 VSFGSGAV
+989 
-997 FNLNQTLNANQTY
+997 
-1010 DILTT
+1010 
-1015 NGTIQYGVY
+1015 
-1024 QSYLWDLIN
+1024 
-1033 YKGDKA
+1033 
-1039 ISHVEVGNNT
+1039 
-1049 YDVTFDINGQDETLQ
+1049 
-1064 ETFSN
+1064 
-1069 KSITTQFLG
+1069 
-1078 DDLQAKAK
+1078 
-1086 ATYQQDLNNSQSA
+1086 
-1099 LSNATND
+1099 
-1106 NKIASADTGY
+1106 
-1116 TNNQNTTIKQDAQ
+1116 
-1129 NLEHTSQQI
+1129 
-1138 AKDEQALQG
+1138 
-1147 DLNKLKQLANS
+1147 
-1158 SFNEQAFNQAQS
+1158 
-1170 KEQQD
+1170 
-1175 EQTLQNEEET
+1175 
-1185 FSSEQEGL
+1185 
-1193 EKALANAKPAS
+1193 
-1204 PTPTPT
+1204 PT
-1210 PTPTPSPTPN
+1210 PTPTPSPTP
-1220 PTPTKHTAPNKV
+1220 TPTKHTAPNTPPNKV

-1254 NQTYS
+1254 NKTYS
-1259 QKGVYYIDPNLS
+1259 NKGVYYIDPNLS
-1271 GQSGQSA
+1271 GQSGQSG
-1278 NTLSTYTANLLGRS
+1278 NTLSTYTANLFGRS
-1292 FGVNIQNGTLIIGNN
+1292 FSVNIQNGTLIIGNN

-1325 YIIGTFNAANIY
+1325 YITGTFNATNIY

-1345 EGVSGSDGGGA
+1345 EGVSNSDGGGA

-1389 HSYATFDATNN
+1389 HSYATFDALNN

-1415 FSFNAKNISFSNASF
+1415 FSFSAKNISFSNASF
-1430 SGFTNPGGSSVI
+1430 SGFTNPGGSSTI

-1452 NNSRLNGGAV
+1452 INSRLNGGAI
-1462 YNLWANSLIFN
+1462 YNLQANSLIFN

-1531 TAFKNSLTLDNNS
+1531 AAFKNSLTLDNNS
-1544 NLSLDNQSVLNASG
+1544 NLSLDNQSVLNANG

-1568 NIYNGSQATFNSL
+1568 NIYNGSQAAFSSL
-1581 FFNGATLSLNANS
+1581 FFNGGILSLNANS
-1594 KLNASSASFS
+1594 KLNASNASFS

-1613 SVLSVSNASSLNA
+1613 SVLSANNTSSLNA
-1626 NINFQGASQATF
+1626 NINFQGASQADF
-1638 GGNTTIDAA
+1638 GGNTTIDTA

-1653 ASSLSFNNLTAN
+1653 ASSLNFNNLTAN

-1672 YAPSLSKA
+1672 YAPSLTKA

-1715 LNAQKGITGISGANG
+1715 LNAQKGIIGISGANG

-1818 QAGTYYLTSNIKGL
+1818 QVGTYYLTSNIKGL

-1865 SGNLK
+1865 SENLK

-1879 SATLKEMIETNQ
+1879 SAALKEMIESNQ

-1896 SINEVLQL
+1896 NINEVLQL
-1904 LDRIKITPAQKQ
+1904 LDKIKITQAQKQ

-1931 TFSNGNLVIGATQDH
+1931 TFNNGNLIIGATQDN

-2021 DITFQSANNL
+2021 DVTFQSTNNL

-2049 LGQEGIDKIFNQGN
+2049 LGQKGINEIFNQGN
-2063 LANVLSQMAMEKIKQ
+2063 LANVLSQVAMEKIKQ
-2078 AGGLGNFVENA
+2078 AGGLGNFIENA
-2089 LIPLSK
+2089 LSPLSK
-2095 ELPSSLQNETLGQ
+2095 ELPASLQNETLGQ

-2125 NAIQNIISKKLSIF
+2125 NEIQNIISKKLSIF

-2169 IGGYMDASELSS
+2169 IGGYIDASELSS
-2181 ILSVIL
+2181 ILSVVL

-2201 GVVANDLLDEFLGQ
+2201 GVVANDLLNEFLGQ

-2239 LSGIYNQGLGSV
+2239 LSGVYNQGLGSV

-2330 LIFASNGVSNI
+2330 LIFASNDVSNI

-2369 INLANCPTTK
+2369 VNLANCPTTK

-2399 NNFTFLGVIASNG
+2399 NNFTFLGAIASNG

-2429 LNENATLQANNLT
+2429 LNENAALQANNLT
-2442 IANAFNNASN
+2442 ITNAFNNASN
-2452 STANINGD
+2452 STANINGN

-2494 SVSHAIINA
+2494 SVSHAIINT
-2503 QGIATIMTNYNNP
+2503 QGTATIMANNNP
-2516 LIQFNTSSKETGAY
+2516 LIQFNTSSKEVGTY

-2550 SSLDNYL
+2550 SSLYNYL
-2557 KLYTLIN
+2557 KLYTLID
-2564 INGKHMVMTDNGLTY
+2564 INGKHMVMSDNGLTY

-2584 SIKDGGLIVGFK
+2584 SIKDGGLVVGFK

-2607 LYNKVKIAVSNAP
+2607 LYNKVKIAVSNDP

-2627 TLKQYIAQIQGI
+2627 TLKQYIAQIQGT
-2639 QGVDSIEQAGGT
+2639 QGVDSIDQAGGS

-2696 ANPNFKNDATNI
+2696 ANPDFKNDATNI

-2872 RYNTW
+2872 RYDTW

-2893 KSVIFKPQIGLAYYY
+2893 KSVIFKPQVGLSYYY
-2908 IGMSGL
+2908 IGLSGL

>member
-1 MAFKKAGLISKFI
+1 M
-14 SKGSFKLNKISKKI
+14 NQ
-28 FKLNPILKR
+28 ILKR

-62 ASVLLIGAL
+62 ASVLLIGVL
-71 GGLPHLRA
+71 GGLSHLRA
-79 SECRYWSWWSGY
+79 NECRYWSWSSWNY
-91 HDKIESGSNSP
+91 QDNIESGPNSP
-102 THNSYCLFSSTQGSG
+102 THNSYCLFSSAQGSG

-141 TLNVGGNIRFGGTGV
+141 TLNVGGNIRFGGTGI
-156 NGVNVGYITGTYDA
+156 NGGDVGYITGTYDA

-175 NSSRITTGNSLSD
+175 NSSHLTTGNSYAD

-197 ATNRITINQASF
+197 AANNITINQASF
-209 DNSDAGAQHS
+209 DNSDAGTQHS

-234 FTDDTN
+234 FTDDTD

-248 NNNSAISFNKTKFN
+248 SNNSTISFNQTSFNQGTYHFSNSATLSFNHSAFN
-262 QGTYNFTNSAN
+262 QGTYNFNSTQ
-273 LSFNNSNFN
+273 SVFNNSA
-282 QSTYNFNSL
+282 
-291 QSTFNNSTFNQGT
+291 FNQGT
-304 YNFTDNTSFNNDTF
+304 YDFNDNTSFDNDTF
-318 NQGTYNFNTS
+318 NQGTYNFNTN

-347 KGSVSFGSGAVFNL
+347 KGNVSFNSGAIFNL
-361 NQTLNANQTYD
+361 NQTLNSNQTYD
-372 ILTTNGT
+372 ILTTNGA

-398 KAISHVEVGNN
+398 KAISHVEVGDN

-421 ETLQETFSNKSIT
+421 ETLQETFNKQSII
-434 TQFLGDDL
+434 TQFLGDNL
-442 QAKAKATYQQ
+442 QQQAQQTYQEDVANSQNALNNVTSDNTIASNDTGYTQSKNTTIATDAQNLENTNQQIAQ
-452 DLNNSQSA
+452 DEQALEKDLAQIKQLANSTTGFNEQAFNQAQKQEQQDEQTLQNEEKTFNNEQDSLNKAIQQAQAQQQKQEQAQAQKTYQEDLTNSQSA
-460 LSNATNDN
+460 LNNAASDS
-468 KIASADTGYTNNQ
+468 KIANSDTDYTQ
-481 NTTIKQDAQNLE
+481 SKNTAVAKDAQGLE
-493 HTSQQIAK
+493 STNQKIQQ
-501 DEQALQ
+501 DEQALEK
-507 GDLNKLKQLANSSF
+507 DLAQIKQLANSTTGF
-521 NEQAFNQAQSKE
+521 NEQALNQAQSKE

-541 NEENTF
+541 NEEKTF
-547 SSEQEGLEKALANAK
+547 NAEQEGLKQAIANAK
-562 EQQEQQQAQATYQQ
+562 P
-576 DLNNSQSALSN
+576 
-587 ATNDN
+587 
-592 KIASADTDYT
+592 ASPTPSPT
-602 KNQNTAIKQDAQNL
+602 
-616 ENTSQQITQDQKD
+616 
-629 LEQDLDKLQQ
+629 
-639 LANSKT
+639 
-645 GFNEQAFNQAQST
+645 
-658 EQQDEQTLQNEEETF
+658 
-673 SSEQEGL
+673 
-680 EKALAN
+680 
-686 AKHTSPTPTKH
+686 PTPTKH
-697 TAQNNP
+697 TVQNTP
-703 PNKVSPPT
+703 PSQVPPTPPT
-711 QNLPTTNV
+711 QNPPAENV
-719 WNGVYNFQNQ
+719 WSGVYWLQNK
-729 TYSKKGIYYIDPN
+729 TYSKQGVYYIDPN

-755 TYGYLDWFT
+755 TYTANLFGRS
-764 LKNKFSVNANNGTLI
+764 FSVNT
-779 IGNNT
+779 
-784 ESANTKG
+784 
-791 LIWIGDD
+791 
-798 KGLVYYN
+798 
-805 TGTFNAAN
+805 
-813 IYLTSNL
+813 
-820 KTGNGFSG
+820 
-828 EGATLN
+828 
-834 FNATNRITINQASFD
+834 
-849 NSDAG
+849 
-854 AQHSYMNFKGSNINV
+854 
-869 SGSSFT
+869 
-875 DDTNGGF
+875 
-882 SFSGNNNNSA
+882 
-892 ISFNKTKFNQG
+892 
-903 TYNFTNSA
+903 
-911 NLSFNNSNFNQSTY
+911 
-925 NFNSLQSTFNN
+925 
-936 STFNQG
+936 
-942 TYNFTDNTSF
+942 
-952 NNDTFNQGTYNF
+952 
-964 NTSKVSFSGAN
+964 
-975 TLNSSSPFASLKGS
+975 
-989 VSFGSGAV
+989 
-997 FNLNQTLNANQTY
+997 
-1010 DILTT
+1010 
-1015 NGTIQYGVY
+1015 
-1024 QSYLWDLIN
+1024 
-1033 YKGDKA
+1033 
-1039 ISHVEVGNNT
+1039 
-1049 YDVTFDINGQDETLQ
+1049 
-1064 ETFSN
+1064 
-1069 KSITTQFLG
+1069 
-1078 DDLQAKAK
+1078 
-1086 ATYQQDLNNSQSA
+1086 
-1099 LSNATND
+1099 
-1106 NKIASADTGY
+1106 
-1116 TNNQNTTIKQDAQ
+1116 
-1129 NLEHTSQQI
+1129 
-1138 AKDEQALQG
+1138 
-1147 DLNKLKQLANS
+1147 
-1158 SFNEQAFNQAQS
+1158 
-1170 KEQQD
+1170 
-1175 EQTLQNEEET
+1175 
-1185 FSSEQEGL
+1185 
-1193 EKALANAKPAS
+1193 
-1204 PTPTPT
+1204 
-1210 PTPTPSPTPN
+1210 
-1220 PTPTKHTAPNKV
+1220 
-1232 PPTPPTQNLPTTNV
+1232 
-1246 WNGVYWLQ
+1246 
-1254 NQTYS
+1254 
-1259 QKGVYYIDPNLS
+1259 
-1271 GQSGQSA
+1271 
-1278 NTLSTYTANLLGRS
+1278 
-1292 FGVNIQNGTLIIGNN
+1292 QNGTLIIGNN

-1325 YIIGTFNAANIY
+1325 YITGTFNAANIY

-1345 EGVSGSDGGGA
+1345 EGVSNSDGGGA

-1389 HSYATFDATNN
+1389 HSYAAFDALNN

-1415 FSFNAKNISFSNASF
+1415 FSFSAKNISFSNASF
-1430 SGFTNPGGSSVI
+1430 SGFTNPGGSSTI
-1442 SANAANSLSF
+1442 SANASNSLSF
-1452 NNSRLNGGAV
+1452 INSRLNGGAI
-1462 YNLWANSLIFN
+1462 YNLQANSLIFN

-1499 TSFTLSSQS
+1499 TNFTLSSQS

-1531 TAFKNSLTLDNNS
+1531 AAFKNSLTLDNNS
-1544 NLSLDNQSVLNASG
+1544 NLSLDNQSVLNANNT
-1558 ASAFNNQASL
+1558 SAFNNQASL
-1568 NIYNGSQATFNSL
+1568 NIYNGSQATFKSL
-1581 FFNGATLSLNANS
+1581 FFNGGTLSLNASS

-1613 SVLSVSNASSLNA
+1613 SVLSANNTSSLNA
-1626 NINFQGASQATF
+1626 NINFQGASQADF
-1638 GGNTTIDAA
+1638 GGNTIIDTA

-1653 ASSLSFNNLTAN
+1653 TSSLSFNNLTAN

-1672 YAPSLSKA
+1672 YAPSLTKA

-1847 SPFNQPLNSLNI
+1847 SPFNQPLSSLNI

-1865 SGNLK
+1865 SENLK

-1879 SATLKEMIETNQ
+1879 SATLKEMIESNQ

-1896 SINEVLQL
+1896 NINEVLQL
-1904 LDRIKITPAQKQ
+1904 LDKIKITQAQKQ

-1931 TFSNGNLVIGATQDH
+1931 TFSNGNLVIGATQDN

-1964 CALDSATCSSF
+1964 CALDSTTCSSF

-2021 DITFQSANNL
+2021 DVTFQSTNNL

-2049 LGQEGIDKIFNQGN
+2049 LGQKGINEIFNQGN
-2063 LANVLSQMAMEKIKQ
+2063 LANVLSQVAMEKIKQ
-2078 AGGLGNFVENA
+2078 AGGLGNFIENA
-2089 LIPLSK
+2089 LSPLSK
-2095 ELPSSLQNETLGQ
+2095 ELPASLQNETLGQ

-2115 DNLLNNSGVM
+2115 DDLLNNSGVM

-2169 IGGYMDASELSS
+2169 IGGYIDASELSS
-2181 ILSVIL
+2181 ILGVIL

-2201 GVVANDLLDEFLGQ
+2201 GVVANDLLNEFLGQ
-2215 DVVKKLESQGLV
+2215 DVVKKLESQDLV

-2239 LSGIYNQGLGSV
+2239 LSGVYNQGLGSV

-2392 ESLSVRA
+2392 ESLSVHA
-2399 NNFTFLGVIASNG
+2399 NNFTFLGAITSNG

-2418 VKNNSVIGTLN
+2418 VTNNSVIGTLN

-2442 IANAFNNASN
+2442 ITNAFNNASN
-2452 STANINGD
+2452 STANINGN

-2474 GLNVMGNFNSY
+2474 GLNVMGDFNSY

-2503 QGIATIMTNYNNP
+2503 QGNATIMANSNNP
-2516 LIQFNTSSKETGAY
+2516 LIQFNTSSKETTTY

-2544 DQITGG
+2544 NQITGG

-2557 KLYTLIN
+2557 KLYTLID

-2584 SIKDGGLIVGFK
+2584 NIKDGGLVIGFK

-2607 LYNKVKIAVSNAP
+2607 LYNKVKIAVSNDP

-2627 TLKQYIAQIQGI
+2627 TLKQYIAQIQGV
-2639 QGVDSIEQAGGT
+2639 QSVDSIDQAGGS

-2696 ANPNFKNDATNI
+2696 ANPDFKNDATNI

-2722 KLSDTSTFASADFH
+2722 KLSDTSTFARSDFL

-2760 YSQRNRVKNNVWA
+2760 YSQRNRVKNNIWA

-2807 YAAYGYSGFHANITQ
+2807 YAAYGYSGFHGNITQ

-2872 RYNTW
+2872 KYDTW

-2908 IGMSGL
+2908 IGLSGL

>member
-28 FKLNPILKR
+28 FKLNLILKR
-37 EKPLKRHKKTKSIKK
+37 EKPLKCHKKTKSVKK
-52 PFNKNKSFLK
+52 PFNKSKSFLK

-71 GGLPHLRA
+71 GGLSHLRA
-79 SECRYWSWWSGY
+79 SECRYWSWSSWGY
-91 HDKIESGSNSP
+91 HDNIESGSNSP

-124 TTYSAGGAS
+124 TTYSPGGAS

-141 TLNVGGNIRFGGTGV
+141 TLDVGGNIRFGGTGV
-156 NGVNVGYITGTYDA
+156 NGGNLGYITGTYDA

-175 NSSRITTGNSLSD
+175 NSSRITTGNSFST

-197 ATNRITINQASF
+197 ATNHITINQASF
-209 DNSDAGAQHS
+209 DNGDAGTQHS
-219 YMNFKG
+219 YMNFSS
-225 SNINVSGSS
+225 SNINVSASS

-248 NNNSAISFNKTKFN
+248 GTNSNLSFNQTSFNQGTYKFTNSANLNFNNSAFN
-262 QGTYNFTNSAN
+262 QGTYNFNSAQ
-273 LSFNNSNFN
+273 SVFENSNF
-282 QSTYNFNSL
+282 S
-291 QSTFNNSTFNQGT
+291 QGA
-304 YNFTDNTSFNNDTF
+304 YSFTDNTGLNFDNDTF
-318 NQGTYNFNTS
+318 NQGTYSFNTG

-361 NQTLNANQTYD
+361 NQTLNTNQTYD
-372 ILTTNGT
+372 ILTTNKT

-398 KAISHVEVGNN
+398 KAISHVEVGSN

-421 ETLQETFSNKSIT
+421 ETLQETFNNQSIT

-442 QAKAKATYQQ
+442 QAKAQKTYQQ
-452 DLNNSQSA
+452 DLSNSQTA
-460 LSNATNDN
+460 LNNATSDN
-468 KIASADTGYTNNQ
+468 KIASSDTGYTSNQ
-481 NTTIKQDAQNLE
+481 NTTIKKDAQGLE
-493 HTSQQIAK
+493 NTGQTIQQ
-501 DEQALQ
+501 DEQAL
-507 GDLNKLKQLANSSF
+507 
-521 NEQAFNQAQSKE
+521 E
-533 QQDEQTLQ
+533 
-541 NEENTF
+541 
-547 SSEQEGLEKALANAK
+547 
-562 EQQEQQQAQATYQQ
+562 
-576 DLNNSQSALSN
+576 
-587 ATNDN
+587 
-592 KIASADTDYT
+592 
-602 KNQNTAIKQDAQNL
+602 
-616 ENTSQQITQDQKD
+616 KD
-629 LEQDLDKLQQ
+629 LAKLQQ
-639 LANSKT
+639 LANAPT
-645 GFNEQAFNQAQST
+645 GFNQQAFNQAQST
-658 EQQDEQTLQNEEETF
+658 EQQDLQNLQENENTF
-673 SSEQEGL
+673 NSEQEGL
-680 EKALAN
+680 EKA
-686 AKHTSPTPTKH
+686 
-697 TAQNNP
+697 
-703 PNKVSPPT
+703 
-711 QNLPTTNV
+711 
-719 WNGVYNFQNQ
+719 
-729 TYSKKGIYYIDPN
+729 I
-742 LSGQSGQS
+742 
-750 GNTLS
+750 
-755 TYGYLDWFT
+755 
-764 LKNKFSVNANNGTLI
+764 
-779 IGNNT
+779 
-784 ESANTKG
+784 
-791 LIWIGDD
+791 
-798 KGLVYYN
+798 
-805 TGTFNAAN
+805 
-813 IYLTSNL
+813 
-820 KTGNGFSG
+820 
-828 EGATLN
+828 
-834 FNATNRITINQASFD
+834 
-849 NSDAG
+849 
-854 AQHSYMNFKGSNINV
+854 
-869 SGSSFT
+869 
-875 DDTNGGF
+875 
-882 SFSGNNNNSA
+882 
-892 ISFNKTKFNQG
+892 
-903 TYNFTNSA
+903 
-911 NLSFNNSNFNQSTY
+911 
-925 NFNSLQSTFNN
+925 
-936 STFNQG
+936 
-942 TYNFTDNTSF
+942 
-952 NNDTFNQGTYNF
+952 
-964 NTSKVSFSGAN
+964 
-975 TLNSSSPFASLKGS
+975 
-989 VSFGSGAV
+989 
-997 FNLNQTLNANQTY
+997 
-1010 DILTT
+1010 
-1015 NGTIQYGVY
+1015 
-1024 QSYLWDLIN
+1024 
-1033 YKGDKA
+1033 
-1039 ISHVEVGNNT
+1039 
-1049 YDVTFDINGQDETLQ
+1049 
-1064 ETFSN
+1064 
-1069 KSITTQFLG
+1069 
-1078 DDLQAKAK
+1078 
-1086 ATYQQDLNNSQSA
+1086 
-1099 LSNATND
+1099 
-1106 NKIASADTGY
+1106 
-1116 TNNQNTTIKQDAQ
+1116 
-1129 NLEHTSQQI
+1129 
-1138 AKDEQALQG
+1138 
-1147 DLNKLKQLANS
+1147 
-1158 SFNEQAFNQAQS
+1158 
-1170 KEQQD
+1170 
-1175 EQTLQNEEET
+1175 
-1185 FSSEQEGL
+1185 
-1193 EKALANAKPAS
+1193 ANAKPAS

-1210 PTPTPSPTPN
+1210 
-1220 PTPTKHTAPNKV
+1220 KHTVPNTPPNKV

-1246 WNGVYWLQ
+1246 WSEVYWLQ

-1259 QKGVYYIDPNLS
+1259 KQGIYYIDPNLS
-1271 GQSGQSA
+1271 GQSGQSG

-1325 YIIGTFNAANIY
+1325 YITGTFNAANIY

-1389 HSYATFDATNN
+1389 HSYAAFDATNN

-1518 QNNANITLGNKSQ
+1518 QDNANITLGNKSQ
-1531 TAFKNSLTLDNNS
+1531 AAFKNSLTLDNNS
-1544 NLSLDNQSVLNASG
+1544 NLSLDNQSVLNANG
-1558 ASAFNNQASL
+1558 ASVFNNQASL

-1581 FFNGATLSLNANS
+1581 FFNGGILSLNANS

-1613 SVLSVSNASSLNA
+1613 SVLSASNTSSLNA
-1626 NINFQGASQATF
+1626 NINFQGASQANF
-1638 GGNTTIDAA
+1638 GGNTTIDTA

-1653 ASSLSFNNLTAN
+1653 TSSLSFNNLTAN

-1672 YAPSLSKA
+1672 YAPSLTKA
-1680 LMSVSGQFVLGNNGD
+1680 LMSVSGQFVLGDNGD

-1715 LNAQKGITGISGANG
+1715 LNAQKGIAGISGANG

-1737 GMKIQNATYSDNN
+1737 GMKIQNATYSGNN
-1750 NIQTWSF
+1750 NVQTWSF

-1805 QNPTG
+1805 QNLTG

-1818 QAGTYYLTSNIKGL
+1818 QVGTYYLTSNIKGL
-1832 FTPKGSQTPQTPGTY
+1832 FTPKDSQTPQTPGTY

-1870 TLLGILSQN
+1870 TLLGILPQN
-1879 SATLKEMIETNQ
+1879 SATLKEMIESNQ
-1891 LDNIT
+1891 LNNIT
-1896 SINEVLQL
+1896 NINEMLQL
-1904 LDRIKITPAQKQ
+1904 LDKIKITPAQKQ

-1931 TFSNGNLVIGATQDH
+1931 TFNNGNLIIGATQDN

-1964 CALDSATCSSF
+1964 CTLDSATCSSF

-2021 DITFQSANNL
+2021 DVTFQSTNNL

-2063 LANVLSQMAMEKIKQ
+2063 LANVLSQVAMEKIKQ

-2089 LIPLSK
+2089 LSPLSK
-2095 ELPSSLQNETLGQ
+2095 ELPASLQNETLGQ

-2125 NAIQNIISKKLSIF
+2125 NEIQNIISKKLSIF

-2169 IGGYMDASELSS
+2169 IGGYIDASELSS

-2201 GVVANDLLDEFLGQ
+2201 GVVANDLLNEFLGQ
-2215 DVVKKLESQGLV
+2215 DVVKKLEGQGLV

-2239 LSGIYNQGLGSV
+2239 LSGVYNQGLGSV

-2399 NNFTFLGVIASNG
+2399 NNFTFLGTIASNG

-2442 IANAFNNASN
+2442 ITNAFNNASN
-2452 STANINGD
+2452 STANINGN

-2485 GDLVFNLSH
+2485 GDLVFNLSY
-2494 SVSHAIINA
+2494 SASHAIINA
-2503 QGIATIMTNYNNP
+2503 QGTATIMANNSNP
-2516 LIQFNTSSKETGAY
+2516 LIQFNTSSKEAGTY

-2535 AKAIYYGYN
+2535 AKVIYYGYN

-2550 SSLDNYL
+2550 NSLADYL
-2557 KLYTLIN
+2557 KLYTLID
-2564 INGKHMVMTDNGLTY
+2564 INGKHMAMTDNGLTY

-2584 SIKDGGLIVGFK
+2584 NIKDGGLIVGFK

-2607 LYNKVKIAVSNAP
+2607 LYNKVKIAVSNDP

-2627 TLKQYIAQIQGI
+2627 TLKQYIAQIQGT
-2639 QGVDSIEQAGGT
+2639 QGVNSIEQAGGT

-2696 ANPNFKNDATNI
+2696 ANPDFKNDATNI

-2792 NVGYDRF
+2792 NIGYDRF

-2872 RYNTW
+2872 KYNTW

-2908 IGMSGL
+2908 IGLSGL

-2970 MGDKMVRFI
+2970 IGDKMVRFI

-3018 RFGLDYKDIN
+3018 RFGLDYRDIN

>member
-1 MAFKKAGLISKFI
+1 MAFKKARLISRFI
-14 SKGSFKLNKISKKI
+14 SKGSFKLNKISKK
-28 FKLNPILKR
+28 FFTLNQILKR
-37 EKPLKRHKKTKSIKK
+37 EKPLKRHKKTKSIEKLS
-52 PFNKNKSFLK
+52 NKNKSFLK

-71 GGLPHLRA
+71 GGLSHLRA
-79 SECRYWSWWSGY
+79 NECRYWSWSSWSY
-91 HDKIESGSNSP
+91 QDNIESGPNSP

-124 TTYSAGGAS
+124 TTYSVGGAS

-141 TLNVGGNIRFGGTGV
+141 TLDIGGNIRFGGTGI
-156 NGVNVGYITGTYDA
+156 NGGDVGYITGTYDA
-170 QTINF
+170 QTMNF
-175 NSSRITTGNSLSD
+175 NSSHITTGNSYAD

-197 ATNRITINQASF
+197 ATNNITINQASF
-209 DNSDAGAQHS
+209 DNSDAGTQHS

-225 SNINVSGSS
+225 SNIKVSGSS
-234 FTDDTN
+234 FTDDTD
-240 GGFSFSGN
+240 GGFSFSGSS
-248 NNNSAISFNKTKFN
+248 NNSVISFDKTNFN
-262 QGTYNFTNSAN
+262 QGTYNFSNSAT
-273 LSFNNSNFN
+273 LSFNNSSFN
-282 QSTYNFNSL
+282 QGAYNFNDSV
-291 QSTFNNSTFNQGT
+291 SFNNNTFNQGT
-304 YNFTDNTSFNNDTF
+304 YH
-318 NQGTYNFNTS
+318 FNTS
-328 KVSFSGAN
+328 KVSFSGIN

-347 KGSVSFGSGAVFNL
+347 KGSVSFGSNAIFNL
-361 NQTLNANQTYD
+361 NQTLNNNQTYD
-372 ILTTNGT
+372 ILTTNGA

-398 KAISHVEVGNN
+398 KVISHVEVGNN

-421 ETLQETFSNKSIT
+421 ETLQETFNKQSII

-442 QAKAKATYQQ
+442 QQQAQQTYQQ
-452 DLNNSQSA
+452 DLSDSQSA
-460 LSNATNDN
+460 LNNAASDN
-468 KIASADTGYTNNQ
+468 KIA
-481 NTTIKQDAQNLE
+481 
-493 HTSQQIAK
+493 
-501 DEQALQ
+501 
-507 GDLNKLKQLANSSF
+507 NS
-521 NEQAFNQAQSKE
+521 
-533 QQDEQTLQ
+533 
-541 NEENTF
+541 
-547 SSEQEGLEKALANAK
+547 
-562 EQQEQQQAQATYQQ
+562 
-576 DLNNSQSALSN
+576 
-587 ATNDN
+587 
-592 KIASADTDYT
+592 DTDYT
-602 KNQNTAIKQDAQNL
+602 KNKNTAIAKDAQNL
-616 ENTSQQITQDQKD
+616 ENTNQKIQQDEQALEKD
-629 LEQDLDKLQQ
+629 LAQIKQ
-639 LANSKT
+639 LANSTT
-645 GFNEQAFNQAQST
+645 GFNEQAFNQAQKQ
-658 EQQDEQTLQNEEETF
+658 EQQDLKTLQSEENAFNT
-673 SSEQEGL
+673 EQEGL
-680 EKALAN
+680 KQAIAN
-686 AKHTSPTPTKH
+686 AKHVSPTPNPTPSPTPTPTKH
-697 TAQNNP
+697 TAPNTP
-703 PNKVSPPT
+703 PSQVPPTPT
-711 QNLPTTNV
+711 QNPPAESV
-719 WNGVYNFQNQ
+719 WNGVYWLQNK
-729 TYSKKGIYYIDPN
+729 TYSNKGIYYIDPN

-755 TYGYLDWFT
+755 TY
-764 LKNKFSVNANNGTLI
+764 
-779 IGNNT
+779 
-784 ESANTKG
+784 
-791 LIWIGDD
+791 
-798 KGLVYYN
+798 
-805 TGTFNAAN
+805 
-813 IYLTSNL
+813 
-820 KTGNGFSG
+820 
-828 EGATLN
+828 
-834 FNATNRITINQASFD
+834 
-849 NSDAG
+849 
-854 AQHSYMNFKGSNINV
+854 
-869 SGSSFT
+869 
-875 DDTNGGF
+875 
-882 SFSGNNNNSA
+882 
-892 ISFNKTKFNQG
+892 
-903 TYNFTNSA
+903 
-911 NLSFNNSNFNQSTY
+911 
-925 NFNSLQSTFNN
+925 
-936 STFNQG
+936 
-942 TYNFTDNTSF
+942 
-952 NNDTFNQGTYNF
+952 
-964 NTSKVSFSGAN
+964 
-975 TLNSSSPFASLKGS
+975 
-989 VSFGSGAV
+989 
-997 FNLNQTLNANQTY
+997 
-1010 DILTT
+1010 
-1015 NGTIQYGVY
+1015 
-1024 QSYLWDLIN
+1024 
-1033 YKGDKA
+1033 
-1039 ISHVEVGNNT
+1039 
-1049 YDVTFDINGQDETLQ
+1049 
-1064 ETFSN
+1064 
-1069 KSITTQFLG
+1069 
-1078 DDLQAKAK
+1078 
-1086 ATYQQDLNNSQSA
+1086 
-1099 LSNATND
+1099 
-1106 NKIASADTGY
+1106 
-1116 TNNQNTTIKQDAQ
+1116 
-1129 NLEHTSQQI
+1129 
-1138 AKDEQALQG
+1138 
-1147 DLNKLKQLANS
+1147 
-1158 SFNEQAFNQAQS
+1158 
-1170 KEQQD
+1170 
-1175 EQTLQNEEET
+1175 
-1185 FSSEQEGL
+1185 
-1193 EKALANAKPAS
+1193 
-1204 PTPTPT
+1204 
-1210 PTPTPSPTPN
+1210 
-1220 PTPTKHTAPNKV
+1220 
-1232 PPTPPTQNLPTTNV
+1232 
-1246 WNGVYWLQ
+1246 
-1254 NQTYS
+1254 
-1259 QKGVYYIDPNLS
+1259 
-1271 GQSGQSA
+1271 
-1278 NTLSTYTANLLGRS
+1278 TANLLGRS
-1292 FGVNIQNGTLIIGNN
+1292 FSVNIQNGTLIIGNN

-1325 YIIGTFNAANIY
+1325 YITGTFSAANIY

-1372 YNDAETVT
+1372 YNNAETVT

-1389 HSYATFDATNN
+1389 HSYTTFDATNN

-1415 FSFNAKNISFSNASF
+1415 FSFSAENISFSNASF
-1430 SGFTNPGGSSVI
+1430 SGFTNPGGSSTI
-1442 SANAANSLSF
+1442 STNASNSLSF
-1452 NNSRLNGGAV
+1452 TDSRLNGGAI
-1462 YNLWANSLIFN
+1462 YNLQANSLIFN

-1531 TAFKNSLTLDNNS
+1531 AAFKNSLTLDNNS
-1544 NLSLDNQSVLNASG
+1544 NLSLDNQSVLNANGTST
-1558 ASAFNNQASL
+1558 FNNQASL
-1568 NIYNGSQATFNSL
+1568 NIYNGSQAAFSSL
-1581 FFNGATLSLNANS
+1581 LFNGGTLSLNASS

-1613 SVLSVSNASSLNA
+1613 SVLSANNTSSLNA
-1626 NINFQGASQATF
+1626 NINFQGTSQADF
-1638 GGNTTIDAA
+1638 GGNTIIDTA
-1647 SFNFDS
+1647 SFNFNS
-1653 ASSLSFNNLTAN
+1653 ASSLNFNNLTAN

-1672 YAPSLSKA
+1672 YAPSLTKA

-1865 SGNLK
+1865 SENLK
-1870 TLLGILSQN
+1870 TLLGIFSQN
-1879 SATLKEMIETNQ
+1879 SATLKEMIESNQ

-1896 SINEVLQL
+1896 NINEVLQL
-1904 LDRIKITPAQKQ
+1904 LDKIKITQAQKQ
-1916 ALLETINHLTDNINQ
+1916 ALLDTINHLTDNINQ
-1931 TFSNGNLVIGATQDH
+1931 TFSNGNLVIGATQDN

-2008 LGSGNAFESGGSA
+2008 IGSGNAFESGGSA
-2021 DITFQSANNL
+2021 DVTFQSANNL
-2031 VLNKANIEAQATD
+2031 VLNKANMEAQATD

-2063 LANVLSQMAMEKIKQ
+2063 LANVLSQMVMEKIKQ
-2078 AGGLGNFVENA
+2078 AGGLGNFIENA
-2089 LIPLSK
+2089 LSPLSK
-2095 ELPSSLQNETLGQ
+2095 ELPASLQDETLGQ

-2115 DNLLNNSGVM
+2115 DDLLNNSGVM
-2125 NAIQNIISKKLSIF
+2125 NEIQNIISQKLSIF

-2159 MLDDKGLLNF
+2159 MLDDKELLNF
-2169 IGGYMDASELSS
+2169 IGGYIDASELSS
-2181 ILSVIL
+2181 ILGVIL
-2187 KDITNPPTSLQKDI
+2187 KDITNPPTSLKKDI
-2201 GVVANDLLDEFLGQ
+2201 GVVANDLLNEFLGQ

-2227 SNIINNIISQGG
+2227 SNIINNVISQGG
-2239 LSGIYNQGLGSV
+2239 LSGVYNQGLGSV

-2379 NSSSTNSSVTPTN
+2379 NGSSANSSVTPTN
-2392 ESLSVRA
+2392 ETLSVRA
-2399 NNFTFLGVIASNG
+2399 NNFTFLGTIASNG

-2418 VKNNSVIGTLN
+2418 VTNNSVIGTLN

-2442 IANAFNNASN
+2442 ITNAFDNASN
-2452 STANINGD
+2452 STANINGN

-2503 QGIATIMTNYNNP
+2503 QGAATIMANDNNP
-2516 LIQFNTSSKETGAY
+2516 LIQFNASSKEVGTY

-2544 DQITGG
+2544 NQITGG

-2557 KLYTLIN
+2557 KLYALID

-2584 SIKDGGLIVGFK
+2584 SVKDGGLVVGFK

-2607 LYNKVKIAVSNAP
+2607 LYNKVKIAVSNDP

-2627 TLKQYIAQIQGI
+2627 TLKQYIAQIQGV
-2639 QGVDSIEQAGGT
+2639 QSVDSIDQAGGN

-2722 KLSDTSTFASADFH
+2722 KLSDTSTFARSDFH

-2781 INGGTGTLYGI
+2781 ISGGTGTLYGI
-2792 NVGYDRF
+2792 NIGYDRF

-2822 SGSSNVNMGVYSR
+2822 SGSSNVNVGVYSR

-2872 RYNTW
+2872 RYDTW

-2893 KSVIFKPQIGLAYYY
+2893 KSVIFKPQVGLAYYY
-2908 IGMSGL
+2908 IGLSGL

>member
-28 FKLNPILKR
+28 FKLNLILKH
-37 EKPLKRHKKTKSIKK
+37 EKPLSHKKTKSVKK

-71 GGLPHLRA
+71 GGLSHLRA
-79 SECRYWSWWSGY
+79 SECRYWSWSSWSY
-91 HDKIESGSNSP
+91 HDNIESGSNSP
-102 THNSYCLFSSTQGSG
+102 THNSYCLFNSAQGSG

-156 NGVNVGYITGTYDA
+156 NGGNVGYITGTYDA

-175 NSSRITTGNSLSD
+175 NSSRITTGNSFST

-197 ATNRITINQASF
+197 ATNHITIDQASF
-209 DNSDAGAQHS
+209 DNGDAGTQHS
-219 YMNFKG
+219 YMNFSG
-225 SNINVSGSS
+225 SNINVSDSS
-234 FTDDTN
+234 FTDDTD

-248 NNNSAISFNKTKFN
+248 GTNSNLSFNQTNFNQGTYKFTNSANLNFNNSAFN
-262 QGTYNFTNSAN
+262 QGTYNFNSAQ
-273 LSFNNSNFN
+273 SVFENSNFN
-282 QSTYNFNSL
+282 Q
-291 QSTFNNSTFNQGT
+291 GT
-304 YNFTDNTSFNNDTF
+304 YSFTDNTGLNFNNDTF

-328 KVSFSGAN
+328 KVIFSGAN

-347 KGSVSFGSGAVFNL
+347 KGNVSFGSGAIFNL
-361 NQTLNANQTYD
+361 NQTLNSNQTYD
-372 ILTTNGT
+372 ILTTNKT

-398 KAISHVEVGNN
+398 KAISHVEVGSN

-421 ETLQETFSNKSIT
+421 ETLQETFNNQSIT

-442 QAKAKATYQQ
+442 QAKAQATYQQ
-452 DLNNSQSA
+452 DLSNSQTV
-460 LSNATNDN
+460 LNNATSDN
-468 KIASADTGYTNNQ
+468 KIASSDTGYTNNQ
-481 NTTIKQDAQNLE
+481 NTTIKKDAQSLE
-493 HTSQQIAK
+493 NTDQTIQQDK
-501 DEQALQ
+501 QALEQ
-507 GDLNKLKQLANSSF
+507 DLDNLKQLANAPTGF
-521 NEQAFNQAQSKE
+521 NQQAFNQAQNKE

-541 NEENTF
+541 GEEKTF

-562 EQQEQQQAQATYQQ
+562 P
-576 DLNNSQSALSN
+576 S
-587 ATNDN
+587 
-592 KIASADTDYT
+592 
-602 KNQNTAIKQDAQNL
+602 
-616 ENTSQQITQDQKD
+616 
-629 LEQDLDKLQQ
+629 
-639 LANSKT
+639 
-645 GFNEQAFNQAQST
+645 ST
-658 EQQDEQTLQNEEETF
+658 PSPT
-673 SSEQEGL
+673 
-680 EKALAN
+680 
-686 AKHTSPTPTKH
+686 PTPTKH
-697 TAQNNP
+697 TAQNTP

-719 WNGVYNFQNQ
+719 W
-729 TYSKKGIYYIDPN
+729 S
-742 LSGQSGQS
+742 
-750 GNTLS
+750 
-755 TYGYLDWFT
+755 
-764 LKNKFSVNANNGTLI
+764 
-779 IGNNT
+779 
-784 ESANTKG
+784 
-791 LIWIGDD
+791 
-798 KGLVYYN
+798 
-805 TGTFNAAN
+805 
-813 IYLTSNL
+813 
-820 KTGNGFSG
+820 
-828 EGATLN
+828 
-834 FNATNRITINQASFD
+834 
-849 NSDAG
+849 
-854 AQHSYMNFKGSNINV
+854 
-869 SGSSFT
+869 
-875 DDTNGGF
+875 
-882 SFSGNNNNSA
+882 
-892 ISFNKTKFNQG
+892 
-903 TYNFTNSA
+903 
-911 NLSFNNSNFNQSTY
+911 
-925 NFNSLQSTFNN
+925 
-936 STFNQG
+936 
-942 TYNFTDNTSF
+942 
-952 NNDTFNQGTYNF
+952 
-964 NTSKVSFSGAN
+964 
-975 TLNSSSPFASLKGS
+975 
-989 VSFGSGAV
+989 
-997 FNLNQTLNANQTY
+997 
-1010 DILTT
+1010 
-1015 NGTIQYGVY
+1015 
-1024 QSYLWDLIN
+1024 
-1033 YKGDKA
+1033 
-1039 ISHVEVGNNT
+1039 
-1049 YDVTFDINGQDETLQ
+1049 
-1064 ETFSN
+1064 
-1069 KSITTQFLG
+1069 
-1078 DDLQAKAK
+1078 
-1086 ATYQQDLNNSQSA
+1086 
-1099 LSNATND
+1099 
-1106 NKIASADTGY
+1106 
-1116 TNNQNTTIKQDAQ
+1116 
-1129 NLEHTSQQI
+1129 
-1138 AKDEQALQG
+1138 
-1147 DLNKLKQLANS
+1147 
-1158 SFNEQAFNQAQS
+1158 
-1170 KEQQD
+1170 
-1175 EQTLQNEEET
+1175 
-1185 FSSEQEGL
+1185 
-1193 EKALANAKPAS
+1193 
-1204 PTPTPT
+1204 
-1210 PTPTPSPTPN
+1210 
-1220 PTPTKHTAPNKV
+1220 
-1232 PPTPPTQNLPTTNV
+1232 
-1246 WNGVYWLQ
+1246 GVYWLQ

-1307 TESVNDNGLIWI
+1307 KESVNDNGLIWV

-1325 YIIGTFNAANIY
+1325 YITGTFNAANIY

-1389 HSYATFDATNN
+1389 HSYAAFDATNN

-1415 FSFNAKNISFSNASF
+1415 FSFSAKNISFSNASF

-1531 TAFKNSLTLDNNS
+1531 ATFENSLTLDNNS
-1544 NLSLDNQSVLNASG
+1544 NLSLDNQSVLNANG
-1558 ASAFNNQASL
+1558 ASTFNNQASL

-1581 FFNGATLSLNANS
+1581 FFNGGTLSLNANS
-1594 KLNASSASFS
+1594 KLNASGASFS

-1613 SVLSVSNASSLNA
+1613 SVLSASNTSSLNA
-1626 NINFQGASQATF
+1626 NINFQGASQANF

-1672 YAPSLSKA
+1672 YAPSLTKA

-1879 SATLKEMIETNQ
+1879 SATLKEMIESNQ

-1904 LDRIKITPAQKQ
+1904 LDKIKITPAQKQ

-1931 TFSNGNLVIGATQDH
+1931 TFSNGNLVIGATQDN

-1964 CALDSATCSSF
+1964 CVLDSATCSSF

-2000 KSIYITGT
+2000 KSVYITGT

-2021 DITFQSANNL
+2021 DVTFQSANNL
-2031 VLNKANIEAQATD
+2031 VLDKANIEAQATD

-2063 LANVLSQMAMEKIKQ
+2063 LANVLSQVAMEKIKQ

-2089 LIPLSK
+2089 LSPLSK
-2095 ELPSSLQNETLGQ
+2095 ELPASLQNETLGQ

-2125 NAIQNIISKKLSIF
+2125 NEIQNIISKKLSIF

-2169 IGGYMDASELSS
+2169 IGGYIDASELSS

-2201 GVVANDLLDEFLGQ
+2201 GVVANDLLNEFLGQ

-2239 LSGIYNQGLGSV
+2239 LSGVYNQGLGSV
-2251 LPPSLQNA
+2251 LPPSLQNT

-2392 ESLSVRA
+2392 ESLSVHA
-2399 NNFTFLGVIASNG
+2399 NNFTFLGIIASNG

-2442 IANAFNNASN
+2442 ITNAFNNASN
-2452 STANINGD
+2452 STANINGN

-2494 SVSHAIINA
+2494 SASHAIINA
-2503 QGIATIMTNYNNP
+2503 QGVATIMANNNNP
-2516 LIQFNTSSKETGAY
+2516 LIQFNTSSKETGTY

-2557 KLYTLIN
+2557 KLYTLID
-2564 INGKHMVMTDNGLTY
+2564 INGKRMVMTDNGLTY
-2579 NGQAV
+2579 NDQAV
-2584 SIKDGGLIVGFK
+2584 NIKDGGLVVGFK

-2607 LYNKVKIAVSNAP
+2607 LYNKVKIAVSNDP

-2627 TLKQYIAQIQGI
+2627 TLKQYIAQIQGV
-2639 QGVDSIEQAGGT
+2639 QSMDSIEQAGGT

-2696 ANPNFKNDATNI
+2696 ANPDFKNDATNI

-2722 KLSDTSTFASADFH
+2722 KLSDTSTFASTDFH

-2792 NVGYDRF
+2792 NIGYDRF

-2872 RYNTW
+2872 KYDTW

-2908 IGMSGL
+2908 IGLSGL